1 MGKPF
6 WRSVEYFFTGNYSAD
21 NGNNDIVAIGFG
33 GEIHA
38 YGGDDHV
45 TVGSIG
51 ATVHTGSGNDTVVGG
66 SAYLRVEDSTG
77 HLSVKG
83 AAGYAD
89 INKSGD
95 GNVSFAGAA
104 GGVSIDHLGHH
115 GDVSYGGAAAYNSVK
130 RKGLSG
136 NVTFKGA
143 GGYNALWHETN
154 HGNLSFAGAGAGN
167 KLDRTWFDQY
177 QGSRGD
183 VSFDGAGAAN
193 SISSRV
199 ETGNITFRGAGADNH
214 LVRKGKV
221 GDITLQG
228 AGASNRIERTRQ
240 AEDVYQQTHGNI
252 RFEGVGGYN
261 SFYSDVAH
269 GDIHFSGGGAYNTI
283 TRKGSGSSF
292 DAQGMEYAKAE
303 DIVLTTAKMHGS
315 WIGSGTHAV
324 TAVKSEREPNTYLF
338 AIADGTY
345 TKINKV
351 RLSNDPKTGKLKYYS
366 EAWYKQGNHLSGLA
380 RSDVSSAGGFE
391 VNPINGGYT
400 LSNIAVEH
408 QQSLTVHAMEKDL
421 TEYEWVTYANGAL
434 IDAKDVVLSDAKM
447 GGHAISTDGT
457 KVDVQA
463 IKSNRKPNTYVYAK
477 VLGPYTKIVVVELAN
492 DAETGVLKY
501 QARSWY
507 KEGDHTANLANEDI
521 SSANGYHSMGKGGY
535 SLSALNYSVNAI
547 RSMSETVADID
558 EYTDQ
563 TLFKPATDSGES
575 SGDVHFSG
583 AGGGN
588 VIKSNVT
595 RGNVYFNGGGIANV
609 ILHSSQFGNT
619 EFNGGGAANVIVK
632 SGEEGDLTFR
642 GAGLANVLVHQSKQG
657 KMDVYAGGA
666 VNVLVRIGDGQYL
679 AHLLAYGNI
688 SVHKG
693 NGNSRVAM
701 LGGYN
706 THTQIGSG
714 HGLWLA
720 AGGFNVMTQVGNG
733 EVTSVLAGGANV
745 LTKVGE
751 GELTAGMLGG
761 ANVMTHISGDEQ
773 ASNTTAVALGGAN
786 ILTKKGKGDTLAVMG
801 GGANVLTHVGDG
813 STTGVMVGGANILTK
828 VGNGDTTGI
837 MLGVGNVLT
846 HVGDGQT
853 LGVMGAAGNIFT
865 KVGDGTSIAAMIGAG
880 NIFTHVGEGNAWA
893 LMGGL
898 GNVFTKV
905 GNGDALALMVAEANV
920 FTHIGD
926 GMSVALMLAKGNV
939 ATKVGNG
946 TTLAA
951 MVGNANI
958 FTHIGN
964 GSTFA
969 AMIGQANVMTKVGN
983 DLTAA
988 LMVGKANI
996 YTHVGDGTSLGLFA
1010 GEMNVMTKV
1019 GNGTTLAAMFGKAN
1033 IMTHVG
1039 DGLTGVLALGEANIV
1054 TKVGDDFMGVVAAA
1068 KANVVTHV
1076 GDATTAAVLAG
1087 KGNILTKVGE
1097 GTTVGLLISDI
1108 GNVMTHVGDG
1118 TTIGIAKG
1126 KANIV
1131 TKVGDG
1137 LGINVAWGQANV
1149 FTQVGDGDRYNFAK
1163 GEANILTKVG
1173 DGQEVSVVQGKANII
1188 THVGNGDDY
1197 TGAWGKANV
1206 ITKVGDGRNVV
1217 LAKGEANIVTQV
1229 GDGDSF
1235 NALWSKGN
1243 VVTKVGDGMQ
1253 VTAAKGKANITTTV
1267 GNGLSVTAA
1276 YGDANINTK
1285 VGNGVS
1291 VNVAWGKYNIN
1302 TKVGDGLNVAV
1313 MKGKANANIHIGDGL
1328 NINASYARNNVAI
1341 KVGNGDFY
1349 SLAVASSNTSSNKL
1363 SALFDN
1369 VKQTLLGV
1377 GGSQAINYLVQGDE
1391 ASTSGTQKGRGAIA
1405 TPEITK
1411 LDGFQM
1417 DAIEEVGSDLG
1428 DSLTGSVTKV
1438 DTPDLNEMD
1447 NDLNIDGA
1455 SDHAPNLIVNGDFEQ
1470 GDRGWQSTHGVE
1482 ASYSGSVYGVNG
1494 EGHGTRVTELDTHT
1508 NTSLYQDLTDLTEGE
1523 VIAVSFDFAKR
1534 AGLSNNEGIEVL
1546 WNGEVVFSSSG
1557 DASAWQQ
1564 KTLKL
1569 TAHAG
1574 SNRIE
1579 FKGTGHNDGLGYILD
1594 NVVAKSESS
1603 PQANAVSEHAKQ
1615 NQASQ
1620 NALSDKE
1627 RAEADRQ
1634 RLEQEKQKQ
1643 LDAVAGSQ
1651 SQLESTD
1658 QQAIENNGQAQRDAV
1673 KEESEAVT
1681 AELTTLAQGLDV
1693 LDGQATHTGKSG
1705 EQWRNDFAGG
1715 LLDGVQSQIDDAK
1728 QLASD
1733 KMAAA
1738 KQTQSDNNSKVKDSI
1753 AKSEAGVAKGE
1764 QNRAGAE
1771 QDIAEAKADAETR
1784 KADAVAKSHDAK
1796 QAESDAHSAANDA
1809 QSRGDRDAMN
1819 AENKANQ
1826 AQNDAQGAKQNE
1838 GDRPDRQGV
1847 AGSGLSGNAHRVEG
1861 AGETGSHVNTDSQTN
1876 ADGRFSDGLTE
1887 QELEALEGAT
1897 NAVNRLQ
1904 INAGIRSKNS
1914 GSTITSMFMEANADS
1929 IVVDTTASQDV
1940 VRKEV
1945 RISGVNLV
1953 GLGEASHDSAESLVA
1968 ARAEKVANL
1977 YRWLDTDNDVATD
1990 KYVPVPGFERVDA
2003 DVSDEVKQR
2012 MIQSMSGYIEHTDN
2026 QVPKDQAQALATLF
2040 VESTLDYDWDKRVE
2054 FLTKLE
2060 SYGYSFETPH
2070 AEKSIVS
2077 FWSGKNFKQYRDVLD
2092 NAQTDG
2098 KKVVYDIDVK
2108 GNAFAIDLNKHLM
2121 RWGGL
2126 FLDPDNAEQNQL
2138 KSSIDAATFSNTGF
2152 WSSVY
2157 ATGAQHDVYVIAE
2170 GGVRLG
2176 NYFWHVELP
2185 ALRQLQ
2191 REGLVGEI
2199 RLLDKPVSEYKDLPA
2214 DEIGRR
2220 LTDAGVGVKVR
2231 FDALSSARQAELL
2244 ADNPDDYRAD
2254 TLVELDVKLSAIDS
2268 MLRESL
2274 PFYSLRTERNLLVQE
2289 GDEGFEVRSWPG
2301 SDDKSKTILLDN
2313 PEDAAQQKA
2322 IERFILANFDNFEQM
2337 PDELFLVDNKVLSH
2351 HDGRT
2356 RILAQ
2361 KEDGAWTYN
2370 TNSELMSVTELLDAA
2385 HVSGKVRGESYQK
2398 VIDALAEYHAS
2409 TAEHAD
2415 YELESVEQLVNL
2427 RKKIEGYALGH
2438 PDSGRLEAM
2447 NSLLNQVNSRL
2458 EEVSVLAV
2466 SEQSIKAHDSFSRL
2480 YDQLDNAHLKQSKH
2494 LYLDGNGDFVT
2505 KGKGNLAKIDQLGG
2519 SDAVLEKVKASVNHE
2534 YGQAIADTIF
2544 AGLSAN
2550 ELAKDGKGIDITGLN
2565 RIHQALEQHM
2575 SPVSATMYIWKP
2587 SDHSALGHAA
2597 LQIGQ
2602 GRTQI
2607 DAQAAADFNKQNYV
2621 SWWPLGSKSSNIRNI
2636 FNVATEYQPDLKLR
2650 WSDFS
2655 QPAHQNDTLE
2665 HDMASEE
2672 NDGFGLNDGETK
2684 LKRFIEKLNAAKG
2697 IDAAYKDASEGY
2709 ASVLLGNPD
2718 MLVSTGIPAHVFQ
2731 PFVDQWNDTSYDMM
2745 DVANRFAQELQ
2756 KQAQASG
2763 DPALVAKRI
2772 DNVVRLFAE
2781 RALEEIEAFK
2791 ASQADEGRVFRIN
2804 LEGLDVAAMQ
2814 AEWNRLSHD
2823 PDARYQLLTKNC
2835 SSTVAKVLKA
2845 GGADKLIGHTWRPK
2859 FGVWTPTELFN
2870 FGQAL
2875 QEAQLEIAAKKQSH
2889 QVNDDLDALSGSE
2902 KHKDKVAIENDGTPP
2917 RDKVPLSPLT
2927 RFLNNE
2933 LYGERDA
2940 RRKIGDITQ
2949 TLLDH
2954 AVEKGESQKVT
2965 LKGEAGRL
2973 TGYYHQGTA
2982 SSDDETSTTSGKV
2995 VLFLHGSGS
3004 SAEEQASAIRSHYQK
3019 QGIDMLAVNLR
3030 GYGES
3035 DGGPSEK
3042 GLYQDARTMFNYLVN
3057 DKGIDP
3063 SNIILHGYSMG
3074 GPIAADLARY
3084 AAQNGQAVSGLLL
3097 DRPMPSMTK
3106 AITAHEVANPAG
3118 IVGTI
3123 AKAVNGQF
3131 SVEKNLKGLPQETP
3145 ILLLTDNEG
3154 LGEEGE
3160 KLRVKL
3166 SNSGF
3171 NVTGEQTFYGHEA
3184 SNRLMSQYT
3193 GQIVSDLLNT
3203 QHIKHNEAKLN
3214 LEPHGKNYESRDLI
3228 LKPISQPETVELG
3241 MPEVDQKV
3249 LADIAERENVI
3260 IGVRPVDEKSKS
3272 LIASKMYSSKGLFV
3286 KAKSSDWG
3294 PMSGFIPVDQSFAK
3308 ASARRDLETF
3318 NRHAEQSIQ
3327 SGNAVSADLY
3337 LNQVR
3342 VEELVSKYHSLTP
3355 LELDDQSGMYKTTAT
3370 NGDQSVPFFLNRV
3383 TVDGNE
3389 LWQVHYITNGELAPF
3404 KVIGDP
3410 VSKQPMTADY
3420 DLLTV
3425 MYSYGDLGPQDKVKQ
3440 PLTWQQ
3446 WKDSVTYEDLTPK
3459 YKELYSNE
3467 DLYNKKDGASLGNV
3481 SGRLKELK
3489 DRINVDLG
3497 RTNGLEMVHHGA
3509 DDANPYAVMAD
3520 NFPATFFVPKSLFA
3534 EDGLGEGKGSIQ
3546 TYFNVNE
3553 QGAVVIRNPQ
3563 EFSDFQQVTINASFR
3578 ASFNDKW
3585 NHGLDEPLFTTKR
3598 KLSHEFLNKRDQLL
3612 KKLSGGRLDAQDETL
3627 VALGNPDDVSG
3638 NKAIVAVDVSQIFT
3652 RQELKERANVFAKPI
3667 GASYQGILDQ
3677 LDLVHQT
3684 VSRDQIV
3691 ASFELN
3697 KKVNAYIAEHPTSG
3711 RNQALT
3717 QLKEQITSALF
3728 IGKMQVAQVDI
3739 DAIAQTRP
3747 ELAARIF
3754 MVAIEEANGEHRGLT
3769 DMMVRWANEDPY
3781 LAPKQGYKGE
3791 TPNDLGFDAKYHVD
3805 LGDHYADFKQ
3815 WLETSQSNGLLSKAT
3830 LDESTKTVH
3839 LGYSYQELQD
3849 LTGVES
3855 VQMAFYFLKEAAK
3868 KVDPIS
3874 GDSAEMILL
3883 KKFADKSYLSQLDS
3897 DRMDQIEGIYR
3908 SSHETDVDAWDR
3920 RYSGAGYDE
3929 LTNKLAGAT
3938 GVDEQLSVLLDDR
3951 KGLLIGEVHGSD
3963 VNGLRFVNE
3972 QMDALK
3978 KQGVT
3983 VIGLEHLRS
3992 DLAQPLIDR
4001 YLATGVMSSELSAML
4016 KTKHL
4021 DATLFENARANGM
4034 RIVALDANSS
4044 ARPNVQGTEHGLMY
4058 RAGAAN
4064 NIAVEVLQSLP
4075 DDEKFVAIYGK
4086 AHLQSHKGIEGFVP
4100 GITHRLDLPALR
4112 VSDSN
4117 QFRVEQDDMTL
4128 RVVYDDVANKP
4139 KLTFKDSLSGANTA
4153 IHNQNVNDWERVAVT
4168 PTADG
4173 GETRFDGQII
4183 VQMENDSV
4191 VANAAANLAGKH
4203 PESSVVVQLDSDGNY
4218 RVVYGDPSKLDGKLR
4233 WQLVGHG
4240 RDDSDSN
4247 NTHLSGYSAEDL
4259 AAKLANFQQSFS
4271 QAENINNTPDH
4282 ISIVGCS
4289 LVSDDKQKG
4298 FGHQFINAMDVN
4310 GLRVDVSA
4318 RSSEL
4323 AVDATGRKHTKD
4335 ENGDWIQKAETNK
4348 VSLSWNEQGEVIAK
4362 EERIRNGIAE
4372 GDIDL
4377 SRIGVSDVGEIARGA
4392 IGDNNDVFDAPEKRK
4407 VETETSSS
4415 AANNKLSYS
4424 GNIQV
4429 NVGDG
4434 EFTAVNWGT
4443 SNVGIKVG
4451 SGGFKSLAF
4460 GDNNVMVHI
4469 GNGESKHSVD
4479 MGGYQALEGAQM
4491 FIGNRNVSFNLGQ
4504 SNDLLVMMDKSI
4516 PTPPLVNP
4524 FDGAA
4529 RISGVLQSIATSG
4542 EDQDWL
4548 AAQEQQWTLSGAKKF
4563 VKDMSGLDQSSSV
4576 DYTCLVELDSHNE
4589 RSSRGLKHDTEAAL
4603 NKQYNQWLSGNSDS
4617 SAGKLSRADKL
4628 RQANEKLAFNF
4639 AVGGQG
4645 ADIQVTTGNWNFMFG
4660 DNIQSILDTNLGSLF
4675 GLMTQQFS
4683 ATGQAKTTFTY
4694 TPEDLP
4700 RQLKNKL
4707 LGQMAGI
4714 GAETT
4719 LADIFGVDYTTS
4731 GQIVSRNGEAVDGVA
4746 ILTEMLEVIGEFS
4759 GDQLQAFVDPAKLLD
4774 SLKSGID
4781 MGADGIQSFAETH
4794 GLKDKAPE
4802 EEENKSAVSVN
4813 GTSVNSAQGATA
4825 SDGNTE
4831 TAETQDRAFG
4841 FNSLNLPNLFATIFS
4856 QDKQKEMKSLVENLK
4871 ENLTAD
4877 LLNMKEKTFDFLR
4890 NSGHLQ
4896 GDGDINLSLGNYNF
4910 NWGGDGKDLGAYLG
4924 DNNNFWG
4931 GRGDDVF
4938 YATGTSNIFTGGEGS
4953 DMGVLMGR
4961 ENMMFGGD
4969 GNDTAVVAGRINH
4982 VFLGAGDDQS
4992 FVFGEGGEIDTG
5004 LGRDYVVTS
5013 GNFNR
5018 VDTGD
5023 GQDYSVTIGNNN
5035 QVELGAGNDFANVF
5049 GNYNRINASAGN
5061 DVVKLM
5067 GYHAV
5072 LNGGEGED
5080 HLIAAAISKFSQ
5092 FNGEEGRDLMV
5103 LGGYQNT
5110 FKGGTDVDSFVVS
5123 GDVIDNLVEDISS
5136 EDNIVF
5142 NGIDWQKLWFE
5153 RSGYDLKLSILRD
5166 PVSETDQAKFE
5177 HIGSVTFNDYFDG
5190 KRAQMIIAMGEKDA
5204 NGEREYTTLSESS
5217 IDALVQAMSG
5227 FDPQA
5232 GDNGFIDNLDSK
5244 SRVAISTAWADVVH
5258 KKGITV

>member
-21 NGNNDIVAIGFG
+21 DGNNSIVAIGFG

-51 ATVHTGSGNDTVVGG
+51 ATVYTGSGNDTVVGG
-66 SAYLRVEDSTG
+66 SAYLRVEDTTG

-104 GGVSIDHLGHH
+104 GGVSIDHLGNH
-115 GDVSYGGAAAYNSVK
+115 GDVSYGGAAAYNGIT

-154 HGNLSFAGAGAGN
+154 QGNLSFAGAGAGN
-167 KLDRTWFDQY
+167 KLDRTWFNRY

-183 VSFDGAGAAN
+183 VTFDGAGAAN

-240 AEDVYQQTHGNI
+240 AEDVYAQTRGNI

-261 SFYSDVAH
+261 SLYSDVAH
-269 GDIHFSGGGAYNTI
+269 GDIHFSGGGAYNSI

-303 DIVLTTAKMHGS
+303 EIVLTAAQMHGLS
-315 WIGSGTHAV
+315 IDNGNKFHAV

-351 RLSNDPKTGKLKYYS
+351 RLYNDPETGKLKYYS
-366 EAWYKQGNHLSGLA
+366 EAWFKRGNHLTDLA

-408 QQSLTVHAMEKDL
+408 QQSLTVHAVEKDL
-421 TEYEWVTYANGAL
+421 TEYEWVTYANGAQ
-434 IDAKDVVLSDAKM
+434 IDAKDIVLANAKI
-447 GGHAISTDGT
+447 GGYGISTDGT
-457 KVDVQA
+457 VFDVTPV
-463 IKSNRKPNTYVYAK
+463 KSNIKPNTYVYAK
-477 VLGPYTKIVVVELAN
+477 VLGPYTKIVVLELAN
-492 DAETGVLKY
+492 DPDTGELKY
-501 QARSWY
+501 KAFPWY
-507 KEGDHTANLANEDI
+507 KEGDHTANLADENF
-521 SSANGYHSMGKGGY
+521 SAENGYSAGYKGGY
-535 SLSALNYSVNAI
+535 SLSDLHYSVNAV
-547 RSMSETVADID
+547 RSTSETVADID

-575 SGDVHFSG
+575 SGDVHFNG

-609 ILHSSQFGNT
+609 ILHSSQFGHT

-666 VNVLVRIGDGQYL
+666 VNVLVRLGDGQYL

-693 NGNSRVAM
+693 NGNSRVVM

-714 HGLWLA
+714 NGLWLA
-720 AGGFNVMTQVGNG
+720 AGGFNVMTQVGKG
-733 EVTSVLAGGANV
+733 DVASVLAGGANV
-745 LTKVGE
+745 LTKVGD
-751 GELTAGMLGG
+751 GDLTAGMLGG
-761 ANVMTHISGDEQ
+761 ANVITHISGDNET
-773 ASNTTAVALGGAN
+773 SNTTAVALGGAN
-786 ILTKKGKGDTLAVMG
+786 ILTKKGKGNALAVMG

-813 STTGVMVGGANILTK
+813 TTTGVMVGGANILTK

-865 KVGDGTSIAAMIGAG
+865 KVGDGTSIAVMIGAG

-958 FTHIGN
+958 FTHVGS

-969 AMIGQANVMTKVGN
+969 AMIGQANIMTKVGD

-996 YTHVGDGTSLGLFA
+996 YTHVGDGTSLGIFA
-1010 GEMNVMTKV
+1010 GEVNVMTKV

-1126 KANIV
+1126 KANII

-1137 LGINVAWGQANV
+1137 LGVNVAWGQANV

-1163 GEANILTKVG
+1163 GEANVITKVG

-1206 ITKVGDGRNVV
+1206 ITKVGNGRNVV

-1243 VVTKVGDGMQ
+1243 IVTKVGDGMQ

-1267 GNGLSVTAA
+1267 GDGLSVTAA

-1285 VGNGVS
+1285 VGDGVS

-1328 NINASYARNNVAI
+1328 GINASYAQNNVAI
-1341 KVGNGDFY
+1341 KIGNGDFY

-1369 VKQTLLGV
+1369 IKQTVLGV

-1391 ASTSGTQKGRGAIA
+1391 ASSSGTQKGRGAIA

-1438 DTPDLNEMD
+1438 DTPDLNKMQNALD
-1447 NDLNIDGA
+1447 VDGS
-1455 SDHAPNLIVNGDFEQ
+1455 SDQTQAPNLIVNGDFEQ
-1470 GDRGWQSTHGVE
+1470 GDQGWKSTHGVE
-1482 ASYSGSVYGVNG
+1482 ASHSGNVYGVNG
-1494 EGHGTRVTELDTHT
+1494 EGHGARVTELDTYT

-1579 FKGTGHNDGLGYILD
+1579 FKGTGQNDGLGYILD

-1603 PQANAVSEHAKQ
+1603 QQANAVSEHATQ

-1658 QQAIENNGQAQRDAV
+1658 QKALENNGQAQRDAV

-1681 AELTTLAQGLDV
+1681 AELTKLAQGLDV
-1693 LDGQATHTGKSG
+1693 LDEQATHTGESG
-1705 EQWRNDFAGG
+1705 DQWRNDFAGG
-1715 LLDGVQSQIDDAK
+1715 LLDGVQRQLDDAK
-1728 QLASD
+1728 QLAND
-1733 KMAAA
+1733 KIAAA
-1738 KQTQSDNNSKVKDSI
+1738 KQTQSDNNSKVKESV

-1771 QDIAEAKADAETR
+1771 QDIADAKADAETR
-1784 KADAVAKSHDAK
+1784 KADAVAKSNDAK

-1826 AQNDAQGAKQNE
+1826 AQNDAKGTKQNE
-1838 GDRPDRQGV
+1838 GDRPDREGV
-1847 AGSGLSGNAHRVEG
+1847 TGSGLSGNAHRVEG
-1861 AGETGSHVNTDSQTN
+1861 AGETGSHVTNDSQTN
-1876 ADGRFSDGLTE
+1876 ADGRFSEGLSE
-1887 QELEALEGAT
+1887 QEQEALEGAT

-1904 INAGIRSKNS
+1904 INAGIRGKNS
-1914 GSTITSMFMEANADS
+1914 GSTTSSMFTETNSDS
-1929 IVVDTTASQDV
+1929 IVVPTTASQDV
-1940 VRKEV
+1940 VRKEI
-1945 RISGVNLV
+1945 RISGVNLE

-2026 QVPKDQAQALATLF
+2026 QVPKDQAEALATLF

-2060 SYGYSFETPH
+2060 SYGYSFEAPH

-2157 ATGAQHDVYVIAE
+2157 ATGAQDDVYVIAE

-2176 NYFWHVELP
+2176 NYFWNVELP

-2220 LTDAGVGVKVR
+2220 LTDAGVAVKVR
-2231 FDALSSARQAELL
+2231 FDALSHERQAELL
-2244 ADNPDDYRAD
+2244 ADNPDGYKAD

-2289 GDEGFEVRSWPG
+2289 GEEGFEVRSWPG
-2301 SDDKSKTILLDN
+2301 TDGKSKTILLDN
-2313 PEDAAQQKA
+2313 PEDAAQQKS

-2351 HDGRT
+2351 HNGRT

-2370 TNSELMSVTELLDAA
+2370 ANVELMSVNELLDAA
-2385 HVSGKVRGESYQK
+2385 HVNGKVRGESYQQ
-2398 VIDALAEYHAS
+2398 VIDALTEYHAS
-2409 TAEHAD
+2409 TVEHAD
-2415 YELESVEQLVNL
+2415 YELESVEKLLNL
-2427 RKKIEGYALGH
+2427 RKQIEGYVLGH
-2438 PDSGRLEAM
+2438 PDSGRVEAM

-2480 YDQLDNAHLKQSKH
+2480 YDQLDNANLKESKH

-2505 KGKGNLAKIDQLGG
+2505 KGKGNLATIDQLGG
-2519 SDAVLEKVKASVNHE
+2519 SDAVLEKVKAAVSHE
-2534 YGQAIADTIF
+2534 YGQAVADTIF

-2550 ELAKDGKGIDITGLN
+2550 ELAKDGKGIDIAGLN
-2565 RIHQALEQHM
+2565 KVHQAIEQHM

-2587 SDHSALGHAA
+2587 SDHSTLGHAA

-2602 GRTQI
+2602 GRTQLEG
-2607 DAQAAADFNKQNYV
+2607 QAAADFNKQNYV
-2621 SWWPLGSKSSNIRNI
+2621 SWWPLGSKSPNIRNI
-2636 FNVATEYQPDLKLR
+2636 FNVATEDQPDLKLR

-2655 QPAHQNDTLE
+2655 QPAHKNDTLE

-2684 LKRFIEKLNAAKG
+2684 LKRFVEKLNAAKG
-2697 IDAAYKDASEGY
+2697 IDASYKDASEGY

-2718 MLVSTGIPAHVFQ
+2718 MLASTGIPAHVFQ

-2745 DVANRFAQELQ
+2745 DVANRFAEELQ

-2763 DPALVAKRI
+2763 DPALVEKRI

-2814 AEWNRLSHD
+2814 AEWNRLSND

-2889 QVNDDLDALSGSE
+2889 QVTDVLDALSGNE
-2902 KHKDKVAIENDGTPP
+2902 KHKENVAIENDGTPP
-2917 RDKVPLSPLT
+2917 RDKESLSPLT

-2933 LYGERDA
+2933 LYGEKDA
-2940 RRKIGDITQ
+2940 RRKIGEITQ

-2954 AVEKGESQKVT
+2954 AVENGESQKVT

-2973 TGYYHQGTA
+2973 TGYYHQGAA
-2982 SSDDETSTTSGKV
+2982 SSEGETSATSGKV

-3004 SAEEQASAIRSHYQK
+3004 SAEEQASAIRNHYQK

-3063 SNIILHGYSMG
+3063 SNIIIHGYSMG

-3118 IVGTI
+3118 IVGAI

-3131 SVEKNLKGLPQETP
+3131 SVEKNLKGLPKETP

-3160 KLRVKL
+3160 KLRAKL
-3166 SNSGF
+3166 AIAGY

-3184 SNRLMSQYT
+3184 SNRLMGQYAD
-3193 GQIVSDLLNT
+3193 QIVSGLFNTEQAAVEAGEVLKGLEKDFKRYGDALKPDTSVPGKSKDIRTTKDFLNGYKNDHAKEIVDGFRSDMSIKQLVDLFVKGNWSAEQKGALAWEIESRALKVTFQNKSEKYNRLFREIASAGVVDAKATEQLAPQLMLLNLSNDGFGGRCDPLS
-3203 QHIKHNEAKLN
+3203 KLVLVAKQ
-3214 LEPHGKNYESRDLI
+3214 LENDG
-3228 LKPISQPETVELG
+3228 QV
-3241 MPEVDQKV
+3241 
-3249 LADIAERENVI
+3249 
-3260 IGVRPVDEKSKS
+3260 GVARQLLE
-3272 LIASKMYSSKGLFV
+3272 KMYSAAAVLSNPTLYSDTEKTNASKLLSSLAAIH
-3286 KAKSSDWG
+3286 AKN
-3294 PMSGFIPVDQSFAK
+3294 PMHDTSMKVWQEKLEGKQALTVNGVVEKITD
-3308 ASARRDLETF
+3308 ASANGKPVL
-3318 NRHAEQSIQ
+3318 
-3327 SGNAVSADLY
+3327 
-3337 LNQVR
+3337 
-3342 VEELVSKYHSLTP
+3342 
-3355 LELDDQSGMYKTTAT
+3355 LELDAPGHAMAAWAKGSGDDRVYGFYDPNAGIVEFSSAEKFGDYLTRFFGKSDLNMAQSYKLGKNDAGEAIFNRVVVMDGNTLASYKPTFGDKTTMQGILDLPVFDAT
-3370 NGDQSVPFFLNRV
+3370 PIKKPTGGVASDLEALGDK
-3383 TVDGNE
+3383 T
-3389 LWQVHYITNGELAPF
+3389 
-3404 KVIGDP
+3404 KV
-3410 VSKQPMTADY
+3410 V
-3420 DLLTV
+3420 
-3425 MYSYGDLGPQDKVKQ
+3425 
-3440 PLTWQQ
+3440 
-3446 WKDSVTYEDLTPK
+3446 
-3459 YKELYSNE
+3459 
-3467 DLYNKKDGASLGNV
+3467 
-3481 SGRLKELK
+3481 
-3489 DRINVDLG
+3489 VDL
-3497 RTNGLEMVHHGA
+3497 A
-3509 DDANPYAVMAD
+3509 
-3520 NFPATFFVPKSLFA
+3520 
-3534 EDGLGEGKGSIQ
+3534 
-3546 TYFNVNE
+3546 
-3553 QGAVVIRNPQ
+3553 
-3563 EFSDFQQVTINASFR
+3563 
-3578 ASFNDKW
+3578 
-3585 NHGLDEPLFTTKR
+3585 
-3598 KLSHEFLNKRDQLL
+3598 
-3612 KKLSGGRLDAQDETL
+3612 
-3627 VALGNPDDVSG
+3627 
-3638 NKAIVAVDVSQIFT
+3638 QIFT
-3652 RQELKERANVFAKPI
+3652 VQELKERAKVFAKPI

-3677 LDLVHQT
+3677 LDLVHQAKG
-3684 VSRDQIV
+3684 RDQIA

-3697 KKVNAYIAEHPTSG
+3697 KKINAYIAEHPTSG

-3717 QLKEQITSALF
+3717 QLKEQVTSALF
-3728 IGKMQVAQVDI
+3728 IGKMQTAQAGI

-3754 MVAIEEANGEHRGLT
+3754 MVAIEEANGKHVGLT

-3781 LAPKQGYKGE
+3781 LAPKHGYKGE
-3791 TPNDLGFDAKYHVD
+3791 TPSDLGFDAKYHVD
-3805 LGDHYADFKQ
+3805 LSEHYADFKQ

-3868 KVDPIS
+3868 KADPIS

-3883 KKFADKSYLSQLDS
+3883 KKFADQSYLSQLDS

-3920 RYSGAGYDE
+3920 RYSGKGYDE
-3929 LTNKLAGAT
+3929 LTNKLASAT

-4021 DATLFENARANGM
+4021 DVTLFENARANGM

-4064 NIAVEVLQSLP
+4064 NIAVEVLQNLP
-4075 DDEKFVAIYGK
+4075 DGEKFVAIYGK

-4100 GITHRLDLPALR
+4100 GITHRLDLPALK

-4117 QFRVEQDDMTL
+4117 QFTVEQDDVSL

-4139 KLTFKDSLSGANTA
+4139 KITFKDSLSGANTA
-4153 IHNQNVNDWERVAVT
+4153 LHNQNVNDWERVVVT

-4183 VQMENDSV
+4183 VQMENDA
-4191 VANAAANLAGKH
+4191 VAAKAAANLAGKH

-4240 RDDSDSN
+4240 RDDSESN
-4247 NTHLSGYSAEDL
+4247 NTRLSGYSADEL
-4259 AAKLANFQQSFS
+4259 AVKLAKFQQSFN
-4271 QAENINNTPDH
+4271 QAENVSSKPDH

-4298 FGHQFINAMDVN
+4298 FGHQFINAMDAN
-4310 GLRVDVSA
+4310 GLRLDVSV

-4323 AVDATGRKHTKD
+4323 AVDETGRKYTKD
-4335 ENGDWIQKAETNK
+4335 ANGNWVQKAESNK
-4348 VSLSWNEQGEVIAK
+4348 VSLSWNEQGDVVAK
-4362 EERIRNGIAE
+4362 DERIRNGIAE

-4377 SRIGVSDVGEIARGA
+4377 SRIGISDVDEPARGA
-4392 IGDNNDVFDAPEKRK
+4392 IGDNKDVFDAPEKRK
-4407 VETETSSS
+4407 AETETSSS
-4415 AANNKLSYS
+4415 SANNKLSYS

-4451 SGGFKSLAF
+4451 TGGFKSLAF
-4460 GDNNVMVHI
+4460 GDNNVMIHI
-4469 GNGESKHSVD
+4469 GNGESKHSFD
-4479 MGGYQALEGAQM
+4479 IGGYQALEGAQM
-4491 FIGNRNVSFNLGQ
+4491 FIGNRNVSFNKGR
-4504 SNDLLVMMDKSI
+4504 SNDLIVMMDKSI

-4542 EDQDWL
+4542 EGQDWL

-4576 DYTCLVELDSHNE
+4576 DYTSLVELDSQNE
-4589 RSSRGLKHDTEAAL
+4589 RSSRGLKHDAEAAL

-4617 SAGKLSRADKL
+4617 DTSKLSRADKL

-4707 LGQMAGI
+4707 LGQLAGV

-4719 LADIFGVDYTTS
+4719 LADIFGVDYTAS
-4731 GQIVSRNGEAVDGVA
+4731 GHIVSRNGEAVDGVA
-4746 ILTEMLEVIGEFS
+4746 ILKEMLEVIGEFS
-4759 GDQLQAFVDPAKLLD
+4759 GDQLQAFVDPTKLLN
-4774 SLKSGID
+4774 SLEAGIN
-4781 MGADGIQSFAETH
+4781 MGADGIKSFAETH
-4794 GLKDKAPE
+4794 GLKEKSPE
-4802 EEENKSAVSVN
+4802 EEEDNSSVSVN
-4813 GTSVNSAQGATA
+4813 GANVNSAQGATVADA
-4825 SDGNTE
+4825 STE
-4831 TAETQDRAFG
+4831 TAKTPDRAFG

-4938 YATGTSNIFTGGEGS
+4938 YATGTSNIFTGGEGN

-5004 LGRDYVVTS
+5004 SGRDYVVTS

-5023 GQDYSVTIGNNN
+5023 DQDYSVTIGNNN

-5092 FNGEEGRDLMV
+5092 FNGGEGRDLMV

-5123 GDVIDNLVEDISS
+5123 GDVIDNLVEDIRS

-5166 PVSETDQAKFE
+5166 PASDSDQAKFE
-5177 HIGSVTFNDYFDG
+5177 HIGSVTFSDYFNG
-5190 KRAQMIIAMGEKDA
+5190 NRAQVIIAMGEKDA
-5204 NGEREYTTLSESS
+5204 TGEREYTTLSESA

-5244 SRVAISTAWADVVH
+5244 SRVAITTAWADVVH

>member
-21 NGNNDIVAIGFG
+21 DGNNSIVAIGFG

-51 ATVHTGSGNDTVVGG
+51 ATVYTGSGNDTVVGG
-66 SAYLRVEDSTG
+66 SAYLRVEDTTG

-104 GGVSIDHLGHH
+104 GGVSIDHLGNH
-115 GDVSYGGAAAYNSVK
+115 GDVNYGGAAAYNGIT

-154 HGNLSFAGAGAGN
+154 QGNLSFAGAGAGN
-167 KLDRTWFDQY
+167 KLDRTWFNRY
-177 QGSRGD
+177 QDSRGD
-183 VSFDGAGAAN
+183 VTFDGAGAAN

-221 GDITLQG
+221 GDVTLQG

-240 AEDVYQQTHGNI
+240 AEDVYAQTRGNI

-261 SFYSDVAH
+261 SLYSDVAH

-303 DIVLTTAKMHGS
+303 EIVLTAAQMHGLS
-315 WIGSGTHAV
+315 IDNGNKFHAV

-351 RLSNDPKTGKLKYYS
+351 RLYNDPETGKLKYYS
-366 EAWYKQGNHLSGLA
+366 EAWFKRGNHLTDLA

-408 QQSLTVHAMEKDL
+408 QQSLTVHAVEKDL

-434 IDAKDVVLSDAKM
+434 IDAKDVALSEAKM
-447 GGHAISTDGT
+447 GGTAISTDGT
-457 KVDVQA
+457 TVDVQA
-463 IKSNRKPNTYVYAK
+463 VKSNRKPNTYVYAK

-492 DAETGVLKY
+492 DPKTGALKY

-507 KEGDHTANLANEDI
+507 KEGNHTADLANEDI

-535 SLSALNYSVNAI
+535 SLSDLHYSVNAV
-547 RSMSETVADID
+547 RSTSETVADID

-575 SGDVHFSG
+575 SGDVHFNG

-693 NGNSRVAM
+693 NGNSRVVM

-714 HGLWLA
+714 NGLWLA
-720 AGGFNVMTQVGNG
+720 AGGFNVMTQVGKG
-733 EVTSVLAGGANV
+733 DVASVLAGGANV
-745 LTKVGE
+745 LTKVGD
-751 GELTAGMLGG
+751 GDLTAGMLGG
-761 ANVMTHISGDEQ
+761 ANVITHISGDNET
-773 ASNTTAVALGGAN
+773 SNTTAVALGGAN
-786 ILTKKGKGDTLAVMG
+786 ILTKKGKGNALAVMG

-813 STTGVMVGGANILTK
+813 TTTGVMVGGANILTK

-865 KVGDGTSIAAMIGAG
+865 KVGDGTSIAVMIGAG

-958 FTHIGN
+958 FTHVGS

-969 AMIGQANVMTKVGN
+969 AMIGQANIMTKVGD

-996 YTHVGDGTSLGLFA
+996 YTHVGDGTSLGIFA
-1010 GEMNVMTKV
+1010 GEVNVMTKV

-1126 KANIV
+1126 KANII

-1137 LGINVAWGQANV
+1137 LGVNVAWGQANV

-1163 GEANILTKVG
+1163 GEANVITKVG

-1206 ITKVGDGRNVV
+1206 ITKVGNGRNVV

-1243 VVTKVGDGMQ
+1243 IVTKVGDGMQ

-1267 GNGLSVTAA
+1267 GDGLSVTAA

-1285 VGNGVS
+1285 VGDGVS

-1328 NINASYARNNVAI
+1328 GINASYAQNNVAI
-1341 KVGNGDFY
+1341 KIGNGDFY

-1369 VKQTLLGV
+1369 IKQTVLGV

-1391 ASTSGTQKGRGAIA
+1391 ASSSGTQKGRGAIA

-1438 DTPDLNEMD
+1438 DTPDLNKMQ
-1447 NDLNIDGA
+1447 NALNVDGS
-1455 SDHAPNLIVNGDFEQ
+1455 SDQTQAPNLIVNGDFEQ
-1470 GDRGWQSTHGVE
+1470 GDQGWKSTHGVE
-1482 ASYSGSVYGVNG
+1482 ASHSGNVYGVNG
-1494 EGHGTRVTELDTHT
+1494 EGHGARVTELDTYT

-1579 FKGTGHNDGLGYILD
+1579 FKGTGQNDGLGYILD

-1603 PQANAVSEHAKQ
+1603 QQANAVSEHATQ

-1627 RAEADRQ
+1627 RTEADRQ

-1651 SQLESTD
+1651 SQLDSTD
-1658 QQAIENNGQAQRDAV
+1658 QKALENNGQAQRDAV

-1681 AELTTLAQGLDV
+1681 AELTKLAQGLDV
-1693 LDGQATHTGKSG
+1693 LDGQATHTGESG
-1705 EQWRNDFAGG
+1705 DQWRNDFAGG
-1715 LLDGVQSQIDDAK
+1715 LLDGVQRQLDDAK
-1728 QLASD
+1728 QLAND
-1733 KMAAA
+1733 KIAAA
-1738 KQTQSDNNSKVKDSI
+1738 KQTQSDNNSKVKESV

-1771 QDIAEAKADAETR
+1771 QDIADAKADAETR
-1784 KADAVAKSHDAK
+1784 KADAVAKSNDAK

-1826 AQNDAQGAKQNE
+1826 AQNDAKGTKQNE
-1838 GDRPDRQGV
+1838 GDRPDREGV
-1847 AGSGLSGNAHRVEG
+1847 TGSGLSGNAHRVEG
-1861 AGETGSHVNTDSQTN
+1861 AGETGSHVTNDSQTN
-1876 ADGRFSDGLTE
+1876 ADGRFSEGLSE
-1887 QELEALEGAT
+1887 QEQEALEGAT

-1904 INAGIRSKNS
+1904 INAGIRGKNS
-1914 GSTITSMFMEANADS
+1914 GSTISSMFTETNSDS
-1929 IVVDTTASQDV
+1929 IVVPTAASQDV
-1940 VRKEV
+1940 VRKEI
-1945 RISGVNLV
+1945 RISGVNLE
-1953 GLGEASHDSAESLVA
+1953 GLGEASHDTAESLVS

-1977 YRWLDTDNDVATD
+1977 YRWLDTDNDAATD

-2003 DVSDEVKQR
+2003 DVSEEAKER
-2012 MIQSMSGYIEHTDN
+2012 MIQFVGGYIEHTDN

-2040 VESTLDYDWDKRVE
+2040 VEATLDYDWDKRVE

-2060 SYGYSFETPH
+2060 SYGYSFEAPH
-2070 AEKSIVS
+2070 GEKSIVS
-2077 FWSGKNFKQYRDVLD
+2077 FWSGRNFKEYRNVLD
-2092 NAQTDG
+2092 NAQADG

-2108 GNAFAIDLNKHLM
+2108 GNAFAIDLNKQLM
-2121 RWGGL
+2121 RWGGM

-2157 ATGAQHDVYVIAE
+2157 ATGAQNDVYVIAE
-2170 GGVRLG
+2170 GGMRLG
-2176 NYFWHVELP
+2176 NYFWNVELP

-2199 RLLDKPVSEYKDLPA
+2199 RLLDKPVSAYKDIPVE
-2214 DEIGRR
+2214 DIGRR
-2220 LTDAGVGVKVR
+2220 LTDAGVAVKVR
-2231 FDALSSARQAELL
+2231 FDALSHEKQADLL
-2244 ADNPDDYRAD
+2244 ADNPDGYKAD

-2289 GDEGFEVRSWPG
+2289 GEEGFEVRSWPG
-2301 SDDKSKTILLDN
+2301 TDGKSKTILLDN
-2313 PEDAAQQKA
+2313 PEDAAQQKS

-2370 TNSELMSVTELLDAA
+2370 ANVELMSVTELLDAA
-2385 HVSGKVRGESYQK
+2385 HVSGKVRGESYQQ
-2398 VIDALAEYHAS
+2398 VIDALTEYHAS

-2415 YELESVEQLVNL
+2415 YELTSVEKLLNL
-2427 RKKIEGYALGH
+2427 RKQVEGYVLGH
-2438 PDSGRLEAM
+2438 PDSGRVQAM
-2447 NSLLNQVNSRL
+2447 NALLNQVNSRL
-2458 EEVSVLAV
+2458 EAVSVLVV
-2466 SEQSIKAHDSFSRL
+2466 SEQSIKAHDSFSHL
-2480 YDQLDNAHLKQSKH
+2480 YDQLDNANLKESKH

-2505 KGKGNLAKIDQLGG
+2505 KGKGNLANIDKLGG
-2519 SDAVLEKVKASVNHE
+2519 SDAVLEKVKAAVSHE
-2534 YGQAIADTIF
+2534 YGQVVADTIF

-2550 ELAKDGKGIDITGLN
+2550 DLAKDGKGIDIAGLN
-2565 RIHQALEQHM
+2565 KVHQAIEQHM

-2602 GRTQI
+2602 GRTQLEG
-2607 DAQAAADFNKQNYV
+2607 QAAADFNKQNYV

-2636 FNVATEYQPDLKLR
+2636 FNVATEDQPDLKLR

-2684 LKRFIEKLNAAKG
+2684 LKRFVEKLNAAKG
-2697 IDAAYKDASEGY
+2697 IDASYKDASEGY

-2718 MLVSTGIPAHVFQ
+2718 MLASTGIPAHVFQ

-2745 DVANRFAQELQ
+2745 DVANRFAEELQ

-2763 DPALVAKRI
+2763 DPALVEKRI

-2814 AEWNRLSHD
+2814 AEWNRLSND

-2889 QVNDDLDALSGSE
+2889 QATDLLDALSGNE
-2902 KHKDKVAIENDGTPP
+2902 KHKENVAIENDGTPP
-2917 RDKVPLSPLT
+2917 RDKESLSPLT

-2933 LYGERDA
+2933 LYGEKDV

-2954 AVEKGESQKVT
+2954 AVENGESQKVT

-2973 TGYYHQGTA
+2973 TGYYHQGA
-2982 SSDDETSTTSGKV
+2982 APSEDETSATSGKV

-3004 SAEEQASAIRSHYQK
+3004 SAEEQASAIRNHYQK

-3063 SNIILHGYSMG
+3063 SNIIIHGYSMG

-3118 IVGTI
+3118 IVGAI

-3131 SVEKNLKGLPQETP
+3131 SVEKNLKGLPKETP

-3160 KLRVKL
+3160 KLRAKL
-3166 SNSGF
+3166 AIAGY

-3184 SNRLMSQYT
+3184 SNRLMGQYAD
-3193 GQIVSDLLNT
+3193 QIVSGLFNAEQAAVEAGEVLKGLEKDFKRYGDALKPDTSVPGKAKDIRTTKDFLNGYKNDHAKDIVDGFRSDMSIKQLVDLFVKGNWSAEQKGALAWEIESRALKVTFQNKSEKYNRLFREIASAGVVDAKATEQLAPQLMLLNLANDGFGGRCDPLS
-3203 QHIKHNEAKLN
+3203 KLVLVAKQ
-3214 LEPHGKNYESRDLI
+3214 LENDG
-3228 LKPISQPETVELG
+3228 QV
-3241 MPEVDQKV
+3241 
-3249 LADIAERENVI
+3249 
-3260 IGVRPVDEKSKS
+3260 GVARQLLE
-3272 LIASKMYSSKGLFV
+3272 KMYSAAAVLSNPTLYSDSEKANASKLLSSLAAIH
-3286 KAKSSDWG
+3286 AKN
-3294 PMSGFIPVDQSFAK
+3294 PMHDTSMKVWQEKLEGKQALTVNGVVEKITD
-3308 ASARRDLETF
+3308 ASANGKPVL
-3318 NRHAEQSIQ
+3318 
-3327 SGNAVSADLY
+3327 
-3337 LNQVR
+3337 
-3342 VEELVSKYHSLTP
+3342 
-3355 LELDDQSGMYKTTAT
+3355 LELDAPGHAMAAWAKGSGDDRVYGFYDPNAGIVEFSSAEKFGAYLTRFFGKSDLNMAQGYKLGKNAAGEAIFNRVVVMDGNTLASYKPTFGDKTTMQGILDLPVFDAT
-3370 NGDQSVPFFLNRV
+3370 PIKKPTGGVASDLEALGDK
-3383 TVDGNE
+3383 T
-3389 LWQVHYITNGELAPF
+3389 
-3404 KVIGDP
+3404 KV
-3410 VSKQPMTADY
+3410 V
-3420 DLLTV
+3420 
-3425 MYSYGDLGPQDKVKQ
+3425 
-3440 PLTWQQ
+3440 
-3446 WKDSVTYEDLTPK
+3446 
-3459 YKELYSNE
+3459 
-3467 DLYNKKDGASLGNV
+3467 
-3481 SGRLKELK
+3481 
-3489 DRINVDLG
+3489 VDL
-3497 RTNGLEMVHHGA
+3497 A
-3509 DDANPYAVMAD
+3509 
-3520 NFPATFFVPKSLFA
+3520 
-3534 EDGLGEGKGSIQ
+3534 
-3546 TYFNVNE
+3546 
-3553 QGAVVIRNPQ
+3553 
-3563 EFSDFQQVTINASFR
+3563 
-3578 ASFNDKW
+3578 
-3585 NHGLDEPLFTTKR
+3585 
-3598 KLSHEFLNKRDQLL
+3598 
-3612 KKLSGGRLDAQDETL
+3612 
-3627 VALGNPDDVSG
+3627 
-3638 NKAIVAVDVSQIFT
+3638 QIFT
-3652 RQELKERANVFAKPI
+3652 VQELKERAKVFAKPI

-3677 LDLVHQT
+3677 LDLVHQAKG
-3684 VSRDQIV
+3684 RDQIA

-3697 KKVNAYIAEHPTSG
+3697 KKINAYIAEHPTSG

-3717 QLKEQITSALF
+3717 QLKEQVTSALF
-3728 IGKMQVAQVDI
+3728 IGKMQIAQAGI

-3754 MVAIEEANGEHRGLT
+3754 MVAIEEANGKHVGLT

-3781 LAPKQGYKGE
+3781 LAPKHGYKGE
-3791 TPNDLGFDAKYHVD
+3791 TPSDLGFDAKYHVD
-3805 LGDHYADFKQ
+3805 LSEHYADFKQ

-3868 KVDPIS
+3868 KADPIS

-3883 KKFADKSYLSQLDS
+3883 KKFADQSYLSQLDS

-3920 RYSGAGYDE
+3920 RYSGKGYDE
-3929 LTNKLAGAT
+3929 LTNKLASAT

-4021 DATLFENARANGM
+4021 DVALFENARANGM

-4064 NIAVEVLQSLP
+4064 NIAVEVLQNLP
-4075 DDEKFVAIYGK
+4075 DGEKFVAIYGK

-4100 GITHRLDLPALR
+4100 GITHRLDLPALK

-4117 QFRVEQDDMTL
+4117 QFTVEQDDVSL

-4139 KLTFKDSLSGANTA
+4139 KITFKDSLSVANTA
-4153 IHNQNVNDWERVAVT
+4153 LHNQNVNDWERVVVT

-4183 VQMENDSV
+4183 VQMENDA
-4191 VANAAANLAGKH
+4191 VAAKAAANLAGKH

-4240 RDDSDSN
+4240 RDDSESN
-4247 NTHLSGYSAEDL
+4247 NTRLSGYSADEL
-4259 AAKLANFQQSFS
+4259 AVKLAKFQQSFN
-4271 QAENINNTPDH
+4271 QAENVSSKPDH

-4298 FGHQFINAMDVN
+4298 FGHQFINAMDAN
-4310 GLRVDVSA
+4310 GLRLDVSV

-4323 AVDATGRKHTKD
+4323 AVDETGRKHTKD
-4335 ENGDWIQKAETNK
+4335 ANGNWVQKAESNK
-4348 VSLSWNEQGEVIAK
+4348 VSLSWNEQGDVVAK
-4362 EERIRNGIAE
+4362 DERIHNGIAE

-4377 SRIGVSDVGEIARGA
+4377 SRIGISDVDEPARGA
-4392 IGDNNDVFDAPEKRK
+4392 IGDNKDVFDAPEKRK
-4407 VETETSSS
+4407 AETETSSS
-4415 AANNKLSYS
+4415 SANNKLSYS

-4451 SGGFKSLAF
+4451 TGGFKSLAF
-4460 GDNNVMVHI
+4460 GDNNVMIHI
-4469 GNGESKHSVD
+4469 GNGESKHSFD
-4479 MGGYQALEGAQM
+4479 IGGYQALEGAQM
-4491 FIGNRNVSFNLGQ
+4491 FIGNRNVSFNKGR
-4504 SNDLLVMMDKSI
+4504 SNDLIVMMDKSI

-4542 EDQDWL
+4542 EGKDWL

-4576 DYTCLVELDSHNE
+4576 DYTSLVELDSQNE
-4589 RSSRGLKHDTEAAL
+4589 RSSRGLKHDAEAAL
-4603 NKQYNQWLSGNSDS
+4603 NKQYNQWLSGNGNNDTS
-4617 SAGKLSRADKL
+4617 KLSRADKL

-4707 LGQMAGI
+4707 LGQLAGV

-4719 LADIFGVDYTTS
+4719 LADIFGVDYTAS
-4731 GQIVSRNGEAVDGVA
+4731 GHIVSRNGEAVDGVA
-4746 ILTEMLEVIGEFS
+4746 ILKEMLEVIGEFS

-4774 SLKSGID
+4774 SLKAGIKT
-4781 MGADGIQSFAETH
+4781 GADGIKSFAETH
-4794 GLKDKAPE
+4794 GLKEKAPE
-4802 EEENKSAVSVN
+4802 EEESKPSVSLN
-4813 GTSVNSAQGATA
+4813 GESLNSTQGATVA
-4825 SDGNTE
+4825 DGSTE
-4831 TAETQDRAFG
+4831 TTETPDRAFG

-4856 QDKQKEMKSLVENLK
+4856 QDKQKEMKSLVTNLK

-4938 YATGTSNIFTGGEGS
+4938 YATGTSNIFTGGEGN

-5004 LGRDYVVTS
+5004 SGRDYVVTS

-5023 GQDYSVTIGNNN
+5023 DQDYSVTIGNNN
-5035 QVELGAGNDFANVF
+5035 QVELGAGDDFANVF

-5092 FNGEEGRDLMV
+5092 FNGGEGRDLMV

-5123 GDVIDNLVEDISS
+5123 GDVIDNLVEDIRS

-5166 PVSETDQAKFE
+5166 PASDSDQAKFE
-5177 HIGSVTFNDYFDG
+5177 HIGSVTFSDYFNG
-5190 KRAQMIIAMGEKDA
+5190 NRAQVIIAMGEKDA
-5204 NGEREYTTLSESS
+5204 TGEREYTTLSESA

-5244 SRVAISTAWADVVH
+5244 SRVAITTAWADVVH

>member
-21 NGNNDIVAIGFG
+21 DGNNNIVAIGFG
-33 GEIHA
+33 GQIHA

-51 ATVHTGSGNDTVVGG
+51 ATVYTGSGNDTVVGG
-66 SAYLRVEDSTG
+66 SAYLKVEDSTG
-77 HLSVKG
+77 HLTVKG

-104 GGVSIDHLGHH
+104 GGVSIDHLGNH
-115 GDVSYGGAAAYNSVK
+115 GDVSYGGAAAYNGIT

-136 NVTFKGA
+136 NVTFAGA

-154 HGNLSFAGAGAGN
+154 QGNLSFTGAGAGN
-167 KLDRTWFDQY
+167 KLDRTWFNRY
-177 QGSRGD
+177 QGSHGD
-183 VSFDGAGAAN
+183 VTFDGAGAAN

-228 AGASNRIERTRQ
+228 AGASNRIERTHQ
-240 AEDVYQQTHGNI
+240 AEDVYTQTRGNI

-261 SFYSDVAH
+261 SLYSDVAH

-283 TRKGSGSSF
+283 IRKGSGNDF
-292 DAQGMEYAKAE
+292 AKEGMTNAKADE
-303 DIVLTTAKMHGS
+303 IVLTKAVMSGA
-315 WIGSGTHAV
+315 WIGQDHHV
-324 TAVKSEREPNTYLF
+324 TAVKSASEPNTYLF
-338 AIADGTY
+338 AFADSTY

-351 RLSNDPKTGKLKYYS
+351 QLRNDPQTGELKYYS
-366 EAWYKQGNHLSGLA
+366 TAWYKEGNHLSNLA
-380 RSDVSSAGGFE
+380 NQDISDNGGFTA
-391 VNPINGGYT
+391 VNINGAYT
-400 LSNIAVEH
+400 LSDLKVEH
-408 QQSLTVHAMEKDL
+408 QQSVTVHAVEKSL
-421 TEYEWVTYANGAL
+421 TEYEWVTYANGAV
-434 IDAKDVVLSDAKM
+434 IDAKEVSLSDAKM
-447 GGHAISTDGT
+447 GGHAIYADGT
-457 KVDVQA
+457 KVDVKA
-463 IKSNRKPNTYVYAK
+463 VKSNRQPNTYIYAK

-492 DAETGVLKY
+492 DPETGALKY

-507 KEGDHTANLANEDI
+507 KEGDHTANIANQDI
-521 SSANGYHSMGKGGY
+521 SSATGYNPMGKGGY
-535 SLSALNYSVNAI
+535 SLSDLHYSVNAV
-547 RSMSETVADID
+547 RSTSETVADIE

-563 TLFKPATDSGES
+563 TLFKPANDSGES
-575 SGDVHFSG
+575 SGDVRFNG

-595 RGNVYFNGGGIANV
+595 RGNVHFNGGGIANV

-642 GAGLANVLVHQSKQG
+642 GAGLANVLVHQSQQG

-666 VNVLVRIGDGQYL
+666 VNVLVRLGDGQYL

-688 SVHKG
+688 SVQKG
-693 NGNSRVAM
+693 SGDSRVVM

-714 HGLWLA
+714 NGLWLA
-720 AGGFNVMTQVGNG
+720 AGGFNVMTQVGKG
-733 EVTSVLAGGANV
+733 DVAAVLAGGANV
-745 LTKVGE
+745 LTKMGE
-751 GELTAGMLGG
+751 GELTSGMLGG
-761 ANVMTHISGDEQ
+761 ANVITHISNDDQ
-773 ASNTTAVALGGAN
+773 LSNTTAVALGGAN
-786 ILTKKGKGDTLAVMG
+786 ILTKKGKGNTLAVMG

-813 STTGVMVGGANILTK
+813 TTTGVMVGGANILTK

-865 KVGDGTSIAAMIGAG
+865 KVGDGTSIAVMIGAG

-958 FTHIGN
+958 FTHVGS

-969 AMIGQANVMTKVGN
+969 AMIGQANIMTKVGN

-996 YTHVGDGTSLGLFA
+996 MTHVGDGTSLGLFA
-1010 GEMNVMTKV
+1010 GEVNVMTKV

-1076 GDATTAAVLAG
+1076 GNATTAAVLAG

-1097 GTTVGLLISDI
+1097 GTTVGLLISDV

-1126 KANIV
+1126 KANLI

-1137 LGINVAWGQANV
+1137 LGVNVAWGQANV

-1163 GEANILTKVG
+1163 GEANLITKVG
-1173 DGQEVSVVQGKANII
+1173 DGQELSVVQGEANII

-1206 ITKVGDGRNVV
+1206 ITKVGHGQNVV

-1243 VVTKVGDGMQ
+1243 IVTKVGDGMQ
-1253 VTAAKGKANITTTV
+1253 VTAAKGQANITTTV

-1285 VGNGVS
+1285 VGDGVS

-1313 MKGKANANIHIGDGL
+1313 MKGKANANIHVGDGL
-1328 NINASYARNNVAI
+1328 NINASYAQNNVAI

-1369 VKQTLLGV
+1369 IKQTVLGV

-1391 ASTSGTQKGRGAIA
+1391 ASSSGTHKGRGAIE

-1417 DAIEEVGSDLG
+1417 DAIKEVGSDLG

-1438 DTPDLNEMD
+1438 DTPDLNKMQ
-1447 NDLNIDGA
+1447 
-1455 SDHAPNLIVNGDFEQ
+1455 HAINVDDSSVQVPNLIVNGDFEL
-1470 GDRGWQSTHGVE
+1470 GEHGWQSTHGVE
-1482 ASYSGSVYGVNG
+1482 ASYAGSVYGVEG
-1494 EGHGTRVTELDTHT
+1494 EGHGARVTELDTYT
-1508 NTSLYQDLTDLTEGE
+1508 NTSLYQDLANLAQGE

-1557 DASAWQQ
+1557 DESTWQQ

-1569 TAHAG
+1569 IAQAG

-1594 NVVAKSESS
+1594 NVVATSESS
-1603 PQANAVSEHAKQ
+1603 QQANAIREHATQ
-1615 NQASQ
+1615 NPAAQ

-1658 QQAIENNGQAQRDAV
+1658 QQALGNNGQAQRDAV
-1673 KEESEAVT
+1673 QEESEAIT
-1681 AELTTLAQGLDV
+1681 AELTKLAQGLDV
-1693 LDGQATHTGKSG
+1693 LDGQATHTGESG
-1705 EQWRNDFAGG
+1705 DQWRNEFASG
-1715 LLDGVQSQIDDAK
+1715 LLAGVQTQLDDAK
-1728 QLASD
+1728 QLAND
-1733 KMAAA
+1733 KIAEA
-1738 KQTQSDNNSKVKDSI
+1738 KQTHADNQNKVKDAV

-1771 QDIAEAKADAETR
+1771 QDIADAQADSEKR
-1784 KADAVAKSHDAK
+1784 KADSLAKGKDAQ
-1796 QAESDAHSAANDA
+1796 QAESDAHHAVNNA
-1809 QSRGDRDAMN
+1809 QSRGDRDVQL

-1826 AQNDAQGAKQNE
+1826 AQADAQGAKQNG

-1847 AGSGLSGNAHRVEG
+1847 TGSGLSGNAHSVEG
-1861 AGETGSHVNTDSQTN
+1861 AGETDSHINTDSQTN
-1876 ADGRFSDGLTE
+1876 ADGRFSEGLTE
-1887 QELEALEGAT
+1887 QEQEALEGAT

-1904 INAGIRSKNS
+1904 INAGIRAKNS
-1914 GSTITSMFMEANADS
+1914 VSSMTSMFSETNSKS
-1929 IVVDTTASQDV
+1929 IVVPTKVSPEP
-1940 VRKEV
+1940 VRQEVTRRDV
-1945 RISGVNLV
+1945 RISGVNL
-1953 GLGEASHDSAESLVA
+1953 ESLSAVQGNQPTGQLA
-1968 ARAEKVANL
+1968 SKS
-1977 YRWLDTDNDVATD
+1977 
-1990 KYVPVPGFERVDA
+1990 VPGFKSHFASTSIGIENELSGLVVVLPKNSAQTFGYVHDSQGNPLFMLTKDMNQGGYSNPVGINDIQGVNNWQTHTIELVTYPSEISDTAAVESRKEAMLWLAKEFTDHINQSNHQSLPHL
-2003 DVSDEVKQR
+2003 VSDDGR
-2012 MIQSMSGYIEHTDN
+2012 F
-2026 QVPKDQAQALATLF
+2026 TL
-2040 VESTLDYDWDKRVE
+2040 VISN
-2054 FLTKLE
+2054 
-2060 SYGYSFETPH
+2060 S
-2070 AEKSIVS
+2070 
-2077 FWSGKNFKQYRDVLD
+2077 
-2092 NAQTDG
+2092 
-2098 KKVVYDIDVK
+2098 
-2108 GNAFAIDLNKHLM
+2108 KHLIAA
-2121 RWGGL
+2121 GNGT
-2126 FLDPDNAEQNQL
+2126 
-2138 KSSIDAATFSNTGF
+2138 SIDAQGKTIGMTPSGQQATMAISAKEFGT
-2152 WSSVY
+2152 SSSS
-2157 ATGAQHDVYVIAE
+2157 
-2170 GGVRLG
+2170 
-2176 NYFWHVELP
+2176 
-2185 ALRQLQ
+2185 
-2191 REGLVGEI
+2191 EI
-2199 RLLDKPVSEYKDLPA
+2199 RLLESAPWYQAGLRDEFLANAKNTTLDDPATAQNVYAYLTSVYSKTADLAKEYGIYINDWDPASEGFSPNAQGLTDPKVKNAWSILPRTKPVRMLELLSAEDSRYVRQQIAEKLKGTYSESLAKNVFEYFQYGGEVAGHGINNATTGSVQQPEPA
-2214 DEIGRR
+2214 ILFEFRSVPSALSDFVPK
-2220 LTDAGVGVKVR
+2220 TASTVKVDVKALDHFDSASR
-2231 FDALSSARQAELL
+2231 NAIITEVNALVSGSEDFDAWYQEYRASKGQPPVKNPKSSASANHKAEWLMTQHAEQWAKITAPYTDNHETPTSTKL
-2244 ADNPDDYRAD
+2244 ASNDKE
-2254 TLVELDVKLSAIDS
+2254 ELHALGETSNLENNKQQENVASIINT
-2268 MLRESL
+2268 MLNDML
-2274 PFYSLRTERNLLVQE
+2274 PFYALRTERNLLVQE
-2289 GDEGFEVRSWPG
+2289 GDEGFEVRAWPG
-2301 SDDKSKTILLDN
+2301 TEDKSKTIILED
-2313 PEDAAQQKA
+2313 PEDAAQHKA

-2337 PDELFLVDNKVLSH
+2337 PDELFLVDNKVISH
-2351 HDGRT
+2351 HEGRT
-2356 RILAQ
+2356 HVLAQ
-2361 KEDGAWTYN
+2361 KVDGAWQYN
-2370 TNSELMSVTELLDAA
+2370 ATVELMSVTELLDAA
-2385 HVSGKVRGESYQK
+2385 NVTGKIRGESYQQ
-2398 VIDALAEYHAS
+2398 VIDALTDYHAS
-2409 TAEHAD
+2409 ITEHAD
-2415 YELESVEQLVNL
+2415 YEPESVEKLLNL
-2427 RKKIEGYALGH
+2427 RKKIEGYVLGH
-2438 PDSGRLEAM
+2438 PDSGRVEAM
-2447 NSLLNQVNSRL
+2447 NSLLNQVNTRL
-2458 EEVSVLAV
+2458 DEVSVLSVA
-2466 SEQSIKAHDSFSRL
+2466 EQTIQAQDSFSRL
-2480 YDQLDNAHLKQSKH
+2480 YDQLEAANLKESKH
-2494 LYLDGNGDFVT
+2494 LYLDQNGDFVT
-2505 KGKGNLAKIDQLGG
+2505 KGKGNLANIDLLG
-2519 SDAVLEKVKASVNHE
+2519 SREAVLEKVKLTVSNE
-2534 YGQAIADTIF
+2534 YGQTVADTIF
-2544 AGLSAN
+2544 AGLSAKD
-2550 ELAKDGKGIDITGLN
+2550 LAKDGKGIDIAGLN
-2565 RIHQALEQHM
+2565 KVHQAIEQHL
-2575 SPVSATMYIWKP
+2575 SPVSATLYIWKP

-2602 GRTQI
+2602 GRTQLEG
-2607 DAQAAADFNKQNYV
+2607 QAAADFNQQNYV
-2621 SWWPLGSKSSNIRNI
+2621 SWWPLGSKSSNISNI
-2636 FNVATEYQPDLKLR
+2636 LNVATKDQPDLKLR

-2665 HDMASEE
+2665 HDVASEE
-2672 NDGFGLNDGETK
+2672 NDGFGLHDGDIK

-2697 IDAAYKDASEGY
+2697 IDASFKEASEGY

-2718 MLVSTGIPAHVFQ
+2718 MLETTGIPAHVFQ
-2731 PFVDQWNDTSYDMM
+2731 PFVEQWNDTSYDMM
-2745 DVANRFAQELQ
+2745 DVANRFAQELRL
-2756 KQAQASG
+2756 QAQRSD
-2763 DPALVAKRI
+2763 DPELLEKRI
-2772 DNVVRLFAE
+2772 GNVIRQFAE
-2781 RALEEIEAFK
+2781 KALEEIETFK
-2791 ASQADEGRVFRIN
+2791 ASQADQGRVFRIN

-2814 AEWNRLSHD
+2814 AEWHRLSND

-2845 GGADKLIGHTWRPK
+2845 GGADKLIGHTWLPK

-2889 QVNDDLDALSGSE
+2889 QVTDVLDALSGNE
-2902 KHKDKVAIENDGTPP
+2902 KPKENVAIENDGTPP
-2917 RDKVPLSPLT
+2917 RDKESLSPLT

-2933 LYGERDA
+2933 LYGDKDA
-2940 RRKIGDITQ
+2940 RRKIGEITQ

-2954 AVEKGESQKVT
+2954 AVEKGESQKIT
-2965 LKGEAGRL
+2965 LQGEAGRL

-2982 SSDDETSTTSGKV
+2982 PSEGETSSPSGKV

-3004 SAEEQASAIRSHYQK
+3004 SAEEQASAIRNHYQK

-3063 SNIILHGYSMG
+3063 SNIIIHGYSMG

-3118 IVGTI
+3118 IVGAI
-3123 AKAVNGQF
+3123 AKVVNGQF
-3131 SVEKNLKGLPQETP
+3131 SVEKNLEGLPKETS

-3154 LGEEGE
+3154 LGNEGE
-3160 KLRVKL
+3160 KLRTKL
-3166 SNSGF
+3166 TASGY

-3184 SNRLMSQYT
+3184 SNRLMSQYAD
-3193 GQIVSDLLNT
+3193 QIVSGLSSSASVDEDLDQQGLDTTSTKDQGVSNKDDHL
-3203 QHIKHNEAKLN
+3203 QVVDSKEA
-3214 LEPHGKNYESRDLI
+3214 
-3228 LKPISQPETVELG
+3228 
-3241 MPEVDQKV
+3241 
-3249 LADIAERENVI
+3249 LADGKI
-3260 IGVRPVDEKSKS
+3260 
-3272 LIASKMYSSKGLFV
+3272 L
-3286 KAKSSDWG
+3286 
-3294 PMSGFIPVDQSFAK
+3294 
-3308 ASARRDLETF
+3308 
-3318 NRHAEQSIQ
+3318 H
-3327 SGNAVSADLY
+3327 
-3337 LNQVR
+3337 NQ
-3342 VEELVSKYHSLTP
+3342 
-3355 LELDDQSGMYKTTAT
+3355 
-3370 NGDQSVPFFLNRV
+3370 
-3383 TVDGNE
+3383 
-3389 LWQVHYITNGELAPF
+3389 
-3404 KVIGDP
+3404 
-3410 VSKQPMTADY
+3410 
-3420 DLLTV
+3420 
-3425 MYSYGDLGPQDKVKQ
+3425 
-3440 PLTWQQ
+3440 
-3446 WKDSVTYEDLTPK
+3446 
-3459 YKELYSNE
+3459 
-3467 DLYNKKDGASLGNV
+3467 
-3481 SGRLKELK
+3481 
-3489 DRINVDLG
+3489 
-3497 RTNGLEMVHHGA
+3497 
-3509 DDANPYAVMAD
+3509 
-3520 NFPATFFVPKSLFA
+3520 
-3534 EDGLGEGKGSIQ
+3534 
-3546 TYFNVNE
+3546 
-3553 QGAVVIRNPQ
+3553 
-3563 EFSDFQQVTINASFR
+3563 
-3578 ASFNDKW
+3578 
-3585 NHGLDEPLFTTKR
+3585 
-3598 KLSHEFLNKRDQLL
+3598 
-3612 KKLSGGRLDAQDETL
+3612 
-3627 VALGNPDDVSG
+3627 
-3638 NKAIVAVDVSQIFT
+3638 
-3652 RQELKERANVFAKPI
+3652 
-3667 GASYQGILDQ
+3667 
-3677 LDLVHQT
+3677 
-3684 VSRDQIV
+3684 
-3691 ASFELN
+3691 
-3697 KKVNAYIAEHPTSG
+3697 
-3711 RNQALT
+3711 
-3717 QLKEQITSALF
+3717 
-3728 IGKMQVAQVDI
+3728 
-3739 DAIAQTRP
+3739 
-3747 ELAARIF
+3747 
-3754 MVAIEEANGEHRGLT
+3754 
-3769 DMMVRWANEDPY
+3769 
-3781 LAPKQGYKGE
+3781 
-3791 TPNDLGFDAKYHVD
+3791 
-3805 LGDHYADFKQ
+3805 
-3815 WLETSQSNGLLSKAT
+3815 
-3830 LDESTKTVH
+3830 
-3839 LGYSYQELQD
+3839 
-3849 LTGVES
+3849 
-3855 VQMAFYFLKEAAK
+3855 
-3868 KVDPIS
+3868 
-3874 GDSAEMILL
+3874 
-3883 KKFADKSYLSQLDS
+3883 
-3897 DRMDQIEGIYR
+3897 
-3908 SSHETDVDAWDR
+3908 
-3920 RYSGAGYDE
+3920 
-3929 LTNKLAGAT
+3929 
-3938 GVDEQLSVLLDDR
+3938 
-3951 KGLLIGEVHGSD
+3951 D
-3963 VNGLRFVNE
+3963 VNGW
-3972 QMDALK
+3972 
-3978 KQGVT
+3978 G
-3983 VIGLEHLRS
+3983 
-3992 DLAQPLIDR
+3992 P
-4001 YLATGVMSSELSAML
+4001 
-4016 KTKHL
+4016 
-4021 DATLFENARANGM
+4021 
-4034 RIVALDANSS
+4034 
-4044 ARPNVQGTEHGLMY
+4044 
-4058 RAGAAN
+4058 
-4064 NIAVEVLQSLP
+4064 
-4075 DDEKFVAIYGK
+4075 
-4086 AHLQSHKGIEGFVP
+4086 
-4100 GITHRLDLPALR
+4100 IT
-4112 VSDSN
+4112 
-4117 QFRVEQDDMTL
+4117 
-4128 RVVYDDVANKP
+4128 
-4139 KLTFKDSLSGANTA
+4139 
-4153 IHNQNVNDWERVAVT
+4153 VT
-4168 PTADG
+4168 PTTDG

-4183 VQMENDSV
+4183 VQMENDDV
-4191 VANAAANLAGKH
+4191 VAKAAANLAGKH

-4240 RDDSDSN
+4240 RDHSESN
-4247 NTHLSGYSAEDL
+4247 NTRLSGYSADEL
-4259 AAKLANFQQSFS
+4259 AVKLAKFQQSFN
-4271 QAENINNTPDH
+4271 QAENINNKPDH

-4298 FGHQFINAMDVN
+4298 FGHQFINAMDAN
-4310 GLRVDVSA
+4310 GLRVDVSV

-4323 AVDATGRKHTKD
+4323 AVDEAGRKHTKD
-4335 ENGDWIQKAETNK
+4335 ANGDWVQKAENNK
-4348 VSLSWNEQGEVIAK
+4348 VSLSWDAQGEVVAK
-4362 EERIRNGIAE
+4362 DERIRNGIAE

-4377 SRIGVSDVGEIARGA
+4377 SRIGVSDVDEPARGA

-4407 VETETSSS
+4407 PETEVIANSSNS
-4415 AANNKLSYS
+4415 NQLSYS

-4429 NVGDG
+4429 NVGEG

-4451 SGGFKSLAF
+4451 TGGFKSLAF

-4469 GNGESKHSVD
+4469 GDGESKHSVD
-4479 MGGYQALEGAQM
+4479 IGGYQALEGAQM
-4491 FIGNRNVSFNLGQ
+4491 FLGNRNVSFNFGH
-4504 SNDLLVMMDKSI
+4504 SNDLILMMDKSI

-4542 EDQDWL
+4542 EGEDWL

-4576 DYTCLVELDSHNE
+4576 DYTTLVELDSQNE
-4589 RSSRGLKHDTEAAL
+4589 RDSRGLKHDAEATL
-4603 NKQYNQWLSGNSDS
+4603 NKQYNQWLSGNGNSGTS
-4617 SAGKLSRADKL
+4617 QLSRADKL

-4675 GLMTQQFS
+4675 GLMTQQFT

-4694 TPEDLP
+4694 TPQDLP

-4707 LGQMAGI
+4707 LGQLAGV

-4719 LADIFGVDYTTS
+4719 LADIFGVDYTAS
-4731 GQIVSRNGEAVDGVA
+4731 GQIVSRNGQAVDGVA
-4746 ILTEMLEVIGEFS
+4746 ILKEMLEVIGEFS

-4774 SLKSGID
+4774 SLKAGID
-4781 MGADGIQSFAETH
+4781 MGADGIKSFAETH
-4794 GLKDKAPE
+4794 GLKEKAPE
-4802 EEENKSAVSVN
+4802 EEKDNSSVSVN
-4813 GTSVNSAQGATA
+4813 GANVNSAQGATVA
-4825 SDGNTE
+4825 DGNTE

-4871 ENLTAD
+4871 QNLTAD

-4896 GDGDINLSLGNYNF
+4896 GDGDINISLGNYNF

-4938 YATGTSNIFTGGEGS
+4938 YATGTSNIFTGGEGH

-5004 LGRDYVVTS
+5004 SGRDYVVTS

-5023 GQDYSVTIGNNN
+5023 DQDYSVTIGNNN

-5049 GNYNRINASAGN
+5049 GNYNRINAGAGN

-5072 LNGGEGED
+5072 LNGGDGDD

-5092 FNGEEGRDLMV
+5092 FNGGEGRDLMV

-5123 GDVIDNLVEDISS
+5123 GDVIDNLVEDIRS

-5166 PVSETDQAKFE
+5166 PSNDSDQSKFE
-5177 HIGSVTFNDYFDG
+5177 HIGSVTFSDYFNG
-5190 KRAQMIIAMGEKDA
+5190 NRAQVVIGMSEKDLS
-5204 NGEREYTTLSESS
+5204 GEREYTMLSDSA

-5227 FDPQA
+5227 FEPQA
-5232 GDNGFIDNLDSK
+5232 GDNGFIDSLESK
-5244 SRVAISTAWADVVH
+5244 SQAAISMAWSDVVH
-5258 KKGITV
+5258 KKGLMV

>member
-21 NGNNDIVAIGFG
+21 DGNNNIVAIGFG
-33 GEIHA
+33 GQIHA

-51 ATVHTGSGNDTVVGG
+51 ATVYTGSGNDTVVGG
-66 SAYLRVEDSTG
+66 SAYLKVEDSTG
-77 HLSVKG
+77 HLTVKG

-104 GGVSIDHLGHH
+104 GGVSIDHLGNH
-115 GDVSYGGAAAYNSVK
+115 GDVSYGGAAAYNGIT

-136 NVTFKGA
+136 NVTFAGA

-154 HGNLSFAGAGAGN
+154 QGNLSFTGAGAGN
-167 KLDRTWFDQY
+167 KLDRTWFNRY
-177 QGSRGD
+177 QGSHGD
-183 VSFDGAGAAN
+183 VTFDGAGAAN

-228 AGASNRIERTRQ
+228 AGASNRIERTHQ
-240 AEDVYQQTHGNI
+240 AEDVYTQTRGNI

-261 SFYSDVAH
+261 SLYSDVAH

-283 TRKGSGSSF
+283 IRKGSGNDF
-292 DAQGMEYAKAE
+292 AKEGMTNAKADE
-303 DIVLTTAKMHGS
+303 IVLTKAVMSGA
-315 WIGSGTHAV
+315 WIGQDHHV
-324 TAVKSEREPNTYLF
+324 TAVKSASEPNTYLF
-338 AIADGTY
+338 AFADSTY

-351 RLSNDPKTGKLKYYS
+351 QLRNDPQTGELKYYS
-366 EAWYKQGNHLSGLA
+366 TAWYKEGNHLSNLA
-380 RSDVSSAGGFE
+380 NQDISDNGGFTA
-391 VNPINGGYT
+391 VNINGAYT
-400 LSNIAVEH
+400 LSDLKVEH
-408 QQSLTVHAMEKDL
+408 QQSVTVHAVEKSL
-421 TEYEWVTYANGAL
+421 TEYEWVTYANGAV
-434 IDAKDVVLSDAKM
+434 IDAKEVSLSDAKM
-447 GGHAISTDGT
+447 GGHAIYADGT
-457 KVDVQA
+457 KVDVKA
-463 IKSNRKPNTYVYAK
+463 VKSNRQPNTYIYAK

-492 DAETGVLKY
+492 DPETGALKY

-507 KEGDHTANLANEDI
+507 KEGDHTANIANQDI
-521 SSANGYHSMGKGGY
+521 SSATGYNPMGKGGY
-535 SLSALNYSVNAI
+535 SLSDLHYSVNAV
-547 RSMSETVADID
+547 RSTSETVADIE

-563 TLFKPATDSGES
+563 TLFKPANDSGES
-575 SGDVHFSG
+575 SGDVRFNG

-595 RGNVYFNGGGIANV
+595 RGNVHFNGGGIANV

-642 GAGLANVLVHQSKQG
+642 GAGLANVLVHQSQQG

-666 VNVLVRIGDGQYL
+666 VNVLVRLGDGQYL

-688 SVHKG
+688 SVQKG
-693 NGNSRVAM
+693 SGDSRVVM

-714 HGLWLA
+714 NGLWLA
-720 AGGFNVMTQVGNG
+720 AGGFNVMTQVGQG
-733 EVTSVLAGGANV
+733 DVAAVLAGGANV
-745 LTKVGE
+745 LTKMGE
-751 GELTAGMLGG
+751 GELTSGMLGG
-761 ANVMTHISGDEQ
+761 ANVITHISNDDQ
-773 ASNTTAVALGGAN
+773 LSNTTAVALGGAN
-786 ILTKKGKGDTLAVMG
+786 ILTKKGKGNTLAVMG

-813 STTGVMVGGANILTK
+813 TTTGVMVGGANILTK

-837 MLGVGNVLT
+837 LLGVGNVLT

-865 KVGDGTSIAAMIGAG
+865 KVGDGTSIAVMIGAG

-958 FTHIGN
+958 FTHIGH

-969 AMIGQANVMTKVGN
+969 AMIGQANIMTKVGN

-996 YTHVGDGTSLGLFA
+996 MTHVGDGTSLGLFA
-1010 GEMNVMTKV
+1010 GEVNVMTKV

-1097 GTTVGLLISDI
+1097 GTTVGLLISDV

-1126 KANIV
+1126 KANLI

-1137 LGINVAWGQANV
+1137 LGVNVAWGQANV

-1163 GEANILTKVG
+1163 GEANLITKVG
-1173 DGQEVSVVQGKANII
+1173 DGQEVSVVQGEANII

-1206 ITKVGDGRNVV
+1206 ITKVGHGQNVV

-1243 VVTKVGDGMQ
+1243 IVTKVGDGMQ
-1253 VTAAKGKANITTTV
+1253 VTAAKGQANITTTV
-1267 GNGLSVTAA
+1267 GNGLNVTAA

-1285 VGNGVS
+1285 VGDGVS

-1313 MKGKANANIHIGDGL
+1313 MKGKANANIHVGDGL
-1328 NINASYARNNVAI
+1328 NINASYAQNNVAI

-1369 VKQTLLGV
+1369 IKQTVLGV

-1391 ASTSGTQKGRGAIA
+1391 ASSSGTLKGRGAIA

-1417 DAIEEVGSDLG
+1417 DAIKEVGSDLG

-1438 DTPDLNEMD
+1438 DTPDFNKMQHALNVD
-1447 NDLNIDGA
+1447 DSSVQA
-1455 SDHAPNLIVNGDFEQ
+1455 SNLIVNGDFEQ
-1470 GDRGWQSTHGVE
+1470 GEHGWQSTHGVE
-1482 ASYSGSVYGVNG
+1482 ASYAGSVYGVEG
-1494 EGHGTRVTELDTHT
+1494 EGHGARVTELDTYT
-1508 NTSLYQDLTDLTEGE
+1508 NTSLYQDLANLAQGE

-1557 DASAWQQ
+1557 DESAWQQ

-1569 TAHAG
+1569 TAQAG

-1594 NVVAKSESS
+1594 NVVATSESS
-1603 PQANAVSEHAKQ
+1603 QQANAIREHATQ
-1615 NQASQ
+1615 NPAAQ

-1658 QQAIENNGQAQRDAV
+1658 QQALENNGQAQRDAV
-1673 KEESEAVT
+1673 QEESEAIT
-1681 AELTTLAQGLDV
+1681 AELTKLAQGLDV
-1693 LDGQATHTGKSG
+1693 LDSQATHTGESG
-1705 EQWRNDFAGG
+1705 DQWRNEFASG
-1715 LLDGVQSQIDDAK
+1715 LLAGVQTQLDDAK
-1728 QLASD
+1728 QLAND
-1733 KMAAA
+1733 KIAEA
-1738 KQTQSDNNSKVKDSI
+1738 KQTHADNQNKVKDAV

-1764 QNRAGAE
+1764 QNQAGAE
-1771 QDIAEAKADAETR
+1771 QDIADAQADAEKR
-1784 KADAVAKSHDAK
+1784 KANALAKGKDAQ
-1796 QAESDAHSAANDA
+1796 QAESDAHSAASDA
-1809 QSRGDRDAMN
+1809 QLRADRDATN

-1826 AQNDAQGAKQNE
+1826 AQNDAKATKQNE
-1838 GDRPDRQGV
+1838 GDRPDREGV
-1847 AGSGLSGNAHRVEG
+1847 AGSGLSGNAHSVEG
-1861 AGETGSHVNTDSQTN
+1861 AGETGSHVNTDGPTN
-1876 ADGRFSDGLTE
+1876 ADGRFSEGLSE
-1887 QELEALEGAT
+1887 QEQEALEGAT

-1904 INAGIRSKNS
+1904 INAGIRGKNS
-1914 GSTITSMFMEANADS
+1914 GSTITSMFTETNSDS
-1929 IVVDTTASQDV
+1929 IVVPTTASQDV
-1940 VRKEV
+1940 VRKEI
-1945 RISGVNLV
+1945 RISGVNLE

-2026 QVPKDQAQALATLF
+2026 KVPKDQAEALATLF

-2060 SYGYSFETPH
+2060 SYGYSFEAPH

-2157 ATGAQHDVYVIAE
+2157 ATGAQNDVYVIAE
-2170 GGVRLG
+2170 GGMRLG
-2176 NYFWHVELP
+2176 NYFWNVELP

-2214 DEIGRR
+2214 DQIGRR
-2220 LTDAGVGVKVR
+2220 LTDAGVAVKVR
-2231 FDALSSARQAELL
+2231 FDALSHERQAELL
-2244 ADNPDDYRAD
+2244 ADNPDGYKAD

-2289 GDEGFEVRSWPG
+2289 GEEGFEVRSWPG
-2301 SDDKSKTILLDN
+2301 IDGKSKTIILDD

-2337 PDELFLVDNKVLSH
+2337 PDKLFFVDNKVISH
-2351 HDGRT
+2351 HEGRT

-2361 KEDGAWTYN
+2361 KEEGTWKYRVKT
-2370 TNSELMSVTELLDAA
+2370 ELMSVSELFDAA
-2385 HVSGKVRGESYQK
+2385 NVNGKIRGDSYQK
-2398 VIDALAEYHAS
+2398 VVDALADYHTIPLLFKA
-2409 TAEHAD
+2409 AEDLGHDAIDYAD
-2415 YELESVEQLVNL
+2415 YNLESVEKLVNL
-2427 RKKIEGYALGH
+2427 RKQVEGYLLGH
-2438 PDSGRLEAM
+2438 PDSGRVEAM
-2447 NSLLNQVNSRL
+2447 NSLLNQVNTRL
-2458 EEVSVLAV
+2458 DEVSVLSVA
-2466 SEQSIKAHDSFSRL
+2466 EQTIQAQDSFSRL
-2480 YDQLDNAHLKQSKH
+2480 YDQLEAANLKESKH
-2494 LYLDGNGDFVT
+2494 LYLDQNGDFVT
-2505 KGKGNLAKIDQLGG
+2505 KGKGNLANIDLLG
-2519 SDAVLEKVKASVNHE
+2519 SREAVLEKVKSAVSNE
-2534 YGQAIADTIF
+2534 YGQTVADTIF
-2544 AGLSAN
+2544 AGLSAKD
-2550 ELAKDGKGIDITGLN
+2550 LAKDGKGIDIAGLN
-2565 RIHQALEQHM
+2565 KVHQAIEQHM

-2587 SDHSALGHAA
+2587 SDHSTLGHAA

-2602 GRTQI
+2602 GRTQLEG
-2607 DAQAAADFNKQNYV
+2607 QAAADFNQQNYV
-2621 SWWPLGSKSSNIRNI
+2621 SWWPLGSKSSNISNI
-2636 FNVATEYQPDLKLR
+2636 LNVATKDQPDLKLR

-2665 HDMASEE
+2665 HDVASEE
-2672 NDGFGLNDGETK
+2672 NDGFGLHDGDIK

-2697 IDAAYKDASEGY
+2697 IDASFKEASEGY

-2718 MLVSTGIPAHVFQ
+2718 MLETTGIPAHVFQ
-2731 PFVDQWNDTSYDMM
+2731 PFVEQWNDTSYDMM
-2745 DVANRFAQELQ
+2745 DVANRFAQELRL
-2756 KQAQASG
+2756 QAQRSD
-2763 DPALVAKRI
+2763 DPELLEKRI
-2772 DNVVRLFAE
+2772 GNVVRQFAE
-2781 RALEEIEAFK
+2781 RALEEIETFK
-2791 ASQADEGRVFRIN
+2791 ASQADQGRVFRIN

-2814 AEWNRLSHD
+2814 AEWHRLSND

-2845 GGADKLIGHTWRPK
+2845 GGADKLIGHTWLPK

-2889 QVNDDLDALSGSE
+2889 QVTDVLDALSGNE
-2902 KHKDKVAIENDGTPP
+2902 KPKENVAIENDGTPP
-2917 RDKVPLSPLT
+2917 RDKESLSPLT

-2933 LYGERDA
+2933 LYGDKEA
-2940 RRKIGDITQ
+2940 RRKIGEITQ

-2954 AVEKGESQKVT
+2954 AVEKGESQKIT
-2965 LKGEAGRL
+2965 LQGEAGRL

-2982 SSDDETSTTSGKV
+2982 PSEGETSSPSGKV

-3004 SAEEQASAIRSHYQK
+3004 SAEEQASAIRNHYQK

-3063 SNIILHGYSMG
+3063 SNIIIHGYSMG

-3084 AAQNGQAVSGLLL
+3084 AAQNSQAVSGLLL

-3118 IVGTI
+3118 IVGAI

-3131 SVEKNLKGLPQETP
+3131 SVEKNLEGLPKETS

-3154 LGEEGE
+3154 LGNEGE
-3160 KLRVKL
+3160 KLRTKL
-3166 SNSGF
+3166 TASGY
-3171 NVTGEQTFYGHEA
+3171 NVTGERTFYGHEA
-3184 SNRLMSQYT
+3184 SNRLMSQYAD
-3193 GQIVSDLLNT
+3193 QIVSRLSSSASVDEDLDQQGLDTTLTKDQGISNKNDHL
-3203 QHIKHNEAKLN
+3203 QVVDSKEA
-3214 LEPHGKNYESRDLI
+3214 
-3228 LKPISQPETVELG
+3228 
-3241 MPEVDQKV
+3241 
-3249 LADIAERENVI
+3249 LADGKI
-3260 IGVRPVDEKSKS
+3260 
-3272 LIASKMYSSKGLFV
+3272 L
-3286 KAKSSDWG
+3286 
-3294 PMSGFIPVDQSFAK
+3294 
-3308 ASARRDLETF
+3308 
-3318 NRHAEQSIQ
+3318 H
-3327 SGNAVSADLY
+3327 
-3337 LNQVR
+3337 NQ
-3342 VEELVSKYHSLTP
+3342 
-3355 LELDDQSGMYKTTAT
+3355 
-3370 NGDQSVPFFLNRV
+3370 
-3383 TVDGNE
+3383 
-3389 LWQVHYITNGELAPF
+3389 
-3404 KVIGDP
+3404 
-3410 VSKQPMTADY
+3410 
-3420 DLLTV
+3420 
-3425 MYSYGDLGPQDKVKQ
+3425 
-3440 PLTWQQ
+3440 
-3446 WKDSVTYEDLTPK
+3446 
-3459 YKELYSNE
+3459 
-3467 DLYNKKDGASLGNV
+3467 
-3481 SGRLKELK
+3481 
-3489 DRINVDLG
+3489 
-3497 RTNGLEMVHHGA
+3497 
-3509 DDANPYAVMAD
+3509 
-3520 NFPATFFVPKSLFA
+3520 
-3534 EDGLGEGKGSIQ
+3534 
-3546 TYFNVNE
+3546 
-3553 QGAVVIRNPQ
+3553 
-3563 EFSDFQQVTINASFR
+3563 
-3578 ASFNDKW
+3578 
-3585 NHGLDEPLFTTKR
+3585 
-3598 KLSHEFLNKRDQLL
+3598 
-3612 KKLSGGRLDAQDETL
+3612 
-3627 VALGNPDDVSG
+3627 
-3638 NKAIVAVDVSQIFT
+3638 
-3652 RQELKERANVFAKPI
+3652 
-3667 GASYQGILDQ
+3667 
-3677 LDLVHQT
+3677 
-3684 VSRDQIV
+3684 
-3691 ASFELN
+3691 
-3697 KKVNAYIAEHPTSG
+3697 
-3711 RNQALT
+3711 
-3717 QLKEQITSALF
+3717 
-3728 IGKMQVAQVDI
+3728 
-3739 DAIAQTRP
+3739 
-3747 ELAARIF
+3747 
-3754 MVAIEEANGEHRGLT
+3754 
-3769 DMMVRWANEDPY
+3769 
-3781 LAPKQGYKGE
+3781 
-3791 TPNDLGFDAKYHVD
+3791 
-3805 LGDHYADFKQ
+3805 
-3815 WLETSQSNGLLSKAT
+3815 
-3830 LDESTKTVH
+3830 
-3839 LGYSYQELQD
+3839 
-3849 LTGVES
+3849 
-3855 VQMAFYFLKEAAK
+3855 
-3868 KVDPIS
+3868 
-3874 GDSAEMILL
+3874 
-3883 KKFADKSYLSQLDS
+3883 
-3897 DRMDQIEGIYR
+3897 
-3908 SSHETDVDAWDR
+3908 
-3920 RYSGAGYDE
+3920 
-3929 LTNKLAGAT
+3929 
-3938 GVDEQLSVLLDDR
+3938 
-3951 KGLLIGEVHGSD
+3951 D
-3963 VNGLRFVNE
+3963 VNGW
-3972 QMDALK
+3972 
-3978 KQGVT
+3978 G
-3983 VIGLEHLRS
+3983 
-3992 DLAQPLIDR
+3992 P
-4001 YLATGVMSSELSAML
+4001 
-4016 KTKHL
+4016 
-4021 DATLFENARANGM
+4021 
-4034 RIVALDANSS
+4034 
-4044 ARPNVQGTEHGLMY
+4044 
-4058 RAGAAN
+4058 
-4064 NIAVEVLQSLP
+4064 
-4075 DDEKFVAIYGK
+4075 
-4086 AHLQSHKGIEGFVP
+4086 
-4100 GITHRLDLPALR
+4100 IT
-4112 VSDSN
+4112 
-4117 QFRVEQDDMTL
+4117 
-4128 RVVYDDVANKP
+4128 
-4139 KLTFKDSLSGANTA
+4139 
-4153 IHNQNVNDWERVAVT
+4153 VT
-4168 PTADG
+4168 PTIDG

-4183 VQMENDSV
+4183 VQMENDDV
-4191 VANAAANLAGKH
+4191 VSKAAANLAGKH

-4240 RDDSDSN
+4240 RDHSESN
-4247 NTHLSGYSAEDL
+4247 NTRLSGYSADEL
-4259 AAKLANFQQSFS
+4259 AVKLAKFQQSFN
-4271 QAENINNTPDH
+4271 QAENINNKPDH

-4298 FGHQFINAMDVN
+4298 FGHQFINAMDAN
-4310 GLRVDVSA
+4310 GLRVDVSV

-4323 AVDATGRKHTKD
+4323 AVDEAGRKHTKD
-4335 ENGDWIQKAETNK
+4335 ANGDWVQKAENNK
-4348 VSLSWNEQGEVIAK
+4348 VSLSWDAQGEVVAK
-4362 EERIRNGIAE
+4362 DERIRNGIAE

-4377 SRIGVSDVGEIARGA
+4377 SRIGVSDVDEPARGA
-4392 IGDNNDVFDAPEKRK
+4392 IGDNSDVFDAPEKRK
-4407 VETETSSS
+4407 PETEVIANSSS
-4415 AANNKLSYS
+4415 SNQLSYS

-4429 NVGDG
+4429 NVGEG

-4451 SGGFKSLAF
+4451 TGGFKSLAF

-4469 GNGESKHSVD
+4469 GDGESKHSVD
-4479 MGGYQALEGAQM
+4479 IGGYQALEGAQM
-4491 FIGNRNVSFNLGQ
+4491 FLGNRNVSFNFGH
-4504 SNDLLVMMDKSI
+4504 SNDLILMMDKSI

-4542 EDQDWL
+4542 EGEDWL

-4576 DYTCLVELDSHNE
+4576 DYTHLVQLNSQNE
-4589 RSSRGLKHDTEAAL
+4589 RDSRGMKHDAEATL
-4603 NKQYNQWLSGNSDS
+4603 NKQYNQWLSGNGNSGTS
-4617 SAGKLSRADKL
+4617 QLSRADKL

-4675 GLMTQQFS
+4675 GLMTQQFT

-4694 TPEDLP
+4694 TPQDLP

-4707 LGQMAGI
+4707 LGQLAGV

-4719 LADIFGVDYTTS
+4719 LADIFGVDYTAS
-4731 GQIVSRNGEAVDGVA
+4731 GQIVSRNGQAVDGVA
-4746 ILTEMLEVIGEFS
+4746 ILKEMLEVIGEFS
-4759 GDQLQAFVDPAKLLD
+4759 ADQLQAFVDPAKLLD
-4774 SLKSGID
+4774 SLKAGID
-4781 MGADGIQSFAETH
+4781 MGADGIKSFAETH
-4794 GLKDKAPE
+4794 GLKEKAPE
-4802 EEENKSAVSVN
+4802 EEKDNSSVSVN
-4813 GTSVNSAQGATA
+4813 GANVNSAQGATVA
-4825 SDGNTE
+4825 DGNTE

-4871 ENLTAD
+4871 QNLTAD

-4896 GDGDINLSLGNYNF
+4896 GDGDINISLGNYNF

-4938 YATGTSNIFTGGEGS
+4938 YATGTSNIFTGGEGN

-5004 LGRDYVVTS
+5004 SGRDYVVTS

-5023 GQDYSVTIGNNN
+5023 DQDYSVTIGNNN

-5049 GNYNRINASAGN
+5049 GNYNRINAGAGN

-5072 LNGGEGED
+5072 LNGGDGDD

-5092 FNGEEGRDLMV
+5092 FNGGEGRDLMV

-5123 GDVIDNLVEDISS
+5123 GDVIDNLVEDIRS

-5166 PVSETDQAKFE
+5166 PSNDSDQSKFE
-5177 HIGSVTFNDYFDG
+5177 HIGSVTFSDYFNG
-5190 KRAQMIIAMGEKDA
+5190 NRAQVVIGMSDKDLS
-5204 NGEREYTTLSESS
+5204 GEREYTMLSDSA

-5227 FDPQA
+5227 FEPQA
-5232 GDNGFIDNLDSK
+5232 GDNGFIDSLESK
-5244 SRVAISTAWADVVH
+5244 SQAAISMAWSDVVH
-5258 KKGITV
+5258 KKGLMV

>member
-21 NGNNDIVAIGFG
+21 DGNNNIVAIGFG
-33 GEIHA
+33 GQIHA

-51 ATVHTGSGNDTVVGG
+51 ATVYTGSGNDTVVGG
-66 SAYLRVEDSTG
+66 SAYLKVEDSTG
-77 HLSVKG
+77 HLTVKG

-104 GGVSIDHLGHH
+104 GGVSIDHLGNH
-115 GDVSYGGAAAYNSVK
+115 GDVSYGGAAAYNGIT

-136 NVTFKGA
+136 NVTFAGA

-154 HGNLSFAGAGAGN
+154 QGNLSFTGAGAGN
-167 KLDRTWFDQY
+167 KLDRTWFNRY
-177 QGSRGD
+177 QGSHGD
-183 VSFDGAGAAN
+183 VTFDGAGAAN

-228 AGASNRIERTRQ
+228 AGASNRIERTHQ
-240 AEDVYQQTHGNI
+240 AEDVYTQTCGNI

-261 SFYSDVAH
+261 SLYSDVAH

-283 TRKGSGSSF
+283 IRKGSGNDF
-292 DAQGMEYAKAE
+292 AKEGMTNAKADE
-303 DIVLTTAKMHGS
+303 IVLTKAVMSGS
-315 WIGSGTHAV
+315 WIGQDHHV
-324 TAVKSEREPNTYLF
+324 TAVKSASEPNTYLF
-338 AIADGTY
+338 AFADSTY

-351 RLSNDPKTGKLKYYS
+351 QLRNDPQTGELKYYS
-366 EAWYKQGNHLSGLA
+366 TAWYKEGNHLSNLA
-380 RSDVSSAGGFE
+380 NQDISDNGGFTA
-391 VNPINGGYT
+391 VNINGAYT
-400 LSNIAVEH
+400 LSDLKVEH
-408 QQSLTVHAMEKDL
+408 QQFVTVHAVEKSL
-421 TEYEWVTYANGAL
+421 TEYEWVTYANGAV
-434 IDAKDVVLSDAKM
+434 IDAKEVSLSDAKM
-447 GGHAISTDGT
+447 GGHAIYADGT
-457 KVDVQA
+457 KVDVKA
-463 IKSNRKPNTYVYAK
+463 VKSNRQPNTYIYAK

-492 DAETGVLKY
+492 DPETGALKY

-507 KEGDHTANLANEDI
+507 KEGDHTANIANQDI
-521 SSANGYHSMGKGGY
+521 SSATGYNPMGKGGY
-535 SLSALNYSVNAI
+535 SLSDLHYSVNAV
-547 RSMSETVADID
+547 RSTSETVADIE

-563 TLFKPATDSGES
+563 TLFKPANDSGES
-575 SGDVHFSG
+575 SGDVRFNG

-595 RGNVYFNGGGIANV
+595 RGNVHFNGGGIANV

-642 GAGLANVLVHQSKQG
+642 GAGLANVLVHQSQQG

-666 VNVLVRIGDGQYL
+666 VNVLVRLGDGQYL

-688 SVHKG
+688 SVQKG
-693 NGNSRVAM
+693 SGDSRVVM

-714 HGLWLA
+714 NGLWLA
-720 AGGFNVMTQVGNG
+720 AGGFNVMTQVGKG
-733 EVTSVLAGGANV
+733 DVAAVLAGGANV
-745 LTKVGE
+745 LTKMGE
-751 GELTAGMLGG
+751 GELTSGMLGG
-761 ANVMTHISGDEQ
+761 ANVITHISNDDQ
-773 ASNTTAVALGGAN
+773 LSNTTAVALGGAN
-786 ILTKKGKGDTLAVMG
+786 ILTKKGKGNTLAVMG

-813 STTGVMVGGANILTK
+813 TTTGVMVGGANILTK

-865 KVGDGTSIAAMIGAG
+865 KVGDGTSIAVMIGAG

-958 FTHIGN
+958 FTHIGH

-969 AMIGQANVMTKVGN
+969 AMIGQANIMTKVGN

-996 YTHVGDGTSLGLFA
+996 MTHVGDGTSLGLFA
-1010 GEMNVMTKV
+1010 GEVNVMTKV

-1097 GTTVGLLISDI
+1097 GTTVGLLISDV

-1126 KANIV
+1126 KANLI

-1137 LGINVAWGQANV
+1137 LGVNVAWGQANV

-1163 GEANILTKVG
+1163 GEANLITKVG
-1173 DGQEVSVVQGKANII
+1173 DGQEVSVVQGEANII

-1206 ITKVGDGRNVV
+1206 ITKVGNGQNVV

-1229 GDGDSF
+1229 GNGDSF

-1243 VVTKVGDGMQ
+1243 IVTKVGDGMQ
-1253 VTAAKGKANITTTV
+1253 VTAAKGQANITTTV

-1285 VGNGVS
+1285 VGDGVS

-1313 MKGKANANIHIGDGL
+1313 MKGKANANIHVGDGL
-1328 NINASYARNNVAI
+1328 NINASYAQNNVAI

-1369 VKQTLLGV
+1369 IKQTVLGV

-1391 ASTSGTQKGRGAIA
+1391 ASSSGTHKGRGAIA

-1417 DAIEEVGSDLG
+1417 DAIKEVGSDLG

-1438 DTPDLNEMD
+1438 DTPDLNKMQHA
-1447 NDLNIDGA
+1447 LNVDD
-1455 SDHAPNLIVNGDFEQ
+1455 SSVQAPNLIVNGDFEL
-1470 GDRGWQSTHGVE
+1470 GEHGWQSTHGVE
-1482 ASYSGSVYGVNG
+1482 ASYAGSVYGVEG
-1494 EGHGTRVTELDTHT
+1494 EGHGARVTELDTYT
-1508 NTSLYQDLTDLTEGE
+1508 NTSLYQDLANLAQGE

-1546 WNGEVVFSSSG
+1546 SNGEVVFSSSG
-1557 DASAWQQ
+1557 DESAWQQ

-1569 TAHAG
+1569 TAQAG

-1594 NVVAKSESS
+1594 NVVATSESS
-1603 PQANAVSEHAKQ
+1603 QQANAIREHATQ
-1615 NQASQ
+1615 NPAAQ

-1658 QQAIENNGQAQRDAV
+1658 QQALENNGQAQRDAV
-1673 KEESEAVT
+1673 QEESEAIT
-1681 AELTTLAQGLDV
+1681 AELTKLAQGLDV
-1693 LDGQATHTGKSG
+1693 LDSQATHTGESG
-1705 EQWRNDFAGG
+1705 DQWRNEFASG
-1715 LLDGVQSQIDDAK
+1715 LLAGVQTQLDDAK
-1728 QLASD
+1728 QLANG
-1733 KMAAA
+1733 KIAEA
-1738 KQTQSDNNSKVKDSI
+1738 KQTHADNQNKVKDAV

-1771 QDIAEAKADAETR
+1771 QDIADAQADAEKR
-1784 KADAVAKSHDAK
+1784 KADALAKGKDAQ
-1796 QAESDAHSAANDA
+1796 QAESDAHHAVNNA
-1809 QSRGDRDAMN
+1809 QSRGDRDVQL

-1826 AQNDAQGAKQNE
+1826 VQADAQGAKQNE

-1847 AGSGLSGNAHRVEG
+1847 TGSGLSGNAHSVEG
-1861 AGETGSHVNTDSQTN
+1861 AGETDSHVKTDSQTN
-1876 ADGRFSDGLTE
+1876 ADGRFSEGLTE
-1887 QELEALEGAT
+1887 QEQEALEGAT

-1904 INAGIRSKNS
+1904 INAGIRAKNS
-1914 GSTITSMFMEANADS
+1914 VSSMTSMFSETNSKS
-1929 IVVDTTASQDV
+1929 IVVPTKVSPEPDRQEVTRRD
-1940 VRKEV
+1940 V
-1945 RISGVNLV
+1945 RISGVNL
-1953 GLGEASHDSAESLVA
+1953 ESLSAVQGSQPTGQLA
-1968 ARAEKVANL
+1968 SKS
-1977 YRWLDTDNDVATD
+1977 
-1990 KYVPVPGFERVDA
+1990 VPGFKSHFASTSIGIENELSGLVVVLPKNSAQTFGYVHDSQGNPLFMLTKDMNQGGYSNPVGINDIQGVNNWQTHTIELVTYPSEISDTAAVESRKEAMLWLAKEFTDHINQSNHQSLPHL
-2003 DVSDEVKQR
+2003 VSDDGR
-2012 MIQSMSGYIEHTDN
+2012 F
-2026 QVPKDQAQALATLF
+2026 TL
-2040 VESTLDYDWDKRVE
+2040 VISN
-2054 FLTKLE
+2054 
-2060 SYGYSFETPH
+2060 S
-2070 AEKSIVS
+2070 
-2077 FWSGKNFKQYRDVLD
+2077 
-2092 NAQTDG
+2092 
-2098 KKVVYDIDVK
+2098 
-2108 GNAFAIDLNKHLM
+2108 KHLIAA
-2121 RWGGL
+2121 GNGT
-2126 FLDPDNAEQNQL
+2126 
-2138 KSSIDAATFSNTGF
+2138 SIDAQGKTIGMTPSGQQATMAISAKEFGTSSSSEVRLLESAPWYQAGLRDEFLANAKNTTLDDPATAQNVYAYLT
-2152 WSSVY
+2152 SVY
-2157 ATGAQHDVYVIAE
+2157 SKTADLAKEYGIYINDWDPASEGFSPNAQGLTDPKVKNAWSILPRTKPVRMLELLSAEDSRYVRQQIAE
-2170 GGVRLG
+2170 KLKGTYSESLAKNVFEYFQYGGEVAG
-2176 NYFWHVELP
+2176 HGINNATTGSVQQPEP
-2185 ALRQLQ
+2185 AILFEFRSVPSALSDF
-2191 REGLVGEI
+2191 VP
-2199 RLLDKPVSEYKDLPA
+2199 KTAS
-2214 DEIGRR
+2214 
-2220 LTDAGVGVKVR
+2220 TVKVDVKALDHFDSASR
-2231 FDALSSARQAELL
+2231 KAIITEVNALVSGSEDFDAWYQEYRASKGQPPVKNPKSSASANHKVEWLMTQHAEQWAKITAPYTDNHETLTSTKL
-2244 ADNPDDYRAD
+2244 ASNDKEELH
-2254 TLVELDVKLSAIDS
+2254 TLGGTSNLEHNKQQENVASIINT
-2268 MLRESL
+2268 MLNDML
-2274 PFYSLRTERNLLVQE
+2274 PFYALRTERNLLVQE
-2289 GDEGFEVRSWPG
+2289 GDEGFEVRAWPG
-2301 SDDKSKTILLDN
+2301 TEDKSKTIILED
-2313 PEDAAQQKA
+2313 PEDAAQHKA

-2337 PDELFLVDNKVLSH
+2337 PDELFLVDNKVISH
-2351 HDGRT
+2351 HEGRT
-2356 RILAQ
+2356 HVLAQ
-2361 KEDGAWTYN
+2361 KVDGAWQYN
-2370 TNSELMSVTELLDAA
+2370 ATVELMSVTELLDVAN
-2385 HVSGKVRGESYQK
+2385 VTGKIRGESYQQ
-2398 VIDALAEYHAS
+2398 VIDALTDYHAS
-2409 TAEHAD
+2409 ITEHAD
-2415 YELESVEQLVNL
+2415 YEPESVEKLLNL
-2427 RKKIEGYALGH
+2427 RKKIEGYVLGH
-2438 PDSGRLEAM
+2438 PDSGRVEAM
-2447 NSLLNQVNSRL
+2447 NSLLNQVNTRL
-2458 EEVSVLAV
+2458 DEVSLLSVA
-2466 SEQSIKAHDSFSRL
+2466 EQTIQAQDSFSRL
-2480 YDQLDNAHLKQSKH
+2480 YDQLEAANLKESKH
-2494 LYLDGNGDFVT
+2494 LYLDQNGDFVT
-2505 KGKGNLAKIDQLGG
+2505 KGKGNLANIDLLG
-2519 SDAVLEKVKASVNHE
+2519 SREAVLEKVKLTVSNE
-2534 YGQAIADTIF
+2534 YGQTVADTIF
-2544 AGLSAN
+2544 AGLSAKD
-2550 ELAKDGKGIDITGLN
+2550 LAKDGKGIDIAGLN
-2565 RIHQALEQHM
+2565 KVHQAIEQHL
-2575 SPVSATMYIWKP
+2575 SPVSATLYIWKP

-2602 GRTQI
+2602 GRTQLEG
-2607 DAQAAADFNKQNYV
+2607 QAAADFNQQNYV
-2621 SWWPLGSKSSNIRNI
+2621 SWWPLGSKSSNISNI
-2636 FNVATEYQPDLKLR
+2636 LNVATKDQPDLKLR

-2665 HDMASEE
+2665 HDVASEE
-2672 NDGFGLNDGETK
+2672 NDGFGLHDGDIK

-2697 IDAAYKDASEGY
+2697 IDASFKEASEGY

-2718 MLVSTGIPAHVFQ
+2718 MLETTGIPAHVFQ
-2731 PFVDQWNDTSYDMM
+2731 PFVEQWNDTSYDMM
-2745 DVANRFAQELQ
+2745 DVANRFAQELRL
-2756 KQAQASG
+2756 QAQRSD
-2763 DPALVAKRI
+2763 DPEMLEKRI
-2772 DNVVRLFAE
+2772 GNVVRQFAE
-2781 RALEEIEAFK
+2781 RALEEIETFK
-2791 ASQADEGRVFRIN
+2791 ASQADQGRVFRIN

-2814 AEWNRLSHD
+2814 AEWHRLSND

-2845 GGADKLIGHTWRPK
+2845 GGADKLIGHTWLPK

-2889 QVNDDLDALSGSE
+2889 QVTDVLDALSGNE
-2902 KHKDKVAIENDGTPP
+2902 KPKENVAIENDGTPP
-2917 RDKVPLSPLT
+2917 RDKESLSPLT

-2933 LYGERDA
+2933 LYGDKEA
-2940 RRKIGDITQ
+2940 RRKIGEITQ

-2954 AVEKGESQKVT
+2954 AVEKGESQKIT
-2965 LKGEAGRL
+2965 LQGEAGRL

-2982 SSDDETSTTSGKV
+2982 PSEGETSSPSGKV

-3004 SAEEQASAIRSHYQK
+3004 SAEEQASAIRNHYQK

-3063 SNIILHGYSMG
+3063 SNIIIHGYSMG

-3118 IVGTI
+3118 IVGAI

-3131 SVEKNLKGLPQETP
+3131 SVEKNLEGLPKETS

-3154 LGEEGE
+3154 LGNEGE
-3160 KLRVKL
+3160 KLRTKL
-3166 SNSGF
+3166 TASGY

-3184 SNRLMSQYT
+3184 SNRLMSQYAD
-3193 GQIVSDLLNT
+3193 QIVSGLSSSASVDEDLDQQGLDTTSTKDQGVSNKDDHL
-3203 QHIKHNEAKLN
+3203 QVVDSKEA
-3214 LEPHGKNYESRDLI
+3214 
-3228 LKPISQPETVELG
+3228 
-3241 MPEVDQKV
+3241 
-3249 LADIAERENVI
+3249 LADGKI
-3260 IGVRPVDEKSKS
+3260 
-3272 LIASKMYSSKGLFV
+3272 L
-3286 KAKSSDWG
+3286 
-3294 PMSGFIPVDQSFAK
+3294 
-3308 ASARRDLETF
+3308 
-3318 NRHAEQSIQ
+3318 H
-3327 SGNAVSADLY
+3327 
-3337 LNQVR
+3337 NQ
-3342 VEELVSKYHSLTP
+3342 
-3355 LELDDQSGMYKTTAT
+3355 
-3370 NGDQSVPFFLNRV
+3370 
-3383 TVDGNE
+3383 
-3389 LWQVHYITNGELAPF
+3389 
-3404 KVIGDP
+3404 
-3410 VSKQPMTADY
+3410 
-3420 DLLTV
+3420 
-3425 MYSYGDLGPQDKVKQ
+3425 
-3440 PLTWQQ
+3440 
-3446 WKDSVTYEDLTPK
+3446 
-3459 YKELYSNE
+3459 
-3467 DLYNKKDGASLGNV
+3467 
-3481 SGRLKELK
+3481 
-3489 DRINVDLG
+3489 
-3497 RTNGLEMVHHGA
+3497 
-3509 DDANPYAVMAD
+3509 
-3520 NFPATFFVPKSLFA
+3520 
-3534 EDGLGEGKGSIQ
+3534 
-3546 TYFNVNE
+3546 
-3553 QGAVVIRNPQ
+3553 
-3563 EFSDFQQVTINASFR
+3563 
-3578 ASFNDKW
+3578 
-3585 NHGLDEPLFTTKR
+3585 
-3598 KLSHEFLNKRDQLL
+3598 
-3612 KKLSGGRLDAQDETL
+3612 
-3627 VALGNPDDVSG
+3627 
-3638 NKAIVAVDVSQIFT
+3638 
-3652 RQELKERANVFAKPI
+3652 
-3667 GASYQGILDQ
+3667 
-3677 LDLVHQT
+3677 
-3684 VSRDQIV
+3684 
-3691 ASFELN
+3691 
-3697 KKVNAYIAEHPTSG
+3697 
-3711 RNQALT
+3711 
-3717 QLKEQITSALF
+3717 
-3728 IGKMQVAQVDI
+3728 
-3739 DAIAQTRP
+3739 
-3747 ELAARIF
+3747 
-3754 MVAIEEANGEHRGLT
+3754 
-3769 DMMVRWANEDPY
+3769 
-3781 LAPKQGYKGE
+3781 
-3791 TPNDLGFDAKYHVD
+3791 
-3805 LGDHYADFKQ
+3805 
-3815 WLETSQSNGLLSKAT
+3815 
-3830 LDESTKTVH
+3830 
-3839 LGYSYQELQD
+3839 
-3849 LTGVES
+3849 
-3855 VQMAFYFLKEAAK
+3855 
-3868 KVDPIS
+3868 
-3874 GDSAEMILL
+3874 
-3883 KKFADKSYLSQLDS
+3883 
-3897 DRMDQIEGIYR
+3897 
-3908 SSHETDVDAWDR
+3908 
-3920 RYSGAGYDE
+3920 
-3929 LTNKLAGAT
+3929 
-3938 GVDEQLSVLLDDR
+3938 
-3951 KGLLIGEVHGSD
+3951 D
-3963 VNGLRFVNE
+3963 VNGW
-3972 QMDALK
+3972 
-3978 KQGVT
+3978 G
-3983 VIGLEHLRS
+3983 
-3992 DLAQPLIDR
+3992 P
-4001 YLATGVMSSELSAML
+4001 
-4016 KTKHL
+4016 
-4021 DATLFENARANGM
+4021 
-4034 RIVALDANSS
+4034 
-4044 ARPNVQGTEHGLMY
+4044 
-4058 RAGAAN
+4058 
-4064 NIAVEVLQSLP
+4064 
-4075 DDEKFVAIYGK
+4075 
-4086 AHLQSHKGIEGFVP
+4086 
-4100 GITHRLDLPALR
+4100 IT
-4112 VSDSN
+4112 
-4117 QFRVEQDDMTL
+4117 
-4128 RVVYDDVANKP
+4128 
-4139 KLTFKDSLSGANTA
+4139 
-4153 IHNQNVNDWERVAVT
+4153 VT
-4168 PTADG
+4168 PTTDG

-4183 VQMENDSV
+4183 VQMENDDV
-4191 VANAAANLAGKH
+4191 VAKAAANLAGKH

-4240 RDDSDSN
+4240 RDHSESN
-4247 NTHLSGYSAEDL
+4247 NTRLSGYSADEL
-4259 AAKLANFQQSFS
+4259 AVKLAKFQQSFN
-4271 QAENINNTPDH
+4271 QAENINNKPDH

-4298 FGHQFINAMDVN
+4298 FGHQFINAMDAN
-4310 GLRVDVSA
+4310 GLRVDVSV

-4323 AVDATGRKHTKD
+4323 AIDEAGRKHTKD
-4335 ENGDWIQKAETNK
+4335 ANGDWVQKAENNK
-4348 VSLSWNEQGEVIAK
+4348 VSLSWDAQGEVVAK
-4362 EERIRNGIAE
+4362 DERIRNGIAE

-4377 SRIGVSDVGEIARGA
+4377 SRIGVSDVDEPARGA
-4392 IGDNNDVFDAPEKRK
+4392 IGDNSDVFDAPEKRK
-4407 VETETSSS
+4407 PETEVIANSSNS
-4415 AANNKLSYS
+4415 NQLSYS

-4429 NVGDG
+4429 NVGEG

-4451 SGGFKSLAF
+4451 TGGFKSLAF

-4469 GNGESKHSVD
+4469 GDGESKHSVD
-4479 MGGYQALEGAQM
+4479 IGGYQALEGAQM
-4491 FIGNRNVSFNLGQ
+4491 YLGNRNVSFSFGH
-4504 SNDLLVMMDKSI
+4504 SNDLILMMDKSI

-4542 EDQDWL
+4542 EGEDWL

-4576 DYTCLVELDSHNE
+4576 DYTHLVQLNSQNE
-4589 RSSRGLKHDTEAAL
+4589 RDSRGLKHDAEATL
-4603 NKQYNQWLSGNSDS
+4603 NKQYNQWLSGNGNSGTS
-4617 SAGKLSRADKL
+4617 QLSRADKL

-4645 ADIQVTTGNWNFMFG
+4645 ADIQVTTGNWNFIFG

-4675 GLMTQQFS
+4675 GLMTQQFT

-4694 TPEDLP
+4694 TPQDLP

-4707 LGQMAGI
+4707 LGQLAGV

-4719 LADIFGVDYTTS
+4719 LADIFGVDYTAS
-4731 GQIVSRNGEAVDGVA
+4731 GQIVSRNGQAVDGVA
-4746 ILTEMLEVIGEFS
+4746 ILKEMLEVIGEFS

-4774 SLKSGID
+4774 SLKAGID
-4781 MGADGIQSFAETH
+4781 MGADGIKSFAETH
-4794 GLKDKAPE
+4794 GLKEKAPE
-4802 EEENKSAVSVN
+4802 EEKDNSSVSVN
-4813 GTSVNSAQGATA
+4813 GTNVNSAQGATMA
-4825 SDGNTE
+4825 DGNTE
-4831 TAETQDRAFG
+4831 TAETQDRALG

-4871 ENLTAD
+4871 QNLTAD

-4896 GDGDINLSLGNYNF
+4896 GDGDINISLGNYNF

-4938 YATGTSNIFTGGEGS
+4938 YATGTSNIFTGGEGH

-5004 LGRDYVVTS
+5004 SGRDYVVTS

-5023 GQDYSVTIGNNN
+5023 DQDYSVTIGNNN

-5049 GNYNRINASAGN
+5049 GNYNRINAGADN

-5072 LNGGEGED
+5072 LNGGDGDD

-5092 FNGEEGRDLMV
+5092 FNGGEGRDLMV

-5123 GDVIDNLVEDISS
+5123 GDVIDNLVEDIRS

-5166 PVSETDQAKFE
+5166 PSNDSDQSKFE
-5177 HIGSVTFNDYFDG
+5177 HIGSVTFSDYFNG
-5190 KRAQMIIAMGEKDA
+5190 NRAQVVIGMSEKDLS
-5204 NGEREYTTLSESS
+5204 GEREYTMLSDSA

-5227 FDPQA
+5227 FEPQA
-5232 GDNGFIDNLDSK
+5232 GDNGFIDSLESK
-5244 SRVAISTAWADVVH
+5244 SQAAISMAWSDVVH
-5258 KKGITV
+5258 KKGLMV

>member
-21 NGNNDIVAIGFG
+21 DGNNNIVAIGFG
-33 GEIHA
+33 GQIHA

-51 ATVHTGSGNDTVVGG
+51 ATVYTGSGNDTVVGG
-66 SAYLRVEDSTG
+66 SAYLKVEDSTG
-77 HLSVKG
+77 HLTVKG

-104 GGVSIDHLGHH
+104 GGVSIDHLGNH
-115 GDVSYGGAAAYNSVK
+115 GDVNYGGAAAYNGIT

-136 NVTFKGA
+136 NITFAGA
-143 GGYNALWHETN
+143 GGYNTLWHETN
-154 HGNLSFAGAGAGN
+154 QGNLSFTGAGAGN
-167 KLDRTWFDQY
+167 KLDRTWFNRY
-177 QGSRGD
+177 QGSHGD
-183 VSFDGAGAAN
+183 VTFDGAGAAN

-228 AGASNRIERTRQ
+228 AGASNRIERTHQ
-240 AEDVYQQTHGNI
+240 AEDVYTQTRGNI

-261 SFYSDVAH
+261 SLYSDVAH
-269 GDIHFSGGGAYNTI
+269 GDIYFSGGGAYNTI
-283 TRKGSGSSF
+283 IRKGSGNDF
-292 DAQGMEYAKAE
+292 AKEGMTNAKADE
-303 DIVLTTAKMHGS
+303 IVLTKAVMSGS
-315 WIGSGTHAV
+315 WIGQDHHV
-324 TAVKSEREPNTYLF
+324 TAVKSASEPNTYLF
-338 AIADGTY
+338 AFADSTY

-351 RLSNDPKTGKLKYYS
+351 QLRNDPQTGELKYYS
-366 EAWYKQGNHLSGLA
+366 TAWYKEGNHLSNLA
-380 RSDVSSAGGFE
+380 NQDISDNGGFTA
-391 VNPINGGYT
+391 VNINGAYT
-400 LSNIAVEH
+400 LSDLKVEH
-408 QQSLTVHAMEKDL
+408 QQSVTVHAVEKSL
-421 TEYEWVTYANGAL
+421 TEYEWVTYANGAV
-434 IDAKDVVLSDAKM
+434 IDAKEVSLSDAKM
-447 GGHAISTDGT
+447 GGHAIYADGT
-457 KVDVQA
+457 KVDVKA
-463 IKSNRKPNTYVYAK
+463 VKSNRQPNTYIYAK

-492 DAETGVLKY
+492 DPETGALKY

-507 KEGDHTANLANEDI
+507 KEGDHTANIANQDI
-521 SSANGYHSMGKGGY
+521 SSATGYNPMGKGGY
-535 SLSALNYSVNAI
+535 SLSDLHYSVNAV
-547 RSMSETVADID
+547 RSTSETVADIE

-563 TLFKPATDSGES
+563 TLFKPANDSGES
-575 SGDVHFSG
+575 SGDVRFNG

-595 RGNVYFNGGGIANV
+595 RGNVHFNGGGIANV

-642 GAGLANVLVHQSKQG
+642 GAGLANVLVHQSQQG

-666 VNVLVRIGDGQYL
+666 VNVLVRLGDGQYL

-688 SVHKG
+688 SVQKG
-693 NGNSRVAM
+693 SGDSRVVM

-714 HGLWLA
+714 NGLWLA
-720 AGGFNVMTQVGNG
+720 AGGFNVMTQVGKG
-733 EVTSVLAGGANV
+733 DVAAVLAGGANV
-745 LTKVGE
+745 LTKMGE
-751 GELTAGMLGG
+751 GELTSGMLGG
-761 ANVMTHISGDEQ
+761 ANVITHISNDDQ
-773 ASNTTAVALGGAN
+773 LSNTTAVALGGAN
-786 ILTKKGKGDTLAVMG
+786 ILSKKGKGNTLAVMG

-813 STTGVMVGGANILTK
+813 TTTGVMVGGANILTK

-837 MLGVGNVLT
+837 LLGVGNVLT
-846 HVGDGQT
+846 HVGDDQT

-865 KVGDGTSIAAMIGAG
+865 KVGDGTSIAVMIGAG

-958 FTHIGN
+958 FTHIGH

-969 AMIGQANVMTKVGN
+969 AMIGQANIMTKVGN

-996 YTHVGDGTSLGLFA
+996 MTHVGDGTSLGLFA
-1010 GEMNVMTKV
+1010 GEVNVMTKV
-1019 GNGTTLAAMFGKAN
+1019 GNGSTLAAMFGKAN

-1097 GTTVGLLISDI
+1097 GTTVGLLISDV

-1126 KANIV
+1126 KANLI

-1137 LGINVAWGQANV
+1137 LGVNVAWGQANV

-1163 GEANILTKVG
+1163 GEANLITKVG
-1173 DGQEVSVVQGKANII
+1173 DGQEVSVVQGEANII

-1206 ITKVGDGRNVV
+1206 ITKVGHGQNVV

-1243 VVTKVGDGMQ
+1243 IVTKVGDGMQ
-1253 VTAAKGKANITTTV
+1253 VTAAKGQANITTTV
-1267 GNGLSVTAA
+1267 GNGLNVTAA

-1285 VGNGVS
+1285 VGDGVS

-1313 MKGKANANIHIGDGL
+1313 MKGKANANIHVGDGL
-1328 NINASYARNNVAI
+1328 NINASYAQNNVAI

-1369 VKQTLLGV
+1369 IKQTVLGV

-1391 ASTSGTQKGRGAIA
+1391 ASSSGTHKGRGAIA

-1417 DAIEEVGSDLG
+1417 DAIKEVGSDLG

-1438 DTPDLNEMD
+1438 DTPDLNKMQHA
-1447 NDLNIDGA
+1447 LNVDD
-1455 SDHAPNLIVNGDFEQ
+1455 SSVQAPNLIVNGDFEL
-1470 GDRGWQSTHGVE
+1470 GEHGWQSTHGVE
-1482 ASYSGSVYGVNG
+1482 ASYAGSVYGVEG
-1494 EGHGTRVTELDTHT
+1494 EGHGARVTELDTYT
-1508 NTSLYQDLTDLTEGE
+1508 NTSLYQDLANLAQGE

-1557 DASAWQQ
+1557 DESAWQQ

-1569 TAHAG
+1569 TAQAG

-1594 NVVAKSESS
+1594 NVVATSESS
-1603 PQANAVSEHAKQ
+1603 QQANAIREHATQ
-1615 NQASQ
+1615 NPAAQ

-1658 QQAIENNGQAQRDAV
+1658 QQALGNNGQAQRDAV
-1673 KEESEAVT
+1673 QEESEAIT
-1681 AELTTLAQGLDV
+1681 AELTKLAQGLDV
-1693 LDGQATHTGKSG
+1693 LDGQATHTGESG
-1705 EQWRNDFAGG
+1705 DQWRNEFASG
-1715 LLDGVQSQIDDAK
+1715 LLAGVQTQLDDAK
-1728 QLASD
+1728 QLAND
-1733 KMAAA
+1733 KIAEA
-1738 KQTQSDNNSKVKDSI
+1738 KQTHADNQNKVKDAV

-1771 QDIAEAKADAETR
+1771 QDIADAQADAEKR
-1784 KADAVAKSHDAK
+1784 KADALAKGKDAQ
-1796 QAESDAHSAANDA
+1796 QAESDAHHAVNNA
-1809 QSRGDRDAMN
+1809 QSRGDRDVQV

-1826 AQNDAQGAKQNE
+1826 AQADAQGAKQNE

-1847 AGSGLSGNAHRVEG
+1847 TGSGLSGNAHSVEG
-1861 AGETGSHVNTDSQTN
+1861 AGETDSHVNTDSQTN
-1876 ADGRFSDGLTE
+1876 ADGRFSEGLTE
-1887 QELEALEGAT
+1887 QEQEALEGAT

-1904 INAGIRSKNS
+1904 INAGIRAKNS
-1914 GSTITSMFMEANADS
+1914 VSSMTSMFSETNSKS
-1929 IVVDTTASQDV
+1929 IVVPTKVSPEPERQEVTRRD
-1940 VRKEV
+1940 V
-1945 RISGVNLV
+1945 RISGVNL
-1953 GLGEASHDSAESLVA
+1953 ESLSAVQGSQPTGQLA
-1968 ARAEKVANL
+1968 SKS
-1977 YRWLDTDNDVATD
+1977 
-1990 KYVPVPGFERVDA
+1990 VPGFKSHFASTSIGIENELSGLVVVLPKNSAQTFGYVHDSQGNPLFMLTKDMSQGGYSNPVGINDIQGVNNWQTHTIELVTYPSEISDKAAIESRKEAMLWLAKEFTDHINQSNHQSLPHL
-2003 DVSDEVKQR
+2003 VSDDGR
-2012 MIQSMSGYIEHTDN
+2012 F
-2026 QVPKDQAQALATLF
+2026 TL
-2040 VESTLDYDWDKRVE
+2040 VISN
-2054 FLTKLE
+2054 
-2060 SYGYSFETPH
+2060 S
-2070 AEKSIVS
+2070 
-2077 FWSGKNFKQYRDVLD
+2077 
-2092 NAQTDG
+2092 
-2098 KKVVYDIDVK
+2098 
-2108 GNAFAIDLNKHLM
+2108 KHLIAA
-2121 RWGGL
+2121 GNGT
-2126 FLDPDNAEQNQL
+2126 
-2138 KSSIDAATFSNTGF
+2138 SIDAQGKTIGMTPSGQQATMAISAKEFGTSSSPEVRLLESAPWYQAGLRDEFLANAKNTTLDDPATAQNVYAYLT
-2152 WSSVY
+2152 SVY
-2157 ATGAQHDVYVIAE
+2157 SKTADLAKEYGIYINDWDPASEGFSPNAQGLTDPKVKNAWSILPRTKPVRMLELLSAEDSRYVRQQIAE
-2170 GGVRLG
+2170 KLKGTYSESLAKNVFEYFQYGGEVAG
-2176 NYFWHVELP
+2176 HGINNATTGSVQQPEP
-2185 ALRQLQ
+2185 AILFEFRSVPSALSDF
-2191 REGLVGEI
+2191 VP
-2199 RLLDKPVSEYKDLPA
+2199 KTAS
-2214 DEIGRR
+2214 
-2220 LTDAGVGVKVR
+2220 TVKVDVKALDHFDSASR
-2231 FDALSSARQAELL
+2231 KAIITEVNALVSGSEDFDAWYQEYRASKGQPPVKNPKSSASANHKAEWLMTQHAEQWAKITAPYTDNHETLTSTKL
-2244 ADNPDDYRAD
+2244 ASNDKE
-2254 TLVELDVKLSAIDS
+2254 ELHALGETSNLENNKQQENVASIINT
-2268 MLRESL
+2268 MLNDML
-2274 PFYSLRTERNLLVQE
+2274 PFYALRTERNLLVQE
-2289 GDEGFEVRSWPG
+2289 GDEGFEVRAWPG
-2301 SDDKSKTILLDN
+2301 TEDKSKTIILED
-2313 PEDAAQQKA
+2313 PEDAAQHKA

-2337 PDELFLVDNKVLSH
+2337 PDELFLVDNKVISH
-2351 HDGRT
+2351 HEGRT
-2356 RILAQ
+2356 HVLAQ
-2361 KEDGAWTYN
+2361 KVDGAWQYN
-2370 TNSELMSVTELLDAA
+2370 ATVELMSVTELLDAA
-2385 HVSGKVRGESYQK
+2385 NVTGKIRGESYQQ
-2398 VIDALAEYHAS
+2398 VIDALTDYHAS
-2409 TAEHAD
+2409 ITEHAD
-2415 YELESVEQLVNL
+2415 YEPESVEKLLNL
-2427 RKKIEGYALGH
+2427 RKKIEGYVLGH
-2438 PDSGRLEAM
+2438 PDSGRVEAM
-2447 NSLLNQVNSRL
+2447 NSLLNQVNTRL
-2458 EEVSVLAV
+2458 DEVSLLSVA
-2466 SEQSIKAHDSFSRL
+2466 EQTIQAQDSFSRL
-2480 YDQLDNAHLKQSKH
+2480 YDQLEAANLKESKH
-2494 LYLDGNGDFVT
+2494 LYLDQNGDFVT
-2505 KGKGNLAKIDQLGG
+2505 KGKGNLANIDLLG
-2519 SDAVLEKVKASVNHE
+2519 SREAVLEKVKLTVSNE
-2534 YGQAIADTIF
+2534 YGQTVADTIF
-2544 AGLSAN
+2544 AGLSAKD
-2550 ELAKDGKGIDITGLN
+2550 LAKDGKGIDIAGLN
-2565 RIHQALEQHM
+2565 KVHQAIEQHL
-2575 SPVSATMYIWKP
+2575 SPVSATLYIWKP

-2602 GRTQI
+2602 GRTQLEG
-2607 DAQAAADFNKQNYV
+2607 QAAADFNQQNYV
-2621 SWWPLGSKSSNIRNI
+2621 SWWPLGSKSSNISNI
-2636 FNVATEYQPDLKLR
+2636 LNVATKDQPDLKLR

-2665 HDMASEE
+2665 HDVASEE
-2672 NDGFGLNDGETK
+2672 NDGFGLHDGDIK

-2697 IDAAYKDASEGY
+2697 IDASFKEASEGY

-2718 MLVSTGIPAHVFQ
+2718 MLETTGIPAHVFQ
-2731 PFVDQWNDTSYDMM
+2731 PFVEQWNDTSYDMM
-2745 DVANRFAQELQ
+2745 DVANRFAQELRL
-2756 KQAQASG
+2756 QAQRSD
-2763 DPALVAKRI
+2763 DPELLEKRI
-2772 DNVVRLFAE
+2772 GNVVRQFAE
-2781 RALEEIEAFK
+2781 RALEEIETFK
-2791 ASQADEGRVFRIN
+2791 ASQADQGRVFRIN

-2814 AEWNRLSHD
+2814 AEWHRLSND

-2845 GGADKLIGHTWRPK
+2845 GGADKLIGHTWLPK

-2889 QVNDDLDALSGSE
+2889 QVTDVLDALSGNE
-2902 KHKDKVAIENDGTPP
+2902 KPKENVAIENDGTPP
-2917 RDKVPLSPLT
+2917 RDKESLSPLT

-2933 LYGERDA
+2933 LYGDKEA
-2940 RRKIGDITQ
+2940 RRKIGEITQ

-2954 AVEKGESQKVT
+2954 AVEKGESQKIT
-2965 LKGEAGRL
+2965 LQGEAGRL

-2982 SSDDETSTTSGKV
+2982 PSEGETSSPSGKV

-3004 SAEEQASAIRSHYQK
+3004 SAEEQASAIRNHYQK

-3063 SNIILHGYSMG
+3063 SNIIIHGYSMG

-3118 IVGTI
+3118 IVGAI

-3131 SVEKNLKGLPQETP
+3131 SVEKNLEGLPKETS

-3154 LGEEGE
+3154 LGNEGE
-3160 KLRVKL
+3160 KLRTKL
-3166 SNSGF
+3166 TASGY

-3184 SNRLMSQYT
+3184 SNRLMSQYAD
-3193 GQIVSDLLNT
+3193 QIVSGFSSSASVDEDLDQQGLDTTSTKDQGISNKNDHL
-3203 QHIKHNEAKLN
+3203 QVVDSKEA
-3214 LEPHGKNYESRDLI
+3214 
-3228 LKPISQPETVELG
+3228 
-3241 MPEVDQKV
+3241 
-3249 LADIAERENVI
+3249 LADGKILHNQDVN
-3260 IGVRPVDEKSKS
+3260 S
-3272 LIASKMYSSKGLFV
+3272 
-3286 KAKSSDWG
+3286 WG
-3294 PMSGFIPVDQSFAK
+3294 P
-3308 ASARRDLETF
+3308 
-3318 NRHAEQSIQ
+3318 
-3327 SGNAVSADLY
+3327 
-3337 LNQVR
+3337 
-3342 VEELVSKYHSLTP
+3342 
-3355 LELDDQSGMYKTTAT
+3355 
-3370 NGDQSVPFFLNRV
+3370 
-3383 TVDGNE
+3383 
-3389 LWQVHYITNGELAPF
+3389 IT
-3404 KVIGDP
+3404 
-3410 VSKQPMTADY
+3410 
-3420 DLLTV
+3420 
-3425 MYSYGDLGPQDKVKQ
+3425 
-3440 PLTWQQ
+3440 
-3446 WKDSVTYEDLTPK
+3446 
-3459 YKELYSNE
+3459 
-3467 DLYNKKDGASLGNV
+3467 
-3481 SGRLKELK
+3481 
-3489 DRINVDLG
+3489 
-3497 RTNGLEMVHHGA
+3497 
-3509 DDANPYAVMAD
+3509 
-3520 NFPATFFVPKSLFA
+3520 
-3534 EDGLGEGKGSIQ
+3534 
-3546 TYFNVNE
+3546 
-3553 QGAVVIRNPQ
+3553 
-3563 EFSDFQQVTINASFR
+3563 
-3578 ASFNDKW
+3578 
-3585 NHGLDEPLFTTKR
+3585 
-3598 KLSHEFLNKRDQLL
+3598 
-3612 KKLSGGRLDAQDETL
+3612 
-3627 VALGNPDDVSG
+3627 
-3638 NKAIVAVDVSQIFT
+3638 
-3652 RQELKERANVFAKPI
+3652 
-3667 GASYQGILDQ
+3667 
-3677 LDLVHQT
+3677 
-3684 VSRDQIV
+3684 
-3691 ASFELN
+3691 
-3697 KKVNAYIAEHPTSG
+3697 
-3711 RNQALT
+3711 
-3717 QLKEQITSALF
+3717 
-3728 IGKMQVAQVDI
+3728 
-3739 DAIAQTRP
+3739 
-3747 ELAARIF
+3747 
-3754 MVAIEEANGEHRGLT
+3754 
-3769 DMMVRWANEDPY
+3769 
-3781 LAPKQGYKGE
+3781 
-3791 TPNDLGFDAKYHVD
+3791 
-3805 LGDHYADFKQ
+3805 
-3815 WLETSQSNGLLSKAT
+3815 
-3830 LDESTKTVH
+3830 
-3839 LGYSYQELQD
+3839 
-3849 LTGVES
+3849 
-3855 VQMAFYFLKEAAK
+3855 
-3868 KVDPIS
+3868 
-3874 GDSAEMILL
+3874 
-3883 KKFADKSYLSQLDS
+3883 
-3897 DRMDQIEGIYR
+3897 
-3908 SSHETDVDAWDR
+3908 
-3920 RYSGAGYDE
+3920 
-3929 LTNKLAGAT
+3929 
-3938 GVDEQLSVLLDDR
+3938 
-3951 KGLLIGEVHGSD
+3951 
-3963 VNGLRFVNE
+3963 
-3972 QMDALK
+3972 
-3978 KQGVT
+3978 
-3983 VIGLEHLRS
+3983 
-3992 DLAQPLIDR
+3992 
-4001 YLATGVMSSELSAML
+4001 
-4016 KTKHL
+4016 
-4021 DATLFENARANGM
+4021 
-4034 RIVALDANSS
+4034 
-4044 ARPNVQGTEHGLMY
+4044 
-4058 RAGAAN
+4058 
-4064 NIAVEVLQSLP
+4064 
-4075 DDEKFVAIYGK
+4075 
-4086 AHLQSHKGIEGFVP
+4086 
-4100 GITHRLDLPALR
+4100 
-4112 VSDSN
+4112 
-4117 QFRVEQDDMTL
+4117 
-4128 RVVYDDVANKP
+4128 
-4139 KLTFKDSLSGANTA
+4139 
-4153 IHNQNVNDWERVAVT
+4153 VT
-4168 PTADG
+4168 PTTDG

-4183 VQMENDSV
+4183 VQMENDDV
-4191 VANAAANLAGKH
+4191 VAKAAANLAGKH

-4240 RDDSDSN
+4240 RDHSESN
-4247 NTHLSGYSAEDL
+4247 NTRLSGYSADEL
-4259 AAKLANFQQSFS
+4259 AVKLAKFQQSFN
-4271 QAENINNTPDH
+4271 QAENINNKPDH

-4298 FGHQFINAMDVN
+4298 FGHQFINAMDAN
-4310 GLRVDVSA
+4310 GLRVDVSV

-4323 AVDATGRKHTKD
+4323 AVDEAGRKHTKD
-4335 ENGDWIQKAETNK
+4335 ANGDWVQKAENNK
-4348 VSLSWNEQGEVIAK
+4348 VSLSWDAQGEVVAK
-4362 EERIRNGIAE
+4362 DERIRNGIAE

-4377 SRIGVSDVGEIARGA
+4377 SRIGVSDVDEPARGA
-4392 IGDNNDVFDAPEKRK
+4392 IGDNSDVFDAPEKRK
-4407 VETETSSS
+4407 PETEVIANSSS
-4415 AANNKLSYS
+4415 SNQLSYS

-4429 NVGDG
+4429 NVGEG

-4451 SGGFKSLAF
+4451 TGGFKSLAF

-4469 GNGESKHSVD
+4469 GDGESKHSVD
-4479 MGGYQALEGAQM
+4479 IGGYQALEGAQM
-4491 FIGNRNVSFNLGQ
+4491 FLGNRNVSFNFGH
-4504 SNDLLVMMDKSI
+4504 SNDLILMMDKSI

-4529 RISGVLQSIATSG
+4529 RISGVLQGIATSG
-4542 EDQDWL
+4542 EGEDWL

-4576 DYTCLVELDSHNE
+4576 DYTTLVELDSQNE
-4589 RSSRGLKHDTEAAL
+4589 RDSRGLKHDAEATL
-4603 NKQYNQWLSGNSDS
+4603 NKQYNQWLSGNGNSGTS
-4617 SAGKLSRADKL
+4617 QLSRADKL

-4675 GLMTQQFS
+4675 GLMTQQFT

-4694 TPEDLP
+4694 TPQDLP

-4707 LGQMAGI
+4707 LGQLAGV

-4719 LADIFGVDYTTS
+4719 LADIFGVDYTAS
-4731 GQIVSRNGEAVDGVA
+4731 GQIVSRNGQAVDGVA
-4746 ILTEMLEVIGEFS
+4746 ILKEMLEVIGEFS

-4774 SLKSGID
+4774 SLKAGID
-4781 MGADGIQSFAETH
+4781 IGADGIKSFAETH
-4794 GLKDKAPE
+4794 GLKEKAPE
-4802 EEENKSAVSVN
+4802 EEKENSSVSVN
-4813 GTSVNSAQGATA
+4813 GENVNSAQGATVA
-4825 SDGNTE
+4825 DGSTE
-4831 TAETQDRAFG
+4831 TAETPDRAFG

-4896 GDGDINLSLGNYNF
+4896 GDGDINISLGNYNF

-4938 YATGTSNIFTGGEGS
+4938 YATGTSNIFTGGEGN

-5004 LGRDYVVTS
+5004 SGRDYVVTS

-5023 GQDYSVTIGNNN
+5023 DQDYSVTIGNNN

-5092 FNGEEGRDLMV
+5092 FNGGEGRDLMV

-5123 GDVIDNLVEDISS
+5123 GDVIDNLVEDIRS

-5153 RSGYDLKLSILRD
+5153 RSGYDLRLSILRD
-5166 PVSETDQAKFE
+5166 PSNDSDQSKFE
-5177 HIGSVTFNDYFDG
+5177 HIGSVTFSDYFNG
-5190 KRAQMIIAMGEKDA
+5190 NRAQVVIGMSEKDLS
-5204 NGEREYTTLSESS
+5204 GEREYTMLSDSA

-5227 FDPQA
+5227 FEPQA
-5232 GDNGFIDNLDSK
+5232 GDNGFIDSLESK
-5244 SRVAISTAWADVVH
+5244 SQAAISMAWSDVVH
-5258 KKGITV
+5258 KKGLMV

>member
-21 NGNNDIVAIGFG
+21 DGNNNIVAIGFG
-33 GEIHA
+33 GQIHA

-51 ATVHTGSGNDTVVGG
+51 ATVYTGSGNDTVVGG
-66 SAYLRVEDSTG
+66 SAYLKVEDSTG
-77 HLSVKG
+77 HLTVKG

-104 GGVSIDHLGHH
+104 GGVSIDHLGNH
-115 GDVSYGGAAAYNSVK
+115 GDVNYGGAAAYNGIT

-136 NVTFKGA
+136 NVTFAGA
-143 GGYNALWHETN
+143 GGYNTLWHETN
-154 HGNLSFAGAGAGN
+154 QGNLSFTGAGAGN
-167 KLDRTWFDQY
+167 KLDRTWFNRY
-177 QGSRGD
+177 QGSHGD
-183 VSFDGAGAAN
+183 VTFDGAGAAN

-228 AGASNRIERTRQ
+228 AGASNRIERTHQ
-240 AEDVYQQTHGNI
+240 AEDVYTQTRGNI

-261 SFYSDVAH
+261 SLYSDVAH
-269 GDIHFSGGGAYNTI
+269 GDIYFSGGGAYNTI
-283 TRKGSGSSF
+283 IRKGSGNDF
-292 DAQGMEYAKAE
+292 AKEGMTNAKADE
-303 DIVLTTAKMHGS
+303 IVLTKAVMSGS
-315 WIGSGTHAV
+315 WIGQDHHV
-324 TAVKSEREPNTYLF
+324 TAVKSASEPNTYLF
-338 AIADGTY
+338 AFADSTY

-351 RLSNDPKTGKLKYYS
+351 QLRNDPQTGELKYYS
-366 EAWYKQGNHLSGLA
+366 TAWYKEGNHLSNLA
-380 RSDVSSAGGFE
+380 NQDISDNGGFTA
-391 VNPINGGYT
+391 VNINGAYT
-400 LSNIAVEH
+400 LSDLKVEH
-408 QQSLTVHAMEKDL
+408 QQSVTVHAVEKSL
-421 TEYEWVTYANGAL
+421 TEYEWVTYANGAV
-434 IDAKDVVLSDAKM
+434 IDAKEVSLSDAKM
-447 GGHAISTDGT
+447 GGHAIYADGT
-457 KVDVQA
+457 KVDVKA
-463 IKSNRKPNTYVYAK
+463 VKSNRQPNTYIYAK

-492 DAETGVLKY
+492 DPETGALKY

-507 KEGDHTANLANEDI
+507 KEGDHTANIANQDI
-521 SSANGYHSMGKGGY
+521 SSATGYNPMGKGGY
-535 SLSALNYSVNAI
+535 SLSDLHYSVNAV
-547 RSMSETVADID
+547 RSTSETVADIE

-563 TLFKPATDSGES
+563 TLFKPANDSGES
-575 SGDVHFSG
+575 SGDVRFNG

-595 RGNVYFNGGGIANV
+595 RGNVHFNGGGIANV

-642 GAGLANVLVHQSKQG
+642 GAGLANVLVHQSQQG

-666 VNVLVRIGDGQYL
+666 VNVLVRLGDGQYL

-688 SVHKG
+688 SVQKG
-693 NGNSRVAM
+693 SGDSRVVM

-714 HGLWLA
+714 NGLWLA
-720 AGGFNVMTQVGNG
+720 AGGFNVMTQVGKG
-733 EVTSVLAGGANV
+733 DVAAVLAGGANV
-745 LTKVGE
+745 LTKMGE
-751 GELTAGMLGG
+751 GELTSGMLGG
-761 ANVMTHISGDEQ
+761 ANVITHISNDDQ
-773 ASNTTAVALGGAN
+773 LSNTTAVALGGAN
-786 ILTKKGKGDTLAVMG
+786 ILSKKGKGNTLAVMG

-813 STTGVMVGGANILTK
+813 TTTGVMVGGANILTK

-837 MLGVGNVLT
+837 LLGVGNVLT
-846 HVGDGQT
+846 HVGDDQT

-865 KVGDGTSIAAMIGAG
+865 KVGDGTSIAVMIGAG

-958 FTHIGN
+958 FTHIGH

-969 AMIGQANVMTKVGN
+969 AMIGQANIMTKVGN

-996 YTHVGDGTSLGLFA
+996 MTHVGDGTSLGLFA
-1010 GEMNVMTKV
+1010 GEVNVMTKV
-1019 GNGTTLAAMFGKAN
+1019 GNGSTLAAMFGKAN

-1097 GTTVGLLISDI
+1097 GTTVGLLISDV

-1126 KANIV
+1126 KANLI

-1137 LGINVAWGQANV
+1137 LGVNVAWGQANV

-1163 GEANILTKVG
+1163 GEANLITKVG
-1173 DGQEVSVVQGKANII
+1173 DGQEVSVVQGEANII

-1206 ITKVGDGRNVV
+1206 ITKVGHGQNVV

-1243 VVTKVGDGMQ
+1243 IVTKVGDGMQ
-1253 VTAAKGKANITTTV
+1253 VTAAKGQANITTTV
-1267 GNGLSVTAA
+1267 GNGLNVTAA

-1285 VGNGVS
+1285 VGDGVS

-1313 MKGKANANIHIGDGL
+1313 MKGKANANIHVGDGL
-1328 NINASYARNNVAI
+1328 NINASYAQNNVAI

-1369 VKQTLLGV
+1369 IKQTVLGV

-1391 ASTSGTQKGRGAIA
+1391 ASSSGTHKGRGAIA

-1417 DAIEEVGSDLG
+1417 DAIKEVGSDLG

-1438 DTPDLNEMD
+1438 DTPDLNKMQHA
-1447 NDLNIDGA
+1447 LNVDD
-1455 SDHAPNLIVNGDFEQ
+1455 SSVQAPNLIVNGDFEL
-1470 GDRGWQSTHGVE
+1470 GEHGWQSTHGVE
-1482 ASYSGSVYGVNG
+1482 ASYAGSVYGVEG
-1494 EGHGTRVTELDTHT
+1494 EGHGARVTELDTYT
-1508 NTSLYQDLTDLTEGE
+1508 NTSLYQDLANLAQGE

-1557 DASAWQQ
+1557 DESAWQQ

-1569 TAHAG
+1569 TAQAG

-1594 NVVAKSESS
+1594 NVVATSESS
-1603 PQANAVSEHAKQ
+1603 QQANAIREHATQ
-1615 NQASQ
+1615 NPAAQ

-1658 QQAIENNGQAQRDAV
+1658 QQALGNNGQAQRDAV
-1673 KEESEAVT
+1673 QEESEAIT
-1681 AELTTLAQGLDV
+1681 AELTKLAQGLDV
-1693 LDGQATHTGKSG
+1693 LDGQATHTGESG
-1705 EQWRNDFAGG
+1705 DQWRNEFASG
-1715 LLDGVQSQIDDAK
+1715 LLAGVQTQLDDAK
-1728 QLASD
+1728 QLAND
-1733 KMAAA
+1733 KIAEA
-1738 KQTQSDNNSKVKDSI
+1738 KQTHADNQNKVKDAV

-1771 QDIAEAKADAETR
+1771 QDIADAQADAEKR
-1784 KADAVAKSHDAK
+1784 KADALAKGKDAQ
-1796 QAESDAHSAANDA
+1796 QAESDAHHAVNNA
-1809 QSRGDRDAMN
+1809 QSRGDRDVQV

-1826 AQNDAQGAKQNE
+1826 AQADAQGAKQNE

-1847 AGSGLSGNAHRVEG
+1847 TGSGLSGNAHSVEG
-1861 AGETGSHVNTDSQTN
+1861 AGETDSHVNTDSQTN
-1876 ADGRFSDGLTE
+1876 ADGRFSEGLTE
-1887 QELEALEGAT
+1887 QEQEALEGAT

-1904 INAGIRSKNS
+1904 INAGIRAKNS
-1914 GSTITSMFMEANADS
+1914 VSSMTSMFSETNSKS
-1929 IVVDTTASQDV
+1929 IVVPTKVSPEPERQEVTRRD
-1940 VRKEV
+1940 V
-1945 RISGVNLV
+1945 RISGVNL
-1953 GLGEASHDSAESLVA
+1953 ESLSAVQGSQPTGQLA
-1968 ARAEKVANL
+1968 SKS
-1977 YRWLDTDNDVATD
+1977 
-1990 KYVPVPGFERVDA
+1990 VPGFKSHFASTSIGIENELSGLVVVLPKNSAQTFGYVHDSQGNPLFMLTKDMSQGGYSNPVGINDIQGVNNWQTHTIELVTYPSEISDKAAIESRKEAMLWLAKEFTDHINQSNHQSLPHL
-2003 DVSDEVKQR
+2003 VSDDGR
-2012 MIQSMSGYIEHTDN
+2012 F
-2026 QVPKDQAQALATLF
+2026 TL
-2040 VESTLDYDWDKRVE
+2040 VISN
-2054 FLTKLE
+2054 
-2060 SYGYSFETPH
+2060 S
-2070 AEKSIVS
+2070 
-2077 FWSGKNFKQYRDVLD
+2077 
-2092 NAQTDG
+2092 
-2098 KKVVYDIDVK
+2098 
-2108 GNAFAIDLNKHLM
+2108 KHLIAA
-2121 RWGGL
+2121 GNGT
-2126 FLDPDNAEQNQL
+2126 
-2138 KSSIDAATFSNTGF
+2138 SIDAQGKTIGMTPSGQQATMAISAKEFGTSSSPEVRLLESAPWYQAGLRDEFLANAKNTTLDDPATAQNVYAYLT
-2152 WSSVY
+2152 SVY
-2157 ATGAQHDVYVIAE
+2157 SKTADLAKEYGIYINDWDPASEGFSPNAQGLTDPKVKNAWSILPRTKPVRMLELLSAEDSRYVRQQIAE
-2170 GGVRLG
+2170 KLKGTYSESLAKNVFEYFQYGGEVAG
-2176 NYFWHVELP
+2176 HGINNATTGSVQQPEP
-2185 ALRQLQ
+2185 AILFEFRSVPSALSDF
-2191 REGLVGEI
+2191 VP
-2199 RLLDKPVSEYKDLPA
+2199 KTAS
-2214 DEIGRR
+2214 
-2220 LTDAGVGVKVR
+2220 TVKVDVKALDHFDSASR
-2231 FDALSSARQAELL
+2231 KAIITEVNALVSGSEDFDAWYQEYRASKGQPPVKNPKSSASANHKAEWLMTQHAEQWAKITAPYTDNHETLTSTKL
-2244 ADNPDDYRAD
+2244 ASNDKE
-2254 TLVELDVKLSAIDS
+2254 ELHALGETSNLENNKQQENVASIINT
-2268 MLRESL
+2268 MLNDML
-2274 PFYSLRTERNLLVQE
+2274 PFYALRTERNLLVQE
-2289 GDEGFEVRSWPG
+2289 GDEGFEVRAWPG
-2301 SDDKSKTILLDN
+2301 TEDKSKTIILED
-2313 PEDAAQQKA
+2313 PEDAAQHKA

-2337 PDELFLVDNKVLSH
+2337 PDELFLVDNKVISH
-2351 HDGRT
+2351 HEGRT
-2356 RILAQ
+2356 HVLAQ
-2361 KEDGAWTYN
+2361 KVDGAWQYN
-2370 TNSELMSVTELLDAA
+2370 ATVELMSVTELLDAA
-2385 HVSGKVRGESYQK
+2385 NVTGKIRGESYQQ
-2398 VIDALAEYHAS
+2398 VIDALTDYHAS
-2409 TAEHAD
+2409 ITEHAD
-2415 YELESVEQLVNL
+2415 YEPESVEKLLNL
-2427 RKKIEGYALGH
+2427 RKKIEGYVLGH
-2438 PDSGRLEAM
+2438 PDSGRVEAM
-2447 NSLLNQVNSRL
+2447 NSLLNQVNTRL
-2458 EEVSVLAV
+2458 GEVSLLSVA
-2466 SEQSIKAHDSFSRL
+2466 EQTIQAQDSFSRL
-2480 YDQLDNAHLKQSKH
+2480 YDQLEAANLKESKH
-2494 LYLDGNGDFVT
+2494 LYLDQNGDFVT
-2505 KGKGNLAKIDQLGG
+2505 KGKGNLANIDLLG
-2519 SDAVLEKVKASVNHE
+2519 SREAVLEKVKLTVSNE
-2534 YGQAIADTIF
+2534 YGQTVADTIF
-2544 AGLSAN
+2544 AGLSAKD
-2550 ELAKDGKGIDITGLN
+2550 LAKDGKGIDIEGLN
-2565 RIHQALEQHM
+2565 KVHQAIEQHL
-2575 SPVSATMYIWKP
+2575 SPVSATLYIWKP

-2602 GRTQI
+2602 GRTQLEG
-2607 DAQAAADFNKQNYV
+2607 QAAADFNQQNYV
-2621 SWWPLGSKSSNIRNI
+2621 SWWPLGSKSSNISNI
-2636 FNVATEYQPDLKLR
+2636 LNVATKDQPDLKLR

-2665 HDMASEE
+2665 HDVASEE
-2672 NDGFGLNDGETK
+2672 NDGFGLHDGDIK

-2697 IDAAYKDASEGY
+2697 IDASFKEASEGY

-2718 MLVSTGIPAHVFQ
+2718 MLETTGIPAHVFQ
-2731 PFVDQWNDTSYDMM
+2731 PFVEQWNDTSYDMM
-2745 DVANRFAQELQ
+2745 DVANRFAQELRL
-2756 KQAQASG
+2756 QAQRSD
-2763 DPALVAKRI
+2763 DPELLEKRI
-2772 DNVVRLFAE
+2772 GNVVRQFAE
-2781 RALEEIEAFK
+2781 RALEEIETFK
-2791 ASQADEGRVFRIN
+2791 ASQADQGRVFRIN

-2814 AEWNRLSHD
+2814 AEWHRLSND

-2845 GGADKLIGHTWRPK
+2845 GGADKLIGHTWLPK

-2889 QVNDDLDALSGSE
+2889 QVTDVLDALSGNE
-2902 KHKDKVAIENDGTPP
+2902 KPKENVAIENDGTPP
-2917 RDKVPLSPLT
+2917 RDKESLSPLT

-2933 LYGERDA
+2933 LYGDKEA
-2940 RRKIGDITQ
+2940 RRKIGEITQ

-2954 AVEKGESQKVT
+2954 AVEKGESQKIT
-2965 LKGEAGRL
+2965 LQGEAGRL

-2982 SSDDETSTTSGKV
+2982 PSEGETSSPSGKV

-3004 SAEEQASAIRSHYQK
+3004 SAEEQASAIRNHYQK

-3063 SNIILHGYSMG
+3063 SNIIIHGYSMG

-3118 IVGTI
+3118 IVGAI

-3131 SVEKNLKGLPQETP
+3131 SVEKNLEGLPKETS

-3154 LGEEGE
+3154 LGNEGE
-3160 KLRVKL
+3160 KLRTILTV
-3166 SNSGF
+3166 SGY

-3184 SNRLMSQYT
+3184 SNRLMSQYAD
-3193 GQIVSDLLNT
+3193 QIVSGLSSSASVDEDLDQQGLDTTSTKDQGVSNKDDHL
-3203 QHIKHNEAKLN
+3203 QVVDSKEA
-3214 LEPHGKNYESRDLI
+3214 
-3228 LKPISQPETVELG
+3228 
-3241 MPEVDQKV
+3241 
-3249 LADIAERENVI
+3249 LADGKI
-3260 IGVRPVDEKSKS
+3260 
-3272 LIASKMYSSKGLFV
+3272 L
-3286 KAKSSDWG
+3286 
-3294 PMSGFIPVDQSFAK
+3294 
-3308 ASARRDLETF
+3308 
-3318 NRHAEQSIQ
+3318 H
-3327 SGNAVSADLY
+3327 
-3337 LNQVR
+3337 NQ
-3342 VEELVSKYHSLTP
+3342 
-3355 LELDDQSGMYKTTAT
+3355 
-3370 NGDQSVPFFLNRV
+3370 
-3383 TVDGNE
+3383 
-3389 LWQVHYITNGELAPF
+3389 
-3404 KVIGDP
+3404 
-3410 VSKQPMTADY
+3410 
-3420 DLLTV
+3420 
-3425 MYSYGDLGPQDKVKQ
+3425 
-3440 PLTWQQ
+3440 
-3446 WKDSVTYEDLTPK
+3446 
-3459 YKELYSNE
+3459 
-3467 DLYNKKDGASLGNV
+3467 
-3481 SGRLKELK
+3481 
-3489 DRINVDLG
+3489 
-3497 RTNGLEMVHHGA
+3497 
-3509 DDANPYAVMAD
+3509 
-3520 NFPATFFVPKSLFA
+3520 
-3534 EDGLGEGKGSIQ
+3534 
-3546 TYFNVNE
+3546 
-3553 QGAVVIRNPQ
+3553 
-3563 EFSDFQQVTINASFR
+3563 
-3578 ASFNDKW
+3578 
-3585 NHGLDEPLFTTKR
+3585 
-3598 KLSHEFLNKRDQLL
+3598 
-3612 KKLSGGRLDAQDETL
+3612 
-3627 VALGNPDDVSG
+3627 
-3638 NKAIVAVDVSQIFT
+3638 
-3652 RQELKERANVFAKPI
+3652 
-3667 GASYQGILDQ
+3667 
-3677 LDLVHQT
+3677 
-3684 VSRDQIV
+3684 
-3691 ASFELN
+3691 
-3697 KKVNAYIAEHPTSG
+3697 
-3711 RNQALT
+3711 
-3717 QLKEQITSALF
+3717 
-3728 IGKMQVAQVDI
+3728 
-3739 DAIAQTRP
+3739 
-3747 ELAARIF
+3747 
-3754 MVAIEEANGEHRGLT
+3754 
-3769 DMMVRWANEDPY
+3769 
-3781 LAPKQGYKGE
+3781 
-3791 TPNDLGFDAKYHVD
+3791 
-3805 LGDHYADFKQ
+3805 
-3815 WLETSQSNGLLSKAT
+3815 
-3830 LDESTKTVH
+3830 
-3839 LGYSYQELQD
+3839 
-3849 LTGVES
+3849 
-3855 VQMAFYFLKEAAK
+3855 
-3868 KVDPIS
+3868 
-3874 GDSAEMILL
+3874 
-3883 KKFADKSYLSQLDS
+3883 
-3897 DRMDQIEGIYR
+3897 
-3908 SSHETDVDAWDR
+3908 
-3920 RYSGAGYDE
+3920 
-3929 LTNKLAGAT
+3929 
-3938 GVDEQLSVLLDDR
+3938 
-3951 KGLLIGEVHGSD
+3951 D
-3963 VNGLRFVNE
+3963 VNGW
-3972 QMDALK
+3972 
-3978 KQGVT
+3978 G
-3983 VIGLEHLRS
+3983 
-3992 DLAQPLIDR
+3992 P
-4001 YLATGVMSSELSAML
+4001 
-4016 KTKHL
+4016 
-4021 DATLFENARANGM
+4021 
-4034 RIVALDANSS
+4034 
-4044 ARPNVQGTEHGLMY
+4044 
-4058 RAGAAN
+4058 
-4064 NIAVEVLQSLP
+4064 
-4075 DDEKFVAIYGK
+4075 
-4086 AHLQSHKGIEGFVP
+4086 
-4100 GITHRLDLPALR
+4100 IT
-4112 VSDSN
+4112 
-4117 QFRVEQDDMTL
+4117 
-4128 RVVYDDVANKP
+4128 
-4139 KLTFKDSLSGANTA
+4139 
-4153 IHNQNVNDWERVAVT
+4153 VT
-4168 PTADG
+4168 PTTDG

-4183 VQMENDSV
+4183 VQMENDDV
-4191 VANAAANLAGKH
+4191 VAKAAANLAGKH

-4240 RDDSDSN
+4240 RDHSESN
-4247 NTHLSGYSAEDL
+4247 NTRLSGYSADEL
-4259 AAKLANFQQSFS
+4259 AVKLAKFQQSFN
-4271 QAENINNTPDH
+4271 QAENINNKPDH

-4298 FGHQFINAMDVN
+4298 FGHQFINAMDAN
-4310 GLRVDVSA
+4310 GLRVDVSV

-4323 AVDATGRKHTKD
+4323 AIDEAGRKHTKD
-4335 ENGDWIQKAETNK
+4335 ANGDWVQKAENNK
-4348 VSLSWNEQGEVIAK
+4348 VSLSWDAQGEVVAK
-4362 EERIRNGIAE
+4362 DERIRNGIAE

-4377 SRIGVSDVGEIARGA
+4377 SRIGVSDVDEPARGA
-4392 IGDNNDVFDAPEKRK
+4392 IGDNSDVFDAPEKRK
-4407 VETETSSS
+4407 PETEVIANSSS
-4415 AANNKLSYS
+4415 SNQLSYS

-4429 NVGDG
+4429 NVGEG

-4451 SGGFKSLAF
+4451 TGGFKSLAF

-4469 GNGESKHSVD
+4469 GDGESKHSVD
-4479 MGGYQALEGAQM
+4479 IGGYQALEGAQM
-4491 FIGNRNVSFNLGQ
+4491 FLGNRNVSFNFGH
-4504 SNDLLVMMDKSI
+4504 SNDLILMMDKSI

-4529 RISGVLQSIATSG
+4529 RISGVLQGIAMSG
-4542 EDQDWL
+4542 EGEDWL

-4576 DYTCLVELDSHNE
+4576 DYTTLVELDSQNE
-4589 RSSRGLKHDTEAAL
+4589 RDSRGLKHDAEATL
-4603 NKQYNQWLSGNSDS
+4603 NKQYNQWLSGNGNSGTS
-4617 SAGKLSRADKL
+4617 QLSRADKL

-4675 GLMTQQFS
+4675 GLMTQQFT

-4694 TPEDLP
+4694 TPQDLP

-4707 LGQMAGI
+4707 LGQLAGV

-4719 LADIFGVDYTTS
+4719 LADIFGVDYTAS
-4731 GQIVSRNGEAVDGVA
+4731 GQIVSRNGQAVDGVA
-4746 ILTEMLEVIGEFS
+4746 ILKEMLEVIGEFS

-4774 SLKSGID
+4774 SLKAGID
-4781 MGADGIQSFAETH
+4781 MGADGIKSFAETH
-4794 GLKDKAPE
+4794 GLKEKAPE
-4802 EEENKSAVSVN
+4802 EEKENSSVSVN
-4813 GTSVNSAQGATA
+4813 GENVNSAQGATVA
-4825 SDGNTE
+4825 DGSTE
-4831 TAETQDRAFG
+4831 TAETPDRAFG

-4896 GDGDINLSLGNYNF
+4896 GDGDINISLGNYNF

-4938 YATGTSNIFTGGEGS
+4938 YATGTSNIFTGGEGN

-5004 LGRDYVVTS
+5004 SGRDYVVTS

-5023 GQDYSVTIGNNN
+5023 DQDYSVTIGNNN

-5092 FNGEEGRDLMV
+5092 FNGGEGRDLMV

-5123 GDVIDNLVEDISS
+5123 GDVIDNLVEDIRS

-5153 RSGYDLKLSILRD
+5153 RSGYDLRLSILRD
-5166 PVSETDQAKFE
+5166 PSNDSDQSKFE
-5177 HIGSVTFNDYFDG
+5177 HIGSVTFSDYFNG
-5190 KRAQMIIAMGEKDA
+5190 NRAQVVIGMSEKDLS
-5204 NGEREYTTLSESS
+5204 GEREYTMLSDSA

-5227 FDPQA
+5227 FEPQA
-5232 GDNGFIDNLDSK
+5232 GDNGFIDSLESK
-5244 SRVAISTAWADVVH
+5244 SQAAISMAWSDVVH
-5258 KKGITV
+5258 KKGLMV

>member
-1 MGKPF
+1 MVFYLIPKRRVWLMGKPF

-21 NGNNDIVAIGFG
+21 DGNNNIVAIGFG
-33 GEIHA
+33 GQIHA

-51 ATVHTGSGNDTVVGG
+51 ATVYTGSGNDTVVGG
-66 SAYLRVEDSTG
+66 SAYLKVEDSTG
-77 HLSVKG
+77 HLTVKG

-104 GGVSIDHLGHH
+104 GGVSIDHLGNH
-115 GDVSYGGAAAYNSVK
+115 GDVSYGGAAAYNGIT

-136 NVTFKGA
+136 NVTFAGA

-154 HGNLSFAGAGAGN
+154 QGNLSFTGAGAGN
-167 KLDRTWFDQY
+167 KLDRTWSNRY
-177 QGSRGD
+177 QGSHGD
-183 VSFDGAGAAN
+183 VTFDGAGAAN

-228 AGASNRIERTRQ
+228 AGASNRIERTHQ
-240 AEDVYQQTHGNI
+240 AEDVYTQTRGNI

-261 SFYSDVAH
+261 SLYSDVAH

-283 TRKGSGSSF
+283 IRKGSGNDF
-292 DAQGMEYAKAE
+292 AKEGMTNAKADE
-303 DIVLTTAKMHGS
+303 IVLTKAVMSGS
-315 WIGSGTHAV
+315 WIGQDHHV
-324 TAVKSEREPNTYLF
+324 TAVKSASEPNTYLF
-338 AIADGTY
+338 AFADSTY

-351 RLSNDPKTGKLKYYS
+351 QLRNDPQTGELKYYS
-366 EAWYKQGNHLSGLA
+366 TAWYKEGNHLSNLA
-380 RSDVSSAGGFE
+380 NQDISDNGGFTA
-391 VNPINGGYT
+391 VNINGAYT
-400 LSNIAVEH
+400 LSDLKVEH
-408 QQSLTVHAMEKDL
+408 QQSVTVHAVEKSL
-421 TEYEWVTYANGAL
+421 TEYEWVTYANGAV
-434 IDAKDVVLSDAKM
+434 IDAKEVSLSDAKM
-447 GGHAISTDGT
+447 GGHAIYADGT
-457 KVDVQA
+457 KVDVKA
-463 IKSNRKPNTYVYAK
+463 VKSNRQPNTYIYAK

-492 DAETGVLKY
+492 DPETGALKY

-507 KEGDHTANLANEDI
+507 REGDHTANIANQDI
-521 SSANGYHSMGKGGY
+521 SSATGYNPMGKGGY
-535 SLSALNYSVNAI
+535 SLSDLHYSVNAV
-547 RSMSETVADID
+547 RSTSETVADIE

-563 TLFKPATDSGES
+563 TLFKPANDSGES
-575 SGDVHFSG
+575 SGDVRFNG

-595 RGNVYFNGGGIANV
+595 RGNVHFNGGGIANV

-642 GAGLANVLVHQSKQG
+642 GAGLANVLVHQSQQG

-666 VNVLVRIGDGQYL
+666 VNVLVRLGDGQYL

-688 SVHKG
+688 SVQKG
-693 NGNSRVAM
+693 SGDSRVVM

-714 HGLWLA
+714 NGLWLA
-720 AGGFNVMTQVGNG
+720 AGGFNVMTQVGKG
-733 EVTSVLAGGANV
+733 DVAAVLAGGANV
-745 LTKVGE
+745 LTKMGE
-751 GELTAGMLGG
+751 GELTSGMLGG
-761 ANVMTHISGDEQ
+761 ANVITHISGDNET
-773 ASNTTAVALGGAN
+773 SNTTAVALGGAN
-786 ILTKKGKGDTLAVMG
+786 ILTKKGKGNTLAVMG

-813 STTGVMVGGANILTK
+813 TTTGVMVGGANILTK

-865 KVGDGTSIAAMIGAG
+865 KVGDGTSIAVMIGAG

-958 FTHIGN
+958 FTHIGH

-969 AMIGQANVMTKVGN
+969 AMIGQANIMTKVGN

-996 YTHVGDGTSLGLFA
+996 MTHVGDGTSLGLFA
-1010 GEMNVMTKV
+1010 GEVNVMTKV

-1097 GTTVGLLISDI
+1097 GTTVGLLISDV

-1126 KANIV
+1126 KANLI

-1137 LGINVAWGQANV
+1137 LGVNVAWGQANV

-1163 GEANILTKVG
+1163 GEANLITKVG
-1173 DGQEVSVVQGKANII
+1173 DGQEVSVVQGEANII

-1206 ITKVGDGRNVV
+1206 ITKVGHGQNVV

-1243 VVTKVGDGMQ
+1243 IVTKVGDGMQ
-1253 VTAAKGKANITTTV
+1253 VTAAKGQANITTTV
-1267 GNGLSVTAA
+1267 GNGLNVTAA

-1285 VGNGVS
+1285 VGDGVS

-1313 MKGKANANIHIGDGL
+1313 MKGKANANIHVGDGL
-1328 NINASYARNNVAI
+1328 NINASYAQNNVAI

-1369 VKQTLLGV
+1369 IKQTVLGV

-1391 ASTSGTQKGRGAIA
+1391 ASSSGTHKGRGAIA

-1417 DAIEEVGSDLG
+1417 DAIKEVGSDLG

-1438 DTPDLNEMD
+1438 DTPDLNKMQHAINVD
-1447 NDLNIDGA
+1447 D
-1455 SDHAPNLIVNGDFEQ
+1455 SSVQAPNLIVNGDFEL
-1470 GDRGWQSTHGVE
+1470 GEHGWQSTHGVE
-1482 ASYSGSVYGVNG
+1482 ASYAGSVYGVEG
-1494 EGHGTRVTELDTHT
+1494 EGHGARVTELDTYT
-1508 NTSLYQDLTDLTEGE
+1508 NTSLYQDLANLAQGE

-1569 TAHAG
+1569 TAYAG

-1594 NVVAKSESS
+1594 NVVATSESS
-1603 PQANAVSEHAKQ
+1603 QQANAIREHATQ
-1615 NQASQ
+1615 NPAAQ

-1658 QQAIENNGQAQRDAV
+1658 QQALENNGQAQRDAV
-1673 KEESEAVT
+1673 QEESEAIT
-1681 AELTTLAQGLDV
+1681 AELTKLAQGLDV
-1693 LDGQATHTGKSG
+1693 LDSQATHTGESG
-1705 EQWRNDFAGG
+1705 DQWRNEFASG
-1715 LLDGVQSQIDDAK
+1715 LLAGVQIQLDDAK
-1728 QLASD
+1728 QLANG
-1733 KMAAA
+1733 KIAEA
-1738 KQTQSDNNSKVKDSI
+1738 KQTHADNQNKVKDAV

-1771 QDIAEAKADAETR
+1771 QDIADAQADAEKR
-1784 KADAVAKSHDAK
+1784 KADALAKGKDAQ
-1796 QAESDAHSAANDA
+1796 QAESDAHHAINNA
-1809 QSRGDRDAMN
+1809 QSRGDRDVEL

-1826 AQNDAQGAKQNE
+1826 AQADAQGAKQNE

-1847 AGSGLSGNAHRVEG
+1847 TGSGLSGNAHSVEG
-1861 AGETGSHVNTDSQTN
+1861 AGETDSHVNTDSQTN
-1876 ADGRFSDGLTE
+1876 ADGRFSEGLTE
-1887 QELEALEGAT
+1887 QEQEALEGAT

-1904 INAGIRSKNS
+1904 INAGIRAKNS
-1914 GSTITSMFMEANADS
+1914 VSSMTSMFSETNSKS
-1929 IVVDTTASQDV
+1929 IVVPTKVSPEPERQEVTRRD
-1940 VRKEV
+1940 V
-1945 RISGVNLV
+1945 RISGVNL
-1953 GLGEASHDSAESLVA
+1953 ESLSAVQGSQPTGQLA
-1968 ARAEKVANL
+1968 SKS
-1977 YRWLDTDNDVATD
+1977 
-1990 KYVPVPGFERVDA
+1990 VPGFKSHFASTSIGIENELSGLVVVLPKNSAQTFGYVHDSQGNPLFMLTKDMNQGGYGNPVGINDIQGVNNWQTHTIELVTYPSEISDTAAVESRKEAMLWLAKEFTDHINQSNHQSLPHL
-2003 DVSDEVKQR
+2003 VSDDGR
-2012 MIQSMSGYIEHTDN
+2012 F
-2026 QVPKDQAQALATLF
+2026 TL
-2040 VESTLDYDWDKRVE
+2040 VISN
-2054 FLTKLE
+2054 
-2060 SYGYSFETPH
+2060 S
-2070 AEKSIVS
+2070 
-2077 FWSGKNFKQYRDVLD
+2077 
-2092 NAQTDG
+2092 
-2098 KKVVYDIDVK
+2098 
-2108 GNAFAIDLNKHLM
+2108 KHLIAA
-2121 RWGGL
+2121 GNGT
-2126 FLDPDNAEQNQL
+2126 
-2138 KSSIDAATFSNTGF
+2138 SIDAQGKTIGMTPSGQQATMAISAKEFGTSSSPEVRLLESAPWYQAGLRDEFLANAKNTTLDDPATAQNVYAYLT
-2152 WSSVY
+2152 SVY
-2157 ATGAQHDVYVIAE
+2157 SKTADLAKEYGIYINDWDPASEGFSPNAQGLTDPKVKNAWSILPRTKPVRMLELLSAEDSRYVRQQIAE
-2170 GGVRLG
+2170 KLKGTYSESLAKNVFEYFQYGGEVAG
-2176 NYFWHVELP
+2176 HGINNATTGSVQQPEP
-2185 ALRQLQ
+2185 AILFEFRSVPSALSDF
-2191 REGLVGEI
+2191 VP
-2199 RLLDKPVSEYKDLPA
+2199 KTAS
-2214 DEIGRR
+2214 
-2220 LTDAGVGVKVR
+2220 TVKVDVKALDHFDSASR
-2231 FDALSSARQAELL
+2231 KAIITEVNALVSGSEDFDAWYQEYRASKGQPPVKNPKSSASANHKAEWLMTQHAEQWAKITAPYTDNHETLTSTKL
-2244 ADNPDDYRAD
+2244 ASNDKE
-2254 TLVELDVKLSAIDS
+2254 ELHALGETSNLEHNKQQENVASIINT
-2268 MLRESL
+2268 MLNDML
-2274 PFYSLRTERNLLVQE
+2274 PFYALRTERNLLVQE
-2289 GDEGFEVRSWPG
+2289 GDEGFEVRAWPG
-2301 SDDKSKTILLDN
+2301 TEDKSKTIILEN
-2313 PEDAAQQKA
+2313 PEDAAQHKA

-2337 PDELFLVDNKVLSH
+2337 PDELFLVDNKVISH
-2351 HDGRT
+2351 HEGRT
-2356 RILAQ
+2356 HVLAQ
-2361 KEDGAWTYN
+2361 KVDGAWQYN
-2370 TNSELMSVTELLDAA
+2370 ATVELMSVTELLDAA
-2385 HVSGKVRGESYQK
+2385 NVTGKIRGESYQQ
-2398 VIDALAEYHAS
+2398 VIDALTDYHARI
-2409 TAEHAD
+2409 TEYAD
-2415 YELESVEQLVNL
+2415 YEPESVEKLLNL
-2427 RKKIEGYALGH
+2427 RKKIEGYVLGH
-2438 PDSGRLEAM
+2438 PDSGRVEAM
-2447 NSLLNQVNSRL
+2447 NSLLNQVNTRL
-2458 EEVSVLAV
+2458 DEVSLLSVA
-2466 SEQSIKAHDSFSRL
+2466 EQTIQAQDSFSRL
-2480 YDQLDNAHLKQSKH
+2480 YDQLEAANLKESKH
-2494 LYLDGNGDFVT
+2494 LYLDQNGDFVT
-2505 KGKGNLAKIDQLGG
+2505 KGKGNLANIDLLG
-2519 SDAVLEKVKASVNHE
+2519 SREAVLEKVKLTVSNE
-2534 YGQAIADTIF
+2534 YGQTVADTIF
-2544 AGLSAN
+2544 AGLSAKD
-2550 ELAKDGKGIDITGLN
+2550 LAKDGKGIDIAGLN
-2565 RIHQALEQHM
+2565 KVHQAIEQHL
-2575 SPVSATMYIWKP
+2575 SPVSATLYIWKP

-2602 GRTQI
+2602 GRTQLEG
-2607 DAQAAADFNKQNYV
+2607 QAAADFNQQNYV
-2621 SWWPLGSKSSNIRNI
+2621 SWWPLGSKSSNISNI
-2636 FNVATEYQPDLKLR
+2636 LNVATKDQPDLKLR

-2665 HDMASEE
+2665 HDVASEE
-2672 NDGFGLNDGETK
+2672 NDGFGLHDGDIK

-2697 IDAAYKDASEGY
+2697 IDASFKEASEGY

-2718 MLVSTGIPAHVFQ
+2718 MLETTGIPAHVFQ
-2731 PFVDQWNDTSYDMM
+2731 PFVEQWNDTSYDMM
-2745 DVANRFAQELQ
+2745 DVANRFAQELRL
-2756 KQAQASG
+2756 QAQRSD
-2763 DPALVAKRI
+2763 DPELLEKRI
-2772 DNVVRLFAE
+2772 GNVVRQFAE
-2781 RALEEIEAFK
+2781 RALEEIETFK
-2791 ASQADEGRVFRIN
+2791 ASQADQGRVFRIN

-2814 AEWNRLSHD
+2814 AEWHRLSND

-2845 GGADKLIGHTWRPK
+2845 GGADKLIGHTWLPK

-2889 QVNDDLDALSGSE
+2889 QVTDVLDALSGNE
-2902 KHKDKVAIENDGTPP
+2902 KPKENVAIENDGTPP
-2917 RDKVPLSPLT
+2917 RDKESLSPLT

-2933 LYGERDA
+2933 LYGNKEA
-2940 RRKIGDITQ
+2940 RRKIGEITQ

-2954 AVEKGESQKVT
+2954 AVEKGESQKIT
-2965 LKGEAGRL
+2965 LQGEAGRL

-2982 SSDDETSTTSGKV
+2982 PSEGETSSPSGKV

-3004 SAEEQASAIRSHYQK
+3004 SAEEQASAIRNHYQK

-3063 SNIILHGYSMG
+3063 SNIIIHGYSMG

-3118 IVGTI
+3118 IVGAI

-3131 SVEKNLKGLPQETP
+3131 SVEKNLEGLPKETS

-3154 LGEEGE
+3154 LGNEGE
-3160 KLRVKL
+3160 KLRTKL
-3166 SNSGF
+3166 TASGY

-3184 SNRLMSQYT
+3184 SNRLMSQYAD
-3193 GQIVSDLLNT
+3193 QIVSGLSSSASVDEDLDQQGLDTTSTKDQGISNKNDHL
-3203 QHIKHNEAKLN
+3203 QVVDSKEA
-3214 LEPHGKNYESRDLI
+3214 
-3228 LKPISQPETVELG
+3228 
-3241 MPEVDQKV
+3241 
-3249 LADIAERENVI
+3249 LADRKILHNQDVN
-3260 IGVRPVDEKSKS
+3260 S
-3272 LIASKMYSSKGLFV
+3272 
-3286 KAKSSDWG
+3286 WG
-3294 PMSGFIPVDQSFAK
+3294 P
-3308 ASARRDLETF
+3308 
-3318 NRHAEQSIQ
+3318 
-3327 SGNAVSADLY
+3327 
-3337 LNQVR
+3337 
-3342 VEELVSKYHSLTP
+3342 
-3355 LELDDQSGMYKTTAT
+3355 
-3370 NGDQSVPFFLNRV
+3370 
-3383 TVDGNE
+3383 
-3389 LWQVHYITNGELAPF
+3389 IT
-3404 KVIGDP
+3404 
-3410 VSKQPMTADY
+3410 
-3420 DLLTV
+3420 
-3425 MYSYGDLGPQDKVKQ
+3425 
-3440 PLTWQQ
+3440 
-3446 WKDSVTYEDLTPK
+3446 
-3459 YKELYSNE
+3459 
-3467 DLYNKKDGASLGNV
+3467 
-3481 SGRLKELK
+3481 
-3489 DRINVDLG
+3489 
-3497 RTNGLEMVHHGA
+3497 
-3509 DDANPYAVMAD
+3509 
-3520 NFPATFFVPKSLFA
+3520 
-3534 EDGLGEGKGSIQ
+3534 
-3546 TYFNVNE
+3546 
-3553 QGAVVIRNPQ
+3553 
-3563 EFSDFQQVTINASFR
+3563 
-3578 ASFNDKW
+3578 
-3585 NHGLDEPLFTTKR
+3585 
-3598 KLSHEFLNKRDQLL
+3598 
-3612 KKLSGGRLDAQDETL
+3612 
-3627 VALGNPDDVSG
+3627 
-3638 NKAIVAVDVSQIFT
+3638 
-3652 RQELKERANVFAKPI
+3652 
-3667 GASYQGILDQ
+3667 
-3677 LDLVHQT
+3677 
-3684 VSRDQIV
+3684 
-3691 ASFELN
+3691 
-3697 KKVNAYIAEHPTSG
+3697 
-3711 RNQALT
+3711 
-3717 QLKEQITSALF
+3717 
-3728 IGKMQVAQVDI
+3728 
-3739 DAIAQTRP
+3739 
-3747 ELAARIF
+3747 
-3754 MVAIEEANGEHRGLT
+3754 
-3769 DMMVRWANEDPY
+3769 
-3781 LAPKQGYKGE
+3781 
-3791 TPNDLGFDAKYHVD
+3791 
-3805 LGDHYADFKQ
+3805 
-3815 WLETSQSNGLLSKAT
+3815 
-3830 LDESTKTVH
+3830 
-3839 LGYSYQELQD
+3839 
-3849 LTGVES
+3849 
-3855 VQMAFYFLKEAAK
+3855 
-3868 KVDPIS
+3868 
-3874 GDSAEMILL
+3874 
-3883 KKFADKSYLSQLDS
+3883 
-3897 DRMDQIEGIYR
+3897 
-3908 SSHETDVDAWDR
+3908 
-3920 RYSGAGYDE
+3920 
-3929 LTNKLAGAT
+3929 
-3938 GVDEQLSVLLDDR
+3938 
-3951 KGLLIGEVHGSD
+3951 
-3963 VNGLRFVNE
+3963 
-3972 QMDALK
+3972 
-3978 KQGVT
+3978 
-3983 VIGLEHLRS
+3983 
-3992 DLAQPLIDR
+3992 
-4001 YLATGVMSSELSAML
+4001 
-4016 KTKHL
+4016 
-4021 DATLFENARANGM
+4021 
-4034 RIVALDANSS
+4034 
-4044 ARPNVQGTEHGLMY
+4044 
-4058 RAGAAN
+4058 
-4064 NIAVEVLQSLP
+4064 
-4075 DDEKFVAIYGK
+4075 
-4086 AHLQSHKGIEGFVP
+4086 
-4100 GITHRLDLPALR
+4100 
-4112 VSDSN
+4112 
-4117 QFRVEQDDMTL
+4117 
-4128 RVVYDDVANKP
+4128 
-4139 KLTFKDSLSGANTA
+4139 
-4153 IHNQNVNDWERVAVT
+4153 VT
-4168 PTADG
+4168 PTTDG

-4183 VQMENDSV
+4183 VQMENDDV
-4191 VANAAANLAGKH
+4191 VAKAAANLAGKH

-4240 RDDSDSN
+4240 RDHSESN
-4247 NTHLSGYSAEDL
+4247 NTRLSGYSADEL
-4259 AAKLANFQQSFS
+4259 AVKLAKFQQSFN
-4271 QAENINNTPDH
+4271 QAENINNKPDH

-4298 FGHQFINAMDVN
+4298 FGHQFINAMDAN
-4310 GLRVDVSA
+4310 GLRVDVSV

-4323 AVDATGRKHTKD
+4323 AVDEAGRKHTKD
-4335 ENGDWIQKAETNK
+4335 ANGDWVQKAENNK
-4348 VSLSWNEQGEVIAK
+4348 VSLSWDAQGEVVAK
-4362 EERIRNGIAE
+4362 DERIRNGIAE

-4377 SRIGVSDVGEIARGA
+4377 SRIGVNNVDEPARGA

-4407 VETETSSS
+4407 PETEVIANSSS
-4415 AANNKLSYS
+4415 SNQFSYS

-4429 NVGDG
+4429 NVGEG

-4451 SGGFKSLAF
+4451 TGGFKSLAF

-4469 GNGESKHSVD
+4469 GDGESKHSVD
-4479 MGGYQALEGAQM
+4479 IGGYQALEGAQM
-4491 FIGNRNVSFNLGQ
+4491 FLGNRNVSFNFGH
-4504 SNDLLVMMDKSI
+4504 SNDLILMMDKSI

-4529 RISGVLQSIATSG
+4529 RISGVLQGIATSG
-4542 EDQDWL
+4542 EGEDWL

-4576 DYTCLVELDSHNE
+4576 DYTTLVELDSQNE
-4589 RSSRGLKHDTEAAL
+4589 RDSRGLKHDAEATL
-4603 NKQYNQWLSGNSDS
+4603 NKQYNQWLSGNGNSGTS
-4617 SAGKLSRADKL
+4617 QLSRADKL

-4675 GLMTQQFS
+4675 GLMTQQFT

-4694 TPEDLP
+4694 TPQDLP

-4707 LGQMAGI
+4707 LGQLAGV

-4719 LADIFGVDYTTS
+4719 LADIFGVDYTAS
-4731 GQIVSRNGEAVDGVA
+4731 GQIVSRNGQAVDGVA
-4746 ILTEMLEVIGEFS
+4746 ILKEMLEVIGEFS

-4774 SLKSGID
+4774 SLKAGID
-4781 MGADGIQSFAETH
+4781 MGADGIKSFAETH
-4794 GLKDKAPE
+4794 GLKEKAPE
-4802 EEENKSAVSVN
+4802 EEKDNSSVSVN
-4813 GTSVNSAQGATA
+4813 GANVNSAQGATMA
-4825 SDGNTE
+4825 DGNTE
-4831 TAETQDRAFG
+4831 TAETQDRALG

-4871 ENLTAD
+4871 QNLTAD

-4896 GDGDINLSLGNYNF
+4896 GDGDINISLGNYNF

-4938 YATGTSNIFTGGEGS
+4938 YATGTSNIFTGGEGH

-5004 LGRDYVVTS
+5004 SGRDYVVTS

-5023 GQDYSVTIGNNN
+5023 DQDYSVTIGNNN
-5035 QVELGAGNDFANVF
+5035 QVELGAGNDFANIF
-5049 GNYNRINASAGN
+5049 GNYNRINAGAGN

-5072 LNGGEGED
+5072 LNGGDGDD

-5092 FNGEEGRDLMV
+5092 FNGGEGRDLMV

-5123 GDVIDNLVEDISS
+5123 GDVIDNLVEDIRS

-5166 PVSETDQAKFE
+5166 PSNDSDQSKFE
-5177 HIGSVTFNDYFDG
+5177 HIGSVTFSDYFNG
-5190 KRAQMIIAMGEKDA
+5190 NRAQVVIGMSEKDLS
-5204 NGEREYTTLSESS
+5204 GEREYTMLSDSA

-5227 FDPQA
+5227 FEPQA
-5232 GDNGFIDNLDSK
+5232 GDNGFIDSLESK
-5244 SRVAISTAWADVVH
+5244 SQAAISMAWSDVVH
-5258 KKGITV
+5258 KKGLMV

>member
-21 NGNNDIVAIGFG
+21 DGNNNIVAIGFG
-33 GEIHA
+33 GQIHA

-51 ATVHTGSGNDTVVGG
+51 ATVYTGSGNDTVVGG
-66 SAYLRVEDSTG
+66 SAYLKVEDSTG
-77 HLSVKG
+77 HLTVKG

-104 GGVSIDHLGHH
+104 GGVSIDHLGNH
-115 GDVSYGGAAAYNSVK
+115 GDVSYGGAAAYNGIT

-136 NVTFKGA
+136 NVTFAGA

-154 HGNLSFAGAGAGN
+154 QGNLSFTGAGAGN
-167 KLDRTWFDQY
+167 KLDRTWFNRY
-177 QGSRGD
+177 QGSHGD
-183 VSFDGAGAAN
+183 VTFDGAGAAN

-228 AGASNRIERTRQ
+228 AGASNRIERTHQ
-240 AEDVYQQTHGNI
+240 AEDVYTQTRGNI

-261 SFYSDVAH
+261 SLYSDVAH

-283 TRKGSGSSF
+283 IRKGSGNDF
-292 DAQGMEYAKAE
+292 AKEGMTNAKADE
-303 DIVLTTAKMHGS
+303 IVLTKAVMSGS
-315 WIGSGTHAV
+315 WIGQDHHV
-324 TAVKSEREPNTYLF
+324 TAVKSASEPNTYLF
-338 AIADGTY
+338 AFADSTY
-345 TKINKV
+345 TKTNKV
-351 RLSNDPKTGKLKYYS
+351 QLRNDPQTGELKYYS
-366 EAWYKQGNHLSGLA
+366 TAWYKEGNHLSNLA
-380 RSDVSSAGGFE
+380 NQDISDNGGFTA
-391 VNPINGGYT
+391 VNINGAYT
-400 LSNIAVEH
+400 LSDLKVEH
-408 QQSLTVHAMEKDL
+408 QQSVTVHVVEKSL
-421 TEYEWVTYANGAL
+421 TEYEWVTYANGAV
-434 IDAKDVVLSDAKM
+434 IDAKEVSLSDAKM
-447 GGHAISTDGT
+447 GGHAIYADGT
-457 KVDVQA
+457 KVDVKA
-463 IKSNRKPNTYVYAK
+463 VKSNRQPNTYIYAK

-492 DAETGVLKY
+492 DPETGALKY

-507 KEGDHTANLANEDI
+507 KEGDHTANIANQDI
-521 SSANGYHSMGKGGY
+521 SSATGYNPMGKGGY
-535 SLSALNYSVNAI
+535 SLSDLHYSVNAV
-547 RSMSETVADID
+547 RSTSETVADIE

-563 TLFKPATDSGES
+563 TLFKPANDSGES
-575 SGDVHFSG
+575 SGDVRFNG

-595 RGNVYFNGGGIANV
+595 RGNVHFNGGGIANV
-609 ILHSSQFGNT
+609 ILHSSQFGHT

-642 GAGLANVLVHQSKQG
+642 GAGLANVLVHQSQQG

-666 VNVLVRIGDGQYL
+666 VNVLVRLGDGQYL

-688 SVHKG
+688 SVQKG
-693 NGNSRVAM
+693 SGDSRVVM

-714 HGLWLA
+714 NGLWLA
-720 AGGFNVMTQVGNG
+720 AGGFNVMTQVGQG
-733 EVTSVLAGGANV
+733 DVAAVLAGGANV
-745 LTKVGE
+745 LTKMGE
-751 GELTAGMLGG
+751 GELTSGLLGG
-761 ANVMTHISGDEQ
+761 ANVITHISNDDQ
-773 ASNTTAVALGGAN
+773 LSNTTAVALGGAN
-786 ILTKKGKGDTLAVMG
+786 ILTKKGKGNTLAVMG

-813 STTGVMVGGANILTK
+813 TTTGVMVGGANILTK

-865 KVGDGTSIAAMIGAG
+865 KVGDGASIAVMIGAG

-951 MVGNANI
+951 MVGNVNI
-958 FTHIGN
+958 FTHIGH

-969 AMIGQANVMTKVGN
+969 AMIGQANIMTKVGN

-996 YTHVGDGTSLGLFA
+996 MTHVGDGTSLGLFA
-1010 GEMNVMTKV
+1010 GEVNVMTKV

-1097 GTTVGLLISDI
+1097 GTTVGLLISDV

-1126 KANIV
+1126 KANLI

-1137 LGINVAWGQANV
+1137 LGVNVAWGQANV
-1149 FTQVGDGDRYNFAK
+1149 LTQVGDGDRYNFAK
-1163 GEANILTKVG
+1163 GEANLITKVG
-1173 DGQEVSVVQGKANII
+1173 DGQEVSVVQGEANII

-1206 ITKVGDGRNVV
+1206 ITKVGNGQNVV

-1229 GDGDSF
+1229 GNGDSF

-1243 VVTKVGDGMQ
+1243 IVTKVGDGMQ
-1253 VTAAKGKANITTTV
+1253 VTAAKGQANITTTV

-1285 VGNGVS
+1285 VGDGVS

-1313 MKGKANANIHIGDGL
+1313 MKGKANANIHVGDGL
-1328 NINASYARNNVAI
+1328 NINASYAQNNVAI

-1369 VKQTLLGV
+1369 IKQTVLGV

-1391 ASTSGTQKGRGAIA
+1391 ASSSGTHKGRGAIA

-1417 DAIEEVGSDLG
+1417 DAIKEVSSDLG

-1438 DTPDLNEMD
+1438 DTPDLNKMQHA
-1447 NDLNIDGA
+1447 LNVDD
-1455 SDHAPNLIVNGDFEQ
+1455 SSVQAPNLIVNGDFEL
-1470 GDRGWQSTHGVE
+1470 GEHGWQSTHGVE
-1482 ASYSGSVYGVNG
+1482 ASYAGSVYGVEG
-1494 EGHGTRVTELDTHT
+1494 EGHGARVTELDTYT
-1508 NTSLYQDLTDLTEGE
+1508 NTSLYQDLANLAQGE

-1557 DASAWQQ
+1557 DASAWKQ

-1569 TAHAG
+1569 TAQAG

-1594 NVVAKSESS
+1594 NVVATSESS
-1603 PQANAVSEHAKQ
+1603 QQANAIREHATQ
-1615 NQASQ
+1615 NPATQ

-1658 QQAIENNGQAQRDAV
+1658 QQALENNGQAQRDAV
-1673 KEESEAVT
+1673 QEESEAIT
-1681 AELTTLAQGLDV
+1681 AELTKLAQGLDV
-1693 LDGQATHTGKSG
+1693 LDSQATHTGESG
-1705 EQWRNDFAGG
+1705 DQWRNEFASG
-1715 LLDGVQSQIDDAK
+1715 LLAGVQTQLDDAK
-1728 QLASD
+1728 QLANG
-1733 KMAAA
+1733 KIAEA
-1738 KQTQSDNNSKVKDSI
+1738 KQTHADNQNKVKDAV

-1771 QDIAEAKADAETR
+1771 QDIADAQADAEKR
-1784 KADAVAKSHDAK
+1784 KTDALAKGKDAQ
-1796 QAESDAHSAANDA
+1796 QAESDAHHAVNNA
-1809 QSRGDRDAMN
+1809 QSRGDRDVQL

-1826 AQNDAQGAKQNE
+1826 AQADAQGAKQNE

-1847 AGSGLSGNAHRVEG
+1847 TGSGLSGNAHSVEG
-1861 AGETGSHVNTDSQTN
+1861 AGETDSHVKTDSQTN
-1876 ADGRFSDGLTE
+1876 ADGRFSEGLTE
-1887 QELEALEGAT
+1887 QEQEALEGAT

-1904 INAGIRSKNS
+1904 INAGIRAKNS
-1914 GSTITSMFMEANADS
+1914 GSTITTMFTEANTDS
-1929 IVVDTTASQDV
+1929 IVVPTTTPQDV
-1940 VRKEV
+1940 VRKEI
-1945 RISGVNLV
+1945 RISGVNLE
-1953 GLGEASHDSAESLVA
+1953 GLGEASHDSAVSLVA

-1977 YRWLDTDNDVATD
+1977 YRWLDSDHPRATEQ
-1990 KYVPVPGFERVDA
+1990 YIPVPGFERVDVN
-2003 DVSDEVKQR
+2003 VSDETKQR
-2012 MIQSMSGYIEHTDN
+2012 LTQFVSGYIEHTDN

-2040 VESTLDYDWDKRVE
+2040 VEATLNYDWDKRVE

-2060 SYGYSFETPH
+2060 SYGYSFEAPH
-2070 AEKSIVS
+2070 GENSLVS
-2077 FWSGKNFKQYRDVLD
+2077 FWSGRNFKEYRNVLD
-2092 NAQTDG
+2092 NAQPDG
-2098 KKVVYDIDVK
+2098 KKVVYDIDVQ
-2108 GNAFAIDLNKHLM
+2108 GNAFAIKLNKQLM
-2121 RWGGL
+2121 RWGDM
-2126 FLDPDNAEQNQL
+2126 FLDLDNADQNHLQ
-2138 KSSIDAATFSNTGF
+2138 SSIEAAAYSNTGF

-2157 ATGAQHDVYVIAE
+2157 ATGAKDDVYVIAE
-2170 GGVRLG
+2170 GGMRLG
-2176 NYFWHVELP
+2176 NYFWNVELP
-2185 ALRQLQ
+2185 LLRQLQ

-2199 RLLDKPVSEYKDLPA
+2199 RLLDKPVSEYKDVPVN
-2214 DEIGRR
+2214 EIGHK

-2231 FDALSSARQAELL
+2231 FDALSAAQQAELL
-2244 ADNPDDYRAD
+2244 AINPKGYKAD
-2254 TLVELDVKLSAIDS
+2254 SLVELDVKLSAIDS
-2268 MLRESL
+2268 MLRDAL

-2289 GDEGFEVRSWPG
+2289 GDEGFEVRAWPG
-2301 SDDKSKTILLDN
+2301 TEDKSKTIILED
-2313 PEDAAQQKA
+2313 PEDAAQHKA

-2337 PDELFLVDNKVLSH
+2337 PDELFLVDNKVISH
-2351 HDGRT
+2351 HEGRT
-2356 RILAQ
+2356 HVLAQ
-2361 KEDGAWTYN
+2361 KVDGAWQYN
-2370 TNSELMSVTELLDAA
+2370 ATVELMSVNELLDAA
-2385 HVSGKVRGESYQK
+2385 NVTGKIRGESYQQ
-2398 VIDALAEYHAS
+2398 VIDALTDYHAS
-2409 TAEHAD
+2409 ITEHAD
-2415 YELESVEQLVNL
+2415 YEPESVEKLLNL
-2427 RKKIEGYALGH
+2427 RKKIEGYVLGH
-2438 PDSGRLEAM
+2438 PDSGRVEAM
-2447 NSLLNQVNSRL
+2447 NSLLNQVNTRL
-2458 EEVSVLAV
+2458 DEVSLLSVA
-2466 SEQSIKAHDSFSRL
+2466 EQTIQAQDSFSRL
-2480 YDQLDNAHLKQSKH
+2480 YDQLEAANLKESKH
-2494 LYLDGNGDFVT
+2494 LYLDQNGDFVT
-2505 KGKGNLAKIDQLGG
+2505 KGKGNLANIDLLG
-2519 SDAVLEKVKASVNHE
+2519 SREAVLEKVKSAVSNE
-2534 YGQAIADTIF
+2534 YGQTVADTIF
-2544 AGLSAN
+2544 AGLSAKD
-2550 ELAKDGKGIDITGLN
+2550 LAKDGKGIDIAGLN
-2565 RIHQALEQHM
+2565 KVHQAIEQHL
-2575 SPVSATMYIWKP
+2575 SPVSATLYIWKP

-2602 GRTQI
+2602 GRTQLEG
-2607 DAQAAADFNKQNYV
+2607 QAAADFNQQNYV
-2621 SWWPLGSKSSNIRNI
+2621 SWWPLGSKSSNISNI
-2636 FNVATEYQPDLKLR
+2636 LNVATKDQPDLKLR

-2665 HDMASEE
+2665 HDVASEE
-2672 NDGFGLNDGETK
+2672 NDGFGLHDGDIK

-2697 IDAAYKDASEGY
+2697 IDASFKEASEGY

-2718 MLVSTGIPAHVFQ
+2718 MLETTGIPAHVFQ
-2731 PFVDQWNDTSYDMM
+2731 PFVEQWNDTSYDMM
-2745 DVANRFAQELQ
+2745 EVANRFAQELRL
-2756 KQAQASG
+2756 QAQRSD
-2763 DPALVAKRI
+2763 DPELLEKRI
-2772 DNVVRLFAE
+2772 GNVVRQFAE
-2781 RALEEIEAFK
+2781 RALEEIETFK
-2791 ASQADEGRVFRIN
+2791 ASQADQGRVFRIN

-2814 AEWNRLSHD
+2814 AEWHRLSND

-2845 GGADKLIGHTWRPK
+2845 GGADKLIGHTWLPK

-2889 QVNDDLDALSGSE
+2889 QVTDVLDALSGNE
-2902 KHKDKVAIENDGTPP
+2902 KPKENVAIENDGTPP
-2917 RDKVPLSPLT
+2917 RDKESLSPLT

-2933 LYGERDA
+2933 LYGDKEA
-2940 RRKIGDITQ
+2940 RRKIGEITQ

-2954 AVEKGESQKVT
+2954 AVEKGESQKIT
-2965 LKGEAGRL
+2965 LQGEAGRL

-2982 SSDDETSTTSGKV
+2982 PREGETSTTSGKV

-3004 SAEEQASAIRSHYQK
+3004 SAEEQASAIRNHYQK

-3063 SNIILHGYSMG
+3063 SNIIIHGYSMG

-3118 IVGTI
+3118 IVGAI

-3131 SVEKNLKGLPQETP
+3131 SVEKNLEGLPKETS

-3154 LGEEGE
+3154 LGNEGE
-3160 KLRVKL
+3160 KLRTKL
-3166 SNSGF
+3166 TASGY

-3184 SNRLMSQYT
+3184 SNRLMSQYAD
-3193 GQIVSDLLNT
+3193 QIVSGLSSSASVDEDLDQQGLDTTSTKDQGISNKNDHL
-3203 QHIKHNEAKLN
+3203 QVVDSKEA
-3214 LEPHGKNYESRDLI
+3214 
-3228 LKPISQPETVELG
+3228 
-3241 MPEVDQKV
+3241 
-3249 LADIAERENVI
+3249 LADGKILHNQDVN
-3260 IGVRPVDEKSKS
+3260 S
-3272 LIASKMYSSKGLFV
+3272 
-3286 KAKSSDWG
+3286 WG
-3294 PMSGFIPVDQSFAK
+3294 P
-3308 ASARRDLETF
+3308 
-3318 NRHAEQSIQ
+3318 
-3327 SGNAVSADLY
+3327 
-3337 LNQVR
+3337 
-3342 VEELVSKYHSLTP
+3342 
-3355 LELDDQSGMYKTTAT
+3355 
-3370 NGDQSVPFFLNRV
+3370 
-3383 TVDGNE
+3383 
-3389 LWQVHYITNGELAPF
+3389 IT
-3404 KVIGDP
+3404 
-3410 VSKQPMTADY
+3410 
-3420 DLLTV
+3420 
-3425 MYSYGDLGPQDKVKQ
+3425 
-3440 PLTWQQ
+3440 
-3446 WKDSVTYEDLTPK
+3446 
-3459 YKELYSNE
+3459 
-3467 DLYNKKDGASLGNV
+3467 
-3481 SGRLKELK
+3481 
-3489 DRINVDLG
+3489 
-3497 RTNGLEMVHHGA
+3497 
-3509 DDANPYAVMAD
+3509 
-3520 NFPATFFVPKSLFA
+3520 
-3534 EDGLGEGKGSIQ
+3534 
-3546 TYFNVNE
+3546 
-3553 QGAVVIRNPQ
+3553 
-3563 EFSDFQQVTINASFR
+3563 
-3578 ASFNDKW
+3578 
-3585 NHGLDEPLFTTKR
+3585 
-3598 KLSHEFLNKRDQLL
+3598 
-3612 KKLSGGRLDAQDETL
+3612 
-3627 VALGNPDDVSG
+3627 
-3638 NKAIVAVDVSQIFT
+3638 
-3652 RQELKERANVFAKPI
+3652 
-3667 GASYQGILDQ
+3667 
-3677 LDLVHQT
+3677 
-3684 VSRDQIV
+3684 
-3691 ASFELN
+3691 
-3697 KKVNAYIAEHPTSG
+3697 
-3711 RNQALT
+3711 
-3717 QLKEQITSALF
+3717 
-3728 IGKMQVAQVDI
+3728 
-3739 DAIAQTRP
+3739 
-3747 ELAARIF
+3747 
-3754 MVAIEEANGEHRGLT
+3754 
-3769 DMMVRWANEDPY
+3769 
-3781 LAPKQGYKGE
+3781 
-3791 TPNDLGFDAKYHVD
+3791 
-3805 LGDHYADFKQ
+3805 
-3815 WLETSQSNGLLSKAT
+3815 
-3830 LDESTKTVH
+3830 
-3839 LGYSYQELQD
+3839 
-3849 LTGVES
+3849 
-3855 VQMAFYFLKEAAK
+3855 
-3868 KVDPIS
+3868 
-3874 GDSAEMILL
+3874 
-3883 KKFADKSYLSQLDS
+3883 
-3897 DRMDQIEGIYR
+3897 
-3908 SSHETDVDAWDR
+3908 
-3920 RYSGAGYDE
+3920 
-3929 LTNKLAGAT
+3929 
-3938 GVDEQLSVLLDDR
+3938 
-3951 KGLLIGEVHGSD
+3951 
-3963 VNGLRFVNE
+3963 
-3972 QMDALK
+3972 
-3978 KQGVT
+3978 
-3983 VIGLEHLRS
+3983 
-3992 DLAQPLIDR
+3992 
-4001 YLATGVMSSELSAML
+4001 
-4016 KTKHL
+4016 
-4021 DATLFENARANGM
+4021 
-4034 RIVALDANSS
+4034 
-4044 ARPNVQGTEHGLMY
+4044 
-4058 RAGAAN
+4058 
-4064 NIAVEVLQSLP
+4064 
-4075 DDEKFVAIYGK
+4075 
-4086 AHLQSHKGIEGFVP
+4086 
-4100 GITHRLDLPALR
+4100 
-4112 VSDSN
+4112 
-4117 QFRVEQDDMTL
+4117 
-4128 RVVYDDVANKP
+4128 
-4139 KLTFKDSLSGANTA
+4139 
-4153 IHNQNVNDWERVAVT
+4153 VT
-4168 PTADG
+4168 PTTDG

-4183 VQMENDSV
+4183 VQMENDDV
-4191 VANAAANLAGKH
+4191 VAKAAANLAGKH

-4240 RDDSDSN
+4240 RDHSESN
-4247 NTHLSGYSAEDL
+4247 NTRLSGYSADEL
-4259 AAKLANFQQSFS
+4259 AVKLAKFQQSFN
-4271 QAENINNTPDH
+4271 QAENINNKPDH

-4298 FGHQFINAMDVN
+4298 FGHQFINAMDAN
-4310 GLRVDVSA
+4310 GLRVDISV

-4323 AVDATGRKHTKD
+4323 AVDEAGRKHTKD
-4335 ENGDWIQKAETNK
+4335 ANGDWVQKAENNK
-4348 VSLSWNEQGEVIAK
+4348 VSLSWDAQGEVVAK
-4362 EERIRNGIAE
+4362 DEPIRNGIAE

-4377 SRIGVSDVGEIARGA
+4377 SRIGVSDVDEPARGA

-4407 VETETSSS
+4407 PETEVIANSSNS
-4415 AANNKLSYS
+4415 NQLSYS

-4429 NVGDG
+4429 NVGEG

-4451 SGGFKSLAF
+4451 TGGFKSLAF

-4469 GNGESKHSVD
+4469 GDGESKHSVD
-4479 MGGYQALEGAQM
+4479 IGGYQALEGAQM
-4491 FIGNRNVSFNLGQ
+4491 FLGNRNVSFNFGH
-4504 SNDLLVMMDKSI
+4504 SNDLILMMDKSI

-4529 RISGVLQSIATSG
+4529 RISGVLQGIAMSG
-4542 EDQDWL
+4542 DGEDWL

-4576 DYTCLVELDSHNE
+4576 DYTTLVELDSQNE
-4589 RSSRGLKHDTEAAL
+4589 RDSRGLKHDAEATL
-4603 NKQYNQWLSGNSDS
+4603 NKQYNQWLSGNGNSGTS
-4617 SAGKLSRADKL
+4617 QLSRADKL

-4675 GLMTQQFS
+4675 GLMTQQFT

-4694 TPEDLP
+4694 TPQDLP

-4707 LGQMAGI
+4707 LGQLAGV

-4719 LADIFGVDYTTS
+4719 LADIFGVDYTAS
-4731 GQIVSRNGEAVDGVA
+4731 GQIVSRNGQAVDGVA
-4746 ILTEMLEVIGEFS
+4746 ILKEMLEVIGEFS
-4759 GDQLQAFVDPAKLLD
+4759 GDQLQAFVEPAKLLD
-4774 SLKSGID
+4774 SLKAGID
-4781 MGADGIQSFAETH
+4781 MGADGIKSFAETH
-4794 GLKDKAPE
+4794 GLKEKAPE
-4802 EEENKSAVSVN
+4802 EEKDNSSVSVN
-4813 GTSVNSAQGATA
+4813 GANVNSAQGATVA
-4825 SDGNTE
+4825 DGNTE

-4841 FNSLNLPNLFATIFS
+4841 FNSLNLPNVFATIFS

-4871 ENLTAD
+4871 QNLTAD

-4890 NSGHLQ
+4890 NNGHLQ
-4896 GDGDINLSLGNYNF
+4896 GDGDINISLGNYNF

-4938 YATGTSNIFTGGEGS
+4938 YATGTSNIFTGGEGN

-5004 LGRDYVVTS
+5004 SGRDYVVTS

-5023 GQDYSVTIGNNN
+5023 DQDYSVTIGNNN

-5049 GNYNRINASAGN
+5049 GNHNRINAGAGN

-5072 LNGGEGED
+5072 LNGGDGDD

-5092 FNGEEGRDLMV
+5092 FNGGEGRDLMV

-5123 GDVIDNLVEDISS
+5123 GDVIDNLVEDIRS

-5166 PVSETDQAKFE
+5166 PSNDSDQSKFE
-5177 HIGSVTFNDYFDG
+5177 HIGSVTFSDYFNG
-5190 KRAQMIIAMGEKDA
+5190 NRAQVVIGMSEKDLS
-5204 NGEREYTTLSESS
+5204 GEREYTMLSDSA

-5227 FDPQA
+5227 FEPQA
-5232 GDNGFIDNLDSK
+5232 GDNGFIDSLESK
-5244 SRVAISTAWADVVH
+5244 SQAAISMAWSDVVH
-5258 KKGITV
+5258 KKGLMV

>member
-21 NGNNDIVAIGFG
+21 DGNNNIVAIGFG
-33 GEIHA
+33 GQIHA

-51 ATVHTGSGNDTVVGG
+51 ATVYTGSGNDTVVGG
-66 SAYLRVEDSTG
+66 SAYLKVEDSTG
-77 HLSVKG
+77 HLTVKG

-104 GGVSIDHLGHH
+104 GGVSIDHLGNH
-115 GDVSYGGAAAYNSVK
+115 GDVSYGGAAAYNGIT

-136 NVTFKGA
+136 NVTFAGA

-154 HGNLSFAGAGAGN
+154 QGNLSFTGAGVGN
-167 KLDRTWFDQY
+167 KLDRTWFNRY
-177 QGSRGD
+177 QGSHGD
-183 VSFDGAGAAN
+183 VTFDGAGAAN

-228 AGASNRIERTRQ
+228 AGASNRIERTHQ
-240 AEDVYQQTHGNI
+240 AEDVYTQTRGNI

-261 SFYSDVAH
+261 SLYSDVAH
-269 GDIHFSGGGAYNTI
+269 GDIYFSGGGAYNTI
-283 TRKGSGSSF
+283 IRKGSGNDF
-292 DAQGMEYAKAE
+292 AKEGMTNAKADE
-303 DIVLTTAKMHGS
+303 IVLTKAVMSGS
-315 WIGSGTHAV
+315 WIGQDHHV
-324 TAVKSEREPNTYLF
+324 TAVKSASEPNTYLF
-338 AIADGTY
+338 AFADSTY

-351 RLSNDPKTGKLKYYS
+351 QLRNDPPTGELKYYS
-366 EAWYKQGNHLSGLA
+366 TAWYKEGNHLSNLA
-380 RSDVSSAGGFE
+380 NQDISDNGGFTA
-391 VNPINGGYT
+391 VNINGAYT
-400 LSNIAVEH
+400 LSDLKVEY
-408 QQSLTVHAMEKDL
+408 QQSVTVHAVEKSL
-421 TEYEWVTYANGAL
+421 TEYEWVTYANGAV
-434 IDAKDVVLSDAKM
+434 IDAKEVSLSDAKM
-447 GGHAISTDGT
+447 GGHAIYADGT
-457 KVDVQA
+457 KVDVKA
-463 IKSNRKPNTYVYAK
+463 VKSNRQPNTYIYAK

-492 DAETGVLKY
+492 DPETGALKY

-507 KEGDHTANLANEDI
+507 KEGDHTANIANQDI
-521 SSANGYHSMGKGGY
+521 SSATGYNPMGKGGY
-535 SLSALNYSVNAI
+535 SLSDLHYSVNAV
-547 RSMSETVADID
+547 RSTSETVADIE

-563 TLFKPATDSGES
+563 TLFKPANDSGES
-575 SGDVHFSG
+575 SGDVRFNG

-595 RGNVYFNGGGIANV
+595 RGNVHFNGGGIANV

-642 GAGLANVLVHQSKQG
+642 GAGLANVLVHQSQQG

-666 VNVLVRIGDGQYL
+666 VNVLVRLGDGQYL

-688 SVHKG
+688 SVQKG
-693 NGNSRVAM
+693 SGDSRVVM

-714 HGLWLA
+714 NGLWLA
-720 AGGFNVMTQVGNG
+720 AGGFNVMTQVGKG
-733 EVTSVLAGGANV
+733 DVAAVLAGGANV
-745 LTKVGE
+745 LTKMGE
-751 GELTAGMLGG
+751 GELTSGMLGG
-761 ANVMTHISGDEQ
+761 ANVITHISNDDQ
-773 ASNTTAVALGGAN
+773 LSNTTAVALGGAN
-786 ILTKKGKGDTLAVMG
+786 ILTKKGKGNTLAVMG

-813 STTGVMVGGANILTK
+813 TTTGVMVGGANILTK

-865 KVGDGTSIAAMIGAG
+865 KVGDGTSIAVMIGAG

-951 MVGNANI
+951 MVGNVNI
-958 FTHIGN
+958 FTHIGH

-969 AMIGQANVMTKVGN
+969 AMIGQANIMTKVGN

-988 LMVGKANI
+988 LMV
-996 YTHVGDGTSLGLFA
+996 
-1010 GEMNVMTKV
+1010 
-1019 GNGTTLAAMFGKAN
+1019 GKAN

-1097 GTTVGLLISDI
+1097 GTTVGLLISDV

-1126 KANIV
+1126 KANLI

-1137 LGINVAWGQANV
+1137 LGVNVAWGQANV

-1163 GEANILTKVG
+1163 GEANLITKVG
-1173 DGQEVSVVQGKANII
+1173 DGQEVSVVQGEANII

-1206 ITKVGDGRNVV
+1206 ITKVGNGQNVV

-1229 GDGDSF
+1229 GNGDSF

-1243 VVTKVGDGMQ
+1243 IVTKVGDGMQ
-1253 VTAAKGKANITTTV
+1253 VTAAKGQANITTTV

-1285 VGNGVS
+1285 VGDGVS

-1313 MKGKANANIHIGDGL
+1313 MKGKANANIHVGDGL
-1328 NINASYARNNVAI
+1328 NINASYAQNNVAI

-1349 SLAVASSNTSSNKL
+1349 SLAVASSNTSSNRL

-1369 VKQTLLGV
+1369 IKQTVLGV

-1391 ASTSGTQKGRGAIA
+1391 ASSSGTHKGRGAIA

-1417 DAIEEVGSDLG
+1417 DAIKEVGSDLG

-1438 DTPDLNEMD
+1438 DTPDLNKMQHA
-1447 NDLNIDGA
+1447 LNVDD
-1455 SDHAPNLIVNGDFEQ
+1455 SFVQAPNLIVNGDFEL
-1470 GDRGWQSTHGVE
+1470 GEHGWQSTHGVE
-1482 ASYSGSVYGVNG
+1482 ASYAGSVYGVEG
-1494 EGHGTRVTELDTHT
+1494 EGHGARVTELDTYT
-1508 NTSLYQDLTDLTEGE
+1508 NTSLYQDLANLAQGE

-1557 DASAWQQ
+1557 DESAWQQ

-1569 TAHAG
+1569 TAQAG

-1594 NVVAKSESS
+1594 NVVATSESS
-1603 PQANAVSEHAKQ
+1603 QQANAIREHATQ
-1615 NQASQ
+1615 NPAAQ

-1658 QQAIENNGQAQRDAV
+1658 QQALENNGQAQRDAV
-1673 KEESEAVT
+1673 QEESEAIT
-1681 AELTTLAQGLDV
+1681 AELTKLAQGLDV
-1693 LDGQATHTGKSG
+1693 LDGQATHTGESG
-1705 EQWRNDFAGG
+1705 DQWRNEFASG
-1715 LLDGVQSQIDDAK
+1715 LLAGVQTQLDDAK
-1728 QLASD
+1728 QLAND
-1733 KMAAA
+1733 KIAEA
-1738 KQTQSDNNSKVKDSI
+1738 KQTHADNQNKVKDAV

-1771 QDIAEAKADAETR
+1771 QDIADAQADAEKR
-1784 KADAVAKSHDAK
+1784 KADALAKGKDAQ
-1796 QAESDAHSAANDA
+1796 QAESDAHHAVNNA
-1809 QSRGDRDAMN
+1809 QSRGDRDVQL

-1826 AQNDAQGAKQNE
+1826 AQADAQGAKQNE

-1847 AGSGLSGNAHRVEG
+1847 TGSGLSGNAHSVEG
-1861 AGETGSHVNTDSQTN
+1861 AGETDSHVNTDSQTN
-1876 ADGRFSDGLTE
+1876 ADGRFSEGLTE
-1887 QELEALEGAT
+1887 QEQEALEGAT

-1904 INAGIRSKNS
+1904 INAGIRAKNS
-1914 GSTITSMFMEANADS
+1914 VSSMTSMFSETNSKS
-1929 IVVDTTASQDV
+1929 IVVPTKVSPEP
-1940 VRKEV
+1940 VRQEVTRRDV
-1945 RISGVNLV
+1945 RISGVNL
-1953 GLGEASHDSAESLVA
+1953 ESLSAVQGNQPTGQLA
-1968 ARAEKVANL
+1968 SKS
-1977 YRWLDTDNDVATD
+1977 
-1990 KYVPVPGFERVDA
+1990 VPGFKSHFASTSIGIENELSGLVVVLPKNSAQTFGYVHDSQGNPLFMLTKDMNQGGYSNPVGINDIQGVNNWQTHTIELVTYPSEISDTAAVESRKEAMLWLAKEFTDHINQSNHQSLPHL
-2003 DVSDEVKQR
+2003 VSDDGR
-2012 MIQSMSGYIEHTDN
+2012 F
-2026 QVPKDQAQALATLF
+2026 TL
-2040 VESTLDYDWDKRVE
+2040 VISN
-2054 FLTKLE
+2054 
-2060 SYGYSFETPH
+2060 S
-2070 AEKSIVS
+2070 
-2077 FWSGKNFKQYRDVLD
+2077 
-2092 NAQTDG
+2092 
-2098 KKVVYDIDVK
+2098 
-2108 GNAFAIDLNKHLM
+2108 KHLIAA
-2121 RWGGL
+2121 GNGT
-2126 FLDPDNAEQNQL
+2126 
-2138 KSSIDAATFSNTGF
+2138 SIDAQGKTIGMTPSGQQATMAISAKEFGT
-2152 WSSVY
+2152 SSSS
-2157 ATGAQHDVYVIAE
+2157 
-2170 GGVRLG
+2170 
-2176 NYFWHVELP
+2176 
-2185 ALRQLQ
+2185 
-2191 REGLVGEI
+2191 EI
-2199 RLLDKPVSEYKDLPA
+2199 RLLESAPWYQAGLRDEFLANAKNTTLDDPATAQNVYAYLTSVYSKTADLAKEYGIYINDWDPASEGFSPNAQGLTDPKVKNAWSILPRTKPVRMLELLSAEDSRYVRQQIAEKLKGTYSESLAKNVFEYFQYGGEVAGHGINNATTGSVQQPEPA
-2214 DEIGRR
+2214 ILFEFRSVPSALSDFVPK
-2220 LTDAGVGVKVR
+2220 TASTVKVDVKALDHFDSASR
-2231 FDALSSARQAELL
+2231 KAIITEVNALVSGSEDFDAWYQEYRASKGQPPVKNPKSSASANHKAEWLMTQHAEQWAKITAPYTDNHGTLTSTKL
-2244 ADNPDDYRAD
+2244 ASNDKE
-2254 TLVELDVKLSAIDS
+2254 ELHALGETSNLENNKQQENVASIINT
-2268 MLRESL
+2268 MLNDML
-2274 PFYSLRTERNLLVQE
+2274 PFYALRTERNLLVQE
-2289 GDEGFEVRSWPG
+2289 GDEGFEVRAWPG
-2301 SDDKSKTILLDN
+2301 TEDKSKTIILED
-2313 PEDAAQQKA
+2313 PEDAAQHKA

-2337 PDELFLVDNKVLSH
+2337 PDELFLVDNKVISH
-2351 HDGRT
+2351 HEGRT
-2356 RILAQ
+2356 HVLAQ
-2361 KEDGAWTYN
+2361 KVDGAWQYN
-2370 TNSELMSVTELLDAA
+2370 ATVELMSVSELLDAA
-2385 HVSGKVRGESYQK
+2385 NVTGKIRGESYQQ
-2398 VIDALAEYHAS
+2398 VIDALTDYHAS
-2409 TAEHAD
+2409 ITEHAD
-2415 YELESVEQLVNL
+2415 YEPESVEKLLNL
-2427 RKKIEGYALGH
+2427 RKKIEGYVLGH
-2438 PDSGRLEAM
+2438 PDSGRVEAM
-2447 NSLLNQVNSRL
+2447 NSLLNQVNTRL
-2458 EEVSVLAV
+2458 DEVSLLSVA
-2466 SEQSIKAHDSFSRL
+2466 EQTIQAQDSFSRL
-2480 YDQLDNAHLKQSKH
+2480 YDQLEAANLKESKH
-2494 LYLDGNGDFVT
+2494 LYLDQNGDFVT
-2505 KGKGNLAKIDQLGG
+2505 KGKGNLANIDLLG
-2519 SDAVLEKVKASVNHE
+2519 SREAVLEKVKLTVSNE
-2534 YGQAIADTIF
+2534 YGQTVADTIF
-2544 AGLSAN
+2544 AGLSAKD
-2550 ELAKDGKGIDITGLN
+2550 LAKDGKGIDIAGLN
-2565 RIHQALEQHM
+2565 KVHQAIEQHL
-2575 SPVSATMYIWKP
+2575 SPVSATLYIWKP

-2602 GRTQI
+2602 GRTQLEG
-2607 DAQAAADFNKQNYV
+2607 QAAADFNQQNYV
-2621 SWWPLGSKSSNIRNI
+2621 SWWPLGSKSSNISNI
-2636 FNVATEYQPDLKLR
+2636 LNVATKDQPDLKLR

-2665 HDMASEE
+2665 HDVASEE
-2672 NDGFGLNDGETK
+2672 NDGFGLHDGDIK

-2697 IDAAYKDASEGY
+2697 IDASFKEASEGY

-2718 MLVSTGIPAHVFQ
+2718 MLETTGIPAHVFQ
-2731 PFVDQWNDTSYDMM
+2731 PFVEQWNDTSYDMM
-2745 DVANRFAQELQ
+2745 DVANRFAQELRL
-2756 KQAQASG
+2756 QAQRSD
-2763 DPALVAKRI
+2763 DPELLEKRI
-2772 DNVVRLFAE
+2772 GNVVRQFAE
-2781 RALEEIEAFK
+2781 RALEEIETFK
-2791 ASQADEGRVFRIN
+2791 ASQADQGRVFRIN

-2814 AEWNRLSHD
+2814 AEWHRLSND
-2823 PDARYQLLTKNC
+2823 PYARYQLLTKNC

-2845 GGADKLIGHTWRPK
+2845 GGADKLIGHTWLPK

-2889 QVNDDLDALSGSE
+2889 QVTDVLDALSGNE
-2902 KHKDKVAIENDGTPP
+2902 KPKENVAIENDGTPP
-2917 RDKVPLSPLT
+2917 RDKESLSPLT

-2933 LYGERDA
+2933 LYGDKEA
-2940 RRKIGDITQ
+2940 RRKIGEITQ

-2954 AVEKGESQKVT
+2954 AVEKGESQKIT
-2965 LKGEAGRL
+2965 LQGEAGRL

-2982 SSDDETSTTSGKV
+2982 PSEGETSSPSGKV
-2995 VLFLHGSGS
+2995 VLFLHGSCS
-3004 SAEEQASAIRSHYQK
+3004 SAEEQASAIRNHYQK

-3063 SNIILHGYSMG
+3063 SNIIIHGYSMG

-3118 IVGTI
+3118 IVGAI

-3131 SVEKNLKGLPQETP
+3131 SVEKNLEGLPKETS

-3154 LGEEGE
+3154 LGNEGE
-3160 KLRVKL
+3160 KLRTKL
-3166 SNSGF
+3166 TASGY
-3171 NVTGEQTFYGHEA
+3171 NVTGEQAFYGHEA
-3184 SNRLMSQYT
+3184 SNRLMSQYAD
-3193 GQIVSDLLNT
+3193 QIVSGLSSSASVDEDLDQQGLDTTSTKDQGVSNKDDHL
-3203 QHIKHNEAKLN
+3203 QVVDSKEA
-3214 LEPHGKNYESRDLI
+3214 
-3228 LKPISQPETVELG
+3228 
-3241 MPEVDQKV
+3241 
-3249 LADIAERENVI
+3249 LADGKI
-3260 IGVRPVDEKSKS
+3260 
-3272 LIASKMYSSKGLFV
+3272 L
-3286 KAKSSDWG
+3286 
-3294 PMSGFIPVDQSFAK
+3294 
-3308 ASARRDLETF
+3308 
-3318 NRHAEQSIQ
+3318 H
-3327 SGNAVSADLY
+3327 
-3337 LNQVR
+3337 NQ
-3342 VEELVSKYHSLTP
+3342 
-3355 LELDDQSGMYKTTAT
+3355 
-3370 NGDQSVPFFLNRV
+3370 
-3383 TVDGNE
+3383 
-3389 LWQVHYITNGELAPF
+3389 
-3404 KVIGDP
+3404 
-3410 VSKQPMTADY
+3410 
-3420 DLLTV
+3420 
-3425 MYSYGDLGPQDKVKQ
+3425 
-3440 PLTWQQ
+3440 
-3446 WKDSVTYEDLTPK
+3446 
-3459 YKELYSNE
+3459 
-3467 DLYNKKDGASLGNV
+3467 
-3481 SGRLKELK
+3481 
-3489 DRINVDLG
+3489 
-3497 RTNGLEMVHHGA
+3497 
-3509 DDANPYAVMAD
+3509 
-3520 NFPATFFVPKSLFA
+3520 
-3534 EDGLGEGKGSIQ
+3534 
-3546 TYFNVNE
+3546 
-3553 QGAVVIRNPQ
+3553 
-3563 EFSDFQQVTINASFR
+3563 
-3578 ASFNDKW
+3578 
-3585 NHGLDEPLFTTKR
+3585 
-3598 KLSHEFLNKRDQLL
+3598 
-3612 KKLSGGRLDAQDETL
+3612 
-3627 VALGNPDDVSG
+3627 
-3638 NKAIVAVDVSQIFT
+3638 
-3652 RQELKERANVFAKPI
+3652 
-3667 GASYQGILDQ
+3667 
-3677 LDLVHQT
+3677 
-3684 VSRDQIV
+3684 
-3691 ASFELN
+3691 
-3697 KKVNAYIAEHPTSG
+3697 
-3711 RNQALT
+3711 
-3717 QLKEQITSALF
+3717 
-3728 IGKMQVAQVDI
+3728 
-3739 DAIAQTRP
+3739 
-3747 ELAARIF
+3747 
-3754 MVAIEEANGEHRGLT
+3754 
-3769 DMMVRWANEDPY
+3769 
-3781 LAPKQGYKGE
+3781 
-3791 TPNDLGFDAKYHVD
+3791 
-3805 LGDHYADFKQ
+3805 
-3815 WLETSQSNGLLSKAT
+3815 
-3830 LDESTKTVH
+3830 
-3839 LGYSYQELQD
+3839 
-3849 LTGVES
+3849 
-3855 VQMAFYFLKEAAK
+3855 
-3868 KVDPIS
+3868 
-3874 GDSAEMILL
+3874 
-3883 KKFADKSYLSQLDS
+3883 
-3897 DRMDQIEGIYR
+3897 
-3908 SSHETDVDAWDR
+3908 
-3920 RYSGAGYDE
+3920 
-3929 LTNKLAGAT
+3929 
-3938 GVDEQLSVLLDDR
+3938 
-3951 KGLLIGEVHGSD
+3951 D
-3963 VNGLRFVNE
+3963 VNGW
-3972 QMDALK
+3972 
-3978 KQGVT
+3978 G
-3983 VIGLEHLRS
+3983 
-3992 DLAQPLIDR
+3992 P
-4001 YLATGVMSSELSAML
+4001 
-4016 KTKHL
+4016 
-4021 DATLFENARANGM
+4021 
-4034 RIVALDANSS
+4034 
-4044 ARPNVQGTEHGLMY
+4044 
-4058 RAGAAN
+4058 
-4064 NIAVEVLQSLP
+4064 
-4075 DDEKFVAIYGK
+4075 
-4086 AHLQSHKGIEGFVP
+4086 
-4100 GITHRLDLPALR
+4100 IT
-4112 VSDSN
+4112 
-4117 QFRVEQDDMTL
+4117 
-4128 RVVYDDVANKP
+4128 
-4139 KLTFKDSLSGANTA
+4139 
-4153 IHNQNVNDWERVAVT
+4153 VT
-4168 PTADG
+4168 PTTDG

-4183 VQMENDSV
+4183 VQMENDDV
-4191 VANAAANLAGKH
+4191 VAKAAANLAGKH

-4240 RDDSDSN
+4240 RDDSESN
-4247 NTHLSGYSAEDL
+4247 NTRLSGYSADEL
-4259 AAKLANFQQSFS
+4259 AVKLAKFQQSFN
-4271 QAENINNTPDH
+4271 QAENINNKPDH

-4298 FGHQFINAMDVN
+4298 FGHQFINAMDAN
-4310 GLRVDVSA
+4310 GLRVDVSV

-4323 AVDATGRKHTKD
+4323 AVDEAGRKHTKD
-4335 ENGDWIQKAETNK
+4335 ANGDWVQKAENNK
-4348 VSLSWNEQGEVIAK
+4348 VSLSWDAQGEVVAK
-4362 EERIRNGIAE
+4362 DERIRNGIAE

-4377 SRIGVSDVGEIARGA
+4377 SRIGVSDVDEPARGA
-4392 IGDNNDVFDAPEKRK
+4392 IGDNSNVFDAPEKRK
-4407 VETETSSS
+4407 PETEVIANSSS
-4415 AANNKLSYS
+4415 SNQLSYS

-4429 NVGDG
+4429 NVGEG

-4451 SGGFKSLAF
+4451 TGGFKSLAF

-4469 GNGESKHSVD
+4469 GDGESKHSVD
-4479 MGGYQALEGAQM
+4479 IGGYQALEGAQM
-4491 FIGNRNVSFNLGQ
+4491 FLGNRNVSFNFGH
-4504 SNDLLVMMDKSI
+4504 SNDLILMMDKSI

-4529 RISGVLQSIATSG
+4529 RISGVLQGIAMSG
-4542 EDQDWL
+4542 EGEDWL

-4576 DYTCLVELDSHNE
+4576 DYTTLVELDSQNE
-4589 RSSRGLKHDTEAAL
+4589 RDSRGLKHDVEATL
-4603 NKQYNQWLSGNSDS
+4603 NKQYNQWLSGNGNSGTS
-4617 SAGKLSRADKL
+4617 QLSRADKL

-4675 GLMTQQFS
+4675 GLMTQQFT

-4694 TPEDLP
+4694 TPQDLP

-4707 LGQMAGI
+4707 LGQLAGV

-4719 LADIFGVDYTTS
+4719 LADIFGVDYTAS
-4731 GQIVSRNGEAVDGVA
+4731 GQIVSRNGQAVDGVV
-4746 ILTEMLEVIGEFS
+4746 ILKEMLEVIGEFS

-4774 SLKSGID
+4774 SLKAGID
-4781 MGADGIQSFAETH
+4781 MGADGIKSFAETH
-4794 GLKDKAPE
+4794 GLKEKAPE
-4802 EEENKSAVSVN
+4802 EEKDNSSVSVN
-4813 GTSVNSAQGATA
+4813 GANVNSAQGATMT
-4825 SDGNTE
+4825 DGNTE
-4831 TAETQDRAFG
+4831 TAETQDRALG

-4871 ENLTAD
+4871 QNLTAD

-4896 GDGDINLSLGNYNF
+4896 GDGDINISLGNYNF

-4938 YATGTSNIFTGGEGS
+4938 YATGTSNIFTGGEGH

-5004 LGRDYVVTS
+5004 SGRDYVVTS

-5023 GQDYSVTIGNNN
+5023 DQDYSVTIGNNN

-5049 GNYNRINASAGN
+5049 GNYNRINADAGN

-5072 LNGGEGED
+5072 LNGGDGDD
-5080 HLIAAAISKFSQ
+5080 HLIATAISKFSQ
-5092 FNGEEGRDLMV
+5092 FNGGEGRDLMV

-5123 GDVIDNLVEDISS
+5123 GDVIDNLVEDIRS

-5166 PVSETDQAKFE
+5166 PSNDSDQSKFE
-5177 HIGSVTFNDYFDG
+5177 HIGSVTFSDYFNG
-5190 KRAQMIIAMGEKDA
+5190 NRAQVVIGMSDKDLS
-5204 NGEREYTTLSESS
+5204 GEREYTMLSDSA

-5227 FDPQA
+5227 FEPQA
-5232 GDNGFIDNLDSK
+5232 GDNGFIDSLESK
-5244 SRVAISTAWADVVH
+5244 SQAAISMAWSDVVH
-5258 KKGITV
+5258 KKGLMV

>member
-21 NGNNDIVAIGFG
+21 DGNNNIVAIGFG
-33 GEIHA
+33 GQIHA

-51 ATVHTGSGNDTVVGG
+51 ATVYTGSGNDTVVGG
-66 SAYLRVEDSTG
+66 SAYLKVEDSTG
-77 HLSVKG
+77 HLTVKG

-104 GGVSIDHLGHH
+104 GGVSIDHLGNH
-115 GDVSYGGAAAYNSVK
+115 GDISYGGAAAYNGIT

-154 HGNLSFAGAGAGN
+154 QGNLSFAGAGAGN
-167 KLDRTWFDQY
+167 KLDRTWFNRY
-177 QGSRGD
+177 QDSRGD
-183 VSFDGAGAAN
+183 VTFDGAGAAN

-221 GDITLQG
+221 GDVTLQG

-240 AEDVYQQTHGNI
+240 AEDVYAQTRGNI

-261 SFYSDVAH
+261 SLYSDVAH

-303 DIVLTTAKMHGS
+303 EIVLTAAQMHGLS
-315 WIGSGTHAV
+315 IDNGNKLHAV

-351 RLSNDPKTGKLKYYS
+351 RLYNDPETGKLKYYS
-366 EAWYKQGNHLSGLA
+366 EAWFKRGNHLTDLA

-408 QQSLTVHAMEKDL
+408 QQSLTVHAVEKDL

-434 IDAKDVVLSDAKM
+434 IDAKDVALSEAKM
-447 GGHAISTDGT
+447 GGTAISTDGT
-457 KVDVQA
+457 TVDVQA
-463 IKSNRKPNTYVYAK
+463 VKSNRKPNTYVYAK

-492 DAETGVLKY
+492 DPKTGALKY

-507 KEGDHTANLANEDI
+507 KEGNHTADLANEDI

-535 SLSALNYSVNAI
+535 SLSDLHYSVNAV
-547 RSMSETVADID
+547 RSTSETVADID

-575 SGDVHFSG
+575 SGDVHFNG

-693 NGNSRVAM
+693 NGNSRVVM

-714 HGLWLA
+714 NGLWLA
-720 AGGFNVMTQVGNG
+720 AGGFNVMTQVGKG
-733 EVTSVLAGGANV
+733 DVASVLAGGANV
-745 LTKVGE
+745 LTKVGD
-751 GELTAGMLGG
+751 GDLTAGMLGG
-761 ANVMTHISGDEQ
+761 ANVITHISGDNET
-773 ASNTTAVALGGAN
+773 SNTTAVALGGAN
-786 ILTKKGKGDTLAVMG
+786 ILTKKGKGNALAVMG

-813 STTGVMVGGANILTK
+813 TTTGVMVGGANILTK

-865 KVGDGTSIAAMIGAG
+865 KVGDGTSIAVMIGAG

-958 FTHIGN
+958 FTHVGS

-969 AMIGQANVMTKVGN
+969 AMIGQANIMTKVGN

-996 YTHVGDGTSLGLFA
+996 MTHVGDGTSLGLFA
-1010 GEMNVMTKV
+1010 GEVNVMTKV

-1126 KANIV
+1126 KANII

-1137 LGINVAWGQANV
+1137 LGVNVAWGQANV

-1163 GEANILTKVG
+1163 GEANLITKVG

-1206 ITKVGDGRNVV
+1206 ITKVGNGRNVV

-1229 GDGDSF
+1229 GDGDCF

-1243 VVTKVGDGMQ
+1243 IVTKVGDGMQ

-1267 GNGLSVTAA
+1267 GDGLSVTAA

-1285 VGNGVS
+1285 IGDGVS

-1328 NINASYARNNVAI
+1328 GINASYAQNNVAI
-1341 KVGNGDFY
+1341 KIGNGDFY

-1369 VKQTLLGV
+1369 IKQTVLGV

-1391 ASTSGTQKGRGAIA
+1391 ASSSGTQKGRGAIA

-1438 DTPDLNEMD
+1438 DTPDLNKMQ
-1447 NDLNIDGA
+1447 NALNVDGS
-1455 SDHAPNLIVNGDFEQ
+1455 SDQTQAPNLIVNGDFEQ
-1470 GDRGWQSTHGVE
+1470 GDQGWKSTHGVE
-1482 ASYSGSVYGVNG
+1482 ASYSGNVYGVNG
-1494 EGHGTRVTELDTHT
+1494 EGHGARVTELDTYT

-1579 FKGTGHNDGLGYILD
+1579 FKGTGQNDGLGYILD

-1603 PQANAVSEHAKQ
+1603 QQANAVSEHATQ

-1658 QQAIENNGQAQRDAV
+1658 QKALENNGQAQRDAV

-1681 AELTTLAQGLDV
+1681 AELTKLAQGLDV
-1693 LDGQATHTGKSG
+1693 LDGQATHTGESG
-1705 EQWRNDFAGG
+1705 DQWRNDFAGG
-1715 LLDGVQSQIDDAK
+1715 LLDGVQRQLDDAK
-1728 QLASD
+1728 QLAND
-1733 KMAAA
+1733 KIAEA
-1738 KQTQSDNNSKVKDSI
+1738 KQTHADNQNKVKDAV

-1771 QDIAEAKADAETR
+1771 QDIADAQADAEKR
-1784 KADAVAKSHDAK
+1784 KADALAKGKDAQ
-1796 QAESDAHSAANDA
+1796 QAESDAHHAVNNA
-1809 QSRGDRDAMN
+1809 QSRGDRDVEL

-1826 AQNDAQGAKQNE
+1826 AQADAQGAKQNE
-1838 GDRPDRQGV
+1838 GYRPDRQGV
-1847 AGSGLSGNAHRVEG
+1847 TGSGLSGNAHRVEG
-1861 AGETGSHVNTDSQTN
+1861 AGETGSHVTNDSQTN
-1876 ADGRFSDGLTE
+1876 ADGRFSEGLSE
-1887 QELEALEGAT
+1887 QEQEALEGAT

-1904 INAGIRSKNS
+1904 INAGIRAKNS
-1914 GSTITSMFMEANADS
+1914 VSSMTSMFSETNSES
-1929 IVVDTTASQDV
+1929 IVVPTKVSPEPDRQEVTRRD
-1940 VRKEV
+1940 V
-1945 RISGVNLV
+1945 RISGVNL
-1953 GLGEASHDSAESLVA
+1953 ESLSAVKGSQPTGQLA
-1968 ARAEKVANL
+1968 SKS
-1977 YRWLDTDNDVATD
+1977 
-1990 KYVPVPGFERVDA
+1990 VPGFKSHFASTSIGIENELSGLVVVLPKNSAQTFGYVHDSQGNPLFMLTKDMNQGGYSNPVGINDIQGVNNWQTHTIELVTYPSEISDTAAVESRKEAMLWLAKEFTDHINQSNHQSLPHL
-2003 DVSDEVKQR
+2003 VSDDGR
-2012 MIQSMSGYIEHTDN
+2012 F
-2026 QVPKDQAQALATLF
+2026 TL
-2040 VESTLDYDWDKRVE
+2040 VISN
-2054 FLTKLE
+2054 
-2060 SYGYSFETPH
+2060 S
-2070 AEKSIVS
+2070 
-2077 FWSGKNFKQYRDVLD
+2077 
-2092 NAQTDG
+2092 
-2098 KKVVYDIDVK
+2098 
-2108 GNAFAIDLNKHLM
+2108 KHLIAA
-2121 RWGGL
+2121 GNGT
-2126 FLDPDNAEQNQL
+2126 
-2138 KSSIDAATFSNTGF
+2138 SIDAQGKTIGMTPSGQQATMAISAKEFGTSSSSEVRLLESAPWYQAGLRDEFLANAKNTTLDDPATAQNVYAYLT
-2152 WSSVY
+2152 SVY
-2157 ATGAQHDVYVIAE
+2157 SKTADLAKEYGIYINDWDPASEGFSPNAQGLTDPKVKNAWSILPRTKPVRMLELLSAEDSRYVRQQIAE
-2170 GGVRLG
+2170 KLKGTYSESLAKNVFEYFQYGGEVAG
-2176 NYFWHVELP
+2176 HGINNATTGSMQQPEP
-2185 ALRQLQ
+2185 AILFEFRSVPSALSDFVPKTASTVKVDVKALDHFDSSS
-2191 REGLVGEI
+2191 RKAIITEVNGLVS
-2199 RLLDKPVSEYKDLPA
+2199 VSEDFNAWYQEYRASKGQPP
-2214 DEIGRR
+2214 
-2220 LTDAGVGVKVR
+2220 VKNPK
-2231 FDALSSARQAELL
+2231 SSASANHKAEWLMTQHAEQWAKITAPYTDNHETLTSTKL
-2244 ADNPDDYRAD
+2244 ASNDKE
-2254 TLVELDVKLSAIDS
+2254 ELHALDETSNLEHNKQQENVSSIINT
-2268 MLRESL
+2268 MLNDML

-2289 GDEGFEVRSWPG
+2289 GDEGFEVRAWPG
-2301 SDDKSKTILLDN
+2301 TEDKSKTIILED
-2313 PEDAAQQKA
+2313 PEDAAQHKA

-2337 PDELFLVDNKVLSH
+2337 PDELFLVDNKVISH
-2351 HDGRT
+2351 HEGRT
-2356 RILAQ
+2356 HVLAQ
-2361 KEDGAWTYN
+2361 KVDGAWQYN
-2370 TNSELMSVTELLDAA
+2370 AKVELMSVTELLDAA
-2385 HVSGKVRGESYQK
+2385 NVTGKIRGESYQQ
-2398 VIDALAEYHAS
+2398 VIDALTDYHAS
-2409 TAEHAD
+2409 ITEHAD
-2415 YELESVEQLVNL
+2415 YEPESVEKLLNL
-2427 RKKIEGYALGH
+2427 RKKIEGYVLGH
-2438 PDSGRLEAM
+2438 PDSGRVEAM
-2447 NSLLNQVNSRL
+2447 NSLLNQVNTRL
-2458 EEVSVLAV
+2458 DEVSLLSVA
-2466 SEQSIKAHDSFSRL
+2466 EQTIQAQDSFSRL
-2480 YDQLDNAHLKQSKH
+2480 YDQLEAANLKESKH
-2494 LYLDGNGDFVT
+2494 LYLDQNGDFVT
-2505 KGKGNLAKIDQLGG
+2505 KGKGNLANIDLLG
-2519 SDAVLEKVKASVNHE
+2519 SREAVLEKVKLTVSNE
-2534 YGQAIADTIF
+2534 YGQTVADTIF
-2544 AGLSAN
+2544 AGLSAKD
-2550 ELAKDGKGIDITGLN
+2550 LAKDGKGIDIAGLN
-2565 RIHQALEQHM
+2565 KVHQAIEQHL
-2575 SPVSATMYIWKP
+2575 SPVSATLYIWKP

-2602 GRTQI
+2602 GRTQLEG
-2607 DAQAAADFNKQNYV
+2607 QAAADFNQQNYV
-2621 SWWPLGSKSSNIRNI
+2621 SWWPLGSKSSNISNI
-2636 FNVATEYQPDLKLR
+2636 LNVATKDQPDLKLR

-2665 HDMASEE
+2665 HDVASEE
-2672 NDGFGLNDGETK
+2672 NDGFGLHDGDIK

-2697 IDAAYKDASEGY
+2697 IDASFKEASEGY

-2718 MLVSTGIPAHVFQ
+2718 MLETTGIPAHVFQ
-2731 PFVDQWNDTSYDMM
+2731 PFVEQWNDTSYDMM
-2745 DVANRFAQELQ
+2745 DVANRFAQELRL
-2756 KQAQASG
+2756 QAQRSD
-2763 DPALVAKRI
+2763 DPELLEKRI
-2772 DNVVRLFAE
+2772 GNVVRQFAE
-2781 RALEEIEAFK
+2781 RALEEIETFK
-2791 ASQADEGRVFRIN
+2791 ASQADQGRVFRIN

-2814 AEWNRLSHD
+2814 AEWHRLSND

-2845 GGADKLIGHTWRPK
+2845 GGADKLIGHTWLPK

-2889 QVNDDLDALSGSE
+2889 QVTDVLDALSGNE
-2902 KHKDKVAIENDGTPP
+2902 KPKENVAIENDGTPP
-2917 RDKVPLSPLT
+2917 RDKESLSPLT

-2933 LYGERDA
+2933 LYGDKEA
-2940 RRKIGDITQ
+2940 RRKIGEITQ

-2954 AVEKGESQKVT
+2954 AVEKGESQKIT
-2965 LKGEAGRL
+2965 LQGEAGRL
-2973 TGYYHQGTA
+2973 TGYYHQGTVPREG
-2982 SSDDETSTTSGKV
+2982 ETSTTSGKV

-3004 SAEEQASAIRSHYQK
+3004 SAEEQASAIRNHYQK

-3063 SNIILHGYSMG
+3063 SNIIIHGYSMG

-3118 IVGTI
+3118 IVGAI

-3131 SVEKNLKGLPQETP
+3131 SVEKNLEGLPKETS

-3154 LGEEGE
+3154 LGNEGE
-3160 KLRVKL
+3160 KLRTKL
-3166 SNSGF
+3166 TASGY

-3184 SNRLMSQYT
+3184 SNRLMSQYAD
-3193 GQIVSDLLNT
+3193 QIVSGLSSSASVDEDLDQQGLDTTSTKDQGISNKNDHL
-3203 QHIKHNEAKLN
+3203 QVVDSKEA
-3214 LEPHGKNYESRDLI
+3214 
-3228 LKPISQPETVELG
+3228 
-3241 MPEVDQKV
+3241 
-3249 LADIAERENVI
+3249 LADGKILHNQDVN
-3260 IGVRPVDEKSKS
+3260 S
-3272 LIASKMYSSKGLFV
+3272 
-3286 KAKSSDWG
+3286 WG
-3294 PMSGFIPVDQSFAK
+3294 P
-3308 ASARRDLETF
+3308 
-3318 NRHAEQSIQ
+3318 
-3327 SGNAVSADLY
+3327 
-3337 LNQVR
+3337 
-3342 VEELVSKYHSLTP
+3342 
-3355 LELDDQSGMYKTTAT
+3355 
-3370 NGDQSVPFFLNRV
+3370 
-3383 TVDGNE
+3383 
-3389 LWQVHYITNGELAPF
+3389 IT
-3404 KVIGDP
+3404 
-3410 VSKQPMTADY
+3410 
-3420 DLLTV
+3420 
-3425 MYSYGDLGPQDKVKQ
+3425 
-3440 PLTWQQ
+3440 
-3446 WKDSVTYEDLTPK
+3446 
-3459 YKELYSNE
+3459 
-3467 DLYNKKDGASLGNV
+3467 
-3481 SGRLKELK
+3481 
-3489 DRINVDLG
+3489 
-3497 RTNGLEMVHHGA
+3497 
-3509 DDANPYAVMAD
+3509 
-3520 NFPATFFVPKSLFA
+3520 
-3534 EDGLGEGKGSIQ
+3534 
-3546 TYFNVNE
+3546 
-3553 QGAVVIRNPQ
+3553 
-3563 EFSDFQQVTINASFR
+3563 
-3578 ASFNDKW
+3578 
-3585 NHGLDEPLFTTKR
+3585 
-3598 KLSHEFLNKRDQLL
+3598 
-3612 KKLSGGRLDAQDETL
+3612 
-3627 VALGNPDDVSG
+3627 
-3638 NKAIVAVDVSQIFT
+3638 
-3652 RQELKERANVFAKPI
+3652 
-3667 GASYQGILDQ
+3667 
-3677 LDLVHQT
+3677 
-3684 VSRDQIV
+3684 
-3691 ASFELN
+3691 
-3697 KKVNAYIAEHPTSG
+3697 
-3711 RNQALT
+3711 
-3717 QLKEQITSALF
+3717 
-3728 IGKMQVAQVDI
+3728 
-3739 DAIAQTRP
+3739 
-3747 ELAARIF
+3747 
-3754 MVAIEEANGEHRGLT
+3754 
-3769 DMMVRWANEDPY
+3769 
-3781 LAPKQGYKGE
+3781 
-3791 TPNDLGFDAKYHVD
+3791 
-3805 LGDHYADFKQ
+3805 
-3815 WLETSQSNGLLSKAT
+3815 
-3830 LDESTKTVH
+3830 
-3839 LGYSYQELQD
+3839 
-3849 LTGVES
+3849 
-3855 VQMAFYFLKEAAK
+3855 
-3868 KVDPIS
+3868 
-3874 GDSAEMILL
+3874 
-3883 KKFADKSYLSQLDS
+3883 
-3897 DRMDQIEGIYR
+3897 
-3908 SSHETDVDAWDR
+3908 
-3920 RYSGAGYDE
+3920 
-3929 LTNKLAGAT
+3929 
-3938 GVDEQLSVLLDDR
+3938 
-3951 KGLLIGEVHGSD
+3951 
-3963 VNGLRFVNE
+3963 
-3972 QMDALK
+3972 
-3978 KQGVT
+3978 
-3983 VIGLEHLRS
+3983 
-3992 DLAQPLIDR
+3992 
-4001 YLATGVMSSELSAML
+4001 
-4016 KTKHL
+4016 
-4021 DATLFENARANGM
+4021 
-4034 RIVALDANSS
+4034 
-4044 ARPNVQGTEHGLMY
+4044 
-4058 RAGAAN
+4058 
-4064 NIAVEVLQSLP
+4064 
-4075 DDEKFVAIYGK
+4075 
-4086 AHLQSHKGIEGFVP
+4086 
-4100 GITHRLDLPALR
+4100 
-4112 VSDSN
+4112 
-4117 QFRVEQDDMTL
+4117 
-4128 RVVYDDVANKP
+4128 
-4139 KLTFKDSLSGANTA
+4139 
-4153 IHNQNVNDWERVAVT
+4153 VT
-4168 PTADG
+4168 PTTDG

-4183 VQMENDSV
+4183 VQMENDDV
-4191 VANAAANLAGKH
+4191 VAKAAANLAGKH

-4218 RVVYGDPSKLDGKLR
+4218 RVVYGDPSKLDGELR

-4240 RDDSDSN
+4240 RDHSESN
-4247 NTHLSGYSAEDL
+4247 NTHLSGYSADEL
-4259 AAKLANFQQSFS
+4259 AVKLAKFQQSFN
-4271 QAENINNTPDH
+4271 QAENINNKPDH

-4298 FGHQFINAMDVN
+4298 FGHQFINAMDAN
-4310 GLRVDVSA
+4310 GLRVDVSV

-4323 AVDATGRKHTKD
+4323 AVDEAGRKHTKD
-4335 ENGDWIQKAETNK
+4335 ANGDWVQKAENNK
-4348 VSLSWNEQGEVIAK
+4348 VSLSWDAQGEVVAK
-4362 EERIRNGIAE
+4362 DEPIRNGIAE

-4377 SRIGVSDVGEIARGA
+4377 SRIGVSDVDEPARGA

-4407 VETETSSS
+4407 PETEVIANSSNS
-4415 AANNKLSYS
+4415 NQLSYS

-4429 NVGDG
+4429 NVGEG

-4451 SGGFKSLAF
+4451 TGGFKSLAF

-4469 GNGESKHSVD
+4469 GDGESKHSVD
-4479 MGGYQALEGAQM
+4479 IGGYQALEGAQM
-4491 FIGNRNVSFNLGQ
+4491 FLGNRNVSFNFGH
-4504 SNDLLVMMDKSI
+4504 SNDLILMMDKSI

-4529 RISGVLQSIATSG
+4529 RISGVLQGIAMSG
-4542 EDQDWL
+4542 DGEDWL

-4576 DYTCLVELDSHNE
+4576 DYTTLVELDSQNE
-4589 RSSRGLKHDTEAAL
+4589 RDSRGLKHDAEVTL
-4603 NKQYNQWLSGNSDS
+4603 NKQYNQWLSGNGNSGTS
-4617 SAGKLSRADKL
+4617 QLSRADKL

-4675 GLMTQQFS
+4675 GLMTQQFT

-4694 TPEDLP
+4694 TPQDLP

-4707 LGQMAGI
+4707 LGQLAGV

-4719 LADIFGVDYTTS
+4719 LADIFGVDYTAS
-4731 GQIVSRNGEAVDGVA
+4731 GQIVSRNGQAVDGVA
-4746 ILTEMLEVIGEFS
+4746 ILKEMLEVIGEFS

-4774 SLKSGID
+4774 SLKAGID
-4781 MGADGIQSFAETH
+4781 MGADGIKSFAETH
-4794 GLKDKAPE
+4794 GLKEKAPE
-4802 EEENKSAVSVN
+4802 EEKDNSSVSVN
-4813 GTSVNSAQGATA
+4813 GANVNSAQGATMA
-4825 SDGNTE
+4825 DGNTE
-4831 TAETQDRAFG
+4831 TAETQDRALG

-4871 ENLTAD
+4871 QNLTAD

-4896 GDGDINLSLGNYNF
+4896 GDGDINISLGNYNF

-4938 YATGTSNIFTGGEGS
+4938 YATGTSNIFTGGEGH

-5004 LGRDYVVTS
+5004 SGRDYVVTS

-5023 GQDYSVTIGNNN
+5023 DQDYSVTIGNNN
-5035 QVELGAGNDFANVF
+5035 QVELGAGNDFANIF
-5049 GNYNRINASAGN
+5049 GNYNRINAGAGN

-5072 LNGGEGED
+5072 LNGGDGDD

-5092 FNGEEGRDLMV
+5092 FNGGEGRDLMV

-5123 GDVIDNLVEDISS
+5123 GDVIDNLVEDIRS

-5166 PVSETDQAKFE
+5166 PSNDSDQSKFE
-5177 HIGSVTFNDYFDG
+5177 HIGSVTFSDYFNG
-5190 KRAQMIIAMGEKDA
+5190 NRAQVVIGMSEKDLS
-5204 NGEREYTTLSESS
+5204 GEREYTMLSDSA
-5217 IDALVQAMSG
+5217 IDALIQAMSG
-5227 FDPQA
+5227 FEPQA
-5232 GDNGFIDNLDSK
+5232 GDNGFIDSLESK
-5244 SRVAISTAWADVVH
+5244 SQAAISMAWSDVVH
-5258 KKGITV
+5258 KKGLMV

>member
-21 NGNNDIVAIGFG
+21 DGNNNIVAIGFG
-33 GEIHA
+33 GQIHA

-51 ATVHTGSGNDTVVGG
+51 ATVYTGSGNDTVVGG
-66 SAYLRVEDSTG
+66 SAYLKVEDSTG
-77 HLSVKG
+77 HLTVKG

-104 GGVSIDHLGHH
+104 GGVSIDHLGNH
-115 GDVSYGGAAAYNSVK
+115 GDVSYGGAAAYNGIT
-130 RKGLSG
+130 RKGLNG
-136 NVTFKGA
+136 NVTFAGA

-154 HGNLSFAGAGAGN
+154 QGNLSFTGAGVGN
-167 KLDRTWFDQY
+167 KLDRTWFNRY
-177 QGSRGD
+177 QGSHGD
-183 VSFDGAGAAN
+183 VTFDGAGAAN

-228 AGASNRIERTRQ
+228 AGASNRIERTHQ
-240 AEDVYQQTHGNI
+240 AEDVYTQTRGNI

-261 SFYSDVAH
+261 SLYSDVAH

-283 TRKGSGSSF
+283 IRKGSGNDF
-292 DAQGMEYAKAE
+292 AKEGMTNAKADE
-303 DIVLTTAKMHGS
+303 IVLTKAVMSGS
-315 WIGSGTHAV
+315 WIGQDHHV
-324 TAVKSEREPNTYLF
+324 TAVKSASEPNTYLF
-338 AIADGTY
+338 AFADSTY

-351 RLSNDPKTGKLKYYS
+351 QLCNDPQTGELKYYS
-366 EAWYKQGNHLSGLA
+366 TAWYKEGNHLSNLA
-380 RSDVSSAGGFE
+380 NQDISDNGGFTA
-391 VNPINGGYT
+391 VNINGAYT
-400 LSNIAVEH
+400 LSDLKVEH
-408 QQSLTVHAMEKDL
+408 QQSVTVHAVEKSL
-421 TEYEWVTYANGAL
+421 TEYEWVTYANGAV
-434 IDAKDVVLSDAKM
+434 IDAKEVSLSDAKM
-447 GGHAISTDGT
+447 GGHAIYADGT
-457 KVDVQA
+457 KVDVKA
-463 IKSNRKPNTYVYAK
+463 VKSNRQPNTYIYAK

-492 DAETGVLKY
+492 DPETGALKY

-507 KEGDHTANLANEDI
+507 KEGDHTANIANQDI
-521 SSANGYHSMGKGGY
+521 SSATGYNPMGKGGY
-535 SLSALNYSVNAI
+535 SLSDLHYSVNAV
-547 RSMSETVADID
+547 RSTSETVADIE

-563 TLFKPATDSGES
+563 TLFKPANDSGES
-575 SGDVHFSG
+575 SGDVRFNG

-595 RGNVYFNGGGIANV
+595 RGNVHFNGGGIANV

-642 GAGLANVLVHQSKQG
+642 GAGLANVLVHQSQQG

-666 VNVLVRIGDGQYL
+666 VNVLVRLGDGQYL

-688 SVHKG
+688 SVQKG
-693 NGNSRVAM
+693 SGDSRVVM

-714 HGLWLA
+714 NGLWLA
-720 AGGFNVMTQVGNG
+720 AGGFNVMTQVGKG
-733 EVTSVLAGGANV
+733 DVAAVLAGGANV
-745 LTKVGE
+745 LTKMGE
-751 GELTAGMLGG
+751 GELTSGMLGG
-761 ANVMTHISGDEQ
+761 ANVITQISNDDQ
-773 ASNTTAVALGGAN
+773 LSNTTAVALGGAN
-786 ILTKKGKGDTLAVMG
+786 ILTKKGKGNTLAVMG

-813 STTGVMVGGANILTK
+813 TTTGVMVGGANILTK

-837 MLGVGNVLT
+837 LLGVGNVLT

-865 KVGDGTSIAAMIGAG
+865 KVGDGTSIAVMIGAG

-958 FTHIGN
+958 FTHVGS

-969 AMIGQANVMTKVGN
+969 AMIGQANIMTKVGN

-996 YTHVGDGTSLGLFA
+996 MTHVGDGTSLGLFA
-1010 GEMNVMTKV
+1010 GEVNVMTKV

-1054 TKVGDDFMGVVAAA
+1054 TKVGDGFMGVVVAA

-1076 GDATTAAVLAG
+1076 GNATTAAVLAG

-1097 GTTVGLLISDI
+1097 GTTVGLLISDV

-1126 KANIV
+1126 KANLI

-1137 LGINVAWGQANV
+1137 LGVNVAWGQANV

-1163 GEANILTKVG
+1163 GEANLITKVG
-1173 DGQEVSVVQGKANII
+1173 DGQEVSVVQGEANII

-1197 TGAWGKANV
+1197 TGAWCKANV
-1206 ITKVGDGRNVV
+1206 ITKVGHGQNVV

-1243 VVTKVGDGMQ
+1243 IVTKVGDGMQ
-1253 VTAAKGKANITTTV
+1253 VTAAKGQANITTTV
-1267 GNGLSVTAA
+1267 GNGLNVTAA

-1285 VGNGVS
+1285 VGDGVS

-1313 MKGKANANIHIGDGL
+1313 MKGKANANIHVGDGL
-1328 NINASYARNNVAI
+1328 NINASYAQNNVAI

-1369 VKQTLLGV
+1369 IKQTVLGV

-1391 ASTSGTQKGRGAIA
+1391 ASSSGTHKGRGAIA

-1417 DAIEEVGSDLG
+1417 DAIKEVGSDLG

-1438 DTPDLNEMD
+1438 DTPDLNKMQHA
-1447 NDLNIDGA
+1447 LNVDD
-1455 SDHAPNLIVNGDFEQ
+1455 SSVQAPNLIVNGDFEL
-1470 GDRGWQSTHGVE
+1470 GEHGWQSTHGVE
-1482 ASYSGSVYGVNG
+1482 ASYAGSVYGVEG
-1494 EGHGTRVTELDTHT
+1494 EGHGARVTELDTYT
-1508 NTSLYQDLTDLTEGE
+1508 NTSLYQDLANLAQGE

-1557 DASAWQQ
+1557 DESAWQQ

-1569 TAHAG
+1569 TAQAG

-1594 NVVAKSESS
+1594 NVVATSESS
-1603 PQANAVSEHAKQ
+1603 QQANAIREHATQ
-1615 NQASQ
+1615 NPAAQ

-1658 QQAIENNGQAQRDAV
+1658 QQALGNNGQAQRDAV
-1673 KEESEAVT
+1673 QEESEAIT
-1681 AELTTLAQGLDV
+1681 AELTKLAQGLDV
-1693 LDGQATHTGKSG
+1693 LDGQATHTGESG
-1705 EQWRNDFAGG
+1705 DQWRNEFASG
-1715 LLDGVQSQIDDAK
+1715 LLAGVQTQLDDAK
-1728 QLASD
+1728 QLAND
-1733 KMAAA
+1733 KIAEA
-1738 KQTQSDNNSKVKDSI
+1738 KQTHADNQNKVKDAV

-1771 QDIAEAKADAETR
+1771 QDIADAQADAEKR
-1784 KADAVAKSHDAK
+1784 KADALAKGKDAQ
-1796 QAESDAHSAANDA
+1796 QAESDAHHAVNNA
-1809 QSRGDRDAMN
+1809 QSRGDRDVQV

-1826 AQNDAQGAKQNE
+1826 AQADAQGAKQNE

-1847 AGSGLSGNAHRVEG
+1847 TGSGLSGNAHSVESS
-1861 AGETGSHVNTDSQTN
+1861 GETDSHINTDSQTN
-1876 ADGRFSDGLTE
+1876 ADGRFSEGLTE
-1887 QELEALEGAT
+1887 QEQEALEGAT

-1904 INAGIRSKNS
+1904 INAGIRGKNS
-1914 GSTITSMFMEANADS
+1914 VSTITSMFTEANTDS
-1929 IVVDTTASQDV
+1929 IVVPTTTSQDV
-1940 VRKEV
+1940 VRKEI
-1945 RISGVNLV
+1945 RISGVNLE
-1953 GLGEASHDSAESLVA
+1953 GLGEASHDSAASLVA

-1977 YRWLDTDNDVATD
+1977 YRWLDSDHPRATEQ
-1990 KYVPVPGFERVDA
+1990 YIPVPGFERVDVN
-2003 DVSDEVKQR
+2003 VSDETKQR
-2012 MIQSMSGYIEHTDN
+2012 LTQFVSGYIEHTDN

-2040 VESTLDYDWDKRVE
+2040 VEATLNYDWDKRVE

-2060 SYGYSFETPH
+2060 SYGYSFEAPH
-2070 AEKSIVS
+2070 GENSLVS
-2077 FWSGKNFKQYRDVLD
+2077 FWSGRNFKEYRNVLD
-2092 NAQTDG
+2092 NAQPDG
-2098 KKVVYDIDVK
+2098 KKVVYDIDVQ
-2108 GNAFAIDLNKHLM
+2108 GNAFALKLNKQLM
-2121 RWGGL
+2121 RWGDM
-2126 FLDPDNAEQNQL
+2126 FLDLDNAAQNHLQ
-2138 KSSIDAATFSNTGF
+2138 SSIEAAAYSNTGF

-2157 ATGAQHDVYVIAE
+2157 ATGAKDDVYVIAE
-2170 GGVRLG
+2170 GGMRLG
-2176 NYFWHVELP
+2176 NYFWNVELP
-2185 ALRQLQ
+2185 LLRQLQ

-2199 RLLDKPVSEYKDLPA
+2199 RLLDKPVSEYKDVPVN
-2214 DEIGRR
+2214 EIGHK

-2231 FDALSSARQAELL
+2231 FDALSAEQQAELL
-2244 ADNPDDYRAD
+2244 AINPKGYKAD
-2254 TLVELDVKLSAIDS
+2254 SLVELDVKLSAIDS
-2268 MLRESL
+2268 MLRDAL

-2289 GDEGFEVRSWPG
+2289 GDEGFKVRAWPG
-2301 SDDKSKTILLDN
+2301 NDDKSKTIVLDN
-2313 PEDAAQQKA
+2313 PEDATQQKT
-2322 IERFILANFDNFEQM
+2322 IERFILANFQNFEQM
-2337 PDELFLVDNKVLSH
+2337 PDELFLVDNKVISH
-2351 HDGRT
+2351 DKGITHV
-2356 RILAQ
+2356 LAQ
-2361 KEDGAWTYN
+2361 KVDGVWLYN
-2370 TNSELMSVTELLDAA
+2370 AKVELMSVTELLDAA
-2385 HVSGKVRGESYQK
+2385 NVTGKIRGESYQQ
-2398 VIDALAEYHAS
+2398 VINALAEYHS
-2409 TAEHAD
+2409 SVTEFSD
-2415 YELESVEQLVNL
+2415 YEQESIEKLLSL
-2427 RKKIEGYALGH
+2427 RKKIEGYVLGH
-2438 PDSGRLEAM
+2438 PDSGRIAAM
-2447 NSLLNQVNSRL
+2447 NSLLNQVNTRL

-2466 SEQSIKAHDSFSRL
+2466 SEPNIKAQDSFSRL
-2480 YDQLDNAHLKQSKH
+2480 YDQLETANLKGTKH
-2494 LYLDGNGDFVT
+2494 LYLDQNGEFVT
-2505 KGKGNLAKIDQLGG
+2505 KGKGHLANIDLLA
-2519 SDAVLEKVKASVNHE
+2519 SRKAVLEKVKLTVSNE
-2534 YGQAIADTIF
+2534 YGQTVADTVF
-2544 AGLSAN
+2544 AGLSAKD
-2550 ELAKDGKGIDITGLN
+2550 LAKDGKGIDIAGLKKVHLA
-2565 RIHQALEQHM
+2565 IEQHL
-2575 SPVSATMYIWKP
+2575 SPVSATLFLWKP

-2602 GRTQI
+2602 GRTQLEG
-2607 DAQAAADFNKQNYV
+2607 QAAADFNQQNYV
-2621 SWWPLGSKSSNIRNI
+2621 SWWPLGSKSSNIGNI
-2636 FNVATEYQPDLKLR
+2636 LNVTTKDQPDLKLR
-2650 WSDFS
+2650 WKDFS
-2655 QPAHQNDTLE
+2655 QPAAHGESLAF
-2665 HDMASEE
+2665 DMQTEE
-2672 NDGFGLNDGETK
+2672 NDDFGLKSAEDK
-2684 LKRFIEKLNAAKG
+2684 LKDFIKQLASASGVDKKF
-2697 IDAAYKDASEGY
+2697 KDISQAFTMM
-2709 ASVLLGNPD
+2709 ALMNPD
-2718 MLVSTGIPAHVFQ
+2718 ILESANIPEHISK
-2731 PFVDQWNDTSYDMM
+2731 PFVDQWNDTSYDMQ
-2745 DVANRFAQELQ
+2745 DVAQRFAKELQEQAKVAANSEQMEQQISEVVRRFAQDELDKIQ
-2756 KQAQASG
+2756 T
-2763 DPALVAKRI
+2763 
-2772 DNVVRLFAE
+2772 
-2781 RALEEIEAFK
+2781 FK
-2791 ASQADEGRVFRIN
+2791 ETQADQGRVFRIN

-2814 AEWNRLSHD
+2814 AEWHHLSND
-2823 PDARYQLLTKNC
+2823 SDARYQLLTKNC
-2835 SSTVAKVLKA
+2835 SSMVAKVLKA
-2845 GGADKLIGHTWRPK
+2845 GGADKLIGHTWLPK

-2889 QVNDDLDALSGSE
+2889 QVTDVLDALSG
-2902 KHKDKVAIENDGTPP
+2902 N
-2917 RDKVPLSPLT
+2917 
-2927 RFLNNE
+2927 
-2933 LYGERDA
+2933 
-2940 RRKIGDITQ
+2940 
-2949 TLLDH
+2949 
-2954 AVEKGESQKVT
+2954 
-2965 LKGEAGRL
+2965 
-2973 TGYYHQGTA
+2973 
-2982 SSDDETSTTSGKV
+2982 
-2995 VLFLHGSGS
+2995 
-3004 SAEEQASAIRSHYQK
+3004 
-3019 QGIDMLAVNLR
+3019 
-3030 GYGES
+3030 
-3035 DGGPSEK
+3035 
-3042 GLYQDARTMFNYLVN
+3042 
-3057 DKGIDP
+3057 
-3063 SNIILHGYSMG
+3063 
-3074 GPIAADLARY
+3074 
-3084 AAQNGQAVSGLLL
+3084 
-3097 DRPMPSMTK
+3097 
-3106 AITAHEVANPAG
+3106 
-3118 IVGTI
+3118 
-3123 AKAVNGQF
+3123 
-3131 SVEKNLKGLPQETP
+3131 
-3145 ILLLTDNEG
+3145 
-3154 LGEEGE
+3154 
-3160 KLRVKL
+3160 
-3166 SNSGF
+3166 
-3171 NVTGEQTFYGHEA
+3171 
-3184 SNRLMSQYT
+3184 
-3193 GQIVSDLLNT
+3193 
-3203 QHIKHNEAKLN
+3203 
-3214 LEPHGKNYESRDLI
+3214 
-3228 LKPISQPETVELG
+3228 
-3241 MPEVDQKV
+3241 
-3249 LADIAERENVI
+3249 
-3260 IGVRPVDEKSKS
+3260 
-3272 LIASKMYSSKGLFV
+3272 
-3286 KAKSSDWG
+3286 KAK
-3294 PMSGFIPVDQSFAK
+3294 
-3308 ASARRDLETF
+3308 
-3318 NRHAEQSIQ
+3318 
-3327 SGNAVSADLY
+3327 
-3337 LNQVR
+3337 
-3342 VEELVSKYHSLTP
+3342 
-3355 LELDDQSGMYKTTAT
+3355 
-3370 NGDQSVPFFLNRV
+3370 
-3383 TVDGNE
+3383 
-3389 LWQVHYITNGELAPF
+3389 
-3404 KVIGDP
+3404 
-3410 VSKQPMTADY
+3410 
-3420 DLLTV
+3420 
-3425 MYSYGDLGPQDKVKQ
+3425 
-3440 PLTWQQ
+3440 
-3446 WKDSVTYEDLTPK
+3446 
-3459 YKELYSNE
+3459 
-3467 DLYNKKDGASLGNV
+3467 
-3481 SGRLKELK
+3481 
-3489 DRINVDLG
+3489 
-3497 RTNGLEMVHHGA
+3497 
-3509 DDANPYAVMAD
+3509 
-3520 NFPATFFVPKSLFA
+3520 
-3534 EDGLGEGKGSIQ
+3534 
-3546 TYFNVNE
+3546 
-3553 QGAVVIRNPQ
+3553 
-3563 EFSDFQQVTINASFR
+3563 
-3578 ASFNDKW
+3578 
-3585 NHGLDEPLFTTKR
+3585 
-3598 KLSHEFLNKRDQLL
+3598 
-3612 KKLSGGRLDAQDETL
+3612 
-3627 VALGNPDDVSG
+3627 
-3638 NKAIVAVDVSQIFT
+3638 VAVDLAQIFT
-3652 RQELKERANVFAKPI
+3652 VQELKERAKVFAKPI

-3677 LDLVHQT
+3677 LDLVHQAKG
-3684 VSRDQIV
+3684 RDQIV

-3697 KKVNAYIAEHPTSG
+3697 KKINAYIAEHPTSG

-3717 QLKEQITSALF
+3717 QLKEQVTSALF
-3728 IGKMQVAQVDI
+3728 IGKMQVAQAGI

-3747 ELAARIF
+3747 ELATRIF
-3754 MVAIEEANGEHRGLT
+3754 MVAIEEANGKHVGLT
-3769 DMMVRWANEDPY
+3769 DMMLRWINEDPY
-3781 LAPKQGYKGE
+3781 LAPKHGYKGE
-3791 TPNDLGFDAKYHVD
+3791 MPSDLGFDAKYHVD
-3805 LGDHYADFKQ
+3805 LGEHYADFKK

-3839 LGYSYQELQD
+3839 FGYSYQELQD
-3849 LTGVES
+3849 LTGAES

-3868 KVDPIS
+3868 KADPIS

-3883 KKFADKSYLSQLDS
+3883 KKFADQNYLSQLDS

-3920 RYSGAGYDE
+3920 RYSGKGYDE
-3929 LTNKLAGAT
+3929 LTNMLASAT

-3972 QMDALK
+3972 QMEALK

-4021 DATLFENARANGM
+4021 DVTLFENARVNGM

-4064 NIAVEVLQSLP
+4064 NIAVEVLQNLP
-4075 DDEKFVAIYGK
+4075 DGEKFVAIYGK

-4100 GITHRLDLPALR
+4100 GITHRLDLPALK

-4117 QFRVEQDDMTL
+4117 QFTVEQDDVSL

-4139 KLTFKDSLSGANTA
+4139 KITFKGSLSGANTA
-4153 IHNQNVNDWERVAVT
+4153 LHNQNVNDWERVVVT
-4168 PTADG
+4168 PIADG

-4183 VQMENDSV
+4183 VQMENDDV
-4191 VANAAANLAGKH
+4191 VAKAAANLAGKH

-4240 RDDSDSN
+4240 RDHSESN
-4247 NTHLSGYSAEDL
+4247 NTRLSGYSADEL
-4259 AAKLANFQQSFS
+4259 AVKLAKFQQSFN
-4271 QAENINNTPDH
+4271 QAENINNKPDH

-4298 FGHQFINAMDVN
+4298 FGHQFINAMDAN
-4310 GLRVDVSA
+4310 GLRVDVSV

-4323 AVDATGRKHTKD
+4323 AVDEAGRKHTKD
-4335 ENGDWIQKAETNK
+4335 ANGDWVQKAENNK
-4348 VSLSWNEQGEVIAK
+4348 VSLSWDAQGEVVAK
-4362 EERIRNGIAE
+4362 DEPIRNGIAE

-4377 SRIGVSDVGEIARGA
+4377 SRIGVSDVDEPARGA

-4407 VETETSSS
+4407 PETEVIANSSNS
-4415 AANNKLSYS
+4415 NQLSYS

-4429 NVGDG
+4429 NVGEG

-4451 SGGFKSLAF
+4451 AGGFKSLAF

-4469 GNGESKHSVD
+4469 GDGESKHSVD
-4479 MGGYQALEGAQM
+4479 IGGYQALEGAQM
-4491 FIGNRNVSFNLGQ
+4491 FLGNRNVSFNFGH
-4504 SNDLLVMMDKSI
+4504 SNDLILMMDKSI

-4542 EDQDWL
+4542 EGEDWL

-4576 DYTCLVELDSHNE
+4576 DYTTLVELDSQNE
-4589 RSSRGLKHDTEAAL
+4589 RDSRGLKHDAEATL
-4603 NKQYNQWLSGNSDS
+4603 NKQYNQWLSGNGNS
-4617 SAGKLSRADKL
+4617 GMGQLSRADKL

-4675 GLMTQQFS
+4675 GLMTQQFT

-4694 TPEDLP
+4694 TPQDLP

-4707 LGQMAGI
+4707 LGQLAGV

-4719 LADIFGVDYTTS
+4719 LADIFGVDYTAS
-4731 GQIVSRNGEAVDGVA
+4731 GQIVSRNGQAVDGVA
-4746 ILTEMLEVIGEFS
+4746 ILKEMLEVIGEFS

-4774 SLKSGID
+4774 SLKAGID
-4781 MGADGIQSFAETH
+4781 MGADGIKSFAETH
-4794 GLKDKAPE
+4794 GLKEKAPE
-4802 EEENKSAVSVN
+4802 EEKDNSSVSVN
-4813 GTSVNSAQGATA
+4813 GANVNSAQGATVA
-4825 SDGNTE
+4825 DGNTE

-4871 ENLTAD
+4871 QNLTDD

-4896 GDGDINLSLGNYNF
+4896 GDGDINISLGNYNF

-4938 YATGTSNIFTGGEGS
+4938 YATGTSNIFTGGEGN

-5004 LGRDYVVTS
+5004 SGRDYVVTS

-5023 GQDYSVTIGNNN
+5023 DQDYSVTIGNNN

-5049 GNYNRINASAGN
+5049 GNYNRINAGAGN

-5072 LNGGEGED
+5072 LNGGDGDD
-5080 HLIAAAISKFSQ
+5080 HLIAEAISKFSQ
-5092 FNGEEGRDLMV
+5092 FNGGEGRDLMV

-5123 GDVIDNLVEDISS
+5123 GDVIDNLVEDIRS

-5166 PVSETDQAKFE
+5166 PSNDSDQSKFE
-5177 HIGSVTFNDYFDG
+5177 HIGSVTFSDYFNG
-5190 KRAQMIIAMGEKDA
+5190 NRAQVVIGMSEKDLS
-5204 NGEREYTTLSESS
+5204 GEREYTMLSDSA

-5227 FDPQA
+5227 FEPQA
-5232 GDNGFIDNLDSK
+5232 GDNGFIDSLESK
-5244 SRVAISTAWADVVH
+5244 SQAAISMAWSDVVH
-5258 KKGITV
+5258 KKGLMV

>member
-21 NGNNDIVAIGFG
+21 DGNNSIVAIGFG

-51 ATVHTGSGNDTVVGG
+51 ATVYTGSGNDTVVGG
-66 SAYLRVEDSTG
+66 SAYLRVEDTTG

-104 GGVSIDHLGHH
+104 GGVSIDHLGNH
-115 GDVSYGGAAAYNSVK
+115 GDVNYGGAAAYNGIT

-154 HGNLSFAGAGAGN
+154 QGNLSFAGAGAGN
-167 KLDRTWFDQY
+167 KLDRTWFNRY
-177 QGSRGD
+177 QDSRGD
-183 VSFDGAGAAN
+183 VTFDGAGAAN

-221 GDITLQG
+221 GDVTLQG

-240 AEDVYQQTHGNI
+240 AEDVYAQTRGNI

-261 SFYSDVAH
+261 SLYSDVAH

-283 TRKGSGSSF
+283 IRKGSGNDF
-292 DAQGMEYAKAE
+292 AKEVMTNAKADE
-303 DIVLTTAKMHGS
+303 IVLTKAVMSGS
-315 WIGSGTHAV
+315 WIGQDHHV
-324 TAVKSEREPNTYLF
+324 TAVKSASEPNTYLF
-338 AIADGTY
+338 AFADSTY

-351 RLSNDPKTGKLKYYS
+351 QLRNDPQTGELKYYS
-366 EAWYKQGNHLSGLA
+366 TAWYKEGNHLSNLA
-380 RSDVSSAGGFE
+380 NQDISDNGGFTA
-391 VNPINGGYT
+391 VNINGAYT
-400 LSNIAVEH
+400 LSDLKVEH
-408 QQSLTVHAMEKDL
+408 QQSLTVHAVEKDL

-434 IDAKDVVLSDAKM
+434 IDAKDVALSEAKM
-447 GGHAISTDGT
+447 GGTAISTDGT
-457 KVDVQA
+457 TVDVQA
-463 IKSNRKPNTYVYAK
+463 VKSNRKPNTYVYAK

-492 DAETGVLKY
+492 DPKTGALKY

-507 KEGDHTANLANEDI
+507 KEGNHTADLANEDI

-535 SLSALNYSVNAI
+535 SLSDLHYSVNAV
-547 RSMSETVADID
+547 RSTSETVADID

-575 SGDVHFSG
+575 SGDVHFNG

-609 ILHSSQFGNT
+609 ILHSSQFGHT

-693 NGNSRVAM
+693 NGNSRVVM

-714 HGLWLA
+714 NGLWLA
-720 AGGFNVMTQVGNG
+720 AGGFNVMTQVGKG
-733 EVTSVLAGGANV
+733 DVASVLAGGANV
-745 LTKVGE
+745 LTKVGD
-751 GELTAGMLGG
+751 GDLTAGMLGG
-761 ANVMTHISGDEQ
+761 ANVITHISGDNET
-773 ASNTTAVALGGAN
+773 SNTTAVALGGAN
-786 ILTKKGKGDTLAVMG
+786 ILTKKGKGNALAVMG

-813 STTGVMVGGANILTK
+813 TTTGVMVGGANILTK

-865 KVGDGTSIAAMIGAG
+865 KVGDGTSIAVMIGAG

-958 FTHIGN
+958 FTHVGS

-969 AMIGQANVMTKVGN
+969 AMIGQANIMTKVGD

-996 YTHVGDGTSLGLFA
+996 YTHVGDGTSLGIFA
-1010 GEMNVMTKV
+1010 GEVNVMTKV

-1126 KANIV
+1126 KANII

-1137 LGINVAWGQANV
+1137 LGVNVAWGQANV

-1163 GEANILTKVG
+1163 GEANVITKVG

-1206 ITKVGDGRNVV
+1206 ITKVGNGRNVV

-1243 VVTKVGDGMQ
+1243 IVTKVGDGMQ

-1267 GNGLSVTAA
+1267 GDGLSVTAA

-1285 VGNGVS
+1285 VGDGVS

-1328 NINASYARNNVAI
+1328 GINASYAQNNVAI
-1341 KVGNGDFY
+1341 KIGNGDFY

-1369 VKQTLLGV
+1369 IKQTVLGV

-1391 ASTSGTQKGRGAIA
+1391 ASSSGTQKGRGAIA

-1438 DTPDLNEMD
+1438 DTPDLNKMQ
-1447 NDLNIDGA
+1447 NALNVDGS
-1455 SDHAPNLIVNGDFEQ
+1455 SDQTQATNLIVNGDFEQ
-1470 GDRGWQSTHGVE
+1470 GDQGWKSTHGVE
-1482 ASYSGSVYGVNG
+1482 ASYSGNVYGVNG
-1494 EGHGTRVTELDTHT
+1494 EGHGARVTELDTYT

-1579 FKGTGHNDGLGYILD
+1579 FKGTGQNDGLGYILD

-1603 PQANAVSEHAKQ
+1603 QQANAVSEHATQ

-1658 QQAIENNGQAQRDAV
+1658 QQALGNNGQAQRDAV

-1681 AELTTLAQGLDV
+1681 AEFTKLAQGLDV
-1693 LDGQATHTGKSG
+1693 LDGQATHTGESG
-1705 EQWRNDFAGG
+1705 DQWRNDFAGG
-1715 LLDGVQSQIDDAK
+1715 LLDGVQRQLDDAK
-1728 QLASD
+1728 QLAND
-1733 KMAAA
+1733 KIAEA
-1738 KQTQSDNNSKVKDSI
+1738 KQTHADNQNKVKDAV

-1771 QDIAEAKADAETR
+1771 QDIADAQADAEKR
-1784 KADAVAKSHDAK
+1784 KADALAKGKDAQ
-1796 QAESDAHSAANDA
+1796 QAESDAHHAVNNA
-1809 QSRGDRDAMN
+1809 QSRGDRDVEL

-1826 AQNDAQGAKQNE
+1826 AQADAQGAKQNE

-1847 AGSGLSGNAHRVEG
+1847 TGSGLSGNAHRVEG
-1861 AGETGSHVNTDSQTN
+1861 AGETGSHVTNDSQTN
-1876 ADGRFSDGLTE
+1876 ADGRFSEGLSE
-1887 QELEALEGAT
+1887 QEQEALEGAT

-1904 INAGIRSKNS
+1904 INAGIRGKNS
-1914 GSTITSMFMEANADS
+1914 GSTISSMFTETNTDS
-1929 IVVDTTASQDV
+1929 IVVPTAASQDV
-1940 VRKEV
+1940 VRKEI
-1945 RISGVNLV
+1945 RISGVNLE
-1953 GLGEASHDSAESLVA
+1953 GLGEASHDTAESLVS

-1977 YRWLDTDNDVATD
+1977 YRWLDTDNDAATD

-2003 DVSDEVKQR
+2003 DVSDEAKER
-2012 MIQSMSGYIEHTDN
+2012 MIQFVGGYIEHTDN

-2040 VESTLDYDWDKRVE
+2040 VEATLDYDWDKRVE

-2060 SYGYSFETPH
+2060 SYGYSFEAPH
-2070 AEKSIVS
+2070 GEKSIVS
-2077 FWSGKNFKQYRDVLD
+2077 FWSGRNFKEYRNVLD
-2092 NAQTDG
+2092 NAQADG

-2108 GNAFAIDLNKHLM
+2108 GNAFAIDLNKQLM
-2121 RWGGL
+2121 RWGGM

-2157 ATGAQHDVYVIAE
+2157 ATGAQNDVYVIAE
-2170 GGVRLG
+2170 GGMRLG
-2176 NYFWHVELP
+2176 NYFWNVELP

-2199 RLLDKPVSEYKDLPA
+2199 RLLDKPVSAYKDIPVE
-2214 DEIGRR
+2214 DIGRR
-2220 LTDAGVGVKVR
+2220 LTDAGVAVKVR
-2231 FDALSSARQAELL
+2231 FDALSHEKQADLL
-2244 ADNPDDYRAD
+2244 ADNPDGYKAD

-2289 GDEGFEVRSWPG
+2289 GEEGFEVRSWPG
-2301 SDDKSKTILLDN
+2301 TDGKSKTILLDN
-2313 PEDAAQQKA
+2313 PEDAAQQKS

-2356 RILAQ
+2356 RILAL

-2370 TNSELMSVTELLDAA
+2370 ANVELMSVTELLDAA
-2385 HVSGKVRGESYQK
+2385 HVSGKVRGESYQQ
-2398 VIDALAEYHAS
+2398 VIDALTEYHAS

-2415 YELESVEQLVNL
+2415 YELTSVEKLLNL
-2427 RKKIEGYALGH
+2427 RKQVEGYVLGH
-2438 PDSGRLEAM
+2438 PDSGRVQAM
-2447 NSLLNQVNSRL
+2447 NALLNQVNSRL
-2458 EEVSVLAV
+2458 EAVSVLVV
-2466 SEQSIKAHDSFSRL
+2466 SEQSIKAHDSFSHL
-2480 YDQLDNAHLKQSKH
+2480 YDQLDNANLKESKH

-2505 KGKGNLAKIDQLGG
+2505 KGKGNLANIDKLGG
-2519 SDAVLEKVKASVNHE
+2519 SDAVLEKVKAAVSHE
-2534 YGQAIADTIF
+2534 YGQVVADTIF

-2550 ELAKDGKGIDITGLN
+2550 DLAKDGKGIDIAGLN
-2565 RIHQALEQHM
+2565 KVHQAIEQHM

-2602 GRTQI
+2602 GRTQLEG
-2607 DAQAAADFNKQNYV
+2607 QAAADFNKQNYV

-2636 FNVATEYQPDLKLR
+2636 FNVATEDQPDLKLR

-2672 NDGFGLNDGETK
+2672 NDGFGLKDGETK

-2697 IDAAYKDASEGY
+2697 IDASYKDASEGY

-2718 MLVSTGIPAHVFQ
+2718 MLASTGIPAHVFQ

-2745 DVANRFAQELQ
+2745 DVANRFAEELQ

-2763 DPALVAKRI
+2763 DPALVEKRI

-2781 RALEEIEAFK
+2781 RAIEEIEAFK

-2814 AEWNRLSHD
+2814 AEWNRLSND

-2889 QVNDDLDALSGSE
+2889 QVTDVLDALSGNE
-2902 KHKDKVAIENDGTPP
+2902 KHKENVAIENDGTPP
-2917 RDKVPLSPLT
+2917 RDKESLSPLT

-2933 LYGERDA
+2933 LYGEKDA

-2954 AVEKGESQKVT
+2954 AVENGESQKVT

-2973 TGYYHQGTA
+2973 TGYYHQGAA
-2982 SSDDETSTTSGKV
+2982 SSEGETSATSGKV

-3004 SAEEQASAIRSHYQK
+3004 SAEEQASAIRNHYQK

-3063 SNIILHGYSMG
+3063 SNIIIHGYSMG

-3118 IVGTI
+3118 IVGAI

-3131 SVEKNLKGLPQETP
+3131 SVEKNLKGLPKETP

-3160 KLRVKL
+3160 KLRAKL
-3166 SNSGF
+3166 AIAGY

-3184 SNRLMSQYT
+3184 SNRLMGQYT
-3193 GQIVSDLLNT
+3193 DQIVSGLFNAEQAAVEAGEVLKGLEKDFKRYGDALKPDTSVPGKAKDIRTTKDFLNGYKNDHAKEIVDGFRSDMNIKQLVDLFVKGNWSAEQKGALAWEIESRALKVTFQNKSEKYNRLFREIASAGVVDAKATEQLAPQLMLLNLANDGFGGRCDPLS
-3203 QHIKHNEAKLN
+3203 KLVLVAKQ
-3214 LEPHGKNYESRDLI
+3214 LENDG
-3228 LKPISQPETVELG
+3228 QV
-3241 MPEVDQKV
+3241 
-3249 LADIAERENVI
+3249 
-3260 IGVRPVDEKSKS
+3260 GVARQLLE
-3272 LIASKMYSSKGLFV
+3272 KMYSAAAVLSNPTLYSDSEKANASKLLSSLAAIH
-3286 KAKSSDWG
+3286 AKN
-3294 PMSGFIPVDQSFAK
+3294 PMHDTSMKVWQEKLEGKQALTVNGVVEKITD
-3308 ASARRDLETF
+3308 ASANGKPVL
-3318 NRHAEQSIQ
+3318 
-3327 SGNAVSADLY
+3327 
-3337 LNQVR
+3337 
-3342 VEELVSKYHSLTP
+3342 
-3355 LELDDQSGMYKTTAT
+3355 LELDAPGHAMAAWAKGSGDDRVYGFYDPNAGIVEFSSAEKFGDYLTRFFGKSDLNMAQGYKLGKNAAGEAIFNRVVVMDGNTLASYKPTFGDKTT
-3370 NGDQSVPFFLNRV
+3370 
-3383 TVDGNE
+3383 
-3389 LWQVHYITNGELAPF
+3389 
-3404 KVIGDP
+3404 
-3410 VSKQPMTADY
+3410 M
-3420 DLLTV
+3420 
-3425 MYSYGDLGPQDKVKQ
+3425 
-3440 PLTWQQ
+3440 
-3446 WKDSVTYEDLTPK
+3446 
-3459 YKELYSNE
+3459 
-3467 DLYNKKDGASLGNV
+3467 
-3481 SGRLKELK
+3481 
-3489 DRINVDLG
+3489 
-3497 RTNGLEMVHHGA
+3497 
-3509 DDANPYAVMAD
+3509 
-3520 NFPATFFVPKSLFA
+3520 
-3534 EDGLGEGKGSIQ
+3534 
-3546 TYFNVNE
+3546 
-3553 QGAVVIRNPQ
+3553 
-3563 EFSDFQQVTINASFR
+3563 
-3578 ASFNDKW
+3578 
-3585 NHGLDEPLFTTKR
+3585 
-3598 KLSHEFLNKRDQLL
+3598 
-3612 KKLSGGRLDAQDETL
+3612 
-3627 VALGNPDDVSG
+3627 
-3638 NKAIVAVDVSQIFT
+3638 
-3652 RQELKERANVFAKPI
+3652 
-3667 GASYQGILDQ
+3667 QGILD
-3677 LDLVHQT
+3677 LPV
-3684 VSRDQIV
+3684 
-3691 ASFELN
+3691 
-3697 KKVNAYIAEHPTSG
+3697 
-3711 RNQALT
+3711 
-3717 QLKEQITSALF
+3717 
-3728 IGKMQVAQVDI
+3728 
-3739 DAIAQTRP
+3739 
-3747 ELAARIF
+3747 
-3754 MVAIEEANGEHRGLT
+3754 
-3769 DMMVRWANEDPY
+3769 
-3781 LAPKQGYKGE
+3781 
-3791 TPNDLGFDAKYHVD
+3791 FDATPIKKPGTSDVD
-3805 LGDHYADFKQ
+3805 GNAKIVDV
-3815 WLETSQSNGLLSKAT
+3815 T
-3830 LDESTKTVH
+3830 
-3839 LGYSYQELQD
+3839 
-3849 LTGVES
+3849 
-3855 VQMAFYFLKEAAK
+3855 KEALADGK
-3868 KVDPIS
+3868 
-3874 GDSAEMILL
+3874 IL
-3883 KKFADKSYLSQLDS
+3883 
-3897 DRMDQIEGIYR
+3897 
-3908 SSHETDVDAWDR
+3908 
-3920 RYSGAGYDE
+3920 
-3929 LTNKLAGAT
+3929 
-3938 GVDEQLSVLLDDR
+3938 
-3951 KGLLIGEVHGSD
+3951 
-3963 VNGLRFVNE
+3963 
-3972 QMDALK
+3972 
-3978 KQGVT
+3978 
-3983 VIGLEHLRS
+3983 
-3992 DLAQPLIDR
+3992 
-4001 YLATGVMSSELSAML
+4001 
-4016 KTKHL
+4016 
-4021 DATLFENARANGM
+4021 
-4034 RIVALDANSS
+4034 
-4044 ARPNVQGTEHGLMY
+4044 
-4058 RAGAAN
+4058 
-4064 NIAVEVLQSLP
+4064 
-4075 DDEKFVAIYGK
+4075 
-4086 AHLQSHKGIEGFVP
+4086 
-4100 GITHRLDLPALR
+4100 
-4112 VSDSN
+4112 
-4117 QFRVEQDDMTL
+4117 
-4128 RVVYDDVANKP
+4128 
-4139 KLTFKDSLSGANTA
+4139 
-4153 IHNQNVNDWERVAVT
+4153 HNQNVNDWERVVVT

-4183 VQMENDSV
+4183 VQMENDA
-4191 VANAAANLAGKH
+4191 VAAKAAANLAGKH

-4240 RDDSDSN
+4240 RDHSESN
-4247 NTHLSGYSAEDL
+4247 NTRLSGYSADEL
-4259 AAKLANFQQSFS
+4259 AVKLASFQQMFN
-4271 QAENINNTPDH
+4271 QAEKISSKPDH

-4298 FGHQFINAMDVN
+4298 FGHQFINAMDAN
-4310 GLRVDVSA
+4310 GLRVDVSV
-4318 RSSEL
+4318 RSAKVYINEM
-4323 AVDATGRKHTKD
+4323 GRKLYFDGKD
-4335 ENGDWIQKAETNK
+4335 SWVNKAINSK
-4348 VSLSWNEQGEVIAK
+4348 VLLSWNEQGDVVAK
-4362 EERIRNGIAE
+4362 DERIRNGIAE

-4377 SRIGVSDVGEIARGA
+4377 SRIGISDVDEPARGA
-4392 IGDNNDVFDAPEKRK
+4392 IGDNKDVFDAPEKRK
-4407 VETETSSS
+4407 AETETSSS
-4415 AANNKLSYS
+4415 SANNKLSYS

-4451 SGGFKSLAF
+4451 TGGFKSLAF
-4460 GDNNVMVHI
+4460 GDNNVMIHI
-4469 GNGESKHSVD
+4469 GNGESKHSFD
-4479 MGGYQALEGAQM
+4479 IGGYQELEGAQM
-4491 FIGNRNVSFNLGQ
+4491 FIGNRNVSFNKGR
-4504 SNDLLVMMDKSI
+4504 SNDLIVMMDKSI

-4542 EDQDWL
+4542 EGKDWL

-4576 DYTCLVELDSHNE
+4576 DYTSLVELDSQNE
-4589 RSSRGLKHDTEAAL
+4589 RSSRGLKHDAEAAL
-4603 NKQYNQWLSGNSDS
+4603 NKQYNQWLSGNGNNDTS
-4617 SAGKLSRADKL
+4617 KLSRADKL

-4707 LGQMAGI
+4707 LGQLAGV

-4719 LADIFGVDYTTS
+4719 LADIFGVDYTAS
-4731 GQIVSRNGEAVDGVA
+4731 GHIVSRNGEAVDGVA
-4746 ILTEMLEVIGEFS
+4746 ILKEMLEVIGEFS
-4759 GDQLQAFVDPAKLLD
+4759 GDQLQAFVDPTKLVN
-4774 SLKSGID
+4774 SLEAGIN
-4781 MGADGIQSFAETH
+4781 MGADGIKSFAETH
-4794 GLKDKAPE
+4794 GLKEKAPE
-4802 EEENKSAVSVN
+4802 EEESKPSVSLN
-4813 GTSVNSAQGATA
+4813 GETLNSTQGATVA
-4825 SDGNTE
+4825 DGSTE
-4831 TAETQDRAFG
+4831 TTETPDRAFG
-4841 FNSLNLPNLFATIFS
+4841 FNSLNLPNLFAAIFS
-4856 QDKQKEMKSLVENLK
+4856 QDKQKEMKSLVANLK

-4938 YATGTSNIFTGGEGS
+4938 YATGTSNIFTGGEGN

-5004 LGRDYVVTS
+5004 SGRDYVVTS

-5023 GQDYSVTIGNNN
+5023 DQDYSVTIGNNN
-5035 QVELGAGNDFANVF
+5035 QVELGAGDDFANVF

-5092 FNGEEGRDLMV
+5092 FNGGEGRDLMV

-5123 GDVIDNLVEDISS
+5123 GDVIDNLVEDIRS

-5166 PVSETDQAKFE
+5166 PASDSDQAKFE
-5177 HIGSVTFNDYFDG
+5177 HIGSVTFSDYFNG
-5190 KRAQMIIAMGEKDA
+5190 NRAQVIIAMGEKDA
-5204 NGEREYTTLSESS
+5204 TGEREYTTLSESA
-5217 IDALVQAMSG
+5217 IDALVKAMSG

-5244 SRVAISTAWADVVH
+5244 SRVAITTAWADVVH

>member
-21 NGNNDIVAIGFG
+21 DGNNNIVAIGFG
-33 GEIHA
+33 GQIHA

-51 ATVHTGSGNDTVVGG
+51 ATVYTGSGNDTVVGG
-66 SAYLRVEDSTG
+66 SAYLKVEDSTG
-77 HLSVKG
+77 HLIVKG

-104 GGVSIDHLGHH
+104 GGVSIDHLGNH
-115 GDVSYGGAAAYNSVK
+115 GDVSYGGAAAYNGIT

-136 NVTFKGA
+136 NVTFAGA

-154 HGNLSFAGAGAGN
+154 QGNLSFTGAGAGN
-167 KLDRTWFDQY
+167 KLDRTWSNRY
-177 QGSRGD
+177 QGSHGD
-183 VSFDGAGAAN
+183 VTFDGAGAAN

-228 AGASNRIERTRQ
+228 AGASNRIERTHQ
-240 AEDVYQQTHGNI
+240 AEDVYTQTRGNI

-261 SFYSDVAH
+261 SLYSDVAH

-283 TRKGSGSSF
+283 IRKGSGNDF
-292 DAQGMEYAKAE
+292 AKEGMTNAKADE
-303 DIVLTTAKMHGS
+303 IVLTKAVMSGS
-315 WIGSGTHAV
+315 WIGQDHHV
-324 TAVKSEREPNTYLF
+324 TAVKSASEPNTYLF
-338 AIADGTY
+338 AFADSTY

-351 RLSNDPKTGKLKYYS
+351 QLRNDPQTGELKYYS
-366 EAWYKQGNHLSGLA
+366 TAWYKEGNHLSNLA
-380 RSDVSSAGGFE
+380 NQDISDNGGFTA
-391 VNPINGGYT
+391 VNINGAYT
-400 LSNIAVEH
+400 LSDLKVEH
-408 QQSLTVHAMEKDL
+408 QQSVTVHAVEKSL
-421 TEYEWVTYANGAL
+421 TEYEWVTYANGAV
-434 IDAKDVVLSDAKM
+434 IDAKEVSLSDAKM
-447 GGHAISTDGT
+447 GGHAIYADGT
-457 KVDVQA
+457 KVDVKA
-463 IKSNRKPNTYVYAK
+463 VKSNRQPNTYIYAK

-492 DAETGVLKY
+492 DPETGALKY

-507 KEGDHTANLANEDI
+507 KEGDHTANIANQDI
-521 SSANGYHSMGKGGY
+521 SSATGYNPMGKGGY
-535 SLSALNYSVNAI
+535 SLSDLHYSVNAV
-547 RSMSETVADID
+547 RSTSETVADIE

-563 TLFKPATDSGES
+563 TLFKPANDSGES
-575 SGDVHFSG
+575 SGDVRFNG

-595 RGNVYFNGGGIANV
+595 RGNVHFNGGGIANV

-642 GAGLANVLVHQSKQG
+642 GAGLANVLVHQSQQG

-666 VNVLVRIGDGQYL
+666 VNVLVRLGDGQYL

-688 SVHKG
+688 SVQKG
-693 NGNSRVAM
+693 SGDSRVVM

-714 HGLWLA
+714 NGLWLA
-720 AGGFNVMTQVGNG
+720 AGGFNVMTQVGKG
-733 EVTSVLAGGANV
+733 DVAAVLAGGANV
-745 LTKVGE
+745 LTKMGE
-751 GELTAGMLGG
+751 GELTSGMLGG
-761 ANVMTHISGDEQ
+761 ANVITHISNDDQ
-773 ASNTTAVALGGAN
+773 LSNTTAVALGGAN
-786 ILTKKGKGDTLAVMG
+786 ILTKKGKGNTLAVMG

-813 STTGVMVGGANILTK
+813 TTTGVMVGGANILTK

-865 KVGDGTSIAAMIGAG
+865 KVGDGTSIAVMIGAG

-926 GMSVALMLAKGNV
+926 GMSVALMLAKGNI

-958 FTHIGN
+958 FTHIGH

-969 AMIGQANVMTKVGN
+969 AMIGQANIMTKVGN

-996 YTHVGDGTSLGLFA
+996 MTHVGDGTSLGLFA
-1010 GEMNVMTKV
+1010 GEVNVMTKV

-1097 GTTVGLLISDI
+1097 GTTVGLLISDV

-1126 KANIV
+1126 KANLI

-1137 LGINVAWGQANV
+1137 LGVNVAWGQANV

-1163 GEANILTKVG
+1163 GEANLITKVG
-1173 DGQEVSVVQGKANII
+1173 DGQEVSVVQGQANII

-1206 ITKVGDGRNVV
+1206 ITRVGHGQNVV

-1243 VVTKVGDGMQ
+1243 IVTKVGDGMQ
-1253 VTAAKGKANITTTV
+1253 VTAAKGQANITTTV
-1267 GNGLSVTAA
+1267 GNGLNVTAA

-1285 VGNGVS
+1285 VGDGVS

-1313 MKGKANANIHIGDGL
+1313 MKGKANANIHVGDGL
-1328 NINASYARNNVAI
+1328 NINASYAQNNVAI

-1349 SLAVASSNTSSNKL
+1349 SLAVASSNTGSNKL

-1369 VKQTLLGV
+1369 IKQTVLGV

-1391 ASTSGTQKGRGAIA
+1391 ASSSGTHKGRGAIA

-1417 DAIEEVGSDLG
+1417 DAIKEVGSDLG

-1438 DTPDLNEMD
+1438 DTPDLNKMQHA
-1447 NDLNIDGA
+1447 LNVDD
-1455 SDHAPNLIVNGDFEQ
+1455 SSVQAPNLIVNGDFEL
-1470 GDRGWQSTHGVE
+1470 DEHGWQSTHGVE
-1482 ASYSGSVYGVNG
+1482 ASYAGSVYGVEG
-1494 EGHGTRVTELDTHT
+1494 EGHGARVTELDTYT
-1508 NTSLYQDLTDLTEGE
+1508 NTSLYQDLANLAQGE

-1557 DASAWQQ
+1557 DESAWQQ

-1569 TAHAG
+1569 TAQAG

-1594 NVVAKSESS
+1594 NVVATSESS
-1603 PQANAVSEHAKQ
+1603 QQANAIREHATQ
-1615 NQASQ
+1615 NPAAQ

-1658 QQAIENNGQAQRDAV
+1658 QQALGNNGQAQRDAV
-1673 KEESEAVT
+1673 HEESEAIT
-1681 AELTTLAQGLDV
+1681 AELTKLAQGLDV
-1693 LDGQATHTGKSG
+1693 LDGQATHTGESG
-1705 EQWRNDFAGG
+1705 DQWRNEFASG
-1715 LLDGVQSQIDDAK
+1715 LLAGVQTQLDDAK
-1728 QLASD
+1728 QLAND
-1733 KMAAA
+1733 KIAEA
-1738 KQTQSDNNSKVKDSI
+1738 KQTHADNQNKVKDAV

-1771 QDIAEAKADAETR
+1771 QDIADAQADAEKR
-1784 KADAVAKSHDAK
+1784 KADALAKGKDAQ
-1796 QAESDAHSAANDA
+1796 QAESDAHHAVNNA
-1809 QSRGDRDAMN
+1809 QSRGDRDVQL

-1826 AQNDAQGAKQNE
+1826 AQADAQGAKQNE

-1847 AGSGLSGNAHRVEG
+1847 TGSGLSGNAHSVEG
-1861 AGETGSHVNTDSQTN
+1861 AGETDSHVKTDSQTN
-1876 ADGRFSDGLTE
+1876 ADGRFSEGLTE
-1887 QELEALEGAT
+1887 QEQEALEGAT

-1904 INAGIRSKNS
+1904 INAGIRAKNS
-1914 GSTITSMFMEANADS
+1914 VSTITTMFTEANTDS
-1929 IVVDTTASQDV
+1929 IVVPTTTPQDV
-1940 VRKEV
+1940 VRKEI
-1945 RISGVNLV
+1945 RISGVNLE
-1953 GLGEASHDSAESLVA
+1953 GLGEASHDSAVSLVA

-1977 YRWLDTDNDVATD
+1977 YRWLDSDHPRATEQ
-1990 KYVPVPGFERVDA
+1990 YIPVPGFERVDVN
-2003 DVSDEVKQR
+2003 VSDETKQR
-2012 MIQSMSGYIEHTDN
+2012 LTQFVSGYIEHTDN

-2040 VESTLDYDWDKRVE
+2040 VEATLNYDWDKRVE

-2060 SYGYSFETPH
+2060 SYGYSFEAPH
-2070 AEKSIVS
+2070 GENNLVS
-2077 FWSGKNFKQYRDVLD
+2077 FWSGRNFKEYRNVLD
-2092 NAQTDG
+2092 NAQPDG
-2098 KKVVYDIDVK
+2098 KKVVYDIDVQ
-2108 GNAFAIDLNKHLM
+2108 GNAFAIKLNKQLM
-2121 RWGGL
+2121 RWGDM
-2126 FLDPDNAEQNQL
+2126 FLDLENADQNHLQ
-2138 KSSIDAATFSNTGF
+2138 SSIEAAAYSNTGF

-2157 ATGAQHDVYVIAE
+2157 ATGAKDDVYVIAE
-2170 GGVRLG
+2170 GGMRLG
-2176 NYFWHVELP
+2176 NYFWNVELP
-2185 ALRQLQ
+2185 LLRQLQ

-2199 RLLDKPVSEYKDLPA
+2199 RLLDKPVSEYKDVPVN
-2214 DEIGRR
+2214 EIGHK

-2231 FDALSSARQAELL
+2231 FDALSAAQQAELL
-2244 ADNPDDYRAD
+2244 AINPKGYKAD
-2254 TLVELDVKLSAIDS
+2254 SLVELDVKLSAIDS
-2268 MLRESL
+2268 MLRDAL

-2289 GDEGFEVRSWPG
+2289 GDEGFKVRAWPG
-2301 SDDKSKTILLDN
+2301 SDGKSKTIVLDN
-2313 PEDAAQQKA
+2313 PEDATQQKT
-2322 IERFILANFDNFEQM
+2322 IERFILANFQNFEQM
-2337 PDELFLVDNKVLSH
+2337 PDELFLVDNKVISH
-2351 HDGRT
+2351 DKGITH
-2356 RILAQ
+2356 ILAQ
-2361 KEDGAWTYN
+2361 KVDGAWLYN
-2370 TNSELMSVTELLDAA
+2370 AKVDLMSVTELLDAA
-2385 HVSGKVRGESYQK
+2385 NVTGKIRGESYQQ
-2398 VIDALAEYHAS
+2398 VIDALSEYHS
-2409 TAEHAD
+2409 SVTELSD
-2415 YELESVEQLVNL
+2415 YEQESIEKLLSL
-2427 RKKIEGYALGH
+2427 RKKIEGYVLGH
-2438 PDSGRLEAM
+2438 PDSGRIAAM
-2447 NSLLNQVNSRL
+2447 NSLLNQVNTRL

-2466 SEQSIKAHDSFSRL
+2466 SEPNIKAQDSFSRL
-2480 YDQLDNAHLKQSKH
+2480 YDQLETANLKGTKH
-2494 LYLDGNGDFVT
+2494 LYLDQNGEFVT
-2505 KGKGNLAKIDQLGG
+2505 KGKGHLANIDLLG
-2519 SDAVLEKVKASVNHE
+2519 SREAVLEKVKLTVSNE
-2534 YGQAIADTIF
+2534 YGQTVADTIF
-2544 AGLSAN
+2544 AGLSAKD
-2550 ELAKDGKGIDITGLN
+2550 LAKDGKGIDIAGLKKVHLA
-2565 RIHQALEQHM
+2565 IEQHL
-2575 SPVSATMYIWKP
+2575 SPVSATLFLWKP

-2597 LQIGQ
+2597 LQISQ
-2602 GRTQI
+2602 GRTQLEG
-2607 DAQAAADFNKQNYV
+2607 QAAADFNQQNYV
-2621 SWWPLGSKSSNIRNI
+2621 SWWPLGSKSSNISNI
-2636 FNVATEYQPDLKLR
+2636 LNVATKDQPDLKLR
-2650 WSDFS
+2650 WKDFS
-2655 QPAHQNDTLE
+2655 QPAAHGESLAF
-2665 HDMASEE
+2665 DMQTEE
-2672 NDGFGLNDGETK
+2672 NDDFGLKSAEDK
-2684 LKRFIEKLNAAKG
+2684 LKDFIKQLASASGVDKKF
-2697 IDAAYKDASEGY
+2697 KDISQAFTMM
-2709 ASVLLGNPD
+2709 ALMNPD
-2718 MLVSTGIPAHVFQ
+2718 ILESANIPEHISK
-2731 PFVDQWNDTSYDMM
+2731 PFIDQWNDTSYDMQ
-2745 DVANRFAQELQ
+2745 DVAQRFAKELQEQAKVAANSEQMEQQISEVVRRFAQDELDKIQ
-2756 KQAQASG
+2756 T
-2763 DPALVAKRI
+2763 
-2772 DNVVRLFAE
+2772 
-2781 RALEEIEAFK
+2781 FK
-2791 ASQADEGRVFRIN
+2791 ETQADQGRVFRIN

-2814 AEWNRLSHD
+2814 AEWHRLSND

-2845 GGADKLIGHTWRPK
+2845 GGADKLIGHTWLPK

-2889 QVNDDLDALSGSE
+2889 QVTDVLDALSG
-2902 KHKDKVAIENDGTPP
+2902 N
-2917 RDKVPLSPLT
+2917 
-2927 RFLNNE
+2927 
-2933 LYGERDA
+2933 
-2940 RRKIGDITQ
+2940 
-2949 TLLDH
+2949 
-2954 AVEKGESQKVT
+2954 
-2965 LKGEAGRL
+2965 
-2973 TGYYHQGTA
+2973 
-2982 SSDDETSTTSGKV
+2982 
-2995 VLFLHGSGS
+2995 
-3004 SAEEQASAIRSHYQK
+3004 
-3019 QGIDMLAVNLR
+3019 
-3030 GYGES
+3030 
-3035 DGGPSEK
+3035 
-3042 GLYQDARTMFNYLVN
+3042 
-3057 DKGIDP
+3057 
-3063 SNIILHGYSMG
+3063 
-3074 GPIAADLARY
+3074 
-3084 AAQNGQAVSGLLL
+3084 
-3097 DRPMPSMTK
+3097 
-3106 AITAHEVANPAG
+3106 
-3118 IVGTI
+3118 
-3123 AKAVNGQF
+3123 
-3131 SVEKNLKGLPQETP
+3131 
-3145 ILLLTDNEG
+3145 
-3154 LGEEGE
+3154 
-3160 KLRVKL
+3160 
-3166 SNSGF
+3166 
-3171 NVTGEQTFYGHEA
+3171 
-3184 SNRLMSQYT
+3184 
-3193 GQIVSDLLNT
+3193 
-3203 QHIKHNEAKLN
+3203 
-3214 LEPHGKNYESRDLI
+3214 
-3228 LKPISQPETVELG
+3228 
-3241 MPEVDQKV
+3241 
-3249 LADIAERENVI
+3249 
-3260 IGVRPVDEKSKS
+3260 
-3272 LIASKMYSSKGLFV
+3272 
-3286 KAKSSDWG
+3286 KAK
-3294 PMSGFIPVDQSFAK
+3294 
-3308 ASARRDLETF
+3308 
-3318 NRHAEQSIQ
+3318 
-3327 SGNAVSADLY
+3327 
-3337 LNQVR
+3337 
-3342 VEELVSKYHSLTP
+3342 
-3355 LELDDQSGMYKTTAT
+3355 
-3370 NGDQSVPFFLNRV
+3370 
-3383 TVDGNE
+3383 
-3389 LWQVHYITNGELAPF
+3389 
-3404 KVIGDP
+3404 
-3410 VSKQPMTADY
+3410 
-3420 DLLTV
+3420 
-3425 MYSYGDLGPQDKVKQ
+3425 
-3440 PLTWQQ
+3440 
-3446 WKDSVTYEDLTPK
+3446 
-3459 YKELYSNE
+3459 
-3467 DLYNKKDGASLGNV
+3467 
-3481 SGRLKELK
+3481 
-3489 DRINVDLG
+3489 
-3497 RTNGLEMVHHGA
+3497 
-3509 DDANPYAVMAD
+3509 
-3520 NFPATFFVPKSLFA
+3520 
-3534 EDGLGEGKGSIQ
+3534 
-3546 TYFNVNE
+3546 
-3553 QGAVVIRNPQ
+3553 
-3563 EFSDFQQVTINASFR
+3563 
-3578 ASFNDKW
+3578 
-3585 NHGLDEPLFTTKR
+3585 
-3598 KLSHEFLNKRDQLL
+3598 
-3612 KKLSGGRLDAQDETL
+3612 
-3627 VALGNPDDVSG
+3627 
-3638 NKAIVAVDVSQIFT
+3638 VAVDLAQIFT
-3652 RQELKERANVFAKPI
+3652 VQELKERAKVFAKPI

-3677 LDLVHQT
+3677 LDLVHQAKG
-3684 VSRDQIV
+3684 RYQIA

-3697 KKVNAYIAEHPTSG
+3697 KKINDYIAEHPTSG

-3717 QLKEQITSALF
+3717 QLKEQVTSALF
-3728 IGKMQVAQVDI
+3728 IGKMQVAQAGI

-3747 ELAARIF
+3747 ELATRIF
-3754 MVAIEEANGEHRGLT
+3754 MVAIEEANGKHVGLT
-3769 DMMVRWANEDPY
+3769 DMMLRWANEDPY
-3781 LAPKQGYKGE
+3781 LAPKHGYKGE
-3791 TPNDLGFDAKYHVD
+3791 MPSDLGFDAKYHVD
-3805 LGDHYADFKQ
+3805 LGEHYADFKQ

-3849 LTGVES
+3849 LTGAES

-3868 KVDPIS
+3868 KADPIS

-3883 KKFADKSYLSQLDS
+3883 KKFADQNYLSQLDS

-3920 RYSGAGYDE
+3920 RYSGKGYDE
-3929 LTNKLAGAT
+3929 LTNMLASAT

-3972 QMDALK
+3972 QMEALK

-4021 DATLFENARANGM
+4021 DVTLFENARVNGM

-4064 NIAVEVLQSLP
+4064 NIAVEVLQNLP
-4075 DDEKFVAIYGK
+4075 DGEKFVAIYGK

-4100 GITHRLDLPALR
+4100 GITHRLDLPALK

-4117 QFRVEQDDMTL
+4117 QFTVEQDDVSL

-4139 KLTFKDSLSGANTA
+4139 KITFKGSLSGANTA
-4153 IHNQNVNDWERVAVT
+4153 LHNQNVNDWERVVVT
-4168 PTADG
+4168 PIADG

-4183 VQMENDSV
+4183 VQMENDPV
-4191 VANAAANLAGKH
+4191 VAKAAANLAGKH
-4203 PESSVVVQLDSDGNY
+4203 AESSVVVQLDSDGNY

-4240 RDDSDSN
+4240 RDHSESN
-4247 NTHLSGYSAEDL
+4247 NTRLSGYSADEL
-4259 AAKLANFQQSFS
+4259 AVKLAKFQQSFN
-4271 QAENINNTPDH
+4271 QAENINNKPDH

-4298 FGHQFINAMDVN
+4298 FGHQFINAIDAN
-4310 GLRVDVSA
+4310 GLRVDVSV

-4323 AVDATGRKHTKD
+4323 AVDEAGRKHTKD
-4335 ENGDWIQKAETNK
+4335 ANGDWVQKAENNK
-4348 VSLSWNEQGEVIAK
+4348 VSLSWDAQGEVVAK
-4362 EERIRNGIAE
+4362 DEPIRNGIAE

-4377 SRIGVSDVGEIARGA
+4377 SRIGVNNVDEPARGA
-4392 IGDNNDVFDAPEKRK
+4392 IGDNSDVFDAPEKRK
-4407 VETETSSS
+4407 PETEVIANSSS
-4415 AANNKLSYS
+4415 SNQLSYS

-4429 NVGDG
+4429 NVGEG

-4451 SGGFKSLAF
+4451 TGGFKSLAF

-4469 GNGESKHSVD
+4469 GDGESKHSVD
-4479 MGGYQALEGAQM
+4479 IGGYQALEGAQM
-4491 FIGNRNVSFNLGQ
+4491 FLGNRNVSFNFGH
-4504 SNDLLVMMDKSI
+4504 SNDLILMMDKSI

-4529 RISGVLQSIATSG
+4529 RISGVLQGIAMSG
-4542 EDQDWL
+4542 EGEDWL

-4576 DYTCLVELDSHNE
+4576 DYTTLVELDSQNE
-4589 RSSRGLKHDTEAAL
+4589 RDSRGLKHDAEATL
-4603 NKQYNQWLSGNSDS
+4603 NKQYNQWLSGNGNSGTS
-4617 SAGKLSRADKL
+4617 QLSRADKL

-4675 GLMTQQFS
+4675 GLMTQQFT

-4694 TPEDLP
+4694 TPQDLP

-4707 LGQMAGI
+4707 LGQLAGV

-4719 LADIFGVDYTTS
+4719 LADIFGVDYTAS
-4731 GQIVSRNGEAVDGVA
+4731 GQIVSRNGQAVDGVA
-4746 ILTEMLEVIGEFS
+4746 ILKEMLEVIGEFS

-4774 SLKSGID
+4774 SLKAGID
-4781 MGADGIQSFAETH
+4781 MGADGIKSFAETH
-4794 GLKDKAPE
+4794 GLKEKAPE
-4802 EEENKSAVSVN
+4802 EEKDNSSVSVN
-4813 GTSVNSAQGATA
+4813 GANVNSAQGATVA
-4825 SDGNTE
+4825 DGNTE

-4841 FNSLNLPNLFATIFS
+4841 FNSLNLPNVFATIFS

-4871 ENLTAD
+4871 QNLTAD

-4896 GDGDINLSLGNYNF
+4896 GDGDINISLGNYNF

-4938 YATGTSNIFTGGEGS
+4938 YATGTSNIFTGGEGN

-5004 LGRDYVVTS
+5004 SGRDYVVTS

-5023 GQDYSVTIGNNN
+5023 DQDYSVTIGNNN

-5049 GNYNRINASAGN
+5049 GNYNRINAGAGN

-5072 LNGGEGED
+5072 LNGGDGDD

-5092 FNGEEGRDLMV
+5092 FNGGEGRDLMV

-5123 GDVIDNLVEDISS
+5123 GDVIDNLVEDIRS

-5166 PVSETDQAKFE
+5166 PSNDSDQSKFE
-5177 HIGSVTFNDYFDG
+5177 HIGSVTFSDYFNG
-5190 KRAQMIIAMGEKDA
+5190 NRAQVVIGMSEKDLS
-5204 NGEREYTTLSESS
+5204 GEREYTMLSDSA

-5227 FDPQA
+5227 FEPQA
-5232 GDNGFIDNLDSK
+5232 GDNGFIDSLESK
-5244 SRVAISTAWADVVH
+5244 SQAAISMAWSDVVH
-5258 KKGITV
+5258 KKGLMV

>member
-21 NGNNDIVAIGFG
+21 DGNNNIVAIGFG
-33 GEIHA
+33 GQIHA

-51 ATVHTGSGNDTVVGG
+51 ATVYTGSGNDTVVGG
-66 SAYLRVEDSTG
+66 SAYLKVEDSTG
-77 HLSVKG
+77 HLIVKG

-104 GGVSIDHLGHH
+104 
-115 GDVSYGGAAAYNSVK
+115 AYNGIT

-136 NVTFKGA
+136 NVTFAGA
-143 GGYNALWHETN
+143 GGYNALLHETN
-154 HGNLSFAGAGAGN
+154 QGNLSFTGAGAGN
-167 KLDRTWFDQY
+167 KLDRTWSNRY
-177 QGSRGD
+177 QGSHGD
-183 VSFDGAGAAN
+183 VTFDGAGAAN

-228 AGASNRIERTRQ
+228 AGASNRIERTHQ
-240 AEDVYQQTHGNI
+240 AEDVYTQTRGNI

-261 SFYSDVAH
+261 SLYSDVAH

-283 TRKGSGSSF
+283 IRKGSGNDF
-292 DAQGMEYAKAE
+292 AKEGMTNAKADE
-303 DIVLTTAKMHGS
+303 IVLTKAVMSGS
-315 WIGSGTHAV
+315 WIGQDHHV
-324 TAVKSEREPNTYLF
+324 TAVKSASEPNTYLF
-338 AIADGTY
+338 AFADSTY

-351 RLSNDPKTGKLKYYS
+351 QLRNDPQTGELKYYS
-366 EAWYKQGNHLSGLA
+366 TAWYKEGNHLSNLA
-380 RSDVSSAGGFE
+380 NQDISDNGGFTA
-391 VNPINGGYT
+391 VNINGAYT
-400 LSNIAVEH
+400 LSDLKVEH
-408 QQSLTVHAMEKDL
+408 QQSVTVHAVEKSL
-421 TEYEWVTYANGAL
+421 TEYEWVTYANGAV
-434 IDAKDVVLSDAKM
+434 IDAKEVSLSDAKM
-447 GGHAISTDGT
+447 GGHAIYADGT
-457 KVDVQA
+457 KVDVKA
-463 IKSNRKPNTYVYAK
+463 VKSNRQPNTYIYAK

-492 DAETGVLKY
+492 DPETGALKY

-507 KEGDHTANLANEDI
+507 KEGDHTANIANQDI
-521 SSANGYHSMGKGGY
+521 SSATGYNPMGKGGY
-535 SLSALNYSVNAI
+535 SLSDLHYSVNAV
-547 RSMSETVADID
+547 RSTSETVADIE

-563 TLFKPATDSGES
+563 TLFKPANDSGES
-575 SGDVHFSG
+575 SGDVRFNG

-595 RGNVYFNGGGIANV
+595 RGNVHFNGGGIANV

-642 GAGLANVLVHQSKQG
+642 GAGLANVLVHQSQQG

-666 VNVLVRIGDGQYL
+666 VNVLVRLGDGQYL

-688 SVHKG
+688 SVQKG
-693 NGNSRVAM
+693 SGDSRVVM

-714 HGLWLA
+714 NGLWLA
-720 AGGFNVMTQVGNG
+720 AGGFNVMTQVGKG
-733 EVTSVLAGGANV
+733 DVAAVLAGGANV
-745 LTKVGE
+745 LTKMGE
-751 GELTAGMLGG
+751 GELTSGMLGG
-761 ANVMTHISGDEQ
+761 ANVITHISNDDQ
-773 ASNTTAVALGGAN
+773 LSNTTAVALGGAN
-786 ILTKKGKGDTLAVMG
+786 ILTKKGKGNTLAVMG
-801 GGANVLTHVGDG
+801 GGANVLTHVGD
-813 STTGVMVGGANILTK
+813 STTTGVMVGGANILTK

-853 LGVMGAAGNIFT
+853 LGVMGAVGNIFT
-865 KVGDGTSIAAMIGAG
+865 KVGDGTSIAVMIGAG

-958 FTHIGN
+958 FTHIGH

-969 AMIGQANVMTKVGN
+969 AMIGQANIMTKVGN
-983 DLTAA
+983 DHTAA

-996 YTHVGDGTSLGLFA
+996 MTHVGDGTSLGLFA
-1010 GEMNVMTKV
+1010 GEVNVMTKV

-1033 IMTHVG
+1033 IMTHIG

-1097 GTTVGLLISDI
+1097 GTTVGLLISDV

-1126 KANIV
+1126 KANLI

-1137 LGINVAWGQANV
+1137 LGVNVAWGQANV

-1163 GEANILTKVG
+1163 GEANLITKVG
-1173 DGQEVSVVQGKANII
+1173 DGQEVSVVQGEANII

-1206 ITKVGDGRNVV
+1206 ITKVGHGQNVV

-1243 VVTKVGDGMQ
+1243 IVTKVGDGMQ
-1253 VTAAKGKANITTTV
+1253 VTAAKGQANITTTV
-1267 GNGLSVTAA
+1267 GNGLNVTAA

-1285 VGNGVS
+1285 VGDGVS

-1313 MKGKANANIHIGDGL
+1313 MKGKANANIHVGDGL
-1328 NINASYARNNVAI
+1328 NINASYAQNNVAI

-1369 VKQTLLGV
+1369 IKQTVLGV

-1391 ASTSGTQKGRGAIA
+1391 ASSSGTHKGRGAIA

-1417 DAIEEVGSDLG
+1417 DAIKEVGSDLG

-1438 DTPDLNEMD
+1438 DTPDLNKMQHAINVD
-1447 NDLNIDGA
+1447 D
-1455 SDHAPNLIVNGDFEQ
+1455 SSVQAPNLIVNGDFEL
-1470 GDRGWQSTHGVE
+1470 GEHGWQSTHGVE
-1482 ASYSGSVYGVNG
+1482 ASYAGSVYGVEG
-1494 EGHGTRVTELDTHT
+1494 EGHGARVTELDTYT
-1508 NTSLYQDLTDLTEGE
+1508 NTSLYQDLANLAQGE

-1557 DASAWQQ
+1557 DESAWQQ

-1569 TAHAG
+1569 TAQAG

-1594 NVVAKSESS
+1594 NVVATSESS
-1603 PQANAVSEHAKQ
+1603 QQANAIREHATQ
-1615 NQASQ
+1615 NPAAQ

-1658 QQAIENNGQAQRDAV
+1658 QQALENNGQAQRDAV
-1673 KEESEAVT
+1673 QEESEAIT
-1681 AELTTLAQGLDV
+1681 AELTKLAQGLDV
-1693 LDGQATHTGKSG
+1693 LDSQATHTGESG
-1705 EQWRNDFAGG
+1705 DQWRNEFASG
-1715 LLDGVQSQIDDAK
+1715 LLAGVQTQLDDAK
-1728 QLASD
+1728 QLANE
-1733 KMAAA
+1733 KIAEA
-1738 KQTQSDNNSKVKDSI
+1738 KQKHADNQNKVKDAV

-1771 QDIAEAKADAETR
+1771 QDIADAQADAEKR
-1784 KADAVAKSHDAK
+1784 KADALAKGKDAQ
-1796 QAESDAHSAANDA
+1796 QAESDAHHAVNNA
-1809 QSRGDRDAMN
+1809 QSRGDRDVQV

-1826 AQNDAQGAKQNE
+1826 AQADAQGAKQNE

-1847 AGSGLSGNAHRVEG
+1847 TGSGLSGNAHSVEG
-1861 AGETGSHVNTDSQTN
+1861 AGETDSHVKTDSQTN
-1876 ADGRFSDGLTE
+1876 ADGRFSEGLTE
-1887 QELEALEGAT
+1887 QEQEALEGAT

-1904 INAGIRSKNS
+1904 INAGIRAKNS
-1914 GSTITSMFMEANADS
+1914 VSTITTMFTEANTDS
-1929 IVVDTTASQDV
+1929 IVVPTTTPQDV
-1940 VRKEV
+1940 VRKEI
-1945 RISGVNLV
+1945 RISGVNLE
-1953 GLGEASHDSAESLVA
+1953 GLGEASHDSAVSLVA

-1977 YRWLDTDNDVATD
+1977 YRWLDSDHPRAAEQ
-1990 KYVPVPGFERVDA
+1990 YIPVPGFERVDVN
-2003 DVSDEVKQR
+2003 VSDETKQR
-2012 MIQSMSGYIEHTDN
+2012 LTQFVSGYIEHTDN

-2040 VESTLDYDWDKRVE
+2040 VEATLNYDWDKRVE

-2060 SYGYSFETPH
+2060 SYGYSFEAPH
-2070 AEKSIVS
+2070 GENSLVS
-2077 FWSGKNFKQYRDVLD
+2077 FWSGRNFKEYRNVLD
-2092 NAQTDG
+2092 NAQPDG
-2098 KKVVYDIDVK
+2098 KKVVYDIDVQ
-2108 GNAFAIDLNKHLM
+2108 GNAFAIKLNKQLM
-2121 RWGGL
+2121 RWGDM
-2126 FLDPDNAEQNQL
+2126 FLDLENADQNHLQ
-2138 KSSIDAATFSNTGF
+2138 SSIEAAAYSNTGF

-2157 ATGAQHDVYVIAE
+2157 ATGAKDDVYVIAE
-2170 GGVRLG
+2170 GGIRLG
-2176 NYFWHVELP
+2176 NYFWNVELP
-2185 ALRQLQ
+2185 LLRQLQ

-2199 RLLDKPVSEYKDLPA
+2199 RLLDKPVSEYKDVPVN
-2214 DEIGRR
+2214 EIGHK

-2231 FDALSSARQAELL
+2231 FDALSAAQQAELL
-2244 ADNPDDYRAD
+2244 AINPKGYKAD
-2254 TLVELDVKLSAIDS
+2254 SLVELDVKLSAIDS
-2268 MLRESL
+2268 MLRDAL

-2289 GDEGFEVRSWPG
+2289 GDEGFKVRAWPG
-2301 SDDKSKTILLDN
+2301 SDGKSKTIVLDN
-2313 PEDAAQQKA
+2313 PEDATQQKT
-2322 IERFILANFDNFEQM
+2322 IERFILANFQNFEQM
-2337 PDELFLVDNKVLSH
+2337 PDELFLVDNKVISH
-2351 HDGRT
+2351 DKGITH
-2356 RILAQ
+2356 ILAQ
-2361 KEDGAWTYN
+2361 KVDGAWLYN
-2370 TNSELMSVTELLDAA
+2370 AKVDLMSVTELLDAA
-2385 HVSGKVRGESYQK
+2385 NVTGKIRGESYQQ
-2398 VIDALAEYHAS
+2398 VIDALSEYHS
-2409 TAEHAD
+2409 SVTEFSD
-2415 YELESVEQLVNL
+2415 YEQESIEKLLSL
-2427 RKKIEGYALGH
+2427 RKKIEGYVLGH
-2438 PDSGRLEAM
+2438 PDSGRIAAM
-2447 NSLLNQVNSRL
+2447 NSLLNQVNTRL

-2466 SEQSIKAHDSFSRL
+2466 SEPNIKAQDSFSRL
-2480 YDQLDNAHLKQSKH
+2480 YDQLETANLKGTKH
-2494 LYLDGNGDFVT
+2494 LYLDQNGEFVT
-2505 KGKGNLAKIDQLGG
+2505 KGKGHLANIDLLG
-2519 SDAVLEKVKASVNHE
+2519 SREAVLEKVKLTVSNE
-2534 YGQAIADTIF
+2534 YGQTVADTVF
-2544 AGLSAN
+2544 AGLSAKD
-2550 ELAKDGKGIDITGLN
+2550 LAKDGKGIDIAGLKKVHLA
-2565 RIHQALEQHM
+2565 IEQHL
-2575 SPVSATMYIWKP
+2575 SPVSATLFLWKP

-2597 LQIGQ
+2597 LQISQ
-2602 GRTQI
+2602 GRTQLEG
-2607 DAQAAADFNKQNYV
+2607 QAAADFNQQNYV
-2621 SWWPLGSKSSNIRNI
+2621 SWWPLGSKSSNISNI
-2636 FNVATEYQPDLKLR
+2636 LNVATKDQPDLKLR
-2650 WSDFS
+2650 WKDFS
-2655 QPAHQNDTLE
+2655 QPAAHGESLAF
-2665 HDMASEE
+2665 DMQTEE
-2672 NDGFGLNDGETK
+2672 NDDFGLKSAEDK
-2684 LKRFIEKLNAAKG
+2684 LKDFIKQLASASGVDKKF
-2697 IDAAYKDASEGY
+2697 KDISQAFTMM
-2709 ASVLLGNPD
+2709 ALMNPD
-2718 MLVSTGIPAHVFQ
+2718 ILESANIPEHISK
-2731 PFVDQWNDTSYDMM
+2731 PFVDQWNDTSYDMQ
-2745 DVANRFAQELQ
+2745 DVAQRFAKELQEQAKVAANSEQMEQQISEVVRRFAQDELDKIQ
-2756 KQAQASG
+2756 T
-2763 DPALVAKRI
+2763 
-2772 DNVVRLFAE
+2772 
-2781 RALEEIEAFK
+2781 FK
-2791 ASQADEGRVFRIN
+2791 ETQADQGRVFRIN

-2814 AEWNRLSHD
+2814 AEWHRLSND

-2845 GGADKLIGHTWRPK
+2845 GGADKLIGHTWLPK

-2889 QVNDDLDALSGSE
+2889 QVTDVLDALSG
-2902 KHKDKVAIENDGTPP
+2902 N
-2917 RDKVPLSPLT
+2917 
-2927 RFLNNE
+2927 
-2933 LYGERDA
+2933 
-2940 RRKIGDITQ
+2940 
-2949 TLLDH
+2949 
-2954 AVEKGESQKVT
+2954 
-2965 LKGEAGRL
+2965 
-2973 TGYYHQGTA
+2973 
-2982 SSDDETSTTSGKV
+2982 
-2995 VLFLHGSGS
+2995 
-3004 SAEEQASAIRSHYQK
+3004 
-3019 QGIDMLAVNLR
+3019 
-3030 GYGES
+3030 
-3035 DGGPSEK
+3035 
-3042 GLYQDARTMFNYLVN
+3042 
-3057 DKGIDP
+3057 
-3063 SNIILHGYSMG
+3063 
-3074 GPIAADLARY
+3074 
-3084 AAQNGQAVSGLLL
+3084 
-3097 DRPMPSMTK
+3097 
-3106 AITAHEVANPAG
+3106 
-3118 IVGTI
+3118 
-3123 AKAVNGQF
+3123 
-3131 SVEKNLKGLPQETP
+3131 
-3145 ILLLTDNEG
+3145 
-3154 LGEEGE
+3154 
-3160 KLRVKL
+3160 
-3166 SNSGF
+3166 
-3171 NVTGEQTFYGHEA
+3171 
-3184 SNRLMSQYT
+3184 
-3193 GQIVSDLLNT
+3193 
-3203 QHIKHNEAKLN
+3203 
-3214 LEPHGKNYESRDLI
+3214 
-3228 LKPISQPETVELG
+3228 
-3241 MPEVDQKV
+3241 
-3249 LADIAERENVI
+3249 
-3260 IGVRPVDEKSKS
+3260 
-3272 LIASKMYSSKGLFV
+3272 
-3286 KAKSSDWG
+3286 KAK
-3294 PMSGFIPVDQSFAK
+3294 
-3308 ASARRDLETF
+3308 
-3318 NRHAEQSIQ
+3318 
-3327 SGNAVSADLY
+3327 
-3337 LNQVR
+3337 
-3342 VEELVSKYHSLTP
+3342 
-3355 LELDDQSGMYKTTAT
+3355 
-3370 NGDQSVPFFLNRV
+3370 
-3383 TVDGNE
+3383 
-3389 LWQVHYITNGELAPF
+3389 
-3404 KVIGDP
+3404 
-3410 VSKQPMTADY
+3410 
-3420 DLLTV
+3420 
-3425 MYSYGDLGPQDKVKQ
+3425 
-3440 PLTWQQ
+3440 
-3446 WKDSVTYEDLTPK
+3446 
-3459 YKELYSNE
+3459 
-3467 DLYNKKDGASLGNV
+3467 
-3481 SGRLKELK
+3481 
-3489 DRINVDLG
+3489 
-3497 RTNGLEMVHHGA
+3497 
-3509 DDANPYAVMAD
+3509 
-3520 NFPATFFVPKSLFA
+3520 
-3534 EDGLGEGKGSIQ
+3534 
-3546 TYFNVNE
+3546 
-3553 QGAVVIRNPQ
+3553 
-3563 EFSDFQQVTINASFR
+3563 
-3578 ASFNDKW
+3578 
-3585 NHGLDEPLFTTKR
+3585 
-3598 KLSHEFLNKRDQLL
+3598 
-3612 KKLSGGRLDAQDETL
+3612 
-3627 VALGNPDDVSG
+3627 
-3638 NKAIVAVDVSQIFT
+3638 VAVDLAQIFT
-3652 RQELKERANVFAKPI
+3652 VQELKERAKVFAKPI

-3677 LDLVHQT
+3677 LDLVHQAKG
-3684 VSRDQIV
+3684 RYQIA

-3697 KKVNAYIAEHPTSG
+3697 KKINDYIAEHPTSG

-3717 QLKEQITSALF
+3717 QLKEQVTSALF
-3728 IGKMQVAQVDI
+3728 IGKMQVAQAGI

-3747 ELAARIF
+3747 ELATRIF
-3754 MVAIEEANGEHRGLT
+3754 MVAIEEANGKHVGLT
-3769 DMMVRWANEDPY
+3769 DMMLRWANEDPY
-3781 LAPKQGYKGE
+3781 LAPKHGYKGE
-3791 TPNDLGFDAKYHVD
+3791 MPSDLGFDAKYHVD
-3805 LGDHYADFKQ
+3805 LGEHYADFRQ

-3849 LTGVES
+3849 LTGAES

-3868 KVDPIS
+3868 KADPIS

-3883 KKFADKSYLSQLDS
+3883 KKFADQNYLSQLDS

-3920 RYSGAGYDE
+3920 RYSGKGYDE
-3929 LTNKLAGAT
+3929 LTNMLASAT

-3972 QMDALK
+3972 QMEALK

-4021 DATLFENARANGM
+4021 DVTLFENARVNGM

-4064 NIAVEVLQSLP
+4064 NIAVEVLQNLP
-4075 DDEKFVAIYGK
+4075 DGEKFVAIYGK

-4100 GITHRLDLPALR
+4100 GITHRLDLPALK

-4117 QFRVEQDDMTL
+4117 QFTVEQDDVSL

-4139 KLTFKDSLSGANTA
+4139 KITFKGSLSGANTA
-4153 IHNQNVNDWERVAVT
+4153 LHNQNVNDWERVVVT
-4168 PTADG
+4168 PIADG

-4183 VQMENDSV
+4183 VQMENDPV
-4191 VANAAANLAGKH
+4191 VAKAAANLAGKH
-4203 PESSVVVQLDSDGNY
+4203 AESSVVVQLDSDGNY

-4240 RDDSDSN
+4240 RDHSESN
-4247 NTHLSGYSAEDL
+4247 NTRLSGYSADEL
-4259 AAKLANFQQSFS
+4259 AVKLAKFQQSFN
-4271 QAENINNTPDH
+4271 QAENINNKPDH

-4298 FGHQFINAMDVN
+4298 FGHQFINAMDAN
-4310 GLRVDVSA
+4310 GLRVDVSV

-4323 AVDATGRKHTKD
+4323 AVDEAGRKHTKD
-4335 ENGDWIQKAETNK
+4335 ANGDWVQKAENNK
-4348 VSLSWNEQGEVIAK
+4348 VSLSWDAQGEVVAK
-4362 EERIRNGIAE
+4362 DEPIRNGIAE

-4377 SRIGVSDVGEIARGA
+4377 SRIGVNNVDEPARGA
-4392 IGDNNDVFDAPEKRK
+4392 IGDNSDVFDAPEKRK
-4407 VETETSSS
+4407 PETEVIANSSS
-4415 AANNKLSYS
+4415 SNQLSYS

-4429 NVGDG
+4429 NVGEG

-4451 SGGFKSLAF
+4451 TGGFKSLAF

-4469 GNGESKHSVD
+4469 GDGESKHSVD
-4479 MGGYQALEGAQM
+4479 IGGYQALEGAQM
-4491 FIGNRNVSFNLGQ
+4491 FLGNRNVSFNFGH
-4504 SNDLLVMMDKSI
+4504 SNDLILMMDKSI

-4524 FDGAA
+4524 FDGAT
-4529 RISGVLQSIATSG
+4529 RISGVLQGIAMSG
-4542 EDQDWL
+4542 EGEDWL

-4576 DYTCLVELDSHNE
+4576 DYTTLVELDSQNE
-4589 RSSRGLKHDTEAAL
+4589 RDSRGLKHDAEATL
-4603 NKQYNQWLSGNSDS
+4603 NKQYNQWLSGNGNSGTS
-4617 SAGKLSRADKL
+4617 QLSRADKL

-4675 GLMTQQFS
+4675 GLMTQQFT

-4694 TPEDLP
+4694 TPQDLP

-4707 LGQMAGI
+4707 LGQLAGV

-4719 LADIFGVDYTTS
+4719 LADIFGVDYTAS
-4731 GQIVSRNGEAVDGVA
+4731 GQIVSRNGQAVDGVA
-4746 ILTEMLEVIGEFS
+4746 ILKEMLEVIGEFS

-4774 SLKSGID
+4774 SLKAGID
-4781 MGADGIQSFAETH
+4781 MGADGIKSFAETH
-4794 GLKDKAPE
+4794 GLKEKAPE
-4802 EEENKSAVSVN
+4802 EEKDNSSVSVN
-4813 GTSVNSAQGATA
+4813 GANVNSAQGATVA
-4825 SDGNTE
+4825 DGNTE

-4871 ENLTAD
+4871 QNLTAD

-4896 GDGDINLSLGNYNF
+4896 GDGDINISLGNYNF

-4938 YATGTSNIFTGGEGS
+4938 YATGTSNIFTGGEGN

-5004 LGRDYVVTS
+5004 SGRDYVVTS

-5023 GQDYSVTIGNNN
+5023 DQDYSVTIGNNN

-5049 GNYNRINASAGN
+5049 GNYNRINAGAGN

-5072 LNGGEGED
+5072 LNGGDGDD

-5092 FNGEEGRDLMV
+5092 FNGGEGRDLMV

-5123 GDVIDNLVEDISS
+5123 GDVIDNLVEDIRS

-5166 PVSETDQAKFE
+5166 PSNDSDQSKFE
-5177 HIGSVTFNDYFDG
+5177 HIGSVTFSDYFNG
-5190 KRAQMIIAMGEKDA
+5190 NRAQVVIGMSEKDLS
-5204 NGEREYTTLSESS
+5204 GEREYTMLSDSA

-5227 FDPQA
+5227 FEPQA
-5232 GDNGFIDNLDSK
+5232 GDNGFIDSLESK
-5244 SRVAISTAWADVVH
+5244 SQAAISMAWSDVVH
-5258 KKGITV
+5258 KKGLMV

>member
-21 NGNNDIVAIGFG
+21 DGNNNIVAIGFG
-33 GEIHA
+33 GQIHA

-51 ATVHTGSGNDTVVGG
+51 ATVYTGSGNDTVVGG
-66 SAYLRVEDSTG
+66 SAYLKVEDSTG
-77 HLSVKG
+77 HLTVKG

-104 GGVSIDHLGHH
+104 GGVSIDHLGNH
-115 GDVSYGGAAAYNSVK
+115 GDVSYGGAAAYNGIT

-136 NVTFKGA
+136 NVTFAGA

-154 HGNLSFAGAGAGN
+154 QGNLSFTGAGAGN
-167 KLDRTWFDQY
+167 KLDRTWFNRY
-177 QGSRGD
+177 QGSHGD
-183 VSFDGAGAAN
+183 VTFDGAGAAN

-228 AGASNRIERTRQ
+228 AGASNRIERTHQ
-240 AEDVYQQTHGNI
+240 AEDVYTQTRGNI

-261 SFYSDVAH
+261 SLYSDVAH

-283 TRKGSGSSF
+283 IRKGSGNDF
-292 DAQGMEYAKAE
+292 AKEGMTNAKADE
-303 DIVLTTAKMHGS
+303 IVLTKAVMSGS
-315 WIGSGTHAV
+315 WIGQDHHV
-324 TAVKSEREPNTYLF
+324 TAVKSASEPNTYLF
-338 AIADGTY
+338 AFADSTY

-351 RLSNDPKTGKLKYYS
+351 QLRNDPQTGELKYYS
-366 EAWYKQGNHLSGLA
+366 TAWYKEGNHLSNLA
-380 RSDVSSAGGFE
+380 NQDISDNGGFTA
-391 VNPINGGYT
+391 VNINGAYT
-400 LSNIAVEH
+400 LSDLKVEH
-408 QQSLTVHAMEKDL
+408 QQSVTVHAVEKSL
-421 TEYEWVTYANGAL
+421 TEYEWVTYANGAV
-434 IDAKDVVLSDAKM
+434 IDAKEVSLSDAKM
-447 GGHAISTDGT
+447 GGHAIYADGT
-457 KVDVQA
+457 KVDVKA
-463 IKSNRKPNTYVYAK
+463 VKSNRQPNTYIYAK

-492 DAETGVLKY
+492 DPETGALKY

-507 KEGDHTANLANEDI
+507 KEGDHTANIANQDI
-521 SSANGYHSMGKGGY
+521 SSATGYNPMGKGGY
-535 SLSALNYSVNAI
+535 SLSDLHYSVNAV
-547 RSMSETVADID
+547 RSTSETVADIE

-563 TLFKPATDSGES
+563 TLFKPANDSGES
-575 SGDVHFSG
+575 SGDVRFNG

-595 RGNVYFNGGGIANV
+595 RGNVHFNGGGIANV

-642 GAGLANVLVHQSKQG
+642 GAGLANVLVHQSQQG

-666 VNVLVRIGDGQYL
+666 VNVLVRLGDGQYL

-688 SVHKG
+688 SVQKG
-693 NGNSRVAM
+693 SGDSRVVM

-714 HGLWLA
+714 NGLWLA
-720 AGGFNVMTQVGNG
+720 AGGFNVMTQVGKG
-733 EVTSVLAGGANV
+733 DVAAVLAGGANV
-745 LTKVGE
+745 LTKMGE
-751 GELTAGMLGG
+751 GELTSGMLGG
-761 ANVMTHISGDEQ
+761 ANVITHISNDDQ
-773 ASNTTAVALGGAN
+773 LSNTTAVALGGAN
-786 ILTKKGKGDTLAVMG
+786 ILTKKGKGNTLAVMG

-813 STTGVMVGGANILTK
+813 TTTGVMVGGANILTK

-865 KVGDGTSIAAMIGAG
+865 KVGDGTSIAVMIGAG

-951 MVGNANI
+951 MVGNVNI
-958 FTHIGN
+958 FTHIGH

-969 AMIGQANVMTKVGN
+969 AMIGQANIMTKVGN

-996 YTHVGDGTSLGLFA
+996 MTHVGDGTSLGLFA
-1010 GEMNVMTKV
+1010 GEVNVMTKV

-1097 GTTVGLLISDI
+1097 GTTVGLLISDV

-1126 KANIV
+1126 KANLI

-1137 LGINVAWGQANV
+1137 LGVNVAWGQANV

-1163 GEANILTKVG
+1163 GEANLITKVG
-1173 DGQEVSVVQGKANII
+1173 DGQELSVVQGEANII

-1206 ITKVGDGRNVV
+1206 ITKVGHGQNVV

-1243 VVTKVGDGMQ
+1243 IVTKVGDGMQ
-1253 VTAAKGKANITTTV
+1253 VTAAKGQANITTTV
-1267 GNGLSVTAA
+1267 GNGLNVTAA

-1285 VGNGVS
+1285 VGDGVS

-1313 MKGKANANIHIGDGL
+1313 MKGKANANIHVGDGL
-1328 NINASYARNNVAI
+1328 NINASYAQNNVAI

-1369 VKQTLLGV
+1369 IKQTVLGV

-1391 ASTSGTQKGRGAIA
+1391 ASSSGTHKGRGAIA

-1417 DAIEEVGSDLG
+1417 DAIKEVGSDLG

-1438 DTPDLNEMD
+1438 DTPDLNKMQHA
-1447 NDLNIDGA
+1447 LNVDD
-1455 SDHAPNLIVNGDFEQ
+1455 SSVQAPNLIVNGDFEL
-1470 GDRGWQSTHGVE
+1470 GEHGWQSTHGVE
-1482 ASYSGSVYGVNG
+1482 ASYAGSVYGVEG
-1494 EGHGTRVTELDTHT
+1494 EGHGARVTELDTYT
-1508 NTSLYQDLTDLTEGE
+1508 NTSLYQDLANLAQGE

-1557 DASAWQQ
+1557 DESAWQQ

-1569 TAHAG
+1569 TAQAG

-1594 NVVAKSESS
+1594 NVVATSESS
-1603 PQANAVSEHAKQ
+1603 QQANAIREHATQ
-1615 NQASQ
+1615 NPTAQ

-1658 QQAIENNGQAQRDAV
+1658 QQALENNGQAQRDAV
-1673 KEESEAVT
+1673 QEESEAIT
-1681 AELTTLAQGLDV
+1681 AELTKLAQGLDV
-1693 LDGQATHTGKSG
+1693 LDGQATHTGESG
-1705 EQWRNDFAGG
+1705 DQWRNEFASG
-1715 LLDGVQSQIDDAK
+1715 LLAGVQIQLDDAK
-1728 QLASD
+1728 QLANG
-1733 KMAAA
+1733 KIAEA
-1738 KQTQSDNNSKVKDSI
+1738 KQTHADNQNKVKDAV

-1771 QDIAEAKADAETR
+1771 QDIADAQADAEKR
-1784 KADAVAKSHDAK
+1784 KADALAKGKDAQ
-1796 QAESDAHSAANDA
+1796 QAESDAHHAVNNA
-1809 QSRGDRDAMN
+1809 QSRGDRDVQV

-1826 AQNDAQGAKQNE
+1826 AQADAQGAKQNE

-1847 AGSGLSGNAHRVEG
+1847 TGSGLSGNAHSVEG
-1861 AGETGSHVNTDSQTN
+1861 AGETDSHVNTDSQTN
-1876 ADGRFSDGLTE
+1876 ADGRFSEGLTE
-1887 QELEALEGAT
+1887 QEQEALEGAT

-1904 INAGIRSKNS
+1904 INAGIRAKNS
-1914 GSTITSMFMEANADS
+1914 VSTITTMFTEANTDS
-1929 IVVDTTASQDV
+1929 IVVPTTKPQDV
-1940 VRKEV
+1940 VRKEI
-1945 RISGVNLV
+1945 RISGMNLE
-1953 GLGEASHDSAESLVA
+1953 GLGEASHDSAVSLVA

-1977 YRWLDTDNDVATD
+1977 YRWLDSDHPRATEQ
-1990 KYVPVPGFERVDA
+1990 YIPVPGFERVDVN
-2003 DVSDEVKQR
+2003 VSDETKQR
-2012 MIQSMSGYIEHTDN
+2012 LTQFVSGYIEHTDN

-2040 VESTLDYDWDKRVE
+2040 VEATLNYDWDKRVE

-2060 SYGYSFETPH
+2060 SYGYSFEAPH
-2070 AEKSIVS
+2070 GENSLVS
-2077 FWSGKNFKQYRDVLD
+2077 FWSGRNFKEYRNVLD
-2092 NAQTDG
+2092 NAQPDG
-2098 KKVVYDIDVK
+2098 KKVVYDIDVQ
-2108 GNAFAIDLNKHLM
+2108 GNAFAIKLNKQLM
-2121 RWGGL
+2121 RWGDM
-2126 FLDPDNAEQNQL
+2126 FLDLENADQNHLQ
-2138 KSSIDAATFSNTGF
+2138 SSIEAAAYSNTGF

-2157 ATGAQHDVYVIAE
+2157 ATGAKDDVYVIAE
-2170 GGVRLG
+2170 GGMRLG
-2176 NYFWHVELP
+2176 NYFWNVELP
-2185 ALRQLQ
+2185 LLRQLQ

-2199 RLLDKPVSEYKDLPA
+2199 RLLDKPISEYKDVPVN
-2214 DEIGRR
+2214 EIGHK

-2231 FDALSSARQAELL
+2231 FDALSAAQQAELL
-2244 ADNPDDYRAD
+2244 AINPKGYKAD
-2254 TLVELDVKLSAIDS
+2254 SLVELDVKLSAIDS
-2268 MLRESL
+2268 MLRDAL

-2289 GDEGFEVRSWPG
+2289 GDEGFKVRAWPG
-2301 SDDKSKTILLDN
+2301 SDGKSKTIVLDN
-2313 PEDAAQQKA
+2313 PEDATQQKT
-2322 IERFILANFDNFEQM
+2322 IERFILANFQNFEQM
-2337 PDELFLVDNKVLSH
+2337 PDELFLVDNKVISH
-2351 HDGRT
+2351 DKGITH
-2356 RILAQ
+2356 ILAQ
-2361 KEDGAWTYN
+2361 KVDGTWLYN
-2370 TNSELMSVTELLDAA
+2370 AKVDLMSVTELLDAA
-2385 HVSGKVRGESYQK
+2385 NVTGKIRGESYQQ
-2398 VIDALAEYHAS
+2398 VIDALSEYHS
-2409 TAEHAD
+2409 SVTEFSD
-2415 YELESVEQLVNL
+2415 YEQESIEKLLSL
-2427 RKKIEGYALGH
+2427 RKKIEGYVLGH
-2438 PDSGRLEAM
+2438 PDSGRIAAM
-2447 NSLLNQVNSRL
+2447 NSLLNQVNTRL

-2466 SEQSIKAHDSFSRL
+2466 SEPNIKAQDSFSRL
-2480 YDQLDNAHLKQSKH
+2480 YDQLETANLKGTKH
-2494 LYLDGNGDFVT
+2494 LYLDQNGEFVT
-2505 KGKGNLAKIDQLGG
+2505 KGKGHLANIDLLG
-2519 SDAVLEKVKASVNHE
+2519 SREAVLEKVKLTVSNE
-2534 YGQAIADTIF
+2534 YGQTVADTIF
-2544 AGLSAN
+2544 AGLSAKD
-2550 ELAKDGKGIDITGLN
+2550 LAKDGKGIDIAGLN
-2565 RIHQALEQHM
+2565 KVHQAIEQHL
-2575 SPVSATMYIWKP
+2575 SPVSATLYIWKP

-2602 GRTQI
+2602 GRNQI
-2607 DAQAAADFNKQNYV
+2607 NTDQALAYNQSNYV
-2621 SWWPLGSKSSNIRNI
+2621 SWWPMGSKSSSLNRL
-2636 FNVATEYQPDLKLR
+2636 FDVSSEAMPDLKLR
-2650 WSDFS
+2650 WKDFS
-2655 QPAHQNDTLE
+2655 QPAAQGESLAF
-2665 HDMASEE
+2665 DMQSEE
-2672 NDGFGLNDGETK
+2672 NDDFGLKSAEDK
-2684 LKRFIEKLNAAKG
+2684 LKDFIKQVASASGVDEKF
-2697 IDAAYKDASEGY
+2697 KDISQAFTMM
-2709 ASVLLGNPD
+2709 ALMNPD
-2718 MLVSTGIPAHVFQ
+2718 ILESANIPEHISK
-2731 PFVDQWNDTSYDMM
+2731 PFVDQWNDTSYDMQ
-2745 DVANRFAQELQ
+2745 DVAQRFAKELQEQAKVAVNSEQMEQQISEVVRRFAQDELDKIQ
-2756 KQAQASG
+2756 T
-2763 DPALVAKRI
+2763 
-2772 DNVVRLFAE
+2772 
-2781 RALEEIEAFK
+2781 FK
-2791 ASQADEGRVFRIN
+2791 ETQADQGRVFRIN

-2814 AEWNRLSHD
+2814 AEWHRLSND

-2845 GGADKLIGHTWRPK
+2845 GGADKLIGHTWLPK

-2889 QVNDDLDALSGSE
+2889 QVTDVLDALSGNE
-2902 KHKDKVAIENDGTPP
+2902 KPKENVAIENDGTPP
-2917 RDKVPLSPLT
+2917 RDKESLSPLT

-2933 LYGERDA
+2933 LYGDKEA
-2940 RRKIGDITQ
+2940 RRKIGEITQ

-2954 AVEKGESQKVT
+2954 AVEKGESQKIT
-2965 LKGEAGRL
+2965 LQGEAGRL

-2982 SSDDETSTTSGKV
+2982 PREGETSTPSGKV

-3004 SAEEQASAIRSHYQK
+3004 SAEEQASAIRNHYQK

-3063 SNIILHGYSMG
+3063 SNIIIHGYSMG
-3074 GPIAADLARY
+3074 GPIAADLARF

-3118 IVGTI
+3118 IVGAI

-3131 SVEKNLKGLPQETP
+3131 SVEKNLEGLPKETS

-3154 LGEEGE
+3154 LGNEGE
-3160 KLRVKL
+3160 KLRTKL
-3166 SNSGF
+3166 TASGY

-3184 SNRLMSQYT
+3184 SNRLMSQYAD
-3193 GQIVSDLLNT
+3193 QIVSGLSSSASVDEDLDQQGLDTTSTKDQGISNKNDHL
-3203 QHIKHNEAKLN
+3203 QVVDSKEA
-3214 LEPHGKNYESRDLI
+3214 
-3228 LKPISQPETVELG
+3228 
-3241 MPEVDQKV
+3241 
-3249 LADIAERENVI
+3249 LADGKI
-3260 IGVRPVDEKSKS
+3260 
-3272 LIASKMYSSKGLFV
+3272 L
-3286 KAKSSDWG
+3286 
-3294 PMSGFIPVDQSFAK
+3294 
-3308 ASARRDLETF
+3308 
-3318 NRHAEQSIQ
+3318 H
-3327 SGNAVSADLY
+3327 
-3337 LNQVR
+3337 NQ
-3342 VEELVSKYHSLTP
+3342 
-3355 LELDDQSGMYKTTAT
+3355 
-3370 NGDQSVPFFLNRV
+3370 
-3383 TVDGNE
+3383 
-3389 LWQVHYITNGELAPF
+3389 
-3404 KVIGDP
+3404 
-3410 VSKQPMTADY
+3410 
-3420 DLLTV
+3420 
-3425 MYSYGDLGPQDKVKQ
+3425 
-3440 PLTWQQ
+3440 
-3446 WKDSVTYEDLTPK
+3446 
-3459 YKELYSNE
+3459 
-3467 DLYNKKDGASLGNV
+3467 
-3481 SGRLKELK
+3481 
-3489 DRINVDLG
+3489 
-3497 RTNGLEMVHHGA
+3497 
-3509 DDANPYAVMAD
+3509 
-3520 NFPATFFVPKSLFA
+3520 
-3534 EDGLGEGKGSIQ
+3534 
-3546 TYFNVNE
+3546 
-3553 QGAVVIRNPQ
+3553 
-3563 EFSDFQQVTINASFR
+3563 
-3578 ASFNDKW
+3578 
-3585 NHGLDEPLFTTKR
+3585 
-3598 KLSHEFLNKRDQLL
+3598 
-3612 KKLSGGRLDAQDETL
+3612 
-3627 VALGNPDDVSG
+3627 
-3638 NKAIVAVDVSQIFT
+3638 
-3652 RQELKERANVFAKPI
+3652 
-3667 GASYQGILDQ
+3667 
-3677 LDLVHQT
+3677 
-3684 VSRDQIV
+3684 
-3691 ASFELN
+3691 
-3697 KKVNAYIAEHPTSG
+3697 
-3711 RNQALT
+3711 
-3717 QLKEQITSALF
+3717 
-3728 IGKMQVAQVDI
+3728 
-3739 DAIAQTRP
+3739 
-3747 ELAARIF
+3747 
-3754 MVAIEEANGEHRGLT
+3754 
-3769 DMMVRWANEDPY
+3769 
-3781 LAPKQGYKGE
+3781 
-3791 TPNDLGFDAKYHVD
+3791 
-3805 LGDHYADFKQ
+3805 
-3815 WLETSQSNGLLSKAT
+3815 
-3830 LDESTKTVH
+3830 
-3839 LGYSYQELQD
+3839 
-3849 LTGVES
+3849 
-3855 VQMAFYFLKEAAK
+3855 
-3868 KVDPIS
+3868 
-3874 GDSAEMILL
+3874 
-3883 KKFADKSYLSQLDS
+3883 
-3897 DRMDQIEGIYR
+3897 
-3908 SSHETDVDAWDR
+3908 
-3920 RYSGAGYDE
+3920 
-3929 LTNKLAGAT
+3929 
-3938 GVDEQLSVLLDDR
+3938 
-3951 KGLLIGEVHGSD
+3951 D
-3963 VNGLRFVNE
+3963 VNGW
-3972 QMDALK
+3972 
-3978 KQGVT
+3978 G
-3983 VIGLEHLRS
+3983 
-3992 DLAQPLIDR
+3992 P
-4001 YLATGVMSSELSAML
+4001 
-4016 KTKHL
+4016 
-4021 DATLFENARANGM
+4021 
-4034 RIVALDANSS
+4034 
-4044 ARPNVQGTEHGLMY
+4044 
-4058 RAGAAN
+4058 
-4064 NIAVEVLQSLP
+4064 
-4075 DDEKFVAIYGK
+4075 
-4086 AHLQSHKGIEGFVP
+4086 
-4100 GITHRLDLPALR
+4100 IT
-4112 VSDSN
+4112 
-4117 QFRVEQDDMTL
+4117 
-4128 RVVYDDVANKP
+4128 
-4139 KLTFKDSLSGANTA
+4139 
-4153 IHNQNVNDWERVAVT
+4153 VT
-4168 PTADG
+4168 PTTDG

-4183 VQMENDSV
+4183 VQMENDDV
-4191 VANAAANLAGKH
+4191 VAKAAANLAGKH

-4218 RVVYGDPSKLDGKLR
+4218 RLVYGDPSKLDGKLR

-4240 RDDSDSN
+4240 RDHSESN
-4247 NTHLSGYSAEDL
+4247 NTRLSGYSADEL
-4259 AAKLANFQQSFS
+4259 AVKLAKFQQSFN
-4271 QAENINNTPDH
+4271 QAENINNKPDH

-4298 FGHQFINAMDVN
+4298 FGHQFINAMDAN
-4310 GLRVDVSA
+4310 GLRVDVSV

-4323 AVDATGRKHTKD
+4323 AVDEAGRKHTKD
-4335 ENGDWIQKAETNK
+4335 ANGDWVQKAENNK
-4348 VSLSWNEQGEVIAK
+4348 VSLSWDAQGEVVAK
-4362 EERIRNGIAE
+4362 DEPIRNGIAE

-4377 SRIGVSDVGEIARGA
+4377 SRIGVSDVDAPARGA

-4407 VETETSSS
+4407 PETEFIANSSNS
-4415 AANNKLSYS
+4415 NQLSYS

-4429 NVGDG
+4429 NVGEG

-4451 SGGFKSLAF
+4451 TGGFKSLAF

-4469 GNGESKHSVD
+4469 GDGESKHSVD
-4479 MGGYQALEGAQM
+4479 IGGYQSLEGAQM
-4491 FIGNRNVSFNLGQ
+4491 FLGNRNVSFNFGH
-4504 SNDLLVMMDKSI
+4504 SNDLILMMDKSI

-4529 RISGVLQSIATSG
+4529 RISGVLQGIAMSG
-4542 EDQDWL
+4542 DGEDWL

-4576 DYTCLVELDSHNE
+4576 DYTTLVELDSQNE
-4589 RSSRGLKHDTEAAL
+4589 RDSRGLKHDAEATL
-4603 NKQYNQWLSGNSDS
+4603 NKQYNQWLSGNGNSGTS
-4617 SAGKLSRADKL
+4617 QLSRADKL

-4675 GLMTQQFS
+4675 GLMTQQFT

-4694 TPEDLP
+4694 TPQDLP

-4707 LGQMAGI
+4707 LGQLAGV

-4719 LADIFGVDYTTS
+4719 LADIFGVDYTAS
-4731 GQIVSRNGEAVDGVA
+4731 GQIVSRNGQAVDGVA
-4746 ILTEMLEVIGEFS
+4746 ILKEMLEVIGEFS

-4774 SLKSGID
+4774 SLKAGID
-4781 MGADGIQSFAETH
+4781 MGADGIKSFAETH
-4794 GLKDKAPE
+4794 GLKEKAPE
-4802 EEENKSAVSVN
+4802 EEKDNSSVSVN
-4813 GTSVNSAQGATA
+4813 GANVNSAQGATVA
-4825 SDGNTE
+4825 DGNTE

-4841 FNSLNLPNLFATIFS
+4841 FNSLNLPNVFATIFS

-4871 ENLTAD
+4871 QNLTAD

-4890 NSGHLQ
+4890 NNGHLQ
-4896 GDGDINLSLGNYNF
+4896 GDGDINISLGNYNF

-4938 YATGTSNIFTGGEGS
+4938 YATGTSNIFTGGEGN

-5004 LGRDYVVTS
+5004 SGRDYVVTS

-5023 GQDYSVTIGNNN
+5023 DQDYSVTIGNNN
-5035 QVELGAGNDFANVF
+5035 QVELGAGNDFANIF
-5049 GNYNRINASAGN
+5049 GNYNRINAGAGN

-5072 LNGGEGED
+5072 LNGGDGDD

-5092 FNGEEGRDLMV
+5092 FNGGEGRDLMV

-5123 GDVIDNLVEDISS
+5123 GDVIDNLVEDIRS

-5166 PVSETDQAKFE
+5166 PSNDSDQSKFE
-5177 HIGSVTFNDYFDG
+5177 HIGSVTFSDYFNG
-5190 KRAQMIIAMGEKDA
+5190 NRAQVVIGMSEKDLS
-5204 NGEREYTTLSESS
+5204 GEREYTMLSDSA
-5217 IDALVQAMSG
+5217 IDALIQAMSG
-5227 FDPQA
+5227 FEPQA
-5232 GDNGFIDNLDSK
+5232 GDNGFIDSLESK
-5244 SRVAISTAWADVVH
+5244 SQAAISMAWSDVVH
-5258 KKGITV
+5258 KKGLMV

>member
-21 NGNNDIVAIGFG
+21 DGNNSIVAIGFG

-51 ATVHTGSGNDTVVGG
+51 ATVYTGSGNDTVVGG
-66 SAYLRVEDSTG
+66 SAYLRVEDTTG

-104 GGVSIDHLGHH
+104 GGVSIDHLGNH
-115 GDVSYGGAAAYNSVK
+115 GDVSYGGAAAYNGIT

-154 HGNLSFAGAGAGN
+154 QGNLSFAGAGAGN
-167 KLDRTWFDQY
+167 KLDRTWFNRY

-183 VSFDGAGAAN
+183 VTFDGAGAAN

-240 AEDVYQQTHGNI
+240 AEDVYAQTRGNI

-261 SFYSDVAH
+261 SLYSDVAH

-303 DIVLTTAKMHGS
+303 DIVLTAAQMHGLS
-315 WIGSGTHAV
+315 IDNGNKFHAV

-351 RLSNDPKTGKLKYYS
+351 RLYNDPETGKLKYYS
-366 EAWYKQGNHLSGLA
+366 EAWFKRGNHLAELA

-408 QQSLTVHAMEKDL
+408 QQSLTVHAVEKDL

-434 IDAKDVVLSDAKM
+434 IDTKDVALSEAKM

-457 KVDVQA
+457 TVDVQA
-463 IKSNRKPNTYVYAK
+463 VKSNRKPNTYVYAK

-492 DAETGVLKY
+492 DPKTGALKY

-507 KEGDHTANLANEDI
+507 KEGNHTANLANEDI

-535 SLSALNYSVNAI
+535 SLSDLHYSVNAV
-547 RSMSETVADID
+547 RSTSETVADID

-575 SGDVHFSG
+575 SGDVRFNG

-609 ILHSSQFGNT
+609 ILHSSQFGHT

-642 GAGLANVLVHQSKQG
+642 GAGLANVLIHQSKQG

-693 NGNSRVAM
+693 NGNSRVVM

-714 HGLWLA
+714 NGLWLA
-720 AGGFNVMTQVGNG
+720 AGGFNVMTQVGKG
-733 EVTSVLAGGANV
+733 DVASVLAGGANV
-745 LTKVGE
+745 LTKVGD
-751 GELTAGMLGG
+751 GDLTAGMLGG
-761 ANVMTHISGDEQ
+761 ANVITHISGDNET
-773 ASNTTAVALGGAN
+773 SNTTAVALGGAN
-786 ILTKKGKGDTLAVMG
+786 ILTKKGKGNTLAVMG

-813 STTGVMVGGANILTK
+813 TTTGVMVGGANILTK

-865 KVGDGTSIAAMIGAG
+865 KVGDGTSIAVMIGAG

-958 FTHIGN
+958 FTHVGS

-969 AMIGQANVMTKVGN
+969 AMIGQANIMTKVGN

-996 YTHVGDGTSLGLFA
+996 YTHVGDGTSLGIFA
-1010 GEMNVMTKV
+1010 GEVNVMTKV

-1039 DGLTGVLALGEANIV
+1039 DGLTGVLVLGEANIV

-1126 KANIV
+1126 KANII

-1137 LGINVAWGQANV
+1137 LGVNVAWGQANV

-1163 GEANILTKVG
+1163 GEANIITKVG

-1206 ITKVGDGRNVV
+1206 ITKVGNGRNVV

-1243 VVTKVGDGMQ
+1243 IVTKVGDGMQ

-1267 GNGLSVTAA
+1267 GDGLSVTAA

-1285 VGNGVS
+1285 VGDGVS

-1313 MKGKANANIHIGDGL
+1313 MKGKANANIHVGDGL
-1328 NINASYARNNVAI
+1328 NINASYAQNNVAI

-1369 VKQTLLGV
+1369 IKQTLLGV

-1391 ASTSGTQKGRGAIA
+1391 ASSSGTQKGRGAIA

-1417 DAIEEVGSDLG
+1417 EAIEEVGSDLG

-1438 DTPDLNEMD
+1438 DTPDLNKMQNALD
-1447 NDLNIDGA
+1447 VDGS
-1455 SDHAPNLIVNGDFEQ
+1455 SDQTQAPNLIVNGDFEQ
-1470 GDRGWQSTHGVE
+1470 GDRGWKSTHGVE
-1482 ASYSGSVYGVNG
+1482 ASYSGNVYGVNG
-1494 EGHGTRVTELDTHT
+1494 EGHGARVTELDTYT

-1603 PQANAVSEHAKQ
+1603 QQANAVSEHATQ

-1658 QQAIENNGQAQRDAV
+1658 QQALGNNGQAQRDAV

-1681 AELTTLAQGLDV
+1681 AELTKLAQGLDV
-1693 LDGQATHTGKSG
+1693 LDGQATHTGESG
-1705 EQWRNDFAGG
+1705 DQWRNDFAGG
-1715 LLDGVQSQIDDAK
+1715 LLDGVQSQLDDAK
-1728 QLASD
+1728 QLAND
-1733 KMAAA
+1733 KIAAA
-1738 KQTQSDNNSKVKDSI
+1738 KQTQSDNNSKVKESV
-1753 AKSEAGVAKGE
+1753 AKSEAGVAQGE

-1784 KADAVAKSHDAK
+1784 KADAVAKSNDAK

-1826 AQNDAQGAKQNE
+1826 AQNDAKGTKQNE
-1838 GDRPDRQGV
+1838 GDRPDREGV
-1847 AGSGLSGNAHRVEG
+1847 AGSGLSGNAHSVEG
-1861 AGETGSHVNTDSQTN
+1861 AGETGSHITTDSQTN
-1876 ADGRFSDGLTE
+1876 ADGRFSEGLSGQE
-1887 QELEALEGAT
+1887 QEALEGAT

-1904 INAGIRSKNS
+1904 INAGIRGKNS
-1914 GSTITSMFMEANADS
+1914 GSTITSMFTETNSDS
-1929 IVVDTTASQDV
+1929 IVVPTTASQDV
-1940 VRKEV
+1940 VRKEI
-1945 RISGVNLV
+1945 RISGVNLE

-1990 KYVPVPGFERVDA
+1990 KYVPVPGFERVDV

-2026 QVPKDQAQALATLF
+2026 QVPKDQAEALATLF

-2060 SYGYSFETPH
+2060 SYGYSFEAPH

-2077 FWSGKNFKQYRDVLD
+2077 FWSGKNFKQYRDILD

-2157 ATGAQHDVYVIAE
+2157 ATGAQNDVYVIAE

-2176 NYFWHVELP
+2176 NYFWNVELP

-2214 DEIGRR
+2214 DQIGRR
-2220 LTDAGVGVKVR
+2220 LTDAGVAVKVR
-2231 FDALSSARQAELL
+2231 FDALSHERQAELL
-2244 ADNPDDYRAD
+2244 ADNPDGYKAD

-2289 GDEGFEVRSWPG
+2289 GEEGFEVRSWPG
-2301 SDDKSKTILLDN
+2301 IDGKSKTILLDN
-2313 PEDAAQQKA
+2313 PEDAAQQKS

-2356 RILAQ
+2356 RIIAQ

-2370 TNSELMSVTELLDAA
+2370 TNVELMSVTELLDAA
-2385 HVSGKVRGESYQK
+2385 HVNGKVRGDSYQQ
-2398 VIDALAEYHAS
+2398 VIDALTEYHAS
-2409 TAEHAD
+2409 TVEHAD
-2415 YELESVEQLVNL
+2415 YELESVEKLLNL
-2427 RKKIEGYALGH
+2427 RKQIEGYVLGH
-2438 PDSGRLEAM
+2438 PDSGRVEAM

-2480 YDQLDNAHLKQSKH
+2480 YDQLDNANLKESKH

-2505 KGKGNLAKIDQLGG
+2505 KGKGNLATIDQLGG
-2519 SDAVLEKVKASVNHE
+2519 SDAVLEKVKAAVTHE
-2534 YGQAIADTIF
+2534 YGQVVADTIF
-2544 AGLSAN
+2544 ARLSAN
-2550 ELAKDGKGIDITGLN
+2550 DLAKDGKGIDIAGLN
-2565 RIHQALEQHM
+2565 KVHQAIEQHM

-2587 SDHSALGHAA
+2587 SDHSTLGHAA

-2602 GRTQI
+2602 GRTQLEG
-2607 DAQAAADFNKQNYV
+2607 QAAADFNKQNYV

-2636 FNVATEYQPDLKLR
+2636 FNVATEDQPDLKLR

-2672 NDGFGLNDGETK
+2672 NDGFGLKDGETK

-2697 IDAAYKDASEGY
+2697 IDASYKDASEGY

-2718 MLVSTGIPAHVFQ
+2718 MLASTGIPAHVFQ

-2745 DVANRFAQELQ
+2745 DVANRFAEELQ

-2763 DPALVAKRI
+2763 DPALVEKRI

-2814 AEWNRLSHD
+2814 AEWNRLSND

-2889 QVNDDLDALSGSE
+2889 QVTDVLDALSGNE
-2902 KHKDKVAIENDGTPP
+2902 KHKENVTIENDGTPP
-2917 RDKVPLSPLT
+2917 RDKESLSPLT

-2933 LYGERDA
+2933 LYGEKDA
-2940 RRKIGDITQ
+2940 RRKIGEITQ

-2954 AVEKGESQKVT
+2954 AVENGESQKVT

-2973 TGYYHQGTA
+2973 TGYYHQGAA
-2982 SSDDETSTTSGKV
+2982 SSEGETSATSGKV

-3004 SAEEQASAIRSHYQK
+3004 SAEEQASAIRNHYQK

-3063 SNIILHGYSMG
+3063 SNIIIHGYSMG

-3118 IVGTI
+3118 IVGAI

-3131 SVEKNLKGLPQETP
+3131 SVEKNLKGLPKETP

-3160 KLRVKL
+3160 KLRAKL
-3166 SNSGF
+3166 AIAGY

-3184 SNRLMSQYT
+3184 SNRLMGQYAD
-3193 GQIVSDLLNT
+3193 QIVSGLFNAEQAAVEAGEVLKGLEKDFKRYGDALKPDTSVPGKSKDIRTTKDFLNGYKNDHAKEIVDGFRSDMSIKQLVDLFVKGNWSAEQKGALAWEIESRALKVTFQNKSEKYNRLFREIASAGVVDAKATEQLAPQLMLLNLSNDGFGGRCDPLS
-3203 QHIKHNEAKLN
+3203 KLVLVAKQ
-3214 LEPHGKNYESRDLI
+3214 LENDG
-3228 LKPISQPETVELG
+3228 QV
-3241 MPEVDQKV
+3241 
-3249 LADIAERENVI
+3249 
-3260 IGVRPVDEKSKS
+3260 GVARQLLE
-3272 LIASKMYSSKGLFV
+3272 KMYSAAAVLSNPTLYSDSEKANASKLLSSLAAIH
-3286 KAKSSDWG
+3286 AKN
-3294 PMSGFIPVDQSFAK
+3294 PMHDTSMKVWQEKLEGKQALTVNGVVEKITD
-3308 ASARRDLETF
+3308 ASANGKPVL
-3318 NRHAEQSIQ
+3318 
-3327 SGNAVSADLY
+3327 
-3337 LNQVR
+3337 
-3342 VEELVSKYHSLTP
+3342 
-3355 LELDDQSGMYKTTAT
+3355 LELDAPGHAMAAWAKGSGDDRVYGFYDPNAGIVEFSSAEKFGDYLTRFFGKSDLNMAQSYKLGKNDAGEAIFNRVVVMDGNTLASYKPTFGDKTT
-3370 NGDQSVPFFLNRV
+3370 
-3383 TVDGNE
+3383 
-3389 LWQVHYITNGELAPF
+3389 
-3404 KVIGDP
+3404 
-3410 VSKQPMTADY
+3410 M
-3420 DLLTV
+3420 
-3425 MYSYGDLGPQDKVKQ
+3425 
-3440 PLTWQQ
+3440 
-3446 WKDSVTYEDLTPK
+3446 
-3459 YKELYSNE
+3459 
-3467 DLYNKKDGASLGNV
+3467 
-3481 SGRLKELK
+3481 
-3489 DRINVDLG
+3489 
-3497 RTNGLEMVHHGA
+3497 
-3509 DDANPYAVMAD
+3509 
-3520 NFPATFFVPKSLFA
+3520 
-3534 EDGLGEGKGSIQ
+3534 
-3546 TYFNVNE
+3546 
-3553 QGAVVIRNPQ
+3553 
-3563 EFSDFQQVTINASFR
+3563 
-3578 ASFNDKW
+3578 
-3585 NHGLDEPLFTTKR
+3585 
-3598 KLSHEFLNKRDQLL
+3598 
-3612 KKLSGGRLDAQDETL
+3612 
-3627 VALGNPDDVSG
+3627 
-3638 NKAIVAVDVSQIFT
+3638 
-3652 RQELKERANVFAKPI
+3652 
-3667 GASYQGILDQ
+3667 QGILD
-3677 LDLVHQT
+3677 LPV
-3684 VSRDQIV
+3684 
-3691 ASFELN
+3691 
-3697 KKVNAYIAEHPTSG
+3697 
-3711 RNQALT
+3711 
-3717 QLKEQITSALF
+3717 
-3728 IGKMQVAQVDI
+3728 
-3739 DAIAQTRP
+3739 
-3747 ELAARIF
+3747 
-3754 MVAIEEANGEHRGLT
+3754 
-3769 DMMVRWANEDPY
+3769 
-3781 LAPKQGYKGE
+3781 
-3791 TPNDLGFDAKYHVD
+3791 FDATPMKKPGALDVD
-3805 LGDHYADFKQ
+3805 GNA
-3815 WLETSQSNGLLSKAT
+3815 KAVDDT
-3830 LDESTKTVH
+3830 
-3839 LGYSYQELQD
+3839 
-3849 LTGVES
+3849 
-3855 VQMAFYFLKEAAK
+3855 KEA
-3868 KVDPIS
+3868 
-3874 GDSAEMILL
+3874 
-3883 KKFADKSYLSQLDS
+3883 
-3897 DRMDQIEGIYR
+3897 
-3908 SSHETDVDAWDR
+3908 
-3920 RYSGAGYDE
+3920 
-3929 LTNKLAGAT
+3929 LAG
-3938 GVDEQLSVLLDDR
+3938 
-3951 KGLLIGEVHGSD
+3951 
-3963 VNGLRFVNE
+3963 
-3972 QMDALK
+3972 
-3978 KQGVT
+3978 
-3983 VIGLEHLRS
+3983 
-3992 DLAQPLIDR
+3992 
-4001 YLATGVMSSELSAML
+4001 
-4016 KTKHL
+4016 
-4021 DATLFENARANGM
+4021 
-4034 RIVALDANSS
+4034 
-4044 ARPNVQGTEHGLMY
+4044 
-4058 RAGAAN
+4058 
-4064 NIAVEVLQSLP
+4064 
-4075 DDEKFVAIYGK
+4075 GK
-4086 AHLQSHKGIEGFVP
+4086 IL
-4100 GITHRLDLPALR
+4100 
-4112 VSDSN
+4112 
-4117 QFRVEQDDMTL
+4117 
-4128 RVVYDDVANKP
+4128 
-4139 KLTFKDSLSGANTA
+4139 
-4153 IHNQNVNDWERVAVT
+4153 HNQNVNDWERVVVT

-4173 GETRFDGQII
+4173 GESRFDGQII
-4183 VQMENDSV
+4183 VQMENDDV
-4191 VANAAANLAGKH
+4191 VAKAAANLAGKH
-4203 PESSVVVQLDSDGNY
+4203 PESSVVVQIDSDGNY

-4240 RDDSDSN
+4240 RDDSESN
-4247 NTHLSGYSAEDL
+4247 NTRLSGYSADEL
-4259 AAKLANFQQSFS
+4259 AVKLAKFQQSFN
-4271 QAENINNTPDH
+4271 QAENINNKPDH

-4298 FGHQFINAMDVN
+4298 FGHQFINAMDAN
-4310 GLRVDVSA
+4310 GLRVDVSV

-4323 AVDATGRKHTKD
+4323 AVDEAGRKHTKD
-4335 ENGDWIQKAETNK
+4335 ANGDWVQKAENNK
-4348 VSLSWNEQGEVIAK
+4348 VSLSWDEQGEVVAK
-4362 EERIRNGIAE
+4362 DERIRNGIAE

-4377 SRIGVSDVGEIARGA
+4377 SRIGISDVDEQARGA

-4407 VETETSSS
+4407 AETETSSS
-4415 AANNKLSYS
+4415 SANNKLSYS

-4451 SGGFKSLAF
+4451 TGGFKSLAF

-4469 GNGESKHSVD
+4469 GNGESKHSFD
-4479 MGGYQALEGAQM
+4479 IGGYQALEGAQM
-4491 FIGNRNVSFNLGQ
+4491 FIGNRNVSFNLGR
-4504 SNDLLVMMDKSI
+4504 SNDLIVMMDKSI

-4542 EDQDWL
+4542 EGQDWL

-4576 DYTCLVELDSHNE
+4576 DYTSLVELDSQNE
-4589 RSSRGLKHDTEAAL
+4589 RSSRGLKHDAEAAL

-4617 SAGKLSRADKL
+4617 DTSKLSRADKL

-4707 LGQMAGI
+4707 LGQLAGV

-4719 LADIFGVDYTTS
+4719 LADIFGVDYTAS

-4746 ILTEMLEVIGEFS
+4746 ILKEMLDVIGEFS

-4774 SLKSGID
+4774 SLKSGIN
-4781 MGADGIQSFAETH
+4781 MGADGIKSFAETH
-4794 GLKDKAPE
+4794 GLKEKAPE
-4802 EEENKSAVSVN
+4802 EDNSSVSVN
-4813 GTSVNSAQGATA
+4813 GANVNSAQGATVA
-4825 SDGNTE
+4825 DGSTE
-4831 TAETQDRAFG
+4831 TAETPDRAFG

-4896 GDGDINLSLGNYNF
+4896 GDGDINISLGNYNF

-4938 YATGTSNIFTGGEGS
+4938 YATGTSNIFTGGEGN

-5004 LGRDYVVTS
+5004 SGRDYVVTS

-5023 GQDYSVTIGNNN
+5023 DQDYSVTIGNNN

-5092 FNGEEGRDLMV
+5092 FNGGEGRDLMV

-5123 GDVIDNLVEDISS
+5123 GDVIDNLVEDIRS

-5166 PVSETDQAKFE
+5166 PASDSDQAKFE
-5177 HIGSVTFNDYFDG
+5177 HIGSVTFSDYFNG
-5190 KRAQMIIAMGEKDA
+5190 NRAQVIIAMGEKDA
-5204 NGEREYTTLSESS
+5204 TGEREYTTLSESA

-5244 SRVAISTAWADVVH
+5244 SRVAITTAWADVVH

>member
-21 NGNNDIVAIGFG
+21 DGNNSIVAIGFG

-51 ATVHTGSGNDTVVGG
+51 ATVYTGSGNDTVVGG
-66 SAYLRVEDSTG
+66 SAYLRVEDTTG

-104 GGVSIDHLGHH
+104 GGVSIDHLGNH
-115 GDVSYGGAAAYNSVK
+115 GDVNYGGAAAYNGIT

-154 HGNLSFAGAGAGN
+154 QGNLSFAGAGAGN
-167 KLDRTWFDQY
+167 KLDRTWFNRY
-177 QGSRGD
+177 QDSRGD
-183 VSFDGAGAAN
+183 VTFDGAGAAN

-221 GDITLQG
+221 GDVTLQG

-240 AEDVYQQTHGNI
+240 AEDVYAQTRGNI

-261 SFYSDVAH
+261 SLYSDVAH

-303 DIVLTTAKMHGS
+303 EIVLTAAQMHGLS
-315 WIGSGTHAV
+315 IDNGNKFHAV

-351 RLSNDPKTGKLKYYS
+351 RLYNDPETGKLKYYS
-366 EAWYKQGNHLSGLA
+366 EAWFKRGNHLTDLA

-408 QQSLTVHAMEKDL
+408 QQSLTVHAVEKDL

-434 IDAKDVVLSDAKM
+434 IDAKDVALSEAKM
-447 GGHAISTDGT
+447 GGTAISTDGT
-457 KVDVQA
+457 TVDVQA
-463 IKSNRKPNTYVYAK
+463 VKSNRKPNTYVYAK

-492 DAETGVLKY
+492 DPKTGALKY

-507 KEGDHTANLANEDI
+507 KEGNHTADLANEDI

-535 SLSALNYSVNAI
+535 SLSDLHYSVNAV
-547 RSMSETVADID
+547 RSTSETVADID

-575 SGDVHFSG
+575 SGDVHFNG

-693 NGNSRVAM
+693 NGNSRVVM

-714 HGLWLA
+714 NGLWLA
-720 AGGFNVMTQVGNG
+720 AGGFNVMTQVGKG
-733 EVTSVLAGGANV
+733 DVASVLAGGANV
-745 LTKVGE
+745 LTKVGD
-751 GELTAGMLGG
+751 GDLTAGMLGG
-761 ANVMTHISGDEQ
+761 ANVITHISGDNET
-773 ASNTTAVALGGAN
+773 SNTTAVALGGAN
-786 ILTKKGKGDTLAVMG
+786 ILTKKGKGNALAVMG

-813 STTGVMVGGANILTK
+813 TTTGVMVGGANILTK

-865 KVGDGTSIAAMIGAG
+865 KVGDGTSIAVMIGAG

-958 FTHIGN
+958 FTHVGS

-969 AMIGQANVMTKVGN
+969 AMIGQANIMTKVGD

-996 YTHVGDGTSLGLFA
+996 YTHVGDGTSLGIFA
-1010 GEMNVMTKV
+1010 GEVNVMTKV

-1126 KANIV
+1126 KANII

-1137 LGINVAWGQANV
+1137 LGVNVAWGQANV

-1163 GEANILTKVG
+1163 GEANVITKVG

-1206 ITKVGDGRNVV
+1206 ITKVGNGRNVV

-1243 VVTKVGDGMQ
+1243 IVTKVGDGMQ

-1267 GNGLSVTAA
+1267 GDGLSVTAA

-1285 VGNGVS
+1285 VGDGVS

-1328 NINASYARNNVAI
+1328 GINASYAQNNVAI
-1341 KVGNGDFY
+1341 KIGNGDFY

-1369 VKQTLLGV
+1369 IKQTVLGV

-1391 ASTSGTQKGRGAIA
+1391 ASSSGTQKGRGAIA

-1411 LDGFQM
+1411 LAGFQM

-1438 DTPDLNEMD
+1438 DTPDLNKMQNALD
-1447 NDLNIDGA
+1447 VDGS
-1455 SDHAPNLIVNGDFEQ
+1455 SDQTQAPNLIVNGDFEQ
-1470 GDRGWQSTHGVE
+1470 GDQGWKSTHGVE
-1482 ASYSGSVYGVNG
+1482 ASHSGNVYGVNG
-1494 EGHGTRVTELDTHT
+1494 EGHGARVTELDTYT

-1579 FKGTGHNDGLGYILD
+1579 FKGTGQNDGLGYILD

-1603 PQANAVSEHAKQ
+1603 QQANAVSEHATQ

-1651 SQLESTD
+1651 SHLESTD
-1658 QQAIENNGQAQRDAV
+1658 QKALENNGQAQRDAV

-1681 AELTTLAQGLDV
+1681 AELTKLAQGLDV
-1693 LDGQATHTGKSG
+1693 LDGQATHTGESG
-1705 EQWRNDFAGG
+1705 DQWRNDFAGG
-1715 LLDGVQSQIDDAK
+1715 LLDGVQRQLDDAK
-1728 QLASD
+1728 QLAND
-1733 KMAAA
+1733 KIAAA
-1738 KQTQSDNNSKVKDSI
+1738 KQTQSDNNSKVKESV

-1771 QDIAEAKADAETR
+1771 QDIADAKADAETR
-1784 KADAVAKSHDAK
+1784 KADAVAKSNDAK

-1826 AQNDAQGAKQNE
+1826 AQNDAKGTKQNE
-1838 GDRPDRQGV
+1838 GDRPDREGV
-1847 AGSGLSGNAHRVEG
+1847 TGSGLSGNAHRVEG
-1861 AGETGSHVNTDSQTN
+1861 AGETGSHVTNDSQTN
-1876 ADGRFSDGLTE
+1876 ADGRFSEGLSE
-1887 QELEALEGAT
+1887 QEQEALEGAT

-1904 INAGIRSKNS
+1904 INAGIRGKNS
-1914 GSTITSMFMEANADS
+1914 GSTISSMFTETNSDS
-1929 IVVDTTASQDV
+1929 IVVPTTASQDV
-1940 VRKEV
+1940 VRKEI
-1945 RISGVNLV
+1945 RISGVNLE
-1953 GLGEASHDSAESLVA
+1953 GLGEASDDTAESLVS

-1977 YRWLDTDNDVATD
+1977 YRWLDTDNDAATD

-2003 DVSDEVKQR
+2003 DVSDEAKER
-2012 MIQSMSGYIEHTDN
+2012 MIQFVGGYIEHTDN

-2040 VESTLDYDWDKRVE
+2040 VEATLDYDWDKRVE

-2060 SYGYSFETPH
+2060 SYGYSFEAPH
-2070 AEKSIVS
+2070 GEKSIVS
-2077 FWSGKNFKQYRDVLD
+2077 FWSGRNFKEYRNVLD
-2092 NAQTDG
+2092 NAQADG

-2108 GNAFAIDLNKHLM
+2108 GNAFAIDLNKQLM
-2121 RWGGL
+2121 RWGGI

-2157 ATGAQHDVYVIAE
+2157 ATGAQNDVYVIAE
-2170 GGVRLG
+2170 GGMRLG
-2176 NYFWHVELP
+2176 NYFWNVELP

-2199 RLLDKPVSEYKDLPA
+2199 RLLDKPVSAYKDIPVE
-2214 DEIGRR
+2214 DIGRR
-2220 LTDAGVGVKVR
+2220 LTDAGVAVKVR
-2231 FDALSSARQAELL
+2231 FDALSHEKQADLL
-2244 ADNPDDYRAD
+2244 ADNPDGYKAD

-2289 GDEGFEVRSWPG
+2289 GEEGFEVRSWPG
-2301 SDDKSKTILLDN
+2301 TDGKSKTILLDN
-2313 PEDAAQQKA
+2313 PEDAAQQKS

-2370 TNSELMSVTELLDAA
+2370 ANVELMSVTELLDAA
-2385 HVSGKVRGESYQK
+2385 HVSGKVRGESYQQ
-2398 VIDALAEYHAS
+2398 VIDALTEYHAS

-2415 YELESVEQLVNL
+2415 YELISVEKLLNL
-2427 RKKIEGYALGH
+2427 RKQVEGYVLGH
-2438 PDSGRLEAM
+2438 PDSGRVQAM
-2447 NSLLNQVNSRL
+2447 NALLNQVNSRL
-2458 EEVSVLAV
+2458 EAVSVLVV
-2466 SEQSIKAHDSFSRL
+2466 SEQSIKAHDSFSHL
-2480 YDQLDNAHLKQSKH
+2480 YDQLDNANLKESKH

-2505 KGKGNLAKIDQLGG
+2505 KGKGNLANIDKLGG
-2519 SDAVLEKVKASVNHE
+2519 SDAVLEKVKAAVSHE
-2534 YGQAIADTIF
+2534 YGQVVADTIF

-2550 ELAKDGKGIDITGLN
+2550 DLAKDGKGIDIAGLN
-2565 RIHQALEQHM
+2565 KVHQAIEQHM

-2602 GRTQI
+2602 GRTQLEG
-2607 DAQAAADFNKQNYV
+2607 QAAADFNKQNYV

-2636 FNVATEYQPDLKLR
+2636 FNVATEDQPDLKLR

-2684 LKRFIEKLNAAKG
+2684 LKRFVEKLNAAKG
-2697 IDAAYKDASEGY
+2697 IDASYKDASEGY

-2718 MLVSTGIPAHVFQ
+2718 MLASTGIPAHVFQ

-2745 DVANRFAQELQ
+2745 DVANRFAEELQ

-2763 DPALVAKRI
+2763 DPALVEKRI

-2814 AEWNRLSHD
+2814 AEWNRLSND

-2889 QVNDDLDALSGSE
+2889 QATDLLDALSGNE
-2902 KHKDKVAIENDGTPP
+2902 KHKENVAIENDGTPP
-2917 RDKVPLSPLT
+2917 RDKESLSPLT

-2933 LYGERDA
+2933 LYGEKDA

-2954 AVEKGESQKVT
+2954 AVENGESQKVT

-2973 TGYYHQGTA
+2973 TGYYHQGAA
-2982 SSDDETSTTSGKV
+2982 SSEGETSATSGKV

-3004 SAEEQASAIRSHYQK
+3004 SAEEQASAIRNHYQK

-3063 SNIILHGYSMG
+3063 SNIIIHGYSMG

-3118 IVGTI
+3118 IVGAI

-3131 SVEKNLKGLPQETP
+3131 SVEKNLKGLPKETP

-3160 KLRVKL
+3160 KLRAKL
-3166 SNSGF
+3166 AIAGY

-3184 SNRLMSQYT
+3184 SNRLMGQYAD
-3193 GQIVSDLLNT
+3193 QIVSGLFNAEQAAVEAGEVLKGLEKDFKRYGDALKPDTSVPGKAKDIRTTKDFLNGYKNDHAKDIVDGFHSEMSIKQLVDLFVKGNWSAEQKGALAWEIESRALKVTFQNKSEKYNRLFREIASAGVVDAKATEQLAPQLMLLNLANDGFGGRCDPLS
-3203 QHIKHNEAKLN
+3203 KLVLVAKQ
-3214 LEPHGKNYESRDLI
+3214 LENDG
-3228 LKPISQPETVELG
+3228 QV
-3241 MPEVDQKV
+3241 
-3249 LADIAERENVI
+3249 
-3260 IGVRPVDEKSKS
+3260 GVARQLLE
-3272 LIASKMYSSKGLFV
+3272 KMYSAAAVLSNPTLYSDSEKANASKLLSSLAAIH
-3286 KAKSSDWG
+3286 AKN
-3294 PMSGFIPVDQSFAK
+3294 PMHDTSMKVWQEKLEGKQALTVNGVVEKITD
-3308 ASARRDLETF
+3308 ASANGKPVL
-3318 NRHAEQSIQ
+3318 
-3327 SGNAVSADLY
+3327 
-3337 LNQVR
+3337 
-3342 VEELVSKYHSLTP
+3342 
-3355 LELDDQSGMYKTTAT
+3355 LELDAPKHAMAAWAKGSGDERVYGFYDPNAGIVEFSSAEKFGAYLTRFFGKSDLDMAKGYELGKNAAGEPIFNRVVVMDGNTLASYKPTFGDKTTMQGILDLPVFDVTPIKKPTGGVASDLEAL
-3370 NGDQSVPFFLNRV
+3370 GDK
-3383 TVDGNE
+3383 T
-3389 LWQVHYITNGELAPF
+3389 
-3404 KVIGDP
+3404 KV
-3410 VSKQPMTADY
+3410 V
-3420 DLLTV
+3420 
-3425 MYSYGDLGPQDKVKQ
+3425 
-3440 PLTWQQ
+3440 
-3446 WKDSVTYEDLTPK
+3446 
-3459 YKELYSNE
+3459 
-3467 DLYNKKDGASLGNV
+3467 
-3481 SGRLKELK
+3481 
-3489 DRINVDLG
+3489 VDL
-3497 RTNGLEMVHHGA
+3497 A
-3509 DDANPYAVMAD
+3509 
-3520 NFPATFFVPKSLFA
+3520 
-3534 EDGLGEGKGSIQ
+3534 
-3546 TYFNVNE
+3546 
-3553 QGAVVIRNPQ
+3553 
-3563 EFSDFQQVTINASFR
+3563 
-3578 ASFNDKW
+3578 
-3585 NHGLDEPLFTTKR
+3585 
-3598 KLSHEFLNKRDQLL
+3598 
-3612 KKLSGGRLDAQDETL
+3612 
-3627 VALGNPDDVSG
+3627 
-3638 NKAIVAVDVSQIFT
+3638 QIFT
-3652 RQELKERANVFAKPI
+3652 VQELKERAKVFAKPI

-3677 LDLVHQT
+3677 LDLVHQAKG
-3684 VSRDQIV
+3684 RDQIA

-3697 KKVNAYIAEHPTSG
+3697 KKINAYIAEHPTSG

-3717 QLKEQITSALF
+3717 QLKEQVTSALF
-3728 IGKMQVAQVDI
+3728 IGKMQIAQAGI

-3754 MVAIEEANGEHRGLT
+3754 MVAIEEANGKHVGLT

-3781 LAPKQGYKGE
+3781 LAPKHGYKGE
-3791 TPNDLGFDAKYHVD
+3791 TPSDLGFDAKYHVD
-3805 LGDHYADFKQ
+3805 LSEHYADFKQ

-3868 KVDPIS
+3868 KADPIS

-3883 KKFADKSYLSQLDS
+3883 KKFADQSYLSQLDS

-3920 RYSGAGYDE
+3920 RYSGKGYDE
-3929 LTNKLAGAT
+3929 LTNKLASAT

-4021 DATLFENARANGM
+4021 DVALFENARANGM

-4064 NIAVEVLQSLP
+4064 NIAVEVLQNLP
-4075 DDEKFVAIYGK
+4075 DGEKFVAIYGK

-4100 GITHRLDLPALR
+4100 GITHRLDLPALK

-4117 QFRVEQDDMTL
+4117 QFTVEQDDVSL

-4139 KLTFKDSLSGANTA
+4139 KITFKDSLSGANTDL
-4153 IHNQNVNDWERVAVT
+4153 HNRNVNDWERVVVT

-4183 VQMENDSV
+4183 VQMENDA
-4191 VANAAANLAGKH
+4191 VAAKAAANLAGKH

-4240 RDDSDSN
+4240 RDDSESN
-4247 NTHLSGYSAEDL
+4247 NTRLSGYSADEL
-4259 AAKLANFQQSFS
+4259 AMKLAKFQQSFN
-4271 QAENINNTPDH
+4271 QAENVSSKPDH

-4298 FGHQFINAMDVN
+4298 FGHQFINAMDAN
-4310 GLRVDVSA
+4310 GLRLDVSV

-4323 AVDATGRKHTKD
+4323 AVDETGRKHTKD
-4335 ENGDWIQKAETNK
+4335 ANGNWVQKAESNK
-4348 VSLSWNEQGEVIAK
+4348 VSLSWNEQGDVVAK
-4362 EERIRNGIAE
+4362 DERIRNGIAE

-4377 SRIGVSDVGEIARGA
+4377 SRIGISDVDEPARGA
-4392 IGDNNDVFDAPEKRK
+4392 IGDNKDVFDAPEKRK
-4407 VETETSSS
+4407 AETETSSS
-4415 AANNKLSYS
+4415 SANNKLSYS

-4451 SGGFKSLAF
+4451 TGGFKSLAF
-4460 GDNNVMVHI
+4460 GDNNVMIHI
-4469 GNGESKHSVD
+4469 GNGESKHSFD
-4479 MGGYQALEGAQM
+4479 IGGYQALEGAQM
-4491 FIGNRNVSFNLGQ
+4491 FIGNRNVSFNKGR
-4504 SNDLLVMMDKSI
+4504 SNDLIVMMDKSI

-4524 FDGAA
+4524 FDGAV

-4542 EDQDWL
+4542 EGKDWL

-4576 DYTCLVELDSHNE
+4576 DYTSLVELDSQNE
-4589 RSSRGLKHDTEAAL
+4589 RSSRGLKHDAEAAL
-4603 NKQYNQWLSGNSDS
+4603 NKQYNQWLSGNGNNDTS
-4617 SAGKLSRADKL
+4617 KLSRADKL

-4707 LGQMAGI
+4707 LGQLAGV

-4719 LADIFGVDYTTS
+4719 LADIFGVDYTAS
-4731 GQIVSRNGEAVDGVA
+4731 GHIVSRNGEAVDGVA
-4746 ILTEMLEVIGEFS
+4746 ILKEMLEVIGEFS

-4774 SLKSGID
+4774 SLKAGIKT
-4781 MGADGIQSFAETH
+4781 GADGIKSFAETH
-4794 GLKDKAPE
+4794 GLKEKAPE
-4802 EEENKSAVSVN
+4802 EEESKPSVSLN
-4813 GTSVNSAQGATA
+4813 GESLNSTQGATVA
-4825 SDGNTE
+4825 DGSTE
-4831 TAETQDRAFG
+4831 TTETPDRAFG

-4856 QDKQKEMKSLVENLK
+4856 QDKQKEMKSLVTNLK

-4938 YATGTSNIFTGGEGS
+4938 YATGTSNIFTGGEGN

-5004 LGRDYVVTS
+5004 SGRDYVVTS

-5023 GQDYSVTIGNNN
+5023 DQDYSVTIGNNN
-5035 QVELGAGNDFANVF
+5035 QVELGAGDDFANVF

-5092 FNGEEGRDLMV
+5092 FNGGEGRDLMV

-5123 GDVIDNLVEDISS
+5123 GDVIDNLVEDIRS

-5166 PVSETDQAKFE
+5166 PASDSDQAKFE
-5177 HIGSVTFNDYFDG
+5177 HIGSVTFSDYFNG
-5190 KRAQMIIAMGEKDA
+5190 NRAQVIIAMGEKDA
-5204 NGEREYTTLSESS
+5204 TGEREYTTLSESA

-5244 SRVAISTAWADVVH
+5244 SRVAITTAWADVVH

>member
-21 NGNNDIVAIGFG
+21 DGNNNIVAIGFG
-33 GEIHA
+33 GQIHA

-51 ATVHTGSGNDTVVGG
+51 ATVYTGSGNDTVVGG
-66 SAYLRVEDSTG
+66 SAYLKVEDSTG
-77 HLSVKG
+77 HLTVKG

-104 GGVSIDHLGHH
+104 GGVSIDHLGNH
-115 GDVSYGGAAAYNSVK
+115 GDVSYGGTAAYNGIT

-136 NVTFKGA
+136 NVTFAGA
-143 GGYNALWHETN
+143 GGYNTLWHETN
-154 HGNLSFAGAGAGN
+154 QGNLSFTGAGAGN
-167 KLDRTWFDQY
+167 KLDRTWFNRY
-177 QGSRGD
+177 QGSHGD
-183 VSFDGAGAAN
+183 VTFDGAGAAN

-228 AGASNRIERTRQ
+228 AGASNRIERTHQ
-240 AEDVYQQTHGNI
+240 AEDVYTQTRGNI

-261 SFYSDVAH
+261 SLYSDVAH

-283 TRKGSGSSF
+283 IRKGSGNDF
-292 DAQGMEYAKAE
+292 AKEGMTNAKADE
-303 DIVLTTAKMHGS
+303 IVLTKAVMSGS
-315 WIGSGTHAV
+315 WIGQDHHV
-324 TAVKSEREPNTYLF
+324 TAVKSASEPNTYLF
-338 AIADGTY
+338 AFADSTY

-351 RLSNDPKTGKLKYYS
+351 QLRNDPQTGELKYYS
-366 EAWYKQGNHLSGLA
+366 TAWYKEGNHLSNLA
-380 RSDVSSAGGFE
+380 NQDISDNGGFTA
-391 VNPINGGYT
+391 VNINGAYT
-400 LSNIAVEH
+400 LSDLKVEH
-408 QQSLTVHAMEKDL
+408 QQSVTVHAVEKSL
-421 TEYEWVTYANGAL
+421 TEYEWVTYANGAV
-434 IDAKDVVLSDAKM
+434 IDAKEVSLSDAKM
-447 GGHAISTDGT
+447 GGHAIYADGT
-457 KVDVQA
+457 KVDVKA
-463 IKSNRKPNTYVYAK
+463 VKSNRQPNTYIYAK

-492 DAETGVLKY
+492 DPETGALKY

-507 KEGDHTANLANEDI
+507 KEGDHTANIANQDI
-521 SSANGYHSMGKGGY
+521 SSATGYNPMGKDGY
-535 SLSALNYSVNAI
+535 SLSDLHYSVNVV
-547 RSMSETVADID
+547 RSTSETVADID

-575 SGDVHFSG
+575 SGDVHFNG

-595 RGNVYFNGGGIANV
+595 RGNVHFNGGGIANV

-642 GAGLANVLVHQSKQG
+642 GAGLANVLVHQSQQG

-666 VNVLVRIGDGQYL
+666 VNVLVRLGDGQYL

-688 SVHKG
+688 SVQKG
-693 NGNSRVAM
+693 SGDSRVVM

-714 HGLWLA
+714 NGLWLA
-720 AGGFNVMTQVGNG
+720 AGGFNVMTQVGKG
-733 EVTSVLAGGANV
+733 DVAAVLAGGANV
-745 LTKVGE
+745 LTKMGE
-751 GELTAGMLGG
+751 GELTSGMLGG
-761 ANVMTHISGDEQ
+761 ANVITHISNDDQ
-773 ASNTTAVALGGAN
+773 LSNTTAVALGGAN
-786 ILTKKGKGDTLAVMG
+786 ILTKKGKGNTLAVMG
-801 GGANVLTHVGDG
+801 GGANVLTHVGNG
-813 STTGVMVGGANILTK
+813 TTTGVMVGGANILTK

-837 MLGVGNVLT
+837 LLGVGNVLT

-865 KVGDGTSIAAMIGAG
+865 KVGDGTSIAVMIGAG

-958 FTHIGN
+958 FTHVGS

-969 AMIGQANVMTKVGN
+969 AMIGQANIMTKVGN

-996 YTHVGDGTSLGLFA
+996 MTHVGDGTSLGLFA
-1010 GEMNVMTKV
+1010 GEVNVMTKV

-1097 GTTVGLLISDI
+1097 GTTVGLLISDV

-1126 KANIV
+1126 KANLI

-1137 LGINVAWGQANV
+1137 LGVNVAWGQANV

-1163 GEANILTKVG
+1163 GEANLITKVG
-1173 DGQEVSVVQGKANII
+1173 DGQEVSVVQGEANII

-1206 ITKVGDGRNVV
+1206 ITKVGHGQNVV

-1243 VVTKVGDGMQ
+1243 IVTKVGDGMQ
-1253 VTAAKGKANITTTV
+1253 VTAAKGQANITTTV
-1267 GNGLSVTAA
+1267 GNGLNVTAA

-1285 VGNGVS
+1285 VGDGVS

-1313 MKGKANANIHIGDGL
+1313 MKGKANANIHVGDGL
-1328 NINASYARNNVAI
+1328 NINASYAQNNVAI

-1369 VKQTLLGV
+1369 IKQTVLGV

-1391 ASTSGTQKGRGAIA
+1391 ASSSGTHKGRGAIA

-1417 DAIEEVGSDLG
+1417 DAIKEVSSDLG

-1438 DTPDLNEMD
+1438 DTPDLNKMQHAINVD
-1447 NDLNIDGA
+1447 D
-1455 SDHAPNLIVNGDFEQ
+1455 SSVQAPNLIVNGDFEL
-1470 GDRGWQSTHGVE
+1470 GEHGWQSTHGVE
-1482 ASYSGSVYGVNG
+1482 ASYAGSVYGVEG
-1494 EGHGTRVTELDTHT
+1494 EGHGARVTELDTYT
-1508 NTSLYQDLTDLTEGE
+1508 NTSLYQDLANLAQGE

-1557 DASAWQQ
+1557 DESAWQQ

-1569 TAHAG
+1569 TAQAG

-1594 NVVAKSESS
+1594 NVVATSESS
-1603 PQANAVSEHAKQ
+1603 QQANAIREHATQ
-1615 NQASQ
+1615 NPATQ

-1658 QQAIENNGQAQRDAV
+1658 QQALENNGQAQRDAV
-1673 KEESEAVT
+1673 QEESEAIT
-1681 AELTTLAQGLDV
+1681 AELTKLAQGLDV
-1693 LDGQATHTGKSG
+1693 LDGQATHTGESG
-1705 EQWRNDFAGG
+1705 DQWRNEFASG
-1715 LLDGVQSQIDDAK
+1715 LLAGVQTQLDDAK
-1728 QLASD
+1728 QLAND
-1733 KMAAA
+1733 KIAEA
-1738 KQTQSDNNSKVKDSI
+1738 KQTHADNQNKVKDAV

-1771 QDIAEAKADAETR
+1771 QDIADAQADAEKR
-1784 KADAVAKSHDAK
+1784 KADALAKGKDAQ
-1796 QAESDAHSAANDA
+1796 QAESDAHHAVNNA
-1809 QSRGDRDAMN
+1809 QSRGDRDVQL

-1826 AQNDAQGAKQNE
+1826 AQADAQGAKQNE

-1847 AGSGLSGNAHRVEG
+1847 TGSGLSGNAHSVEG
-1861 AGETGSHVNTDSQTN
+1861 AGETGSHVTNDSQTN
-1876 ADGRFSDGLTE
+1876 ADGRFSEGLSE
-1887 QELEALEGAT
+1887 QEQEALEGAT

-1904 INAGIRSKNS
+1904 INAGIRAKNS
-1914 GSTITSMFMEANADS
+1914 VSSMTSMFSETNSES
-1929 IVVDTTASQDV
+1929 IVVPTKVSPEPDRQEVTRRD
-1940 VRKEV
+1940 V
-1945 RISGVNLV
+1945 RISGVNL
-1953 GLGEASHDSAESLVA
+1953 ESLSAVKGSQPTGQLA
-1968 ARAEKVANL
+1968 SKS
-1977 YRWLDTDNDVATD
+1977 
-1990 KYVPVPGFERVDA
+1990 VPGFKSHFASTSIGIENELSGLVVVLPKNSAQTFGYVHDSQGNPLFMLTKDMNQGGYGNPVGINDIQGVNNWQTHTIELVTYPSEISDTAAVESRKEAMLWLAKEFTDHINQSNHQSLPHL
-2003 DVSDEVKQR
+2003 VSDDGR
-2012 MIQSMSGYIEHTDN
+2012 F
-2026 QVPKDQAQALATLF
+2026 TL
-2040 VESTLDYDWDKRVE
+2040 VISN
-2054 FLTKLE
+2054 
-2060 SYGYSFETPH
+2060 S
-2070 AEKSIVS
+2070 
-2077 FWSGKNFKQYRDVLD
+2077 
-2092 NAQTDG
+2092 
-2098 KKVVYDIDVK
+2098 
-2108 GNAFAIDLNKHLM
+2108 KHLIAA
-2121 RWGGL
+2121 GNGT
-2126 FLDPDNAEQNQL
+2126 
-2138 KSSIDAATFSNTGF
+2138 SIDAQGKTIGMTPSGQQATMAISAKEFGTSSSSEVRLLESAPWYQAGLRDEFLANAKNTTLDDPATAQNVYAYLT
-2152 WSSVY
+2152 SVY
-2157 ATGAQHDVYVIAE
+2157 SKTADLAKEYGIYINDWDPASEGFSPNAQGLTDPKVKNAWSILPRTKPVRMLELLSAEDSRYVRQQIAE
-2170 GGVRLG
+2170 KLKGTYSESLAKNVFEYFQYGGEVAG
-2176 NYFWHVELP
+2176 HGINNATTGSMQQPEP
-2185 ALRQLQ
+2185 AILFEFRSVPSALSDFVPKTASTVKVDVKALDHFDSSS
-2191 REGLVGEI
+2191 RKAIITEVNGLVS
-2199 RLLDKPVSEYKDLPA
+2199 VSEDFNAWYQEYRASKGQPP
-2214 DEIGRR
+2214 
-2220 LTDAGVGVKVR
+2220 VKNPK
-2231 FDALSSARQAELL
+2231 SSASANHKAEWLMTQHAEQWAKITAPYTDNHETLTSTKL
-2244 ADNPDDYRAD
+2244 ASNDKE
-2254 TLVELDVKLSAIDS
+2254 ELHALDETSNLEHNKQQENVSSIINT
-2268 MLRESL
+2268 MLNDML

-2289 GDEGFEVRSWPG
+2289 GDEGFEVRAWPG
-2301 SDDKSKTILLDN
+2301 TEDKSKTIILED
-2313 PEDAAQQKA
+2313 PEDAAQHKA

-2337 PDELFLVDNKVLSH
+2337 PDELFLVDNKVISH
-2351 HDGRT
+2351 HEGRT
-2356 RILAQ
+2356 HVLAQ
-2361 KEDGAWTYN
+2361 KVDGAWQYN
-2370 TNSELMSVTELLDAA
+2370 AKVELMSVTELLDAA
-2385 HVSGKVRGESYQK
+2385 NVTGKIRGESYQQ
-2398 VIDALAEYHAS
+2398 VIDALTDYHAS
-2409 TAEHAD
+2409 ITEHAD
-2415 YELESVEQLVNL
+2415 YEPESVEKLLNL
-2427 RKKIEGYALGH
+2427 RKKIEGYVLGH
-2438 PDSGRLEAM
+2438 PDSGRVEAM
-2447 NSLLNQVNSRL
+2447 NSLLNQVNTRL
-2458 EEVSVLAV
+2458 DEVSLLSVA
-2466 SEQSIKAHDSFSRL
+2466 EQTIQAQDSFSRL
-2480 YDQLDNAHLKQSKH
+2480 YDQLEAANLKESKH
-2494 LYLDGNGDFVT
+2494 LYLDQNGDFVT
-2505 KGKGNLAKIDQLGG
+2505 KGKGNLANIDLLG
-2519 SDAVLEKVKASVNHE
+2519 SREAVLEKVKLTVSNE
-2534 YGQAIADTIF
+2534 YGQTVADTIF
-2544 AGLSAN
+2544 AGLSAKD
-2550 ELAKDGKGIDITGLN
+2550 LAKDGKGIDIAGLN
-2565 RIHQALEQHM
+2565 KVHQAIEQHL
-2575 SPVSATMYIWKP
+2575 SPVSATLYIWKP

-2602 GRTQI
+2602 GRTQLEG
-2607 DAQAAADFNKQNYV
+2607 QAAADFNQQNYV
-2621 SWWPLGSKSSNIRNI
+2621 SWWPLGSKSSNISNI
-2636 FNVATEYQPDLKLR
+2636 LNVATKDQPDLKLR

-2665 HDMASEE
+2665 HDVASEE
-2672 NDGFGLNDGETK
+2672 NDGFGLHDGDIK

-2697 IDAAYKDASEGY
+2697 IDASFKEASEGY

-2718 MLVSTGIPAHVFQ
+2718 MLETTGIPAHVFQ
-2731 PFVDQWNDTSYDMM
+2731 PFVEQWNDTSYDMM
-2745 DVANRFAQELQ
+2745 DVANRFAQELRL
-2756 KQAQASG
+2756 QAQRSD
-2763 DPALVAKRI
+2763 DPELLEKRI
-2772 DNVVRLFAE
+2772 GNVVRQFAE
-2781 RALEEIEAFK
+2781 RALEEIETFK
-2791 ASQADEGRVFRIN
+2791 ASQADQGRVFRIN

-2814 AEWNRLSHD
+2814 AEWHRLSND

-2845 GGADKLIGHTWRPK
+2845 GGADKLIGHTWLPK

-2889 QVNDDLDALSGSE
+2889 QVTDVLDALSGNE
-2902 KHKDKVAIENDGTPP
+2902 KPKENVAIENDGTPP
-2917 RDKVPLSPLT
+2917 RDKESLSPLT

-2933 LYGERDA
+2933 LYGDKEA
-2940 RRKIGDITQ
+2940 RRKIGEITQ

-2954 AVEKGESQKVT
+2954 AVEKGESQKIT
-2965 LKGEAGRL
+2965 LQGEAGRL
-2973 TGYYHQGTA
+2973 TGYYHQGTVPREG
-2982 SSDDETSTTSGKV
+2982 ETSTTSGKV

-3004 SAEEQASAIRSHYQK
+3004 SAEEQASAIRNHYQK

-3063 SNIILHGYSMG
+3063 SNIIIHGYSMG

-3118 IVGTI
+3118 IVGAI

-3131 SVEKNLKGLPQETP
+3131 SVEKNLEGLPKETS

-3154 LGEEGE
+3154 LGNEGE
-3160 KLRVKL
+3160 KLRTKL
-3166 SNSGF
+3166 TASGY

-3184 SNRLMSQYT
+3184 SNRLMSQYAD
-3193 GQIVSDLLNT
+3193 QIVSGLSSSASVDEDLDQQGLDTTSTKDQGISNKNDHL
-3203 QHIKHNEAKLN
+3203 QVVDSKEA
-3214 LEPHGKNYESRDLI
+3214 
-3228 LKPISQPETVELG
+3228 
-3241 MPEVDQKV
+3241 
-3249 LADIAERENVI
+3249 LADGKILHNQDVN
-3260 IGVRPVDEKSKS
+3260 S
-3272 LIASKMYSSKGLFV
+3272 
-3286 KAKSSDWG
+3286 WG
-3294 PMSGFIPVDQSFAK
+3294 P
-3308 ASARRDLETF
+3308 
-3318 NRHAEQSIQ
+3318 
-3327 SGNAVSADLY
+3327 
-3337 LNQVR
+3337 
-3342 VEELVSKYHSLTP
+3342 
-3355 LELDDQSGMYKTTAT
+3355 
-3370 NGDQSVPFFLNRV
+3370 
-3383 TVDGNE
+3383 
-3389 LWQVHYITNGELAPF
+3389 IT
-3404 KVIGDP
+3404 
-3410 VSKQPMTADY
+3410 
-3420 DLLTV
+3420 
-3425 MYSYGDLGPQDKVKQ
+3425 
-3440 PLTWQQ
+3440 
-3446 WKDSVTYEDLTPK
+3446 
-3459 YKELYSNE
+3459 
-3467 DLYNKKDGASLGNV
+3467 
-3481 SGRLKELK
+3481 
-3489 DRINVDLG
+3489 
-3497 RTNGLEMVHHGA
+3497 
-3509 DDANPYAVMAD
+3509 
-3520 NFPATFFVPKSLFA
+3520 
-3534 EDGLGEGKGSIQ
+3534 
-3546 TYFNVNE
+3546 
-3553 QGAVVIRNPQ
+3553 
-3563 EFSDFQQVTINASFR
+3563 
-3578 ASFNDKW
+3578 
-3585 NHGLDEPLFTTKR
+3585 
-3598 KLSHEFLNKRDQLL
+3598 
-3612 KKLSGGRLDAQDETL
+3612 
-3627 VALGNPDDVSG
+3627 
-3638 NKAIVAVDVSQIFT
+3638 
-3652 RQELKERANVFAKPI
+3652 
-3667 GASYQGILDQ
+3667 
-3677 LDLVHQT
+3677 
-3684 VSRDQIV
+3684 
-3691 ASFELN
+3691 
-3697 KKVNAYIAEHPTSG
+3697 
-3711 RNQALT
+3711 
-3717 QLKEQITSALF
+3717 
-3728 IGKMQVAQVDI
+3728 
-3739 DAIAQTRP
+3739 
-3747 ELAARIF
+3747 
-3754 MVAIEEANGEHRGLT
+3754 
-3769 DMMVRWANEDPY
+3769 
-3781 LAPKQGYKGE
+3781 
-3791 TPNDLGFDAKYHVD
+3791 
-3805 LGDHYADFKQ
+3805 
-3815 WLETSQSNGLLSKAT
+3815 
-3830 LDESTKTVH
+3830 
-3839 LGYSYQELQD
+3839 
-3849 LTGVES
+3849 
-3855 VQMAFYFLKEAAK
+3855 
-3868 KVDPIS
+3868 
-3874 GDSAEMILL
+3874 
-3883 KKFADKSYLSQLDS
+3883 
-3897 DRMDQIEGIYR
+3897 
-3908 SSHETDVDAWDR
+3908 
-3920 RYSGAGYDE
+3920 
-3929 LTNKLAGAT
+3929 
-3938 GVDEQLSVLLDDR
+3938 
-3951 KGLLIGEVHGSD
+3951 
-3963 VNGLRFVNE
+3963 
-3972 QMDALK
+3972 
-3978 KQGVT
+3978 
-3983 VIGLEHLRS
+3983 
-3992 DLAQPLIDR
+3992 
-4001 YLATGVMSSELSAML
+4001 
-4016 KTKHL
+4016 
-4021 DATLFENARANGM
+4021 
-4034 RIVALDANSS
+4034 
-4044 ARPNVQGTEHGLMY
+4044 
-4058 RAGAAN
+4058 
-4064 NIAVEVLQSLP
+4064 
-4075 DDEKFVAIYGK
+4075 
-4086 AHLQSHKGIEGFVP
+4086 
-4100 GITHRLDLPALR
+4100 
-4112 VSDSN
+4112 
-4117 QFRVEQDDMTL
+4117 
-4128 RVVYDDVANKP
+4128 
-4139 KLTFKDSLSGANTA
+4139 
-4153 IHNQNVNDWERVAVT
+4153 VT
-4168 PTADG
+4168 PTTDG

-4183 VQMENDSV
+4183 VQMENDDV
-4191 VANAAANLAGKH
+4191 VAKAAANLAGKH

-4218 RVVYGDPSKLDGKLR
+4218 RVVYGDPSKLDGELR

-4240 RDDSDSN
+4240 RDHSESN
-4247 NTHLSGYSAEDL
+4247 NTHLSGYSADEL
-4259 AAKLANFQQSFS
+4259 AVKLAKFQQSFN
-4271 QAENINNTPDH
+4271 QAENINNKPDH

-4298 FGHQFINAMDVN
+4298 FGHQFINAMDAN
-4310 GLRVDVSA
+4310 GLRVDVSV

-4323 AVDATGRKHTKD
+4323 AVDEAGRKHTKD
-4335 ENGDWIQKAETNK
+4335 ANGDWVQKAENNK
-4348 VSLSWNEQGEVIAK
+4348 VSLSWDAQGEVVAK
-4362 EERIRNGIAE
+4362 DEPIRNGIAE

-4377 SRIGVSDVGEIARGA
+4377 SRIGVSDVDEPARGA

-4407 VETETSSS
+4407 PETEVIANSSNS
-4415 AANNKLSYS
+4415 NQLSYS

-4429 NVGDG
+4429 NVGEG

-4451 SGGFKSLAF
+4451 TGGFKSLAF

-4469 GNGESKHSVD
+4469 GDGESKHSVD
-4479 MGGYQALEGAQM
+4479 IGGYQALEGAQM
-4491 FIGNRNVSFNLGQ
+4491 FLGNRNVSFNFGH
-4504 SNDLLVMMDKSI
+4504 SNDLILMMDKSI

-4529 RISGVLQSIATSG
+4529 RISGVLQGIAMSG
-4542 EDQDWL
+4542 DGEDWL

-4576 DYTCLVELDSHNE
+4576 DYTTLVELDSQNE
-4589 RSSRGLKHDTEAAL
+4589 RDSRGLKHDAEVTL
-4603 NKQYNQWLSGNSDS
+4603 NKQYNQWLSGNGNSGTS
-4617 SAGKLSRADKL
+4617 QLSRADKL

-4675 GLMTQQFS
+4675 GLMTQQFT

-4694 TPEDLP
+4694 TPQDLP

-4707 LGQMAGI
+4707 LGQLAGV

-4719 LADIFGVDYTTS
+4719 LADIFGVDYTAS
-4731 GQIVSRNGEAVDGVA
+4731 GQIVSRNGQAVDGVA
-4746 ILTEMLEVIGEFS
+4746 ILKEMLEVIGEFS

-4774 SLKSGID
+4774 SLKAGID
-4781 MGADGIQSFAETH
+4781 MGADGIKSFAETH
-4794 GLKDKAPE
+4794 GLKEKAPE
-4802 EEENKSAVSVN
+4802 EEKDNSSVSVN
-4813 GTSVNSAQGATA
+4813 GANVNSAQGATMA
-4825 SDGNTE
+4825 DGNTE
-4831 TAETQDRAFG
+4831 TAETQDRALG

-4871 ENLTAD
+4871 QNLTAD

-4896 GDGDINLSLGNYNF
+4896 GDGDINISLGNYNF

-4938 YATGTSNIFTGGEGS
+4938 YATGTSNIFTGGEGH

-5004 LGRDYVVTS
+5004 SGRDYVVTS

-5023 GQDYSVTIGNNN
+5023 DQDYSVTIGNNN
-5035 QVELGAGNDFANVF
+5035 QVELGAGNDFANIF
-5049 GNYNRINASAGN
+5049 GNYNRINAGAGN

-5072 LNGGEGED
+5072 LNGGDGDD

-5092 FNGEEGRDLMV
+5092 FNGGEGRDLMV

-5123 GDVIDNLVEDISS
+5123 GDVIDNLVEDIRS

-5166 PVSETDQAKFE
+5166 PSNDSDQSKFE
-5177 HIGSVTFNDYFDG
+5177 HIGSVTFSDYFNG
-5190 KRAQMIIAMGEKDA
+5190 NRAQVVIGMSEKDLS
-5204 NGEREYTTLSESS
+5204 GEREYTMLSDSA
-5217 IDALVQAMSG
+5217 IDALIQAMSG
-5227 FDPQA
+5227 FEPQA
-5232 GDNGFIDNLDSK
+5232 GDNGFIDSLESK
-5244 SRVAISTAWADVVH
+5244 SQAAISMAWSDVVH
-5258 KKGITV
+5258 KKGLMV

>member
-21 NGNNDIVAIGFG
+21 DGNNNIVAIGFG
-33 GEIHA
+33 GQIHA

-51 ATVHTGSGNDTVVGG
+51 ATVYTGSGNDTVVGG
-66 SAYLRVEDSTG
+66 SAYLKVEDSTG
-77 HLSVKG
+77 HLTVKG

-104 GGVSIDHLGHH
+104 GGVSIDHLGNH
-115 GDVSYGGAAAYNSVK
+115 GDVSYGGAAAYNGIT

-136 NVTFKGA
+136 NVTFAGA

-154 HGNLSFAGAGAGN
+154 QGNLSFTGAGAGN
-167 KLDRTWFDQY
+167 KLDRTWFNRY
-177 QGSRGD
+177 QGSHGD
-183 VSFDGAGAAN
+183 VTFDGAGAAN

-228 AGASNRIERTRQ
+228 AGASNRIERTHQ
-240 AEDVYQQTHGNI
+240 AEDVYTQTRGNI

-261 SFYSDVAH
+261 SLYSDVAH

-283 TRKGSGSSF
+283 IRKGSGNDF
-292 DAQGMEYAKAE
+292 AKEGMTNAKADE
-303 DIVLTTAKMHGS
+303 IVLTKAVMSGS
-315 WIGSGTHAV
+315 WIGQDHHV
-324 TAVKSEREPNTYLF
+324 TAVKSASEPNTYLF
-338 AIADGTY
+338 AFADSTY

-351 RLSNDPKTGKLKYYS
+351 QLRNDPQTGELKYYS
-366 EAWYKQGNHLSGLA
+366 TAWYKEGNHLSNLA
-380 RSDVSSAGGFE
+380 NQDISDNGGFTA
-391 VNPINGGYT
+391 VNINGAYT
-400 LSNIAVEH
+400 LSDLKVEH
-408 QQSLTVHAMEKDL
+408 QQSVTVHAVEKSL
-421 TEYEWVTYANGAL
+421 TEYEWVTYANGAV
-434 IDAKDVVLSDAKM
+434 IDAKEVSLSDAKM
-447 GGHAISTDGT
+447 GGHAIYADGT
-457 KVDVQA
+457 KVDVKA
-463 IKSNRKPNTYVYAK
+463 VKSNRQPNTYIYAK

-492 DAETGVLKY
+492 DPETGALKY

-507 KEGDHTANLANEDI
+507 KEGDHTANIANQDI
-521 SSANGYHSMGKGGY
+521 SSATGYNPMGKGGY
-535 SLSALNYSVNAI
+535 SLSDLHYSVNAV
-547 RSMSETVADID
+547 RSTSETVADIE

-563 TLFKPATDSGES
+563 TLFKPANDSGES
-575 SGDVHFSG
+575 SGDVRFNG

-595 RGNVYFNGGGIANV
+595 RGNVHFNGGGIANV

-642 GAGLANVLVHQSKQG
+642 GAGLANVLVHQSQQG

-666 VNVLVRIGDGQYL
+666 VNVLVRLGDGQYL

-688 SVHKG
+688 SVQKG
-693 NGNSRVAM
+693 SGDSRVVM

-714 HGLWLA
+714 NGLWLA
-720 AGGFNVMTQVGNG
+720 AGGFNVMTQVGQG
-733 EVTSVLAGGANV
+733 DVAAVLAGGANV
-745 LTKVGE
+745 LTKMGE
-751 GELTAGMLGG
+751 GELTSGMLGG
-761 ANVMTHISGDEQ
+761 ANVITHISNDDQ
-773 ASNTTAVALGGAN
+773 LSNTTAVALGGAN
-786 ILTKKGKGDTLAVMG
+786 ILTKKGKGNTLAVMG

-813 STTGVMVGGANILTK
+813 TTTGVMVGGANILTK

-865 KVGDGTSIAAMIGAG
+865 KVGDGTSIAVMIGAG

-958 FTHIGN
+958 FTHIGH

-969 AMIGQANVMTKVGN
+969 AMIGQANIMTKVGN

-996 YTHVGDGTSLGLFA
+996 MTHVGDGTSLGLFA
-1010 GEMNVMTKV
+1010 GEVNVMTKV

-1097 GTTVGLLISDI
+1097 GTTVGLLISDV
-1108 GNVMTHVGDG
+1108 GNVMTQVGEG

-1126 KANIV
+1126 KANLI

-1137 LGINVAWGQANV
+1137 LGVNVAWGQANV

-1163 GEANILTKVG
+1163 GEANLITKVG
-1173 DGQEVSVVQGKANII
+1173 DGQEVSVVQGEANII

-1206 ITKVGDGRNVV
+1206 ITKVGHGQNVV

-1243 VVTKVGDGMQ
+1243 IVTKVGDGMQ
-1253 VTAAKGKANITTTV
+1253 VTAAKGQANITTTV
-1267 GNGLSVTAA
+1267 GNGLNVTAA

-1285 VGNGVS
+1285 VGDGVS

-1313 MKGKANANIHIGDGL
+1313 MKGKANANIHVGDGL
-1328 NINASYARNNVAI
+1328 NINASYAQNNVAI

-1369 VKQTLLGV
+1369 IKQTVLGV

-1391 ASTSGTQKGRGAIA
+1391 ASSSGTHKGRGAIA

-1417 DAIEEVGSDLG
+1417 DAIKEVSSDLG

-1438 DTPDLNEMD
+1438 DTPDLNKMQHA
-1447 NDLNIDGA
+1447 LNVDD
-1455 SDHAPNLIVNGDFEQ
+1455 SSVQAPNLIVNGDFEL
-1470 GDRGWQSTHGVE
+1470 GEHGWQSTHGVE
-1482 ASYSGSVYGVNG
+1482 ASYAGSVYGVEG
-1494 EGHGTRVTELDTHT
+1494 EGHGARVTELDTYT
-1508 NTSLYQDLTDLTEGE
+1508 NTSLYQDLANLAQGE

-1557 DASAWQQ
+1557 DESAWQQ

-1569 TAHAG
+1569 IAQAG

-1594 NVVAKSESS
+1594 NVVATSESS
-1603 PQANAVSEHAKQ
+1603 QQANAIREHATQ
-1615 NQASQ
+1615 NPAAQ

-1658 QQAIENNGQAQRDAV
+1658 QQALGNNGQAQRDAV
-1673 KEESEAVT
+1673 QEESEAIT
-1681 AELTTLAQGLDV
+1681 AELTKLAQGLDV
-1693 LDGQATHTGKSG
+1693 LDGQATHTGESG
-1705 EQWRNDFAGG
+1705 DQWRNEFASG
-1715 LLDGVQSQIDDAK
+1715 LLAGVQTQLDDAK
-1728 QLASD
+1728 QLAND
-1733 KMAAA
+1733 KIAEA
-1738 KQTQSDNNSKVKDSI
+1738 KQTHADNQNKVKDAV

-1771 QDIAEAKADAETR
+1771 QDIADAQADSEKR
-1784 KADAVAKSHDAK
+1784 KADALAKGKDEQ
-1796 QAESDAHSAANDA
+1796 QAESDAHHAVNNA
-1809 QSRGDRDAMN
+1809 QSRGDRDVQL

-1826 AQNDAQGAKQNE
+1826 AQADAQGAKQNG

-1847 AGSGLSGNAHRVEG
+1847 TGSGLSGNAHSVEG
-1861 AGETGSHVNTDSQTN
+1861 AGETDSHINTDSQTN
-1876 ADGRFSDGLTE
+1876 ADGRFSEGLTE
-1887 QELEALEGAT
+1887 QEQEALEGAT

-1904 INAGIRSKNS
+1904 INAGIRAKNS
-1914 GSTITSMFMEANADS
+1914 VSSMTSMFSETNSKS
-1929 IVVDTTASQDV
+1929 IVVPTKVSPEP
-1940 VRKEV
+1940 VRQEVTRRDV
-1945 RISGVNLV
+1945 RISGVNL
-1953 GLGEASHDSAESLVA
+1953 ESLSAVQGSQPTGQLA
-1968 ARAEKVANL
+1968 SKS
-1977 YRWLDTDNDVATD
+1977 
-1990 KYVPVPGFERVDA
+1990 VPGFKSHFASTSIGIENELSGLVVVLPKNSAQTFGYVHDSQGNPLFMLTKDMNQGGYSNPVGINDIQGVNNWQTHTIELVTYPSEISDTAAIESRKEAMLWLAKEFTDHINQSNHQSLPHL
-2003 DVSDEVKQR
+2003 VSDDGR
-2012 MIQSMSGYIEHTDN
+2012 F
-2026 QVPKDQAQALATLF
+2026 TL
-2040 VESTLDYDWDKRVE
+2040 VISN
-2054 FLTKLE
+2054 
-2060 SYGYSFETPH
+2060 S
-2070 AEKSIVS
+2070 
-2077 FWSGKNFKQYRDVLD
+2077 
-2092 NAQTDG
+2092 
-2098 KKVVYDIDVK
+2098 
-2108 GNAFAIDLNKHLM
+2108 KHLIAA
-2121 RWGGL
+2121 GNGT
-2126 FLDPDNAEQNQL
+2126 
-2138 KSSIDAATFSNTGF
+2138 SIDAEGKTIGMTPSGQQATMAISAKEFGTSSSSEVRLLESAPWYQAGLRDEFLANAKNTTLDDPATAQNVYAYLT
-2152 WSSVY
+2152 SVY
-2157 ATGAQHDVYVIAE
+2157 SKTADLAKEYGIYINDWDPASEGFSPNAQGLTDPKVKNAWSILPRTKPVRMLELLSAEDSRYVRQQIAE
-2170 GGVRLG
+2170 KLKGTYSESLAKNVFEYFQYGGEVAG
-2176 NYFWHVELP
+2176 HGINNATTGSVQQPEP
-2185 ALRQLQ
+2185 AILFEFRSVPSALS
-2191 REGLVGEI
+2191 VFVP
-2199 RLLDKPVSEYKDLPA
+2199 KTAS
-2214 DEIGRR
+2214 
-2220 LTDAGVGVKVR
+2220 TVKVDVKALDHFDSANR
-2231 FDALSSARQAELL
+2231 KAIITEVNALVSGSEDFDAWYQEYRASKGQPPVKNPKSSASANHKAEWLMTQHAEQWAKITAPYTDNHETLTSTKL
-2244 ADNPDDYRAD
+2244 ASNDKE
-2254 TLVELDVKLSAIDS
+2254 ELHALGETSNLENNKQQENVASIINT
-2268 MLRESL
+2268 MLNDML
-2274 PFYSLRTERNLLVQE
+2274 PFYALRTERNLLVQE
-2289 GDEGFEVRSWPG
+2289 GDEGFEVRAWPG
-2301 SDDKSKTILLDN
+2301 TEDKSKTIILED
-2313 PEDAAQQKA
+2313 PEDAAQHKA

-2337 PDELFLVDNKVLSH
+2337 PDELFLVDNKVISH
-2351 HDGRT
+2351 HEGRT
-2356 RILAQ
+2356 HVLAQ
-2361 KEDGAWTYN
+2361 RVDGAWQYN
-2370 TNSELMSVTELLDAA
+2370 AKVELMSVTELLDVAN
-2385 HVSGKVRGESYQK
+2385 VTGKIRGESYQQ
-2398 VIDALAEYHAS
+2398 VIDALTEYHAS
-2409 TAEHAD
+2409 TVEHAD
-2415 YELESVEQLVNL
+2415 YELESVEKLLNL
-2427 RKKIEGYALGH
+2427 RKQIEGYVLGH
-2438 PDSGRLEAM
+2438 PDSGRVEAM

-2480 YDQLDNAHLKQSKH
+2480 YDQLDNANLKESKH
-2494 LYLDGNGDFVT
+2494 LYLDRNGDFVT
-2505 KGKGNLAKIDQLGG
+2505 KGKGNLANIDLLG
-2519 SDAVLEKVKASVNHE
+2519 SREAVLEKVKLTVSNE
-2534 YGQAIADTIF
+2534 YGQTVADTIF
-2544 AGLSAN
+2544 AGLSAKD
-2550 ELAKDGKGIDITGLN
+2550 LAKDGKGVDIAGLN
-2565 RIHQALEQHM
+2565 KVHQAIEQHL
-2575 SPVSATMYIWKP
+2575 SPVSATLYIWKP

-2602 GRTQI
+2602 GRTQLEG
-2607 DAQAAADFNKQNYV
+2607 QAAADFNQQNYV
-2621 SWWPLGSKSSNIRNI
+2621 SWWPLGSKSSNISNI
-2636 FNVATEYQPDLKLR
+2636 LNVATKDQPDLKLR

-2665 HDMASEE
+2665 HDVASEE
-2672 NDGFGLNDGETK
+2672 NDGFGLHDGDIK

-2697 IDAAYKDASEGY
+2697 IDVSFKEASEGY

-2718 MLVSTGIPAHVFQ
+2718 MLETTGIPAHVFQ
-2731 PFVDQWNDTSYDMM
+2731 PFVEQWNDTSYDMM
-2745 DVANRFAQELQ
+2745 DVANRFAQELRL
-2756 KQAQASG
+2756 QAQRSD
-2763 DPALVAKRI
+2763 DPELLEKRI
-2772 DNVVRLFAE
+2772 GNVVRQFAE
-2781 RALEEIEAFK
+2781 RALEEIETFK
-2791 ASQADEGRVFRIN
+2791 ASQADQGRVFRIN

-2814 AEWNRLSHD
+2814 AEWHRLSND

-2845 GGADKLIGHTWRPK
+2845 GGADKLIGHTWLPK

-2889 QVNDDLDALSGSE
+2889 QVTDVLDALSGNE
-2902 KHKDKVAIENDGTPP
+2902 KPKENVAIENDGTPP
-2917 RDKVPLSPLT
+2917 RDKESLSPLT

-2933 LYGERDA
+2933 LYGDKEA
-2940 RRKIGDITQ
+2940 RRKIGEITQ

-2954 AVEKGESQKVT
+2954 AVEKGESQKIT
-2965 LKGEAGRL
+2965 LQGEAGRL

-2982 SSDDETSTTSGKV
+2982 PSEGETSSPSGKV

-3004 SAEEQASAIRSHYQK
+3004 SAEEQASAIRNHYQK

-3063 SNIILHGYSMG
+3063 SNIIIHGYSMG

-3118 IVGTI
+3118 IVGAI

-3131 SVEKNLKGLPQETP
+3131 SVEKNLEGLPKETS

-3154 LGEEGE
+3154 LGNEGE
-3160 KLRVKL
+3160 KLRTKL
-3166 SNSGF
+3166 TASGY

-3184 SNRLMSQYT
+3184 SNRLMSQYAD
-3193 GQIVSDLLNT
+3193 QIVSGLSSSASVDEDLDQQGLDTTSTKVQGVSNKDDHL
-3203 QHIKHNEAKLN
+3203 QVVDSKEA
-3214 LEPHGKNYESRDLI
+3214 
-3228 LKPISQPETVELG
+3228 
-3241 MPEVDQKV
+3241 
-3249 LADIAERENVI
+3249 LAD
-3260 IGVRPVDEKSKS
+3260 EKI
-3272 LIASKMYSSKGLFV
+3272 L
-3286 KAKSSDWG
+3286 
-3294 PMSGFIPVDQSFAK
+3294 
-3308 ASARRDLETF
+3308 
-3318 NRHAEQSIQ
+3318 H
-3327 SGNAVSADLY
+3327 
-3337 LNQVR
+3337 NQ
-3342 VEELVSKYHSLTP
+3342 
-3355 LELDDQSGMYKTTAT
+3355 
-3370 NGDQSVPFFLNRV
+3370 
-3383 TVDGNE
+3383 
-3389 LWQVHYITNGELAPF
+3389 
-3404 KVIGDP
+3404 
-3410 VSKQPMTADY
+3410 
-3420 DLLTV
+3420 
-3425 MYSYGDLGPQDKVKQ
+3425 
-3440 PLTWQQ
+3440 
-3446 WKDSVTYEDLTPK
+3446 
-3459 YKELYSNE
+3459 
-3467 DLYNKKDGASLGNV
+3467 
-3481 SGRLKELK
+3481 
-3489 DRINVDLG
+3489 
-3497 RTNGLEMVHHGA
+3497 
-3509 DDANPYAVMAD
+3509 
-3520 NFPATFFVPKSLFA
+3520 
-3534 EDGLGEGKGSIQ
+3534 
-3546 TYFNVNE
+3546 
-3553 QGAVVIRNPQ
+3553 
-3563 EFSDFQQVTINASFR
+3563 
-3578 ASFNDKW
+3578 
-3585 NHGLDEPLFTTKR
+3585 
-3598 KLSHEFLNKRDQLL
+3598 
-3612 KKLSGGRLDAQDETL
+3612 
-3627 VALGNPDDVSG
+3627 
-3638 NKAIVAVDVSQIFT
+3638 
-3652 RQELKERANVFAKPI
+3652 
-3667 GASYQGILDQ
+3667 
-3677 LDLVHQT
+3677 
-3684 VSRDQIV
+3684 
-3691 ASFELN
+3691 
-3697 KKVNAYIAEHPTSG
+3697 
-3711 RNQALT
+3711 
-3717 QLKEQITSALF
+3717 
-3728 IGKMQVAQVDI
+3728 
-3739 DAIAQTRP
+3739 
-3747 ELAARIF
+3747 
-3754 MVAIEEANGEHRGLT
+3754 
-3769 DMMVRWANEDPY
+3769 
-3781 LAPKQGYKGE
+3781 
-3791 TPNDLGFDAKYHVD
+3791 
-3805 LGDHYADFKQ
+3805 
-3815 WLETSQSNGLLSKAT
+3815 
-3830 LDESTKTVH
+3830 
-3839 LGYSYQELQD
+3839 
-3849 LTGVES
+3849 
-3855 VQMAFYFLKEAAK
+3855 
-3868 KVDPIS
+3868 
-3874 GDSAEMILL
+3874 
-3883 KKFADKSYLSQLDS
+3883 
-3897 DRMDQIEGIYR
+3897 
-3908 SSHETDVDAWDR
+3908 
-3920 RYSGAGYDE
+3920 
-3929 LTNKLAGAT
+3929 
-3938 GVDEQLSVLLDDR
+3938 
-3951 KGLLIGEVHGSD
+3951 D
-3963 VNGLRFVNE
+3963 VNGW
-3972 QMDALK
+3972 
-3978 KQGVT
+3978 G
-3983 VIGLEHLRS
+3983 
-3992 DLAQPLIDR
+3992 P
-4001 YLATGVMSSELSAML
+4001 
-4016 KTKHL
+4016 
-4021 DATLFENARANGM
+4021 
-4034 RIVALDANSS
+4034 
-4044 ARPNVQGTEHGLMY
+4044 
-4058 RAGAAN
+4058 
-4064 NIAVEVLQSLP
+4064 
-4075 DDEKFVAIYGK
+4075 
-4086 AHLQSHKGIEGFVP
+4086 
-4100 GITHRLDLPALR
+4100 IT
-4112 VSDSN
+4112 
-4117 QFRVEQDDMTL
+4117 
-4128 RVVYDDVANKP
+4128 
-4139 KLTFKDSLSGANTA
+4139 
-4153 IHNQNVNDWERVAVT
+4153 VT
-4168 PTADG
+4168 PTTDG

-4183 VQMENDSV
+4183 VQMENDDV
-4191 VANAAANLAGKH
+4191 VAKAAANLAGKH

-4240 RDDSDSN
+4240 RDHSESN
-4247 NTHLSGYSAEDL
+4247 NTRLSGYSADEL
-4259 AAKLANFQQSFS
+4259 AVKLAKFQQSFN
-4271 QAENINNTPDH
+4271 QAENINNKPDH

-4298 FGHQFINAMDVN
+4298 FGHQFINAMDAN
-4310 GLRVDVSA
+4310 GLRVDVSV

-4323 AVDATGRKHTKD
+4323 AVDEAGRKHTKD
-4335 ENGDWIQKAETNK
+4335 ANGDWVQKAENNK
-4348 VSLSWNEQGEVIAK
+4348 VSLSWDAQGEVVAK
-4362 EERIRNGIAE
+4362 DERIRNGIAE

-4377 SRIGVSDVGEIARGA
+4377 SRIGVSDVDEPARGA
-4392 IGDNNDVFDAPEKRK
+4392 IGDNSDVFDAPEKRK
-4407 VETETSSS
+4407 PETEVIANSSS
-4415 AANNKLSYS
+4415 SNQLSYS

-4429 NVGDG
+4429 NVGEG

-4451 SGGFKSLAF
+4451 TGGFKSLAF

-4469 GNGESKHSVD
+4469 GDGESKHSVD
-4479 MGGYQALEGAQM
+4479 IGGYQALEGAQM
-4491 FIGNRNVSFNLGQ
+4491 FLGNRNVSFNFGH
-4504 SNDLLVMMDKSI
+4504 SNDLILMMDKSI

-4542 EDQDWL
+4542 EGEDWL

-4576 DYTCLVELDSHNE
+4576 DYTHLVQLSSQNE
-4589 RSSRGLKHDTEAAL
+4589 RDSRGLKHDAEATL
-4603 NKQYNQWLSGNSDS
+4603 NKQYNQWLSGNGNSGTS
-4617 SAGKLSRADKL
+4617 QLSRADKL

-4645 ADIQVTTGNWNFMFG
+4645 ADIQVTTGNRNFMFG

-4675 GLMTQQFS
+4675 GLMTQQFT

-4694 TPEDLP
+4694 TPQDLP

-4707 LGQMAGI
+4707 LGQLAGV

-4719 LADIFGVDYTTS
+4719 LADIFGVDYTAS
-4731 GQIVSRNGEAVDGVA
+4731 GQIVSRNGQAVDGVA
-4746 ILTEMLEVIGEFS
+4746 ILKEMLEVIGEFS

-4774 SLKSGID
+4774 SLKAGID
-4781 MGADGIQSFAETH
+4781 MGADGIKSFAETH
-4794 GLKDKAPE
+4794 GLKEKAPE
-4802 EEENKSAVSVN
+4802 EEKDNSSVSVN
-4813 GTSVNSAQGATA
+4813 GANVNRAQGTTVA
-4825 SDGNTE
+4825 DGNTE

-4871 ENLTAD
+4871 QNLTAD
-4877 LLNMKEKTFDFLR
+4877 LLNMKDKTFDFLR

-4896 GDGDINLSLGNYNF
+4896 GDGDINISLGNYNL

-4938 YATGTSNIFTGGEGS
+4938 YATGTSNIFTGGEGH

-5004 LGRDYVVTS
+5004 SGRDYVVTS

-5023 GQDYSVTIGNNN
+5023 EQDYSVTIGNNN

-5049 GNYNRINASAGN
+5049 GNYNRINAGAGN

-5072 LNGGEGED
+5072 LNGGDGDD

-5092 FNGEEGRDLMV
+5092 FNGGEGRDLMV

-5123 GDVIDNLVEDISS
+5123 GDVIDNLVEDIRS

-5166 PVSETDQAKFE
+5166 PSNDSDQSKFE
-5177 HIGSVTFNDYFDG
+5177 HIGSVTFSDYFNG
-5190 KRAQMIIAMGEKDA
+5190 NRAQVVIGMSEKDLSS
-5204 NGEREYTTLSESS
+5204 EREYTMLSDSA

-5227 FDPQA
+5227 FEPQA
-5232 GDNGFIDNLDSK
+5232 GDNGFIDSLESK
-5244 SRVAISTAWADVVH
+5244 SQAAISMAWSDVVH
-5258 KKGITV
+5258 KKGLMV

>member
-21 NGNNDIVAIGFG
+21 DGNNNIVAIGFG
-33 GEIHA
+33 GQIHA

-51 ATVHTGSGNDTVVGG
+51 ATVYTGSGNDTVVGG
-66 SAYLRVEDSTG
+66 SAYLKVEDSTG
-77 HLSVKG
+77 HLTVKG
-83 AAGYAD
+83 ATGYAD

-104 GGVSIDHLGHH
+104 GGVSIDHLGNH
-115 GDVSYGGAAAYNSVK
+115 GDVNYGGAAAYNGIT

-136 NVTFKGA
+136 NVTFAGA

-154 HGNLSFAGAGAGN
+154 QGNLSFTGAGAGN
-167 KLDRTWFDQY
+167 KLDRTWFNRY
-177 QGSRGD
+177 QGSHGD
-183 VSFDGAGAAN
+183 VTFDGAGAAN

-228 AGASNRIERTRQ
+228 AGASNRIERTHQ
-240 AEDVYQQTHGNI
+240 AEDVYTQTRGNI

-261 SFYSDVAH
+261 SLYSDVAH

-283 TRKGSGSSF
+283 IRKGSGNDF
-292 DAQGMEYAKAE
+292 AKEGMTNAKADE
-303 DIVLTTAKMHGS
+303 IVLTKAVMSGS
-315 WIGSGTHAV
+315 WIGQDHHV
-324 TAVKSEREPNTYLF
+324 TAVKSASEPNTYLF
-338 AIADGTY
+338 AFADSTY

-351 RLSNDPKTGKLKYYS
+351 QLRNDPQTGELKYYS
-366 EAWYKQGNHLSGLA
+366 TAWYKEGNHLSNLA
-380 RSDVSSAGGFE
+380 NQDISDNGGFTA
-391 VNPINGGYT
+391 VNINGAYT
-400 LSNIAVEH
+400 LSDLKVEH
-408 QQSLTVHAMEKDL
+408 QQSVTVHAVEKSL
-421 TEYEWVTYANGAL
+421 TEYEWVTYANGAV
-434 IDAKDVVLSDAKM
+434 IDAKEVSLSDAKM
-447 GGHAISTDGT
+447 GGHAIYADGT
-457 KVDVQA
+457 KVDVKA
-463 IKSNRKPNTYVYAK
+463 VKSNRQPNTYIYAK

-492 DAETGVLKY
+492 DPETGALKY

-507 KEGDHTANLANEDI
+507 KEGDHTANIANQDI
-521 SSANGYHSMGKGGY
+521 SSATGYNPMGKGGY
-535 SLSALNYSVNAI
+535 SLSDLHYSVNAV
-547 RSMSETVADID
+547 RSTSETVADIE

-563 TLFKPATDSGES
+563 TLFKPANDSGES
-575 SGDVHFSG
+575 SGDVRFNG

-595 RGNVYFNGGGIANV
+595 RGNVHFNGGGIANV

-642 GAGLANVLVHQSKQG
+642 GAGLANVLVHQSQQG

-666 VNVLVRIGDGQYL
+666 VNVLVRLGDGQYL

-688 SVHKG
+688 SVQKG
-693 NGNSRVAM
+693 SGDSRVVM

-714 HGLWLA
+714 NGLWLA
-720 AGGFNVMTQVGNG
+720 AGGFNVMTQVGKG
-733 EVTSVLAGGANV
+733 DVAAVLAGGANV
-745 LTKVGE
+745 LTKMGE
-751 GELTAGMLGG
+751 GELTSGMLGG
-761 ANVMTHISGDEQ
+761 ANVITHISNDDQ
-773 ASNTTAVALGGAN
+773 LSNTTAVALGGAN
-786 ILTKKGKGDTLAVMG
+786 ILTKKGKGNTLAVMG

-813 STTGVMVGGANILTK
+813 TTTGVMVGGANILTK
-828 VGNGDTTGI
+828 IGNGDTTGI

-865 KVGDGTSIAAMIGAG
+865 KVGDGTSIAVMIGAG

-926 GMSVALMLAKGNV
+926 GMSVALMLAKGNI

-958 FTHIGN
+958 FTHIGH

-969 AMIGQANVMTKVGN
+969 AMIGQANIMTKVGN

-996 YTHVGDGTSLGLFA
+996 MTHVGDGTSLGLFA
-1010 GEMNVMTKV
+1010 GEVNVMTKV

-1097 GTTVGLLISDI
+1097 GTTVGLLISDV

-1126 KANIV
+1126 KANLI

-1137 LGINVAWGQANV
+1137 LGVNVAWGQANV

-1163 GEANILTKVG
+1163 GEANLITKVG
-1173 DGQEVSVVQGKANII
+1173 DGQEVSVVQGQANII

-1206 ITKVGDGRNVV
+1206 ITKVGHGQNVV

-1243 VVTKVGDGMQ
+1243 IVTKVGDGMQ
-1253 VTAAKGKANITTTV
+1253 VTAAKGQANITTTV
-1267 GNGLSVTAA
+1267 GNGLNVTAA

-1285 VGNGVS
+1285 VGDGVS

-1313 MKGKANANIHIGDGL
+1313 MKGKANANIHVGDGL
-1328 NINASYARNNVAI
+1328 NINASYAQNNVAI

-1369 VKQTLLGV
+1369 IKQTVLGV

-1391 ASTSGTQKGRGAIA
+1391 ASSSGTHKGRGAIA

-1417 DAIEEVGSDLG
+1417 DAIKEVGSDLG

-1438 DTPDLNEMD
+1438 DTPDLNKMQHA
-1447 NDLNIDGA
+1447 LNVDD
-1455 SDHAPNLIVNGDFEQ
+1455 SSVQAPNLIVNGDFEL
-1470 GDRGWQSTHGVE
+1470 GEHGWQSTHGVE
-1482 ASYSGSVYGVNG
+1482 ASYAGSVYGVEG
-1494 EGHGTRVTELDTHT
+1494 EGHGARVTELDTYT
-1508 NTSLYQDLTDLTEGE
+1508 NTSLYQDLANLAQGE

-1557 DASAWQQ
+1557 DESAWQQ

-1569 TAHAG
+1569 TAQAG

-1594 NVVAKSESS
+1594 NVVATSESS
-1603 PQANAVSEHAKQ
+1603 QQANAIREHATQ
-1615 NQASQ
+1615 NPAAQ

-1658 QQAIENNGQAQRDAV
+1658 QQALENNGQAQRDAV
-1673 KEESEAVT
+1673 QEESEAIT
-1681 AELTTLAQGLDV
+1681 AELTKLAQGLDV
-1693 LDGQATHTGKSG
+1693 LDSQATHTGESG
-1705 EQWRNDFAGG
+1705 DQWRNEFASG
-1715 LLDGVQSQIDDAK
+1715 LLAGAQIQLDDAK
-1728 QLASD
+1728 QLANG
-1733 KMAAA
+1733 KIAEA
-1738 KQTQSDNNSKVKDSI
+1738 KQTHADNQNKVKDAV

-1771 QDIAEAKADAETR
+1771 QDIADAQADAEKR
-1784 KADAVAKSHDAK
+1784 KADALAKGKDAQ
-1796 QAESDAHSAANDA
+1796 QAESDAHHAINNA
-1809 QSRGDRDAMN
+1809 QSRGDRDVQL

-1826 AQNDAQGAKQNE
+1826 AQADAQGAKQNE

-1847 AGSGLSGNAHRVEG
+1847 TGSGLSGNAHSVEG
-1861 AGETGSHVNTDSQTN
+1861 AGETDSHVNTDSQTN
-1876 ADGRFSDGLTE
+1876 ADGRFSEGLTE
-1887 QELEALEGAT
+1887 QEQEALEGAT

-1904 INAGIRSKNS
+1904 INAGIRAKNS
-1914 GSTITSMFMEANADS
+1914 GSSMTSMFSETNSKS
-1929 IVVDTTASQDV
+1929 IVVPTKVSPEPDRQEVTRRD
-1940 VRKEV
+1940 V
-1945 RISGVNLV
+1945 RISGVNL
-1953 GLGEASHDSAESLVA
+1953 ESL
-1968 ARAEKVANL
+1968 RAVQGSQPTGQLASKS
-1977 YRWLDTDNDVATD
+1977 
-1990 KYVPVPGFERVDA
+1990 VPGFKSHFASTSIGIENELSGLVVVLPKNSAQTFGYVHDSQGNPLFMLTKDMNQGGYSNPVGINDIQGVNNWQTHTIELVTYPSEISDTAAIESRKEAMLWLAKEFTDHINQSNHQSLPHL
-2003 DVSDEVKQR
+2003 VSDDGRFTLVISNSKHLIAAGNGTSIDAQGKTIGMTPSGQQATMAISAKEFGTSSSSEVRLLESAPWYQAGLRDEFLANAKNTTLDDPATAQNVYAYLTSVYSKTADLAKEYGIYINDWDPASEGFSPNAQGLTDPKVKNAWSILPRTKPVR
-2012 MIQSMSGYIEHTDN
+2012 MLELLSAEDSRYVRQQIAEKLKGTYSESLAKNVFEYFQYGGEVAGHGINNATTGSVQQPEPAILFEFRSVPSALSDFVPKTASTVKVDVKALDHFDSASRKAIITEVNALVSGSEDFDAWYQEYRASKGQPPVKNPKSSASSNHKAEWLMTQHAEQWAKITAPYIESNETSTSTQTTVDSGEVLKGLEKDFKRYGDALKPDTS
-2026 QVPKDQAQALATLF
+2026 VPGKSKDIRTTKDFLNGYKNDHAKEIVDGFRSDMSIKQLVDLF
-2040 VESTLDYDWDKRVE
+2040 
-2054 FLTKLE
+2054 
-2060 SYGYSFETPH
+2060 
-2070 AEKSIVS
+2070 
-2077 FWSGKNFKQYRDVLD
+2077 
-2092 NAQTDG
+2092 
-2098 KKVVYDIDVK
+2098 VK
-2108 GNAFAIDLNKHLM
+2108 GN
-2121 RWGGL
+2121 WS
-2126 FLDPDNAEQNQL
+2126 AEQKGALAWEIESRAL
-2138 KSSIDAATFSNTGF
+2138 KVTFQNKSEKYNRLF
-2152 WSSVY
+2152 R
-2157 ATGAQHDVYVIAE
+2157 DIA
-2170 GGVRLG
+2170 
-2176 NYFWHVELP
+2176 
-2185 ALRQLQ
+2185 
-2191 REGLVGEI
+2191 
-2199 RLLDKPVSEYKDLPA
+2199 S
-2214 DEIGRR
+2214 
-2220 LTDAGVGVKVR
+2220 AGVV
-2231 FDALSSARQAELL
+2231 DA
-2244 ADNPDDYRAD
+2244 
-2254 TLVELDVKLSAIDS
+2254 
-2268 MLRESL
+2268 
-2274 PFYSLRTERNLLVQE
+2274 
-2289 GDEGFEVRSWPG
+2289 
-2301 SDDKSKTILLDN
+2301 
-2313 PEDAAQQKA
+2313 KA
-2322 IERFILANFDNFEQM
+2322 
-2337 PDELFLVDNKVLSH
+2337 
-2351 HDGRT
+2351 T
-2356 RILAQ
+2356 
-2361 KEDGAWTYN
+2361 
-2370 TNSELMSVTELLDAA
+2370 
-2385 HVSGKVRGESYQK
+2385 
-2398 VIDALAEYHAS
+2398 
-2409 TAEHAD
+2409 
-2415 YELESVEQLVNL
+2415 EQLAPQL
-2427 RKKIEGYALGH
+2427 
-2438 PDSGRLEAM
+2438 M
-2447 NSLLNQVNSRL
+2447 LLN
-2458 EEVSVLAV
+2458 
-2466 SEQSIKAHDSFSRL
+2466 
-2480 YDQLDNAHLKQSKH
+2480 
-2494 LYLDGNGDFVT
+2494 
-2505 KGKGNLAKIDQLGG
+2505 
-2519 SDAVLEKVKASVNHE
+2519 
-2534 YGQAIADTIF
+2534 
-2544 AGLSAN
+2544 LS
-2550 ELAKDGKGIDITGLN
+2550 
-2565 RIHQALEQHM
+2565 
-2575 SPVSATMYIWKP
+2575 
-2587 SDHSALGHAA
+2587 
-2597 LQIGQ
+2597 
-2602 GRTQI
+2602 
-2607 DAQAAADFNKQNYV
+2607 
-2621 SWWPLGSKSSNIRNI
+2621 
-2636 FNVATEYQPDLKLR
+2636 
-2650 WSDFS
+2650 
-2655 QPAHQNDTLE
+2655 
-2665 HDMASEE
+2665 
-2672 NDGFGLNDGETK
+2672 NDGFGGRCDPLSK
-2684 LKRFIEKLNAAKG
+2684 L
-2697 IDAAYKDASEGY
+2697 
-2709 ASVLLGNPD
+2709 V
-2718 MLVSTGIPAHVFQ
+2718 
-2731 PFVDQWNDTSYDMM
+2731 
-2745 DVANRFAQELQ
+2745 
-2756 KQAQASG
+2756 
-2763 DPALVAKRI
+2763 LVAK
-2772 DNVVRLFAE
+2772 
-2781 RALEEIEAFK
+2781 
-2791 ASQADEGRVFRIN
+2791 
-2804 LEGLDVAAMQ
+2804 
-2814 AEWNRLSHD
+2814 
-2823 PDARYQLLTKNC
+2823 QL
-2835 SSTVAKVLKA
+2835 
-2845 GGADKLIGHTWRPK
+2845 
-2859 FGVWTPTELFN
+2859 
-2870 FGQAL
+2870 
-2875 QEAQLEIAAKKQSH
+2875 
-2889 QVNDDLDALSGSE
+2889 
-2902 KHKDKVAIENDGTPP
+2902 ENDGQVGVARQLLEKMYSAAAVLSNPTLYSDSEKANASKLLSSLAAIHAKNPMH
-2917 RDKVPLSPLT
+2917 DTSMKVWQEKLEGKQALTVNGVVEKITDASANGKPVLLELDAPGHAMAAWAKGSGEDRVYGFYDPNAGIVEFSSAEKFGDYLT
-2927 RFLNNE
+2927 RFFGKSDLNMAQSYKLGKN
-2933 LYGERDA
+2933 DA
-2940 RRKIGDITQ
+2940 
-2949 TLLDH
+2949 
-2954 AVEKGESQKVT
+2954 
-2965 LKGEAGRL
+2965 GEAIFNRVVVMDGNTL
-2973 TGYYHQGTA
+2973 A
-2982 SSDDETSTTSGKV
+2982 SYKPTSGDTTTM
-2995 VLFLHGSGS
+2995 
-3004 SAEEQASAIRSHYQK
+3004 
-3019 QGIDMLAVNLR
+3019 QGILDLPVF
-3030 GYGES
+3030 
-3035 DGGPSEK
+3035 
-3042 GLYQDARTMFNYLVN
+3042 DA
-3057 DKGIDP
+3057 
-3063 SNIILHGYSMG
+3063 
-3074 GPIAADLARY
+3074 
-3084 AAQNGQAVSGLLL
+3084 
-3097 DRPMPSMTK
+3097 
-3106 AITAHEVANPAG
+3106 
-3118 IVGTI
+3118 
-3123 AKAVNGQF
+3123 
-3131 SVEKNLKGLPQETP
+3131 TP
-3145 ILLLTDNEG
+3145 IKKPTVG
-3154 LGEEGE
+3154 
-3160 KLRVKL
+3160 V
-3166 SNSGF
+3166 
-3171 NVTGEQTFYGHEA
+3171 
-3184 SNRLMSQYT
+3184 
-3193 GQIVSDLLNT
+3193 VSDLAALGDNT
-3203 QHIKHNEAKLN
+3203 
-3214 LEPHGKNYESRDLI
+3214 
-3228 LKPISQPETVELG
+3228 
-3241 MPEVDQKV
+3241 KV
-3249 LADIAERENVI
+3249 L
-3260 IGVRPVDEKSKS
+3260 
-3272 LIASKMYSSKGLFV
+3272 
-3286 KAKSSDWG
+3286 
-3294 PMSGFIPVDQSFAK
+3294 
-3308 ASARRDLETF
+3308 
-3318 NRHAEQSIQ
+3318 
-3327 SGNAVSADLY
+3327 
-3337 LNQVR
+3337 
-3342 VEELVSKYHSLTP
+3342 
-3355 LELDDQSGMYKTTAT
+3355 
-3370 NGDQSVPFFLNRV
+3370 
-3383 TVDGNE
+3383 
-3389 LWQVHYITNGELAPF
+3389 
-3404 KVIGDP
+3404 
-3410 VSKQPMTADY
+3410 
-3420 DLLTV
+3420 
-3425 MYSYGDLGPQDKVKQ
+3425 
-3440 PLTWQQ
+3440 
-3446 WKDSVTYEDLTPK
+3446 
-3459 YKELYSNE
+3459 
-3467 DLYNKKDGASLGNV
+3467 
-3481 SGRLKELK
+3481 
-3489 DRINVDLG
+3489 VDL
-3497 RTNGLEMVHHGA
+3497 A
-3509 DDANPYAVMAD
+3509 
-3520 NFPATFFVPKSLFA
+3520 
-3534 EDGLGEGKGSIQ
+3534 
-3546 TYFNVNE
+3546 
-3553 QGAVVIRNPQ
+3553 
-3563 EFSDFQQVTINASFR
+3563 
-3578 ASFNDKW
+3578 
-3585 NHGLDEPLFTTKR
+3585 
-3598 KLSHEFLNKRDQLL
+3598 
-3612 KKLSGGRLDAQDETL
+3612 
-3627 VALGNPDDVSG
+3627 
-3638 NKAIVAVDVSQIFT
+3638 QIFT
-3652 RQELKERANVFAKPI
+3652 VQELKERAKVFAKPI

-3677 LDLVHQT
+3677 LDLVHQAKG
-3684 VSRDQIV
+3684 RYQIA

-3697 KKVNAYIAEHPTSG
+3697 KKINDYIAEHPTSG

-3717 QLKEQITSALF
+3717 QLKEQVTSALF
-3728 IGKMQVAQVDI
+3728 IGKMQVAQAGI

-3747 ELAARIF
+3747 ELATRIF
-3754 MVAIEEANGEHRGLT
+3754 MVAIEEANGKHVGLT
-3769 DMMVRWANEDPY
+3769 DMMLRWANEDPY
-3781 LAPKQGYKGE
+3781 LAPKHGYKGE
-3791 TPNDLGFDAKYHVD
+3791 MPSDLGFDAKYHVD
-3805 LGDHYADFKQ
+3805 LGEHYADFKQ

-3849 LTGVES
+3849 LTGAES

-3868 KVDPIS
+3868 KADPIS

-3883 KKFADKSYLSQLDS
+3883 KKFADQNYLSQLDS

-3920 RYSGAGYDE
+3920 RYSGKGYDE
-3929 LTNKLAGAT
+3929 LTNMLASAT

-3972 QMDALK
+3972 QMEALK

-4021 DATLFENARANGM
+4021 DVTLFENARVNGM

-4064 NIAVEVLQSLP
+4064 NIAVEVLQNLP
-4075 DDEKFVAIYGK
+4075 DGEKFVAIYGK

-4100 GITHRLDLPALR
+4100 GITHRLDLPALK

-4117 QFRVEQDDMTL
+4117 QFTVEQDDVSL

-4139 KLTFKDSLSGANTA
+4139 KITFKGSLSGANTA
-4153 IHNQNVNDWERVAVT
+4153 LHNQNVNDWERVVVT
-4168 PTADG
+4168 PIADG

-4183 VQMENDSV
+4183 VQMENDPV
-4191 VANAAANLAGKH
+4191 VAKAAANLAGKH
-4203 PESSVVVQLDSDGNY
+4203 AESSVVVQLDSDGNY

-4240 RDDSDSN
+4240 RDHSESN
-4247 NTHLSGYSAEDL
+4247 NTRLSGYSADEL
-4259 AAKLANFQQSFS
+4259 AVKLAKFQQSFN
-4271 QAENINNTPDH
+4271 QAENINNKPDH

-4298 FGHQFINAMDVN
+4298 FGHQFINAMDAN
-4310 GLRVDVSA
+4310 GLRVDVSV

-4323 AVDATGRKHTKD
+4323 AVDEAGRKHTKD
-4335 ENGDWIQKAETNK
+4335 ANGDWVQKAENNK
-4348 VSLSWNEQGEVIAK
+4348 VSLSWDAQGEVVAK
-4362 EERIRNGIAE
+4362 DERIRNGIAE

-4377 SRIGVSDVGEIARGA
+4377 SRIGVSDVDEPARGA
-4392 IGDNNDVFDAPEKRK
+4392 IGDNSDVFDAPEKRK
-4407 VETETSSS
+4407 PETEVIANSSS
-4415 AANNKLSYS
+4415 SNQLSYS

-4429 NVGDG
+4429 NVGEG

-4451 SGGFKSLAF
+4451 TGGFKSLAF

-4469 GNGESKHSVD
+4469 GDGESKHSVD
-4479 MGGYQALEGAQM
+4479 IGGYQALEGAQM
-4491 FIGNRNVSFNLGQ
+4491 FLGNRNVSFNFGH
-4504 SNDLLVMMDKSI
+4504 SNDLILMMDKSI

-4529 RISGVLQSIATSG
+4529 RISGVLQGIATSG
-4542 EDQDWL
+4542 EGEDWL

-4576 DYTCLVELDSHNE
+4576 DYTTLVELDSQNE
-4589 RSSRGLKHDTEAAL
+4589 RDSRGLKHDAEATL
-4603 NKQYNQWLSGNSDS
+4603 NKQYNQWLSGNGNSGTS
-4617 SAGKLSRADKL
+4617 QLSRADKL

-4675 GLMTQQFS
+4675 GLMTQQFT

-4694 TPEDLP
+4694 TPQDLP

-4707 LGQMAGI
+4707 LGQLAGV

-4719 LADIFGVDYTTS
+4719 LADIFGVDYTAS
-4731 GQIVSRNGEAVDGVA
+4731 GQIVSRNGQAVDGVA
-4746 ILTEMLEVIGEFS
+4746 ILKEMLEVIGEFS

-4774 SLKSGID
+4774 SLKAGID
-4781 MGADGIQSFAETH
+4781 MGADGIKSFAETH
-4794 GLKDKAPE
+4794 GLKEKAPE
-4802 EEENKSAVSVN
+4802 EEKDNSSVSVN
-4813 GTSVNSAQGATA
+4813 GANVNSAQGATVA
-4825 SDGNTE
+4825 DGNTE

-4871 ENLTAD
+4871 QNLTAD

-4896 GDGDINLSLGNYNF
+4896 GDGDINISLGNYNF

-4938 YATGTSNIFTGGEGS
+4938 YATGTSNIFTGGEGN

-5004 LGRDYVVTS
+5004 SGRDYVVTS

-5023 GQDYSVTIGNNN
+5023 DQDYSVTIGSNN
-5035 QVELGAGNDFANVF
+5035 QVELGAGNDFANIF
-5049 GNYNRINASAGN
+5049 GNYNRINAGAGN

-5072 LNGGEGED
+5072 LNGGDGDD

-5092 FNGEEGRDLMV
+5092 FNGGEGRDLMV
-5103 LGGYQNT
+5103 LDGYQNT

-5123 GDVIDNLVEDISS
+5123 GDVIDNLVEDIRS

-5166 PVSETDQAKFE
+5166 PSNDSDQSKFE
-5177 HIGSVTFNDYFDG
+5177 HIGSVTFSDYFNG
-5190 KRAQMIIAMGEKDA
+5190 NRAQVVIGMSEKDLS
-5204 NGEREYTTLSESS
+5204 GEREYTMLSDSA

-5227 FDPQA
+5227 FEPQA
-5232 GDNGFIDNLDSK
+5232 GDNGFIDSLESK
-5244 SRVAISTAWADVVH
+5244 SQAAISMAWSDVVH
-5258 KKGITV
+5258 KKGLMV

>member
-21 NGNNDIVAIGFG
+21 DGNNNIVAIGFG
-33 GEIHA
+33 GQIHA

-51 ATVHTGSGNDTVVGG
+51 ATVYTGSGNDTVVGG
-66 SAYLRVEDSTG
+66 SAYLKVEDSTG
-77 HLSVKG
+77 HLTVKG

-104 GGVSIDHLGHH
+104 GGVSIDHLGNH
-115 GDVSYGGAAAYNSVK
+115 GDISYGGAAAYNGIT

-136 NVTFKGA
+136 NVTFAGA

-154 HGNLSFAGAGAGN
+154 QGNLSFTGAGAGN
-167 KLDRTWFDQY
+167 KLDRTWSNRY
-177 QGSRGD
+177 QGSHGD
-183 VSFDGAGAAN
+183 VTFDGAGAAN

-228 AGASNRIERTRQ
+228 AGASNRIERTHQ
-240 AEDVYQQTHGNI
+240 AEDVYTQTRGNI

-261 SFYSDVAH
+261 SLYSDVAH

-283 TRKGSGSSF
+283 IRKGSGNDF
-292 DAQGMEYAKAE
+292 AKEGMTNAKADE
-303 DIVLTTAKMHGS
+303 IVLTKAVMSGS
-315 WIGSGTHAV
+315 WIGQDHHV
-324 TAVKSEREPNTYLF
+324 TAVKSASEPNTYLF
-338 AIADGTY
+338 AFADSTY

-351 RLSNDPKTGKLKYYS
+351 QLRNDPQTGELKYYS
-366 EAWYKQGNHLSGLA
+366 TAWYKEGNHLSNLA
-380 RSDVSSAGGFE
+380 NQDISDNGGFTA
-391 VNPINGGYT
+391 VNINGAYT
-400 LSNIAVEH
+400 LSDLKVEH
-408 QQSLTVHAMEKDL
+408 QQSVTVHAVEKSL
-421 TEYEWVTYANGAL
+421 TEYEWVTYANGAV
-434 IDAKDVVLSDAKM
+434 IDAKEVSLSDAKM
-447 GGHAISTDGT
+447 GGHAIYADGT
-457 KVDVQA
+457 KVDVKA
-463 IKSNRKPNTYVYAK
+463 VKSNRQPNTYIYAK

-492 DAETGVLKY
+492 DPETGALKY

-507 KEGDHTANLANEDI
+507 KEGDHTANIANQDI
-521 SSANGYHSMGKGGY
+521 SSATGYNPMGKGGY
-535 SLSALNYSVNAI
+535 SLSDLHYSVNAV
-547 RSMSETVADID
+547 RSTSETVADIE

-563 TLFKPATDSGES
+563 TLFKPANDSGES
-575 SGDVHFSG
+575 SGDVRFNG

-595 RGNVYFNGGGIANV
+595 RGNVHFNGGGIANV

-642 GAGLANVLVHQSKQG
+642 GAGLANVLVHQSQQG

-666 VNVLVRIGDGQYL
+666 VNVLVRLGDGQYL

-688 SVHKG
+688 SVQKG
-693 NGNSRVAM
+693 SGDSRVVM

-714 HGLWLA
+714 NGLWLA
-720 AGGFNVMTQVGNG
+720 AGGFNVMTQVGQG
-733 EVTSVLAGGANV
+733 DVAAVLAGGANV
-745 LTKVGE
+745 LTKMGE
-751 GELTAGMLGG
+751 GELTSGMLGG
-761 ANVMTHISGDEQ
+761 ANVITHISNDDQ
-773 ASNTTAVALGGAN
+773 LSNTTAVALGGAN
-786 ILTKKGKGDTLAVMG
+786 ILTKKGKGNTLAVMG

-813 STTGVMVGGANILTK
+813 TTTGVMVGGANILTK

-837 MLGVGNVLT
+837 LLGVGNVLT

-865 KVGDGTSIAAMIGAG
+865 KVGDGTSIAVMIGAG

-958 FTHIGN
+958 FTHVGS

-969 AMIGQANVMTKVGN
+969 AMIGQANIITKVGN

-996 YTHVGDGTSLGLFA
+996 MTHVGDGTSLGLFA
-1010 GEMNVMTKV
+1010 GEVNVMTKV

-1097 GTTVGLLISDI
+1097 GTTVGLLISDV

-1126 KANIV
+1126 KANLI

-1137 LGINVAWGQANV
+1137 LGVNVAWGQANV

-1163 GEANILTKVG
+1163 GEANLITKVG
-1173 DGQEVSVVQGKANII
+1173 DGQEVSVVQGEANII

-1206 ITKVGDGRNVV
+1206 ITKVGHGQNVV

-1229 GDGDSF
+1229 GNGDSF

-1243 VVTKVGDGMQ
+1243 IVTKVGDGMQ
-1253 VTAAKGKANITTTV
+1253 VTAAKGQANITTTV

-1285 VGNGVS
+1285 VGDGVS

-1313 MKGKANANIHIGDGL
+1313 MKGKANANIHVGDGL
-1328 NINASYARNNVAI
+1328 NINASYAQNNVAI

-1369 VKQTLLGV
+1369 IKQTVLGV

-1391 ASTSGTQKGRGAIA
+1391 ASSSGTHKGRGAIA

-1417 DAIEEVGSDLG
+1417 DAIKEVSSDLG

-1438 DTPDLNEMD
+1438 DTPDLNKMQHA
-1447 NDLNIDGA
+1447 LNVDDSSVQA
-1455 SDHAPNLIVNGDFEQ
+1455 SNLIVNGDFEL
-1470 GDRGWQSTHGVE
+1470 GEHGWQSTHGVE
-1482 ASYSGSVYGVNG
+1482 ASYAGSVYGVEG
-1494 EGHGTRVTELDTHT
+1494 EGHGARVTELDTYT
-1508 NTSLYQDLTDLTEGE
+1508 NTSLYQDLANLAQGE

-1557 DASAWQQ
+1557 DESAWQQ

-1569 TAHAG
+1569 TAQAG

-1594 NVVAKSESS
+1594 NVVATSESS
-1603 PQANAVSEHAKQ
+1603 QQANAIREHATQ
-1615 NQASQ
+1615 NPAAQ

-1658 QQAIENNGQAQRDAV
+1658 QQALENNGQAQRDAV
-1673 KEESEAVT
+1673 QEESEAIT
-1681 AELTTLAQGLDV
+1681 AELTKLAQGLDV
-1693 LDGQATHTGKSG
+1693 LDSQATHTGESG
-1705 EQWRNDFAGG
+1705 DQWRNEFASG
-1715 LLDGVQSQIDDAK
+1715 LLAGVQTQLDDAK
-1728 QLASD
+1728 QLAND
-1733 KMAAA
+1733 KIAEA
-1738 KQTQSDNNSKVKDSI
+1738 KQTHADTQNKVKDAV

-1771 QDIAEAKADAETR
+1771 QDIADAQADAEKR
-1784 KADAVAKSHDAK
+1784 KADALAKGKDAQ
-1796 QAESDAHSAANDA
+1796 QAESDAHHAVNNA
-1809 QSRGDRDAMN
+1809 QSRGDRDVQV

-1826 AQNDAQGAKQNE
+1826 AQADAQGAKQNE

-1847 AGSGLSGNAHRVEG
+1847 TGSGLSGNAHSVEG
-1861 AGETGSHVNTDSQTN
+1861 AGETDSHVKTDSQTN
-1876 ADGRFSDGLTE
+1876 ADGRFSEGLTE
-1887 QELEALEGAT
+1887 QEQEALEGAT

-1904 INAGIRSKNS
+1904 INAGIRAKNS
-1914 GSTITSMFMEANADS
+1914 GNTITSMFTEANTDS
-1929 IVVDTTASQDV
+1929 IVVPTTTSQDV
-1940 VRKEV
+1940 VRKEI
-1945 RISGVNLV
+1945 RISGVNLE
-1953 GLGEASHDSAESLVA
+1953 GLGEASHDSAVSLVA

-1977 YRWLDTDNDVATD
+1977 YRWLDSDHPRATEQ
-1990 KYVPVPGFERVDA
+1990 YIPVPGFERVDVN
-2003 DVSDEVKQR
+2003 VSDETKQR
-2012 MIQSMSGYIEHTDN
+2012 LTQFVSGYIEHTDN

-2040 VESTLDYDWDKRVE
+2040 VEATLNYDWDKRVE

-2060 SYGYSFETPH
+2060 IYGYSFEAPH
-2070 AEKSIVS
+2070 GENSLVS
-2077 FWSGKNFKQYRDVLD
+2077 FWSGRNFKEYRNVLD
-2092 NAQTDG
+2092 NAQPDG
-2098 KKVVYDIDVK
+2098 KKVVYDIDVQ
-2108 GNAFAIDLNKHLM
+2108 GNAFAIKLNKQLM
-2121 RWGGL
+2121 RWGDM
-2126 FLDPDNAEQNQL
+2126 FLDLDNADQNHLQ
-2138 KSSIDAATFSNTGF
+2138 SSIEAAAYSNTGF

-2157 ATGAQHDVYVIAE
+2157 ATGAKDDVYVIAE
-2170 GGVRLG
+2170 GGMRLG
-2176 NYFWHVELP
+2176 NYFWNVELP
-2185 ALRQLQ
+2185 LLRQLQ

-2199 RLLDKPVSEYKDLPA
+2199 RLLDKPVSEYKDVPVN
-2214 DEIGRR
+2214 EIGHK

-2231 FDALSSARQAELL
+2231 FDALSAEQQAELL
-2244 ADNPDDYRAD
+2244 AINPKGYKAD
-2254 TLVELDVKLSAIDS
+2254 SLVELDVKLSAIDS
-2268 MLRESL
+2268 MLRDAL

-2289 GDEGFEVRSWPG
+2289 GDEGFKVRAWPG
-2301 SDDKSKTILLDN
+2301 SDGKSKTIVLDN
-2313 PEDAAQQKA
+2313 PEDATQQKT
-2322 IERFILANFDNFEQM
+2322 IERFILANFQNFEQM
-2337 PDELFLVDNKVLSH
+2337 PDELFLVDNKVISH
-2351 HDGRT
+2351 DKGITH
-2356 RILAQ
+2356 ILAQ
-2361 KEDGAWTYN
+2361 KVDGAWQYN
-2370 TNSELMSVTELLDAA
+2370 AKVELMSVTELLDAA
-2385 HVSGKVRGESYQK
+2385 NVTGKIRGESYQQ
-2398 VIDALAEYHAS
+2398 VIDALADYHAS
-2409 TAEHAD
+2409 ITEHAD
-2415 YELESVEQLVNL
+2415 YEPESVEKLLNL
-2427 RKKIEGYALGH
+2427 RKKIEGYVLGH
-2438 PDSGRLEAM
+2438 PDSGRVEAM
-2447 NSLLNQVNSRL
+2447 NSLLNQVNTRL
-2458 EEVSVLAV
+2458 DEVSLLSVA
-2466 SEQSIKAHDSFSRL
+2466 EQTIQAQDSFSRL
-2480 YDQLDNAHLKQSKH
+2480 YDQLEAANLKESKH
-2494 LYLDGNGDFVT
+2494 LYLDQNGDFVT
-2505 KGKGNLAKIDQLGG
+2505 KGKGNLANIDLLG
-2519 SDAVLEKVKASVNHE
+2519 SREAVLEKVKLTVSNE
-2534 YGQAIADTIF
+2534 YGQTVADTIF
-2544 AGLSAN
+2544 AGLSAKD
-2550 ELAKDGKGIDITGLN
+2550 LAKDGKGIDIAGLN
-2565 RIHQALEQHM
+2565 KVHQAIEQHL
-2575 SPVSATMYIWKP
+2575 SPVSATLYIWKP

-2602 GRTQI
+2602 GRTQLEG
-2607 DAQAAADFNKQNYV
+2607 QAAADFNQQNYV
-2621 SWWPLGSKSSNIRNI
+2621 SWWPLGSKSSNISNI
-2636 FNVATEYQPDLKLR
+2636 LNVATKDQPDLKLR

-2665 HDMASEE
+2665 HDVASEE
-2672 NDGFGLNDGETK
+2672 NDGFGLHDGDIK

-2697 IDAAYKDASEGY
+2697 IDASFKEASEGY

-2718 MLVSTGIPAHVFQ
+2718 MLETTGIPAHVFQ
-2731 PFVDQWNDTSYDMM
+2731 PFVEQWNDTSYDMM
-2745 DVANRFAQELQ
+2745 DVANRFAQELRL
-2756 KQAQASG
+2756 QAQRSD
-2763 DPALVAKRI
+2763 DPELLEKRI
-2772 DNVVRLFAE
+2772 GNVVRQFAE
-2781 RALEEIEAFK
+2781 RALEEIETFK
-2791 ASQADEGRVFRIN
+2791 ASQADQGRVFRIN

-2814 AEWNRLSHD
+2814 AEWHRLSND

-2845 GGADKLIGHTWRPK
+2845 GGADKLIGHTWLPK

-2889 QVNDDLDALSGSE
+2889 QVTDVLDALSG
-2902 KHKDKVAIENDGTPP
+2902 N
-2917 RDKVPLSPLT
+2917 
-2927 RFLNNE
+2927 
-2933 LYGERDA
+2933 
-2940 RRKIGDITQ
+2940 
-2949 TLLDH
+2949 
-2954 AVEKGESQKVT
+2954 
-2965 LKGEAGRL
+2965 
-2973 TGYYHQGTA
+2973 
-2982 SSDDETSTTSGKV
+2982 
-2995 VLFLHGSGS
+2995 
-3004 SAEEQASAIRSHYQK
+3004 
-3019 QGIDMLAVNLR
+3019 
-3030 GYGES
+3030 
-3035 DGGPSEK
+3035 
-3042 GLYQDARTMFNYLVN
+3042 
-3057 DKGIDP
+3057 
-3063 SNIILHGYSMG
+3063 
-3074 GPIAADLARY
+3074 
-3084 AAQNGQAVSGLLL
+3084 
-3097 DRPMPSMTK
+3097 
-3106 AITAHEVANPAG
+3106 
-3118 IVGTI
+3118 
-3123 AKAVNGQF
+3123 
-3131 SVEKNLKGLPQETP
+3131 
-3145 ILLLTDNEG
+3145 
-3154 LGEEGE
+3154 
-3160 KLRVKL
+3160 
-3166 SNSGF
+3166 
-3171 NVTGEQTFYGHEA
+3171 
-3184 SNRLMSQYT
+3184 
-3193 GQIVSDLLNT
+3193 
-3203 QHIKHNEAKLN
+3203 
-3214 LEPHGKNYESRDLI
+3214 
-3228 LKPISQPETVELG
+3228 
-3241 MPEVDQKV
+3241 
-3249 LADIAERENVI
+3249 
-3260 IGVRPVDEKSKS
+3260 
-3272 LIASKMYSSKGLFV
+3272 
-3286 KAKSSDWG
+3286 KAK
-3294 PMSGFIPVDQSFAK
+3294 
-3308 ASARRDLETF
+3308 
-3318 NRHAEQSIQ
+3318 
-3327 SGNAVSADLY
+3327 
-3337 LNQVR
+3337 
-3342 VEELVSKYHSLTP
+3342 
-3355 LELDDQSGMYKTTAT
+3355 
-3370 NGDQSVPFFLNRV
+3370 
-3383 TVDGNE
+3383 
-3389 LWQVHYITNGELAPF
+3389 
-3404 KVIGDP
+3404 
-3410 VSKQPMTADY
+3410 
-3420 DLLTV
+3420 
-3425 MYSYGDLGPQDKVKQ
+3425 
-3440 PLTWQQ
+3440 
-3446 WKDSVTYEDLTPK
+3446 
-3459 YKELYSNE
+3459 
-3467 DLYNKKDGASLGNV
+3467 
-3481 SGRLKELK
+3481 
-3489 DRINVDLG
+3489 
-3497 RTNGLEMVHHGA
+3497 
-3509 DDANPYAVMAD
+3509 
-3520 NFPATFFVPKSLFA
+3520 
-3534 EDGLGEGKGSIQ
+3534 
-3546 TYFNVNE
+3546 
-3553 QGAVVIRNPQ
+3553 
-3563 EFSDFQQVTINASFR
+3563 
-3578 ASFNDKW
+3578 
-3585 NHGLDEPLFTTKR
+3585 
-3598 KLSHEFLNKRDQLL
+3598 
-3612 KKLSGGRLDAQDETL
+3612 
-3627 VALGNPDDVSG
+3627 
-3638 NKAIVAVDVSQIFT
+3638 VAVDLAQIFT
-3652 RQELKERANVFAKPI
+3652 VQELKERAKVFAKPI

-3677 LDLVHQT
+3677 LDLVHQAKG
-3684 VSRDQIV
+3684 RYQIA

-3697 KKVNAYIAEHPTSG
+3697 KKINDYIAEHPTSG
-3711 RNQALT
+3711 RNQVLT
-3717 QLKEQITSALF
+3717 QLKEQVTSALF
-3728 IGKMQVAQVDI
+3728 IGKMQVAQAGI

-3747 ELAARIF
+3747 ELATRIF
-3754 MVAIEEANGEHRGLT
+3754 MVAIEEANGKHVGLT
-3769 DMMVRWANEDPY
+3769 DMMLRWANEDPY
-3781 LAPKQGYKGE
+3781 LAPKHGYKGE
-3791 TPNDLGFDAKYHVD
+3791 MPSDLGFDAKYHVD
-3805 LGDHYADFKQ
+3805 LGEHYADFKK

-3849 LTGVES
+3849 LTGAES

-3868 KVDPIS
+3868 KADPIS

-3883 KKFADKSYLSQLDS
+3883 KKFADQNYLSQLDS

-3920 RYSGAGYDE
+3920 RYSGKGYDE
-3929 LTNKLAGAT
+3929 LTNMLASAT

-3972 QMDALK
+3972 QMEALK

-4021 DATLFENARANGM
+4021 DVTLFENARVNGM

-4064 NIAVEVLQSLP
+4064 NIAVEVLQNLP
-4075 DDEKFVAIYGK
+4075 DGEKFVAIYGK

-4100 GITHRLDLPALR
+4100 GITHRLDLPALK

-4117 QFRVEQDDMTL
+4117 QFTVEQDDVSL

-4139 KLTFKDSLSGANTA
+4139 KITFKGSLSGANTA
-4153 IHNQNVNDWERVAVT
+4153 LHNQNVNDWERVVVT
-4168 PTADG
+4168 PIADG

-4183 VQMENDSV
+4183 VQMENDPV
-4191 VANAAANLAGKH
+4191 VAKAAANLAGKH
-4203 PESSVVVQLDSDGNY
+4203 AESSVVVQLDSDGNY

-4240 RDDSDSN
+4240 RDHSESN
-4247 NTHLSGYSAEDL
+4247 NTRLSGYSADEL
-4259 AAKLANFQQSFS
+4259 AVKLAKFQQSFN
-4271 QAENINNTPDH
+4271 QAENINNKPDH

-4298 FGHQFINAMDVN
+4298 FGHQFINAMDAN
-4310 GLRVDVSA
+4310 GLRVDVSV

-4323 AVDATGRKHTKD
+4323 AVDEAGRKHTKD
-4335 ENGDWIQKAETNK
+4335 ANGDWVQKAGNNK
-4348 VSLSWNEQGEVIAK
+4348 VSLSWDAQGEVVAK
-4362 EERIRNGIAE
+4362 DERIRNGIAE

-4377 SRIGVSDVGEIARGA
+4377 SRIGVNNVDEPARGA
-4392 IGDNNDVFDAPEKRK
+4392 IGDNSDVFDAPEKRK
-4407 VETETSSS
+4407 PETEVIANFSSS
-4415 AANNKLSYS
+4415 NQLSYS

-4429 NVGDG
+4429 NVGEG

-4451 SGGFKSLAF
+4451 TGGFKSLAF

-4469 GNGESKHSVD
+4469 GGGESKHSVD
-4479 MGGYQALEGAQM
+4479 IGGYQALEGAQM
-4491 FIGNRNVSFNLGQ
+4491 FLGNRNVSFNFGH
-4504 SNDLLVMMDKSI
+4504 SNDLILMMDKSI

-4542 EDQDWL
+4542 EGEDWL

-4576 DYTCLVELDSHNE
+4576 DYTTLVELDSQNE
-4589 RSSRGLKHDTEAAL
+4589 RDSRGLKHDAEATL
-4603 NKQYNQWLSGNSDS
+4603 NKQYNQWLSGNGNSGTS
-4617 SAGKLSRADKL
+4617 QLSRADKL

-4675 GLMTQQFS
+4675 GLMTQQFT

-4694 TPEDLP
+4694 TPQDLP

-4707 LGQMAGI
+4707 LGQLSGV

-4719 LADIFGVDYTTS
+4719 LADIFGVDYTAS
-4731 GQIVSRNGEAVDGVA
+4731 GQIVSRNGQAVDGVA
-4746 ILTEMLEVIGEFS
+4746 ILKEMLEVIGEFS

-4774 SLKSGID
+4774 SLKAGID
-4781 MGADGIQSFAETH
+4781 MGADGIKSFAETH
-4794 GLKDKAPE
+4794 GLKEKAPE
-4802 EEENKSAVSVN
+4802 EEKDNSSVSVN
-4813 GTSVNSAQGATA
+4813 GGNVNSAQGATVA
-4825 SDGNTE
+4825 DGNTE

-4871 ENLTAD
+4871 QNLTAD

-4896 GDGDINLSLGNYNF
+4896 GDGDINISLGNYNF

-4938 YATGTSNIFTGGEGS
+4938 YATGTSNIFTGGEGN

-5004 LGRDYVVTS
+5004 SGRDYVVTS

-5023 GQDYSVTIGNNN
+5023 DQDYSVTIGNNN

-5049 GNYNRINASAGN
+5049 GNHNRINAGAGN

-5072 LNGGEGED
+5072 LNGGDGDD

-5092 FNGEEGRDLMV
+5092 FNGGEGRDLMV

-5123 GDVIDNLVEDISS
+5123 GDVIDNLVEDIRS

-5166 PVSETDQAKFE
+5166 PSNDSDQSKFE
-5177 HIGSVTFNDYFDG
+5177 HIGSVTFSDYFNG
-5190 KRAQMIIAMGEKDA
+5190 NRAQVVIGMSEKDLS
-5204 NGEREYTTLSESS
+5204 GEREYTMLSDSA

-5227 FDPQA
+5227 FEPQA
-5232 GDNGFIDNLDSK
+5232 GDNGFIDSLESK
-5244 SRVAISTAWADVVH
+5244 SQAAISMAWSDVVH
-5258 KKGITV
+5258 KKGLMV

>member
-21 NGNNDIVAIGFG
+21 DGNNNIVAIGFG
-33 GEIHA
+33 GQIHA

-51 ATVHTGSGNDTVVGG
+51 ATVYTGSGNDTVVGG
-66 SAYLRVEDSTG
+66 SAYLKVEDSTG
-77 HLSVKG
+77 HLTVKG

-104 GGVSIDHLGHH
+104 GGVSIDHLGNH
-115 GDVSYGGAAAYNSVK
+115 GDVSYGGAAAYNGIT

-136 NVTFKGA
+136 NVTFAGA

-154 HGNLSFAGAGAGN
+154 QGNLSFTGAGAGN
-167 KLDRTWFDQY
+167 KLDRTWFNRY
-177 QGSRGD
+177 QGSHGD
-183 VSFDGAGAAN
+183 VTFDGAGAAN

-228 AGASNRIERTRQ
+228 AGASNRIERTHQ
-240 AEDVYQQTHGNI
+240 AEDVYTQTRGNI

-261 SFYSDVAH
+261 SLYSDVAH

-283 TRKGSGSSF
+283 IRKGSGNDF
-292 DAQGMEYAKAE
+292 AKEGMTNAKADE
-303 DIVLTTAKMHGS
+303 IVLTKAVMSGS
-315 WIGSGTHAV
+315 WIGQDHHV
-324 TAVKSEREPNTYLF
+324 TAVKSASEPNTYLF
-338 AIADGTY
+338 AFADSTY

-351 RLSNDPKTGKLKYYS
+351 QLRNDPQTGELKYYS
-366 EAWYKQGNHLSGLA
+366 TAWYKEGNHLSNLA
-380 RSDVSSAGGFE
+380 NQDISDNGGFTA
-391 VNPINGGYT
+391 VNINGAYT
-400 LSNIAVEH
+400 LSHLKVEH
-408 QQSLTVHAMEKDL
+408 QQSVTVHAVEKSL
-421 TEYEWVTYANGAL
+421 TEYEWVTYANGAV
-434 IDAKDVVLSDAKM
+434 IDAKEVSLSDAKM
-447 GGHAISTDGT
+447 GGHAIYADGT
-457 KVDVQA
+457 KVDVKA
-463 IKSNRKPNTYVYAK
+463 VKSNRQPNTYIYAK

-492 DAETGVLKY
+492 DPETGALKY

-507 KEGDHTANLANEDI
+507 KEGDHTANIANQDI
-521 SSANGYHSMGKGGY
+521 SSATGYNPMGKGGY
-535 SLSALNYSVNAI
+535 SLSDLHYSVNAV
-547 RSMSETVADID
+547 RSTSETVADIE

-563 TLFKPATDSGES
+563 TLFKPANDSGES
-575 SGDVHFSG
+575 SGDVRFNG

-595 RGNVYFNGGGIANV
+595 RGNVHFNGGGIANV

-642 GAGLANVLVHQSKQG
+642 GAGLANVLVHQSQQG

-666 VNVLVRIGDGQYL
+666 VNVLVRLGDGQYL

-688 SVHKG
+688 SVQKG
-693 NGNSRVAM
+693 SGDSRVVM

-714 HGLWLA
+714 NGLWLA
-720 AGGFNVMTQVGNG
+720 AGGFNVMTQVGQG
-733 EVTSVLAGGANV
+733 DVAAVLAGGANV
-745 LTKVGE
+745 LTKMGE
-751 GELTAGMLGG
+751 GELTSGMLGG
-761 ANVMTHISGDEQ
+761 ANVITHISNDDQ
-773 ASNTTAVALGGAN
+773 LSNTTAVALGGAN
-786 ILTKKGKGDTLAVMG
+786 ILTKKGKGNTLAVMG

-813 STTGVMVGGANILTK
+813 TTTGVMVGGANILTK

-865 KVGDGTSIAAMIGAG
+865 KVGDGTSIAVMIGAG

-958 FTHIGN
+958 FTHVGS

-969 AMIGQANVMTKVGN
+969 AMIGQANIMTKVGN

-996 YTHVGDGTSLGLFA
+996 MTHVGDGTSLGLFA
-1010 GEMNVMTKV
+1010 GEVNVMTKV

-1097 GTTVGLLISDI
+1097 GTTVGLLISDV

-1126 KANIV
+1126 KANLI

-1137 LGINVAWGQANV
+1137 LGVNVAWGQANV

-1163 GEANILTKVG
+1163 GEANLITKVG
-1173 DGQEVSVVQGKANII
+1173 DGQEVSVVQGEANII

-1206 ITKVGDGRNVV
+1206 ITKVGHGQNVV

-1243 VVTKVGDGMQ
+1243 IVTKVGDGMQ
-1253 VTAAKGKANITTTV
+1253 VTAAKGQANITTTV
-1267 GNGLSVTAA
+1267 GNGLNVTAA

-1285 VGNGVS
+1285 VGDGVS

-1313 MKGKANANIHIGDGL
+1313 MKGKANANIHVGDGL
-1328 NINASYARNNVAI
+1328 NINASYAQNNVAI

-1369 VKQTLLGV
+1369 IKQTVLGV

-1391 ASTSGTQKGRGAIA
+1391 ASSSGTHKGRGAIA

-1417 DAIEEVGSDLG
+1417 DAIKEVGSDLG

-1438 DTPDLNEMD
+1438 DTPDLNKMQHAINVD
-1447 NDLNIDGA
+1447 D
-1455 SDHAPNLIVNGDFEQ
+1455 SSVQAPNLIVNGDFEL
-1470 GDRGWQSTHGVE
+1470 GEHGWQSTHGVE
-1482 ASYSGSVYGVNG
+1482 ASYAGSVYGVEG
-1494 EGHGTRVTELDTHT
+1494 EGHGARVTELDTYT
-1508 NTSLYQDLTDLTEGE
+1508 NTSLYQDLANLAQGE

-1557 DASAWQQ
+1557 DESAWQQ

-1569 TAHAG
+1569 TAQAG

-1594 NVVAKSESS
+1594 NVVATSESS
-1603 PQANAVSEHAKQ
+1603 QQANAIREHATQ
-1615 NQASQ
+1615 NPAAQ

-1627 RAEADRQ
+1627 RAEADRH

-1658 QQAIENNGQAQRDAV
+1658 QQALENNGQAQRDAV
-1673 KEESEAVT
+1673 QEESEAIT
-1681 AELTTLAQGLDV
+1681 AELTKLAQGLDV
-1693 LDGQATHTGKSG
+1693 LDSQATHTGESG
-1705 EQWRNDFAGG
+1705 DQWRNEFASG
-1715 LLDGVQSQIDDAK
+1715 LLAGVQTQLDDAK
-1728 QLASD
+1728 QLANE
-1733 KMAAA
+1733 KIAEA
-1738 KQTQSDNNSKVKDSI
+1738 KQTHADNQNKVKDAV

-1771 QDIAEAKADAETR
+1771 HDIADAQADAEKR
-1784 KADAVAKSHDAK
+1784 KADALAKGKDAQ
-1796 QAESDAHSAANDA
+1796 QAESDAHHAVNNA
-1809 QSRGDRDAMN
+1809 QSRGDRDVQV

-1826 AQNDAQGAKQNE
+1826 VQADAQGAKQNE

-1847 AGSGLSGNAHRVEG
+1847 TGSGLSGNAHSVEG
-1861 AGETGSHVNTDSQTN
+1861 AGETDSHVNTDSQTN
-1876 ADGRFSDGLTE
+1876 ADGRFSEGLTE
-1887 QELEALEGAT
+1887 QEQEALEGAT

-1904 INAGIRSKNS
+1904 INAGIRAKNS
-1914 GSTITSMFMEANADS
+1914 VSSMTSMFSETNSKS
-1929 IVVDTTASQDV
+1929 IVVPTKVSPEPDRQEVTRRD
-1940 VRKEV
+1940 V
-1945 RISGVNLV
+1945 RISGVNL
-1953 GLGEASHDSAESLVA
+1953 ESLSAVQGSQPTGQLA
-1968 ARAEKVANL
+1968 SKS
-1977 YRWLDTDNDVATD
+1977 
-1990 KYVPVPGFERVDA
+1990 VPGFKSHFASTSIGIENELSGLVVVLPKNSAQTFGYVHDSQGNPLFMLTKDMNQGGYSNPVGINDIQGVNNWQTHTIELVTYPSEISDTAAIESRKEAMLWLAKEFTDHINQSNHQSLPHL
-2003 DVSDEVKQR
+2003 VSDDGR
-2012 MIQSMSGYIEHTDN
+2012 F
-2026 QVPKDQAQALATLF
+2026 TL
-2040 VESTLDYDWDKRVE
+2040 VISN
-2054 FLTKLE
+2054 
-2060 SYGYSFETPH
+2060 S
-2070 AEKSIVS
+2070 
-2077 FWSGKNFKQYRDVLD
+2077 
-2092 NAQTDG
+2092 
-2098 KKVVYDIDVK
+2098 
-2108 GNAFAIDLNKHLM
+2108 KHLIAA
-2121 RWGGL
+2121 GNGT
-2126 FLDPDNAEQNQL
+2126 
-2138 KSSIDAATFSNTGF
+2138 SIDAQGKTIGMTPSGQQATMAISAKEFGTSSSPEVRLLESAPWYQAGLRDEFLANAKNTTLDDPATAQNVYAYLT
-2152 WSSVY
+2152 SVY
-2157 ATGAQHDVYVIAE
+2157 SKTADLAKEYGIYINDWDPASEGFSPNAQGLTDPKVKNAWSILPRTKPVRMLELLSAEDSRYVRQQIAE
-2170 GGVRLG
+2170 KLKGTYSESLAKNVFEYFQYGGEVAG
-2176 NYFWHVELP
+2176 HGINNATTGSVQQPEP
-2185 ALRQLQ
+2185 AILFEFRSVPSALSDF
-2191 REGLVGEI
+2191 VP
-2199 RLLDKPVSEYKDLPA
+2199 KTAS
-2214 DEIGRR
+2214 
-2220 LTDAGVGVKVR
+2220 TVKVDVKALDHFDSASR
-2231 FDALSSARQAELL
+2231 KAIITEVNALVSGSEDFDAWYQEYRASKGQPPVKNPKSSASANHKAEWLMTQHAEQWAKITAPYTDNHETLTSTKL
-2244 ADNPDDYRAD
+2244 ASNDKE
-2254 TLVELDVKLSAIDS
+2254 ELHALGGTSNLEHNKQQENVASIINT
-2268 MLRESL
+2268 MLNDML
-2274 PFYSLRTERNLLVQE
+2274 PFYALRTERNLLVQE
-2289 GDEGFEVRSWPG
+2289 GDEGFEVRAWPG
-2301 SDDKSKTILLDN
+2301 TEDKSKTIILGD
-2313 PEDAAQQKA
+2313 PEDAAQHKA

-2337 PDELFLVDNKVLSH
+2337 PDELFLVDNKVISH
-2351 HDGRT
+2351 HEGRT
-2356 RILAQ
+2356 HVLAQ
-2361 KEDGAWTYN
+2361 KVDGAWQYN
-2370 TNSELMSVTELLDAA
+2370 AKVDLMSVTELLDAA
-2385 HVSGKVRGESYQK
+2385 NVTGKIRGESYQQ
-2398 VIDALAEYHAS
+2398 VIDALTDYHAS
-2409 TAEHAD
+2409 ITEHAD
-2415 YELESVEQLVNL
+2415 YEPESVEKLLNL
-2427 RKKIEGYALGH
+2427 RKKVEGYVLGH
-2438 PDSGRLEAM
+2438 PDSGRIAAM
-2447 NSLLNQVNSRL
+2447 NSLLNQVNTRL
-2458 EEVSVLAV
+2458 DEVSVLSVA
-2466 SEQSIKAHDSFSRL
+2466 EQNIQAQDSFSRL
-2480 YDQLDNAHLKQSKH
+2480 YDQLEAANLKESKH
-2494 LYLDGNGDFVT
+2494 LYLDQNGDFVT
-2505 KGKGNLAKIDQLGG
+2505 KGKGNLANIDLLG
-2519 SDAVLEKVKASVNHE
+2519 SREAVLEKVKLTVSNE
-2534 YGQAIADTIF
+2534 YGQTVADTIF
-2544 AGLSAN
+2544 AGLSAKD
-2550 ELAKDGKGIDITGLN
+2550 LAKDGKGIDIAGLN
-2565 RIHQALEQHM
+2565 KVHQAIEQHL
-2575 SPVSATMYIWKP
+2575 SPVSATLYIWKP

-2602 GRTQI
+2602 GRTQLEG
-2607 DAQAAADFNKQNYV
+2607 QAAADFNQQNYV
-2621 SWWPLGSKSSNIRNI
+2621 SWWPLGSKSSNISNI
-2636 FNVATEYQPDLKLR
+2636 LNVATKDQPDLKLR

-2665 HDMASEE
+2665 HDVASEE
-2672 NDGFGLNDGETK
+2672 NDGFGLHDGDIK

-2697 IDAAYKDASEGY
+2697 IDASFKEASEGY

-2718 MLVSTGIPAHVFQ
+2718 MLETTGIPAHVFQ
-2731 PFVDQWNDTSYDMM
+2731 PFVEQWNDTSYDMM
-2745 DVANRFAQELQ
+2745 DVANRFAQELRL
-2756 KQAQASG
+2756 QAQRSD
-2763 DPALVAKRI
+2763 DPELLEKRI
-2772 DNVVRLFAE
+2772 GNVVRQFAE
-2781 RALEEIEAFK
+2781 RALEEIETFK
-2791 ASQADEGRVFRIN
+2791 ASQADQGRVFRIN

-2814 AEWNRLSHD
+2814 AEWHRLSND

-2845 GGADKLIGHTWRPK
+2845 GGADKLIGHTWLPK

-2889 QVNDDLDALSGSE
+2889 QVTDVLDALSGNE
-2902 KHKDKVAIENDGTPP
+2902 KPKENVAIENDGTPP
-2917 RDKVPLSPLT
+2917 RDKESLSPLT

-2933 LYGERDA
+2933 LYGDKEA
-2940 RRKIGDITQ
+2940 RRKIGEITQ

-2954 AVEKGESQKVT
+2954 AVEKGESQKIT
-2965 LKGEAGRL
+2965 LQGEAGRL

-2982 SSDDETSTTSGKV
+2982 PSEGETSSPSGKV

-3004 SAEEQASAIRSHYQK
+3004 SAEEQASAIRNHYQK

-3063 SNIILHGYSMG
+3063 SNIIIHGYSMG

-3118 IVGTI
+3118 IVGAI

-3131 SVEKNLKGLPQETP
+3131 SVEKNLEGLPKETS

-3154 LGEEGE
+3154 LGNEGE
-3160 KLRVKL
+3160 KLRTKL
-3166 SNSGF
+3166 TASGY

-3184 SNRLMSQYT
+3184 SNRLMSQYAD
-3193 GQIVSDLLNT
+3193 QIVSGLSSS
-3203 QHIKHNEAKLN
+3203 A
-3214 LEPHGKNYESRDLI
+3214 S
-3228 LKPISQPETVELG
+3228 
-3241 MPEVDQKV
+3241 
-3249 LADIAERENVI
+3249 
-3260 IGVRPVDEKSKS
+3260 VDEDLDQQGLDTTSTKDQGISNKNDHLQVVDSKEA
-3272 LIASKMYSSKGLFV
+3272 L
-3286 KAKSSDWG
+3286 SDGKILHNQDVNSWG
-3294 PMSGFIPVDQSFAK
+3294 P
-3308 ASARRDLETF
+3308 
-3318 NRHAEQSIQ
+3318 
-3327 SGNAVSADLY
+3327 
-3337 LNQVR
+3337 
-3342 VEELVSKYHSLTP
+3342 
-3355 LELDDQSGMYKTTAT
+3355 
-3370 NGDQSVPFFLNRV
+3370 
-3383 TVDGNE
+3383 
-3389 LWQVHYITNGELAPF
+3389 IT
-3404 KVIGDP
+3404 
-3410 VSKQPMTADY
+3410 
-3420 DLLTV
+3420 
-3425 MYSYGDLGPQDKVKQ
+3425 
-3440 PLTWQQ
+3440 
-3446 WKDSVTYEDLTPK
+3446 
-3459 YKELYSNE
+3459 
-3467 DLYNKKDGASLGNV
+3467 
-3481 SGRLKELK
+3481 
-3489 DRINVDLG
+3489 
-3497 RTNGLEMVHHGA
+3497 
-3509 DDANPYAVMAD
+3509 
-3520 NFPATFFVPKSLFA
+3520 
-3534 EDGLGEGKGSIQ
+3534 
-3546 TYFNVNE
+3546 
-3553 QGAVVIRNPQ
+3553 
-3563 EFSDFQQVTINASFR
+3563 
-3578 ASFNDKW
+3578 
-3585 NHGLDEPLFTTKR
+3585 
-3598 KLSHEFLNKRDQLL
+3598 
-3612 KKLSGGRLDAQDETL
+3612 
-3627 VALGNPDDVSG
+3627 
-3638 NKAIVAVDVSQIFT
+3638 
-3652 RQELKERANVFAKPI
+3652 
-3667 GASYQGILDQ
+3667 
-3677 LDLVHQT
+3677 
-3684 VSRDQIV
+3684 
-3691 ASFELN
+3691 
-3697 KKVNAYIAEHPTSG
+3697 
-3711 RNQALT
+3711 
-3717 QLKEQITSALF
+3717 
-3728 IGKMQVAQVDI
+3728 
-3739 DAIAQTRP
+3739 
-3747 ELAARIF
+3747 
-3754 MVAIEEANGEHRGLT
+3754 
-3769 DMMVRWANEDPY
+3769 
-3781 LAPKQGYKGE
+3781 
-3791 TPNDLGFDAKYHVD
+3791 
-3805 LGDHYADFKQ
+3805 
-3815 WLETSQSNGLLSKAT
+3815 
-3830 LDESTKTVH
+3830 
-3839 LGYSYQELQD
+3839 
-3849 LTGVES
+3849 
-3855 VQMAFYFLKEAAK
+3855 
-3868 KVDPIS
+3868 
-3874 GDSAEMILL
+3874 
-3883 KKFADKSYLSQLDS
+3883 
-3897 DRMDQIEGIYR
+3897 
-3908 SSHETDVDAWDR
+3908 
-3920 RYSGAGYDE
+3920 
-3929 LTNKLAGAT
+3929 
-3938 GVDEQLSVLLDDR
+3938 
-3951 KGLLIGEVHGSD
+3951 
-3963 VNGLRFVNE
+3963 
-3972 QMDALK
+3972 
-3978 KQGVT
+3978 
-3983 VIGLEHLRS
+3983 
-3992 DLAQPLIDR
+3992 
-4001 YLATGVMSSELSAML
+4001 
-4016 KTKHL
+4016 
-4021 DATLFENARANGM
+4021 
-4034 RIVALDANSS
+4034 
-4044 ARPNVQGTEHGLMY
+4044 
-4058 RAGAAN
+4058 
-4064 NIAVEVLQSLP
+4064 
-4075 DDEKFVAIYGK
+4075 
-4086 AHLQSHKGIEGFVP
+4086 
-4100 GITHRLDLPALR
+4100 
-4112 VSDSN
+4112 
-4117 QFRVEQDDMTL
+4117 
-4128 RVVYDDVANKP
+4128 
-4139 KLTFKDSLSGANTA
+4139 
-4153 IHNQNVNDWERVAVT
+4153 VT
-4168 PTADG
+4168 PTTDG

-4183 VQMENDSV
+4183 VQMENDPV
-4191 VANAAANLAGKH
+4191 VAKAAANLAGKH
-4203 PESSVVVQLDSDGNY
+4203 AESSVVVQLDSDGNY

-4240 RDDSDSN
+4240 RDHSESN
-4247 NTHLSGYSAEDL
+4247 NTRLSGYSADEL
-4259 AAKLANFQQSFS
+4259 AVKLAKFQQSFN
-4271 QAENINNTPDH
+4271 QAENINNKPDH

-4298 FGHQFINAMDVN
+4298 FGHQFINAMDAN
-4310 GLRVDVSA
+4310 GLRVDVSV

-4323 AVDATGRKHTKD
+4323 AVDEAGRKHTKD
-4335 ENGDWIQKAETNK
+4335 ANGDWVQKAENNK
-4348 VSLSWNEQGEVIAK
+4348 VSLSWDAQGEVVAK
-4362 EERIRNGIAE
+4362 DERIRNGIAE

-4377 SRIGVSDVGEIARGA
+4377 SRIGVSDVDEPARGA

-4407 VETETSSS
+4407 PETEVIANSSNS
-4415 AANNKLSYS
+4415 NQLSYS

-4429 NVGDG
+4429 NVGEG

-4451 SGGFKSLAF
+4451 TGGFKSLAF

-4469 GNGESKHSVD
+4469 GDGESKHSVD
-4479 MGGYQALEGAQM
+4479 IGGYQALEGAQM
-4491 FIGNRNVSFNLGQ
+4491 FLGNRNVSFNFGH
-4504 SNDLLVMMDKSI
+4504 SNDLILMMDKSI

-4542 EDQDWL
+4542 EGEDWL

-4576 DYTCLVELDSHNE
+4576 DYTHLVQLDSQNE
-4589 RSSRGLKHDTEAAL
+4589 RDSRGLKHDAEATL
-4603 NKQYNQWLSGNSDS
+4603 NKQYNQWLSGNGNSGTS
-4617 SAGKLSRADKL
+4617 QLSRAGKL

-4675 GLMTQQFS
+4675 GLMTQQFT

-4694 TPEDLP
+4694 TPQDLP

-4707 LGQMAGI
+4707 LGQLAGV

-4719 LADIFGVDYTTS
+4719 LADIFGVDYTAS
-4731 GQIVSRNGEAVDGVA
+4731 GQIVSRNGQAVDGVA
-4746 ILTEMLEVIGEFS
+4746 ILKEMLEVIGEFS

-4774 SLKSGID
+4774 SLKAGID
-4781 MGADGIQSFAETH
+4781 MGADGIKSFAETH
-4794 GLKDKAPE
+4794 GLKEKAPE
-4802 EEENKSAVSVN
+4802 EEKDNSSVSVN
-4813 GTSVNSAQGATA
+4813 GASANSTQGAA
-4825 SDGNTE
+4825 DGNIETTE
-4831 TAETQDRAFG
+4831 KQDRAFG

-4856 QDKQKEMKSLVENLK
+4856 QDKQQEMTSLVENLK
-4871 ENLTAD
+4871 QNLTAD

-4896 GDGDINLSLGNYNF
+4896 GDGDINISLGNYNF

-4938 YATGTSNIFTGGEGS
+4938 YATGTSNIFTGGEGN

-5004 LGRDYVVTS
+5004 SGRDYVVTS

-5023 GQDYSVTIGNNN
+5023 DQDYSVTIGNNN

-5049 GNYNRINASAGN
+5049 GNYNRINAGAGN

-5072 LNGGEGED
+5072 LNGGDGDD
-5080 HLIAAAISKFSQ
+5080 HLIATAISKFSQ
-5092 FNGEEGRDLMV
+5092 FNGGEGRDLMV

-5123 GDVIDNLVEDISS
+5123 GDVIDNLVEDIRS

-5166 PVSETDQAKFE
+5166 PSNDSDQSKFE
-5177 HIGSVTFNDYFDG
+5177 HIGSVTFSDYFNG
-5190 KRAQMIIAMGEKDA
+5190 NRAQVVIGMSEKDLS
-5204 NGEREYTTLSESS
+5204 GEREYTMLSDSA

-5227 FDPQA
+5227 FEPQA
-5232 GDNGFIDNLDSK
+5232 GDNGFIDSLESK
-5244 SRVAISTAWADVVH
+5244 SQAAISMAWSDVVH
-5258 KKGITV
+5258 KKGLMV

>member
-21 NGNNDIVAIGFG
+21 DGNNSIVAIGFG

-51 ATVHTGSGNDTVVGG
+51 ATVYTGSGNDTVVGG
-66 SAYLRVEDSTG
+66 SAYLRVEDTTG

-104 GGVSIDHLGHH
+104 GGVSIDHLGNH
-115 GDVSYGGAAAYNSVK
+115 GDVSYGGAAAYNGIT

-154 HGNLSFAGAGAGN
+154 QGNLSFAGAGAGN
-167 KLDRTWFDQY
+167 KLDRTWFNRY

-183 VSFDGAGAAN
+183 VTFDGAGAAN

-240 AEDVYQQTHGNI
+240 AEDAYTQTRGNI

-261 SFYSDVAH
+261 SLYSDVAH

-303 DIVLTTAKMHGS
+303 EIVLTAAQMHGLS
-315 WIGSGTHAV
+315 IDNGNKFHAV

-351 RLSNDPKTGKLKYYS
+351 RLYNDPETGKLKYYS
-366 EAWYKQGNHLSGLA
+366 EAWFKRGNHLAELA

-408 QQSLTVHAMEKDL
+408 QQSLTVHAVEKDL

-434 IDAKDVVLSDAKM
+434 IDAKDVALSDAKM

-457 KVDVQA
+457 TVDVQA
-463 IKSNRKPNTYVYAK
+463 VKSNRKPNTYVYAK

-492 DAETGVLKY
+492 DPKTGALKY

-507 KEGDHTANLANEDI
+507 KEGNHTANLANEDI

-535 SLSALNYSVNAI
+535 SLSDLHYSVNAV
-547 RSMSETVADID
+547 RSTSETVADID

-575 SGDVHFSG
+575 SGDVRFNG

-642 GAGLANVLVHQSKQG
+642 GGGLANVLVHQSKQG

-693 NGNSRVAM
+693 NGNSRVVM

-714 HGLWLA
+714 NGLWLA
-720 AGGFNVMTQVGNG
+720 AGGFNVMTQVGKG
-733 EVTSVLAGGANV
+733 DVASVLAGGANV
-745 LTKVGE
+745 LTKVGD
-751 GELTAGMLGG
+751 GDLSAGMLGG
-761 ANVMTHISGDEQ
+761 ANVITHISGDNET
-773 ASNTTAVALGGAN
+773 SNTTAVALGGAN
-786 ILTKKGKGDTLAVMG
+786 ILTKKGKGNTLAVMG

-813 STTGVMVGGANILTK
+813 TTTGVMVGGANILTK

-865 KVGDGTSIAAMIGAG
+865 KVGDGTSIAVMIGAG

-958 FTHIGN
+958 FTHVGS

-969 AMIGQANVMTKVGN
+969 AMIGQANIMTKVGN

-996 YTHVGDGTSLGLFA
+996 YTHVGDGTSLGIFA
-1010 GEMNVMTKV
+1010 GEVNVMTKV

-1126 KANIV
+1126 KANII

-1137 LGINVAWGQANV
+1137 LGVNVAWGQANV

-1163 GEANILTKVG
+1163 GEANIITKVG

-1206 ITKVGDGRNVV
+1206 ITKVGNGRNVV

-1243 VVTKVGDGMQ
+1243 IVTKVGDGMQ

-1267 GNGLSVTAA
+1267 GDGLSVTAA

-1285 VGNGVS
+1285 VGDGVS

-1313 MKGKANANIHIGDGL
+1313 MKGKANANIHVGDGL
-1328 NINASYARNNVAI
+1328 NINASYAQNNVAI

-1369 VKQTLLGV
+1369 IKQTLLGV

-1391 ASTSGTQKGRGAIA
+1391 ASSSGTQKGRGAIA

-1417 DAIEEVGSDLG
+1417 EAIEEVGSDLG
-1428 DSLTGSVTKV
+1428 DSLTGSVTNV
-1438 DTPDLNEMD
+1438 DTPDLNKMQNALD
-1447 NDLNIDGA
+1447 VDGS
-1455 SDHAPNLIVNGDFEQ
+1455 SDQTQAPNLIVNGDFEQ
-1470 GDRGWQSTHGVE
+1470 GDRGWKSTHGVE
-1482 ASYSGSVYGVNG
+1482 ASYSGNVYGVNG
-1494 EGHGTRVTELDTHT
+1494 EGHGARVTELDTYT

-1603 PQANAVSEHAKQ
+1603 QQANAVSEHATQ

-1651 SQLESTD
+1651 SQLESTE
-1658 QQAIENNGQAQRDAV
+1658 QQALENNGQAQRDAV

-1681 AELTTLAQGLDV
+1681 AELTKLAQGLDV
-1693 LDGQATHTGKSG
+1693 LDGQATHSG
-1705 EQWRNDFAGG
+1705 ESGDQWRNDFAGG
-1715 LLDGVQSQIDDAK
+1715 LLDGVQSQLDDAK
-1728 QLASD
+1728 QLAND
-1733 KMAAA
+1733 KIAAA
-1738 KQTQSDNNSKVKDSI
+1738 KQTQSDNNSKVKESV

-1784 KADAVAKSHDAK
+1784 KADAVAKSNDAK

-1826 AQNDAQGAKQNE
+1826 AQNDAKGTKQNE
-1838 GDRPDRQGV
+1838 GDRPDREGV
-1847 AGSGLSGNAHRVEG
+1847 AGSGLSGNAHSVEG
-1861 AGETGSHVNTDSQTN
+1861 AGETGSHVNTDSPTN
-1876 ADGRFSDGLTE
+1876 ADGRFSEGLSE
-1887 QELEALEGAT
+1887 QEQEALEGAT

-1904 INAGIRSKNS
+1904 INAGIRGKNS
-1914 GSTITSMFMEANADS
+1914 GSTITSMFTETNSDS
-1929 IVVDTTASQDV
+1929 IVVPTTASQDV
-1940 VRKEV
+1940 VRKEI
-1945 RISGVNLV
+1945 RISGVNLE

-1968 ARAEKVANL
+1968 TRAEKVANL
-1977 YRWLDTDNDVATD
+1977 YRWLDTENDVATD

-2026 QVPKDQAQALATLF
+2026 QVPKDQVEALATLF

-2060 SYGYSFETPH
+2060 SYGYSFEAPH

-2157 ATGAQHDVYVIAE
+2157 ATGAQNDVYVIAE

-2176 NYFWHVELP
+2176 NYFWNVELP

-2214 DEIGRR
+2214 DQIGRR
-2220 LTDAGVGVKVR
+2220 LTDAGVAVKVR
-2231 FDALSSARQAELL
+2231 FDALSHERQAELL
-2244 ADNPDDYRAD
+2244 ADNPDGYKAD

-2289 GDEGFEVRSWPG
+2289 GEEGFEVRSWPG
-2301 SDDKSKTILLDN
+2301 TDGKSKTILLDN
-2313 PEDAAQQKA
+2313 PEDAAQQKS

-2370 TNSELMSVTELLDAA
+2370 TNVELMSVNELLDAA
-2385 HVSGKVRGESYQK
+2385 HVNGKVRGESYQQ
-2398 VIDALAEYHAS
+2398 VIDALTEYHAS
-2409 TAEHAD
+2409 TVEHAD
-2415 YELESVEQLVNL
+2415 YELESVEKLLNL
-2427 RKKIEGYALGH
+2427 RKQIEGYVLGH
-2438 PDSGRLEAM
+2438 PDSGRVEAM

-2480 YDQLDNAHLKQSKH
+2480 YDQLDNANLKESKH

-2505 KGKGNLAKIDQLGG
+2505 KGKGNLANIDKLGG
-2519 SDAVLEKVKASVNHE
+2519 SDAVLEKVKAAVTHE
-2534 YGQAIADTIF
+2534 YGQVVADTIF

-2550 ELAKDGKGIDITGLN
+2550 DLAKDGKGIDIAGLN
-2565 RIHQALEQHM
+2565 KVHQAIEQHM

-2602 GRTQI
+2602 GRTQLEG
-2607 DAQAAADFNKQNYV
+2607 QAAADFNKQNYV

-2636 FNVATEYQPDLKLR
+2636 FNVATEDQPDLKLR

-2672 NDGFGLNDGETK
+2672 NDGFGLKDGETK

-2697 IDAAYKDASEGY
+2697 IDASYKDASEGY

-2718 MLVSTGIPAHVFQ
+2718 MLASTGIPAHVFQ

-2745 DVANRFAQELQ
+2745 DVANRFAEELQ

-2763 DPALVAKRI
+2763 DPALVEKRI

-2814 AEWNRLSHD
+2814 AEWNRLSND

-2889 QVNDDLDALSGSE
+2889 QVTDVLDALSGNE
-2902 KHKDKVAIENDGTPP
+2902 KHKENVAIENDGTPP
-2917 RDKVPLSPLT
+2917 RDKESLSPLT

-2933 LYGERDA
+2933 LYGEKDA
-2940 RRKIGDITQ
+2940 RRKIGEITQ

-2954 AVEKGESQKVT
+2954 AVENGESQKVT

-2973 TGYYHQGTA
+2973 TGYYHQGAA
-2982 SSDDETSTTSGKV
+2982 SSEGETSATSGKV

-3004 SAEEQASAIRSHYQK
+3004 SAEEQASEIRNHYQK

-3063 SNIILHGYSMG
+3063 SNIIIHGYSMG
-3074 GPIAADLARY
+3074 GPIAADLVRY

-3106 AITAHEVANPAG
+3106 AITAHEMANPAG
-3118 IVGTI
+3118 IVGAI

-3131 SVEKNLKGLPQETP
+3131 SVEKNLKGLPKETP

-3160 KLRVKL
+3160 KLRAKL
-3166 SNSGF
+3166 AIAGY

-3184 SNRLMSQYT
+3184 SNRLMGQYAD
-3193 GQIVSDLLNT
+3193 QIVSGLFNAEQAAVEAGEVLKGLEKDFKRYGDALKPDTSVPGKPKDIRTTKDFLNGYKNDHAKEIVDGFRSDMSIKQLVDLFVKGNWSAEQKGALAWEIESRALKVTFQNKSEKYNRLFREIASAGVVDAKATEQLAPQLMLLNLSNDGFGGRCDPLS
-3203 QHIKHNEAKLN
+3203 KLVLVAKQ
-3214 LEPHGKNYESRDLI
+3214 LENDG
-3228 LKPISQPETVELG
+3228 QV
-3241 MPEVDQKV
+3241 
-3249 LADIAERENVI
+3249 
-3260 IGVRPVDEKSKS
+3260 GVARQLLE
-3272 LIASKMYSSKGLFV
+3272 KMYSAAAVLSNPTLYSDSEKANASKLLSSLAAIH
-3286 KAKSSDWG
+3286 AKN
-3294 PMSGFIPVDQSFAK
+3294 PMHDTSMKVWQEKLEGKQALTVNGVVEKITD
-3308 ASARRDLETF
+3308 ASANGKPVL
-3318 NRHAEQSIQ
+3318 
-3327 SGNAVSADLY
+3327 
-3337 LNQVR
+3337 
-3342 VEELVSKYHSLTP
+3342 
-3355 LELDDQSGMYKTTAT
+3355 LELDAPGHAMAAWAKGSGDDRVYGFYDPNAGIVEFSSAEKFGDYLTRFFGKSDLNMAQSYKLGKNDAGEAIFNRVVVMDGNTLASYKPTFGDKTT
-3370 NGDQSVPFFLNRV
+3370 
-3383 TVDGNE
+3383 
-3389 LWQVHYITNGELAPF
+3389 
-3404 KVIGDP
+3404 
-3410 VSKQPMTADY
+3410 M
-3420 DLLTV
+3420 
-3425 MYSYGDLGPQDKVKQ
+3425 
-3440 PLTWQQ
+3440 
-3446 WKDSVTYEDLTPK
+3446 
-3459 YKELYSNE
+3459 
-3467 DLYNKKDGASLGNV
+3467 
-3481 SGRLKELK
+3481 
-3489 DRINVDLG
+3489 
-3497 RTNGLEMVHHGA
+3497 
-3509 DDANPYAVMAD
+3509 
-3520 NFPATFFVPKSLFA
+3520 
-3534 EDGLGEGKGSIQ
+3534 
-3546 TYFNVNE
+3546 
-3553 QGAVVIRNPQ
+3553 
-3563 EFSDFQQVTINASFR
+3563 
-3578 ASFNDKW
+3578 
-3585 NHGLDEPLFTTKR
+3585 
-3598 KLSHEFLNKRDQLL
+3598 
-3612 KKLSGGRLDAQDETL
+3612 
-3627 VALGNPDDVSG
+3627 
-3638 NKAIVAVDVSQIFT
+3638 
-3652 RQELKERANVFAKPI
+3652 
-3667 GASYQGILDQ
+3667 QGILD
-3677 LDLVHQT
+3677 LPV
-3684 VSRDQIV
+3684 
-3691 ASFELN
+3691 
-3697 KKVNAYIAEHPTSG
+3697 
-3711 RNQALT
+3711 
-3717 QLKEQITSALF
+3717 
-3728 IGKMQVAQVDI
+3728 
-3739 DAIAQTRP
+3739 
-3747 ELAARIF
+3747 
-3754 MVAIEEANGEHRGLT
+3754 
-3769 DMMVRWANEDPY
+3769 
-3781 LAPKQGYKGE
+3781 
-3791 TPNDLGFDAKYHVD
+3791 FDATPMKKPGALDVD
-3805 LGDHYADFKQ
+3805 GNA
-3815 WLETSQSNGLLSKAT
+3815 KAVDDT
-3830 LDESTKTVH
+3830 
-3839 LGYSYQELQD
+3839 
-3849 LTGVES
+3849 
-3855 VQMAFYFLKEAAK
+3855 KEA
-3868 KVDPIS
+3868 
-3874 GDSAEMILL
+3874 
-3883 KKFADKSYLSQLDS
+3883 
-3897 DRMDQIEGIYR
+3897 
-3908 SSHETDVDAWDR
+3908 
-3920 RYSGAGYDE
+3920 
-3929 LTNKLAGAT
+3929 LAG
-3938 GVDEQLSVLLDDR
+3938 
-3951 KGLLIGEVHGSD
+3951 
-3963 VNGLRFVNE
+3963 
-3972 QMDALK
+3972 
-3978 KQGVT
+3978 
-3983 VIGLEHLRS
+3983 
-3992 DLAQPLIDR
+3992 
-4001 YLATGVMSSELSAML
+4001 
-4016 KTKHL
+4016 
-4021 DATLFENARANGM
+4021 
-4034 RIVALDANSS
+4034 
-4044 ARPNVQGTEHGLMY
+4044 
-4058 RAGAAN
+4058 
-4064 NIAVEVLQSLP
+4064 
-4075 DDEKFVAIYGK
+4075 GK
-4086 AHLQSHKGIEGFVP
+4086 IL
-4100 GITHRLDLPALR
+4100 
-4112 VSDSN
+4112 
-4117 QFRVEQDDMTL
+4117 
-4128 RVVYDDVANKP
+4128 
-4139 KLTFKDSLSGANTA
+4139 
-4153 IHNQNVNDWERVAVT
+4153 HNQNVNDWERVVVT

-4173 GETRFDGQII
+4173 GESRFDGQII
-4183 VQMENDSV
+4183 VQMENDDV
-4191 VANAAANLAGKH
+4191 VAKAAANLAGKH
-4203 PESSVVVQLDSDGNY
+4203 PESSVVVQIDSDGNY

-4240 RDDSDSN
+4240 RDDSESN
-4247 NTHLSGYSAEDL
+4247 NTRLSGYSADEL
-4259 AAKLANFQQSFS
+4259 AVKLAKFQQSFN
-4271 QAENINNTPDH
+4271 QAENINNKPDH

-4298 FGHQFINAMDVN
+4298 FGHQFINAMDAN
-4310 GLRVDVSA
+4310 GLRVDVSV

-4323 AVDATGRKHTKD
+4323 AVDEAGRKHTKD
-4335 ENGDWIQKAETNK
+4335 ANGDWVQKAENNK
-4348 VSLSWNEQGEVIAK
+4348 VSLSWDEQGEVVAK
-4362 EERIRNGIAE
+4362 DERIRNGIAE

-4377 SRIGVSDVGEIARGA
+4377 SRIGVSDVDEPARGA

-4407 VETETSSS
+4407 AETETSSS
-4415 AANNKLSYS
+4415 SANNKLSYS

-4451 SGGFKSLAF
+4451 TGGFKSLAF

-4469 GNGESKHSVD
+4469 GNGESKHSFD
-4479 MGGYQALEGAQM
+4479 IGGYQALEGAQM
-4491 FIGNRNVSFNLGQ
+4491 FIGNRNVSFNLGR
-4504 SNDLLVMMDKSI
+4504 SNDLIVMMDKSI

-4542 EDQDWL
+4542 EGQDWL
-4548 AAQEQQWTLSGAKKF
+4548 ATQEQQWTLSGAKKF

-4576 DYTCLVELDSHNE
+4576 DYTSLVELDSQNE
-4589 RSSRGLKHDTEAAL
+4589 RSSRGLKHDAEAAL

-4617 SAGKLSRADKL
+4617 DTSKLSRADKL

-4707 LGQMAGI
+4707 LGQLAGV

-4719 LADIFGVDYTTS
+4719 LADIFGVDYTAS

-4746 ILTEMLEVIGEFS
+4746 ILKEMLEVIGEFS

-4774 SLKSGID
+4774 SLKSGIN
-4781 MGADGIQSFAETH
+4781 MGADGIKSFAETH
-4794 GLKDKAPE
+4794 GLKEKAPE
-4802 EEENKSAVSVN
+4802 EEEDNASVSVK
-4813 GTSVNSAQGATA
+4813 GASVNSAQGATVA
-4825 SDGNTE
+4825 DGSTE
-4831 TAETQDRAFG
+4831 TAETPDRAFG

-4896 GDGDINLSLGNYNF
+4896 GDGDINISLGNYNF

-4938 YATGTSNIFTGGEGS
+4938 YATGTSNIFTGGEGN

-5004 LGRDYVVTS
+5004 SGRDYVVTS

-5023 GQDYSVTIGNNN
+5023 DQDYSVTIGNNN

-5092 FNGEEGRDLMV
+5092 FNGGEGRDLMV

-5123 GDVIDNLVEDISS
+5123 GDVIDNLVEDIRS

-5142 NGIDWQKLWFE
+5142 NGIDWQRLWFE

-5166 PVSETDQAKFE
+5166 PASDSDQAKFE
-5177 HIGSVTFNDYFDG
+5177 HIGSVTFSDYFNG
-5190 KRAQMIIAMGEKDA
+5190 NRAQVIIAMGEKDA
-5204 NGEREYTTLSESS
+5204 TGEREYTTLSESA

-5244 SRVAISTAWADVVH
+5244 SRVAITTAWADVVH

>member
-21 NGNNDIVAIGFG
+21 DGNNNIVAIGFG
-33 GEIHA
+33 GQIHA

-51 ATVHTGSGNDTVVGG
+51 ATVYTGSGNDTVVGG
-66 SAYLRVEDSTG
+66 SAYLKVEDSTG
-77 HLSVKG
+77 HLIVKG

-104 GGVSIDHLGHH
+104 GGVSIDHLGNH
-115 GDVSYGGAAAYNSVK
+115 GDVSYGGAAAYNGIT

-136 NVTFKGA
+136 NVTFAGA

-154 HGNLSFAGAGAGN
+154 QGNLSFTGAGAGN
-167 KLDRTWFDQY
+167 KLDRTWSNRY
-177 QGSRGD
+177 QGSHGD
-183 VSFDGAGAAN
+183 VTFDGAGAAN

-228 AGASNRIERTRQ
+228 AGASNRIERTHQ
-240 AEDVYQQTHGNI
+240 AEDVYTQTRGNI

-261 SFYSDVAH
+261 SLYSDVAH

-283 TRKGSGSSF
+283 IRKGSGNDF
-292 DAQGMEYAKAE
+292 AKEGMTNAKADE
-303 DIVLTTAKMHGS
+303 IVLTKAVMSGS
-315 WIGSGTHAV
+315 WIGQDHHV
-324 TAVKSEREPNTYLF
+324 TAVKSASEPNTYLF
-338 AIADGTY
+338 AFADSTY

-351 RLSNDPKTGKLKYYS
+351 QLRNDPQTGELKYYS
-366 EAWYKQGNHLSGLA
+366 TAWYKEGNHLSNLA
-380 RSDVSSAGGFE
+380 NQDISDNGGFTA
-391 VNPINGGYT
+391 VNINGAYT
-400 LSNIAVEH
+400 LSDLKVEH
-408 QQSLTVHAMEKDL
+408 QQSVTVHAVEKSL
-421 TEYEWVTYANGAL
+421 TEYEWVTYANGAV
-434 IDAKDVVLSDAKM
+434 IDAKEVSLSDAKM
-447 GGHAISTDGT
+447 GGHAIYADGT
-457 KVDVQA
+457 KVDVKA
-463 IKSNRKPNTYVYAK
+463 VKSNRQPNTYIYAK

-492 DAETGVLKY
+492 DPETGALKY

-507 KEGDHTANLANEDI
+507 KEGDHTANIANQDI
-521 SSANGYHSMGKGGY
+521 SSATGYNPMGKGGY
-535 SLSALNYSVNAI
+535 SLSDLHYSVNAV
-547 RSMSETVADID
+547 RSTSETVADIE

-563 TLFKPATDSGES
+563 TLFKPANDSGES
-575 SGDVHFSG
+575 SGDVRFNG

-595 RGNVYFNGGGIANV
+595 RGNVHFNGGGIANV

-642 GAGLANVLVHQSKQG
+642 GAGLANVLVHQSQQG

-666 VNVLVRIGDGQYL
+666 VNVLVRLGDGQYL

-688 SVHKG
+688 SVQKG
-693 NGNSRVAM
+693 SGDSRVVM

-714 HGLWLA
+714 NGLWLA
-720 AGGFNVMTQVGNG
+720 AGGFNVMTQVGQG
-733 EVTSVLAGGANV
+733 DVAAVLAGGANV
-745 LTKVGE
+745 LTKMGE
-751 GELTAGMLGG
+751 GELTSGMLGG
-761 ANVMTHISGDEQ
+761 ANVITHISNDDQ
-773 ASNTTAVALGGAN
+773 LSNTTAVALGGAN
-786 ILTKKGKGDTLAVMG
+786 ILTKKGKGNTLAVMG

-813 STTGVMVGGANILTK
+813 TTTGVMVGGANILTK

-837 MLGVGNVLT
+837 LLGVGNVLT

-865 KVGDGTSIAAMIGAG
+865 KVGDGTSIAVMIGAG

-958 FTHIGN
+958 FTHVGS

-969 AMIGQANVMTKVGN
+969 AMIGQANIMTKVGN

-996 YTHVGDGTSLGLFA
+996 MTHVGDGTSLGLFA
-1010 GEMNVMTKV
+1010 GEVNVMTKV

-1097 GTTVGLLISDI
+1097 GTTVGLLISDV

-1126 KANIV
+1126 KANLI

-1137 LGINVAWGQANV
+1137 LGVNVAWGQANV

-1163 GEANILTKVG
+1163 GEANLITKVG
-1173 DGQEVSVVQGKANII
+1173 DGQEVSVVQGEANII

-1206 ITKVGDGRNVV
+1206 ITKVGHGQNVV

-1243 VVTKVGDGMQ
+1243 IVTKVGDGMQ
-1253 VTAAKGKANITTTV
+1253 VTAAKGQANITTTV
-1267 GNGLSVTAA
+1267 GNGLNVTAA

-1285 VGNGVS
+1285 VGDGVS

-1313 MKGKANANIHIGDGL
+1313 MKGKANANIHVGDGL
-1328 NINASYARNNVAI
+1328 NINASYAQNNVAI

-1369 VKQTLLGV
+1369 IKQTVLGV

-1391 ASTSGTQKGRGAIA
+1391 ASSSGTHKGRGAIA

-1417 DAIEEVGSDLG
+1417 DAIKEVGSDLG

-1438 DTPDLNEMD
+1438 DTPDLNKMQHAINVD
-1447 NDLNIDGA
+1447 D
-1455 SDHAPNLIVNGDFEQ
+1455 SSVQAPNLIVNGDFEL
-1470 GDRGWQSTHGVE
+1470 GEHGWQSTHGVE
-1482 ASYSGSVYGVNG
+1482 ASYAGSVYGVEG
-1494 EGHGTRVTELDTHT
+1494 EGHGARVTELDTYT
-1508 NTSLYQDLTDLTEGE
+1508 NTSLYQDLANLAQGE

-1557 DASAWQQ
+1557 DESAWQQ

-1569 TAHAG
+1569 TAQAG

-1594 NVVAKSESS
+1594 NVVATSESS
-1603 PQANAVSEHAKQ
+1603 QQANAIREHATQ
-1615 NQASQ
+1615 NPAAQ

-1658 QQAIENNGQAQRDAV
+1658 QQALENNGQAQRDAV
-1673 KEESEAVT
+1673 QEESEAIT
-1681 AELTTLAQGLDV
+1681 AELTKLAQGLDV
-1693 LDGQATHTGKSG
+1693 LDGQATHTGESG
-1705 EQWRNDFAGG
+1705 DQWRNEFASG
-1715 LLDGVQSQIDDAK
+1715 LLAGVQTQLDDAK
-1728 QLASD
+1728 QLANE
-1733 KMAAA
+1733 KIAEA
-1738 KQTQSDNNSKVKDSI
+1738 KQTHADNQNKVKDAV

-1771 QDIAEAKADAETR
+1771 QDIADAQADAEKR
-1784 KADAVAKSHDAK
+1784 KADALAKGKDAQ
-1796 QAESDAHSAANDA
+1796 QAESDAHHVVNNA
-1809 QSRGDRDAMN
+1809 QSRGDRDVQV

-1826 AQNDAQGAKQNE
+1826 AQADAQGAKQNE

-1847 AGSGLSGNAHRVEG
+1847 TGSGLSGNAHSVEG
-1861 AGETGSHVNTDSQTN
+1861 AGETDSHVKTDSQTN
-1876 ADGRFSDGLTE
+1876 ADGRFSEGLTE
-1887 QELEALEGAT
+1887 QEQEALEGAT

-1904 INAGIRSKNS
+1904 INAGIRAKNS
-1914 GSTITSMFMEANADS
+1914 GSTITTMFTEANTDS
-1929 IVVDTTASQDV
+1929 IVVPTTKPQDV
-1940 VRKEV
+1940 VRKEI
-1945 RISGVNLV
+1945 RISGVNLE
-1953 GLGEASHDSAESLVA
+1953 GLGEASHDSAVSLVA

-1977 YRWLDTDNDVATD
+1977 YRWLDSDHPRATEQ
-1990 KYVPVPGFERVDA
+1990 YIPVPGFERVDVN
-2003 DVSDEVKQR
+2003 VSDETKQR
-2012 MIQSMSGYIEHTDN
+2012 LTQFVSGYIEHTDN

-2040 VESTLDYDWDKRVE
+2040 VEATLNYDWDKRVE

-2060 SYGYSFETPH
+2060 SYGYSFEAPH
-2070 AEKSIVS
+2070 GENSLVS
-2077 FWSGKNFKQYRDVLD
+2077 FWSGRNFKEYRNVLD
-2092 NAQTDG
+2092 NAQPDG
-2098 KKVVYDIDVK
+2098 KKVVYDIDVQ
-2108 GNAFAIDLNKHLM
+2108 GNAFAIKLNKQLM
-2121 RWGGL
+2121 RWGDM
-2126 FLDPDNAEQNQL
+2126 FLDLENADQNHLQ
-2138 KSSIDAATFSNTGF
+2138 SSIEAAAYSNTGF

-2157 ATGAQHDVYVIAE
+2157 ATGAKDDVYVIAE
-2170 GGVRLG
+2170 GGMRLG
-2176 NYFWHVELP
+2176 NYFWNVELP
-2185 ALRQLQ
+2185 LLRQLQ

-2199 RLLDKPVSEYKDLPA
+2199 RLLDKPVSEYKDVPVN
-2214 DEIGRR
+2214 EIGHK

-2231 FDALSSARQAELL
+2231 FDALSAAQQAELL
-2244 ADNPDDYRAD
+2244 AINPKGYKAD
-2254 TLVELDVKLSAIDS
+2254 SLVELDVKLSAIDS
-2268 MLRESL
+2268 MLRDAL

-2289 GDEGFEVRSWPG
+2289 GDEGFKVRAWPG
-2301 SDDKSKTILLDN
+2301 SDGKSKTIVLDN
-2313 PEDAAQQKA
+2313 PEDATQQKT
-2322 IERFILANFDNFEQM
+2322 IERFILANFQNFEQM
-2337 PDELFLVDNKVLSH
+2337 PDELFLVDNKVISH
-2351 HDGRT
+2351 DKGITH
-2356 RILAQ
+2356 ILAQ
-2361 KEDGAWTYN
+2361 KVDGAWLYN
-2370 TNSELMSVTELLDAA
+2370 AKVDLMSVTELLDAA
-2385 HVSGKVRGESYQK
+2385 NVTGKIRGESYQQ
-2398 VIDALAEYHAS
+2398 VIDALSEYHS
-2409 TAEHAD
+2409 SVTEFSD
-2415 YELESVEQLVNL
+2415 YEQESIEKLLSL
-2427 RKKIEGYALGH
+2427 RKKIEGYVLGH
-2438 PDSGRLEAM
+2438 PDSGRIAAM
-2447 NSLLNQVNSRL
+2447 NSLLNQVNTRL

-2466 SEQSIKAHDSFSRL
+2466 SEPNIKAQDSFSRL
-2480 YDQLDNAHLKQSKH
+2480 YDQLETANLKGTKH
-2494 LYLDGNGDFVT
+2494 LYLDQNGEFVT
-2505 KGKGNLAKIDQLGG
+2505 KGKGHLANIDLLG
-2519 SDAVLEKVKASVNHE
+2519 SREAVLEKVKLTVSNE
-2534 YGQAIADTIF
+2534 YGQTVADTVF
-2544 AGLSAN
+2544 AGLSAKD
-2550 ELAKDGKGIDITGLN
+2550 LAKDGKGIDIAGLKKVHLA
-2565 RIHQALEQHM
+2565 IEQHL
-2575 SPVSATMYIWKP
+2575 SPVSATLFLWKP

-2597 LQIGQ
+2597 LQISQ
-2602 GRTQI
+2602 GRTQLEG
-2607 DAQAAADFNKQNYV
+2607 QAAADFNQQNYV
-2621 SWWPLGSKSSNIRNI
+2621 SWWPLGSKSSNISNI
-2636 FNVATEYQPDLKLR
+2636 LNVATKDQPDLKLR
-2650 WSDFS
+2650 WKDFS
-2655 QPAHQNDTLE
+2655 QPAAHGESLAF
-2665 HDMASEE
+2665 DMQTEE
-2672 NDGFGLNDGETK
+2672 NDDFGLKSAEDK
-2684 LKRFIEKLNAAKG
+2684 LKDFIKQLASASGVDKKF
-2697 IDAAYKDASEGY
+2697 KDISQAFTMM
-2709 ASVLLGNPD
+2709 ALMNPD
-2718 MLVSTGIPAHVFQ
+2718 ILESANIPEHISK
-2731 PFVDQWNDTSYDMM
+2731 PFVDQWNDTSYDMQ
-2745 DVANRFAQELQ
+2745 DVAQRFAKELQEQAKVAANSEQMEQQISEVVRRFAQDELDKIQ
-2756 KQAQASG
+2756 T
-2763 DPALVAKRI
+2763 
-2772 DNVVRLFAE
+2772 
-2781 RALEEIEAFK
+2781 FK
-2791 ASQADEGRVFRIN
+2791 ETQADQGRVFRIN

-2814 AEWNRLSHD
+2814 AEWHRLSND

-2845 GGADKLIGHTWRPK
+2845 GGADKLIGHTWLPK

-2889 QVNDDLDALSGSE
+2889 QVTDVLDALSG
-2902 KHKDKVAIENDGTPP
+2902 N
-2917 RDKVPLSPLT
+2917 
-2927 RFLNNE
+2927 
-2933 LYGERDA
+2933 
-2940 RRKIGDITQ
+2940 
-2949 TLLDH
+2949 
-2954 AVEKGESQKVT
+2954 
-2965 LKGEAGRL
+2965 
-2973 TGYYHQGTA
+2973 
-2982 SSDDETSTTSGKV
+2982 
-2995 VLFLHGSGS
+2995 
-3004 SAEEQASAIRSHYQK
+3004 
-3019 QGIDMLAVNLR
+3019 
-3030 GYGES
+3030 
-3035 DGGPSEK
+3035 
-3042 GLYQDARTMFNYLVN
+3042 
-3057 DKGIDP
+3057 
-3063 SNIILHGYSMG
+3063 
-3074 GPIAADLARY
+3074 
-3084 AAQNGQAVSGLLL
+3084 
-3097 DRPMPSMTK
+3097 
-3106 AITAHEVANPAG
+3106 
-3118 IVGTI
+3118 
-3123 AKAVNGQF
+3123 
-3131 SVEKNLKGLPQETP
+3131 
-3145 ILLLTDNEG
+3145 
-3154 LGEEGE
+3154 
-3160 KLRVKL
+3160 
-3166 SNSGF
+3166 
-3171 NVTGEQTFYGHEA
+3171 
-3184 SNRLMSQYT
+3184 
-3193 GQIVSDLLNT
+3193 
-3203 QHIKHNEAKLN
+3203 
-3214 LEPHGKNYESRDLI
+3214 
-3228 LKPISQPETVELG
+3228 
-3241 MPEVDQKV
+3241 
-3249 LADIAERENVI
+3249 
-3260 IGVRPVDEKSKS
+3260 
-3272 LIASKMYSSKGLFV
+3272 
-3286 KAKSSDWG
+3286 KAK
-3294 PMSGFIPVDQSFAK
+3294 
-3308 ASARRDLETF
+3308 
-3318 NRHAEQSIQ
+3318 
-3327 SGNAVSADLY
+3327 
-3337 LNQVR
+3337 
-3342 VEELVSKYHSLTP
+3342 
-3355 LELDDQSGMYKTTAT
+3355 
-3370 NGDQSVPFFLNRV
+3370 
-3383 TVDGNE
+3383 
-3389 LWQVHYITNGELAPF
+3389 
-3404 KVIGDP
+3404 
-3410 VSKQPMTADY
+3410 
-3420 DLLTV
+3420 
-3425 MYSYGDLGPQDKVKQ
+3425 
-3440 PLTWQQ
+3440 
-3446 WKDSVTYEDLTPK
+3446 
-3459 YKELYSNE
+3459 
-3467 DLYNKKDGASLGNV
+3467 
-3481 SGRLKELK
+3481 
-3489 DRINVDLG
+3489 
-3497 RTNGLEMVHHGA
+3497 
-3509 DDANPYAVMAD
+3509 
-3520 NFPATFFVPKSLFA
+3520 
-3534 EDGLGEGKGSIQ
+3534 
-3546 TYFNVNE
+3546 
-3553 QGAVVIRNPQ
+3553 
-3563 EFSDFQQVTINASFR
+3563 
-3578 ASFNDKW
+3578 
-3585 NHGLDEPLFTTKR
+3585 
-3598 KLSHEFLNKRDQLL
+3598 
-3612 KKLSGGRLDAQDETL
+3612 
-3627 VALGNPDDVSG
+3627 
-3638 NKAIVAVDVSQIFT
+3638 VAVDLAQIFT
-3652 RQELKERANVFAKPI
+3652 VQELKERAKVFAKPI

-3677 LDLVHQT
+3677 LDLVHQAKG
-3684 VSRDQIV
+3684 RYQIA

-3697 KKVNAYIAEHPTSG
+3697 KKINDYIAEHPTSG

-3717 QLKEQITSALF
+3717 QLKEQVTSALF
-3728 IGKMQVAQVDI
+3728 IGKMQVAQAGI

-3747 ELAARIF
+3747 ELATRIF
-3754 MVAIEEANGEHRGLT
+3754 MVAIEEANGKHVGLT
-3769 DMMVRWANEDPY
+3769 DMMLRWANEDPY
-3781 LAPKQGYKGE
+3781 LAPKHGYKGE
-3791 TPNDLGFDAKYHVD
+3791 MPSDLGFDAKYHVD
-3805 LGDHYADFKQ
+3805 LGEHYADFKQ

-3849 LTGVES
+3849 LTGAES

-3868 KVDPIS
+3868 KADPIS

-3883 KKFADKSYLSQLDS
+3883 KKFADQNYLSQLDS

-3920 RYSGAGYDE
+3920 RYSGKGYDE
-3929 LTNKLAGAT
+3929 LTNMLASAT

-3972 QMDALK
+3972 QMEALK

-4021 DATLFENARANGM
+4021 DVTLFENARVNGM

-4064 NIAVEVLQSLP
+4064 NIAVEVLQNLP
-4075 DDEKFVAIYGK
+4075 DGEKFVAIYGK

-4100 GITHRLDLPALR
+4100 GITHRLDLPALK

-4117 QFRVEQDDMTL
+4117 QFTVEQDDVSL

-4139 KLTFKDSLSGANTA
+4139 KITFKGSLSGANTA
-4153 IHNQNVNDWERVAVT
+4153 LHNQNVNDWERVVVT
-4168 PTADG
+4168 PIADG

-4183 VQMENDSV
+4183 VQMENDLV
-4191 VANAAANLAGKH
+4191 VAKAAANLAGKH
-4203 PESSVVVQLDSDGNY
+4203 AESSVVVQLDSDGNY

-4240 RDDSDSN
+4240 RDHSESN
-4247 NTHLSGYSAEDL
+4247 NTRLSGYSADEL
-4259 AAKLANFQQSFS
+4259 AVKLAKFQQSFN
-4271 QAENINNTPDH
+4271 QAENINNKPDH

-4298 FGHQFINAMDVN
+4298 FGHQFINAMDAN
-4310 GLRVDVSA
+4310 GLRVDVSV

-4323 AVDATGRKHTKD
+4323 AVDEAGRKHTKD
-4335 ENGDWIQKAETNK
+4335 ANGDWVQKAENNK
-4348 VSLSWNEQGEVIAK
+4348 VSLSWDAQGEVVAK
-4362 EERIRNGIAE
+4362 DEPIRNGIAE

-4377 SRIGVSDVGEIARGA
+4377 SRIGVNNVDEPARGA
-4392 IGDNNDVFDAPEKRK
+4392 IGDNSDVFDAPEKRK
-4407 VETETSSS
+4407 PETEVIANSSS
-4415 AANNKLSYS
+4415 SNQLSYS

-4429 NVGDG
+4429 NVGEG

-4451 SGGFKSLAF
+4451 TGGFKSLAF

-4469 GNGESKHSVD
+4469 GDGESKHSVD
-4479 MGGYQALEGAQM
+4479 IGGYQALEGAQM
-4491 FIGNRNVSFNLGQ
+4491 FLGNRNVSFNFGH
-4504 SNDLLVMMDKSI
+4504 SNDLILMMDKSI

-4529 RISGVLQSIATSG
+4529 RISGVLQGIAMSG
-4542 EDQDWL
+4542 EGEDWL

-4576 DYTCLVELDSHNE
+4576 DYTTLVELDSQNE
-4589 RSSRGLKHDTEAAL
+4589 RDSRGLKHDAEATL
-4603 NKQYNQWLSGNSDS
+4603 NKQYNQWLSGNGNSGTS
-4617 SAGKLSRADKL
+4617 QLSRADKL

-4675 GLMTQQFS
+4675 GLMTQQFT

-4694 TPEDLP
+4694 TPQDLP

-4707 LGQMAGI
+4707 LGQLAGV

-4719 LADIFGVDYTTS
+4719 LADIFGVDYTAS
-4731 GQIVSRNGEAVDGVA
+4731 GQIVSRNGQAVDGVA
-4746 ILTEMLEVIGEFS
+4746 ILKEMLEVIGEFS

-4774 SLKSGID
+4774 SLKAGID
-4781 MGADGIQSFAETH
+4781 MGADGIKSFAETH
-4794 GLKDKAPE
+4794 GLKEKAPE
-4802 EEENKSAVSVN
+4802 EEKDNSSVSVN
-4813 GTSVNSAQGATA
+4813 GANVNSAQGATVA
-4825 SDGNTE
+4825 DGNTE

-4871 ENLTAD
+4871 QNLTAD

-4896 GDGDINLSLGNYNF
+4896 GDGDINISLGNYNF

-4938 YATGTSNIFTGGEGS
+4938 YATGTSNIFTGGEGN

-5004 LGRDYVVTS
+5004 SGRDYVVTS

-5023 GQDYSVTIGNNN
+5023 DQDYSVTIGNNN

-5049 GNYNRINASAGN
+5049 GNYNRINAGAGN

-5072 LNGGEGED
+5072 LNGGDGDD

-5092 FNGEEGRDLMV
+5092 FNGGEGRDLMV

-5123 GDVIDNLVEDISS
+5123 GDVIDNLVEDIRS

-5166 PVSETDQAKFE
+5166 PSNDSDQSKFE
-5177 HIGSVTFNDYFDG
+5177 HIGSVTFSDYFNG
-5190 KRAQMIIAMGEKDA
+5190 NRAQVVIGMSEKDLS
-5204 NGEREYTTLSESS
+5204 GEREYTMLSDSA

-5227 FDPQA
+5227 FEPQA
-5232 GDNGFIDNLDSK
+5232 GDNGFIDSLESK
-5244 SRVAISTAWADVVH
+5244 SQAAISMAWSDVVH
-5258 KKGITV
+5258 KKGLMV

>member
-21 NGNNDIVAIGFG
+21 DGNNNIVAIGFG
-33 GEIHA
+33 GQIHA

-51 ATVHTGSGNDTVVGG
+51 ATVYTGSGNDTVVGG
-66 SAYLRVEDSTG
+66 SAYLKVEDSTG
-77 HLSVKG
+77 HLTVKG

-104 GGVSIDHLGHH
+104 GGVSIDHLGNH
-115 GDVSYGGAAAYNSVK
+115 GDVSYGGAAAYNGIT

-136 NVTFKGA
+136 NVTFAGA

-154 HGNLSFAGAGAGN
+154 QGNLSFTGAGAGN
-167 KLDRTWFDQY
+167 KLDRTWFNRY
-177 QGSRGD
+177 QGSHGD
-183 VSFDGAGAAN
+183 VTFDGAGAAN

-228 AGASNRIERTRQ
+228 AGASNRIERTHQ
-240 AEDVYQQTHGNI
+240 AEDVYTQTRGNI

-261 SFYSDVAH
+261 SLYSDVAH

-283 TRKGSGSSF
+283 IRKGSGNDF
-292 DAQGMEYAKAE
+292 AKEGMTNAKADE
-303 DIVLTTAKMHGS
+303 IVLTKAVMSGS
-315 WIGSGTHAV
+315 WIGQDHHV
-324 TAVKSEREPNTYLF
+324 TAVKSASEPNTYLF
-338 AIADGTY
+338 AFADSTY

-351 RLSNDPKTGKLKYYS
+351 QLRNDPQTGELKYYS
-366 EAWYKQGNHLSGLA
+366 TAWYKEGNHLSNLA
-380 RSDVSSAGGFE
+380 NQDISDNGGFTA
-391 VNPINGGYT
+391 VNINGAYT
-400 LSNIAVEH
+400 LSHLKVEH
-408 QQSLTVHAMEKDL
+408 QQSVTVHAVEKSL
-421 TEYEWVTYANGAL
+421 TEYEWVTYANGAV
-434 IDAKDVVLSDAKM
+434 IDAKEVSLSDAKM
-447 GGHAISTDGT
+447 GGHAIYADGT
-457 KVDVQA
+457 KVDVKA
-463 IKSNRKPNTYVYAK
+463 VKSNRQPNTYIYAK

-492 DAETGVLKY
+492 DPETGALKY

-507 KEGDHTANLANEDI
+507 KEGDHTANIANQDI
-521 SSANGYHSMGKGGY
+521 SSATGYNPMGKGGY
-535 SLSALNYSVNAI
+535 SLSDLHYSVNAV
-547 RSMSETVADID
+547 RSTSETVADIE

-563 TLFKPATDSGES
+563 TLFKPANDSGES
-575 SGDVHFSG
+575 SGDVRFNG

-595 RGNVYFNGGGIANV
+595 RGNVHFNGGGIANV

-642 GAGLANVLVHQSKQG
+642 GAGLANVLVHQSQQG

-666 VNVLVRIGDGQYL
+666 VNVLVRLGDGQYL

-688 SVHKG
+688 SVQKG
-693 NGNSRVAM
+693 SGDSRVVM

-714 HGLWLA
+714 NGLWLA
-720 AGGFNVMTQVGNG
+720 AGGFNVMTQVGKG
-733 EVTSVLAGGANV
+733 DVAAVLAGGANV
-745 LTKVGE
+745 LTKMGE
-751 GELTAGMLGG
+751 GELTSGMLGG
-761 ANVMTHISGDEQ
+761 ANVITHISNDDQ
-773 ASNTTAVALGGAN
+773 LSNTTAVALGGAN
-786 ILTKKGKGDTLAVMG
+786 ILTKKGKGNTLAVMG

-813 STTGVMVGGANILTK
+813 TTTGVMVGGANILTK

-837 MLGVGNVLT
+837 LLGVGNVLT

-865 KVGDGTSIAAMIGAG
+865 KVGDGTSIAVMIGAG

-958 FTHIGN
+958 FTHVGS

-969 AMIGQANVMTKVGN
+969 AMIGQANIMTKVGN

-996 YTHVGDGTSLGLFA
+996 MTHVGDGTSLGLFA
-1010 GEMNVMTKV
+1010 GEVNVMTKV

-1076 GDATTAAVLAG
+1076 GNATTAAVLAG

-1097 GTTVGLLISDI
+1097 GTTVGLLISDV

-1126 KANIV
+1126 KANLI

-1137 LGINVAWGQANV
+1137 LGVNVAWGQANV

-1163 GEANILTKVG
+1163 GEANLITKVG
-1173 DGQEVSVVQGKANII
+1173 DGQEVSVVQGEANII

-1206 ITKVGDGRNVV
+1206 ITKVGNGRNVV

-1243 VVTKVGDGMQ
+1243 IVTKVGDGMQ
-1253 VTAAKGKANITTTV
+1253 VTAAKGQANITTTV

-1285 VGNGVS
+1285 VGDGVS

-1313 MKGKANANIHIGDGL
+1313 MKGKANANIHVGDGL
-1328 NINASYARNNVAI
+1328 NINASYAQNNVAI

-1369 VKQTLLGV
+1369 IKQTVLGV

-1391 ASTSGTQKGRGAIA
+1391 ASSSGTHKGRGAIA

-1417 DAIEEVGSDLG
+1417 DAIKEVGSDLG

-1438 DTPDLNEMD
+1438 DTPDLNKMQHA
-1447 NDLNIDGA
+1447 LNVDDSSVQA
-1455 SDHAPNLIVNGDFEQ
+1455 SNLIVNGDFEL
-1470 GDRGWQSTHGVE
+1470 GEHGWQSTHGVE
-1482 ASYSGSVYGVNG
+1482 ASYAGSVYGVEG
-1494 EGHGTRVTELDTHT
+1494 EGHGARVTELDTYT
-1508 NTSLYQDLTDLTEGE
+1508 NTSLYQDLANLAQGE

-1557 DASAWQQ
+1557 DESAWQQ

-1569 TAHAG
+1569 TAQAG

-1594 NVVAKSESS
+1594 NVVATSESS
-1603 PQANAVSEHAKQ
+1603 QQANAIREHATQ
-1615 NQASQ
+1615 NPAAQ

-1658 QQAIENNGQAQRDAV
+1658 QQALENNGQAQRDAV
-1673 KEESEAVT
+1673 QEESEAIT
-1681 AELTTLAQGLDV
+1681 AELTKLAQGLDV
-1693 LDGQATHTGKSG
+1693 LDSQATHTGESG
-1705 EQWRNDFAGG
+1705 DQWRNEFASG
-1715 LLDGVQSQIDDAK
+1715 LLAGVQTQLDDAK
-1728 QLASD
+1728 QLANG
-1733 KMAAA
+1733 KIAEA
-1738 KQTQSDNNSKVKDSI
+1738 KQTHADNQNKVKDAV

-1771 QDIAEAKADAETR
+1771 QDIADAQADAEKR
-1784 KADAVAKSHDAK
+1784 QADALAKGKDAQ
-1796 QAESDAHSAANDA
+1796 QAESDAHHAVNNA
-1809 QSRGDRDAMN
+1809 QSRGDRDVQV

-1826 AQNDAQGAKQNE
+1826 AQADAQGAKQNE

-1847 AGSGLSGNAHRVEG
+1847 TGSGLSGNAHSVEG
-1861 AGETGSHVNTDSQTN
+1861 AGETDSHVKTDSQTN
-1876 ADGRFSDGLTE
+1876 ADGRFSEGLTE
-1887 QELEALEGAT
+1887 QEKEALEGAT

-1904 INAGIRSKNS
+1904 INAGIRAKNS
-1914 GSTITSMFMEANADS
+1914 VSSMTSMFSETNSKS
-1929 IVVDTTASQDV
+1929 IVVPTKVSPEPDRQDV
-1940 VRKEV
+1940 TRRDV
-1945 RISGVNLV
+1945 RISGVNL
-1953 GLGEASHDSAESLVA
+1953 ESLSAVQGSQPTGQLA
-1968 ARAEKVANL
+1968 SKS
-1977 YRWLDTDNDVATD
+1977 
-1990 KYVPVPGFERVDA
+1990 VPGFKSHFASTSIGIENELSGLVVVLPKNSAQTFGYVHDSQGNPLFMLTKDMNQGGYSNPVGINDIQGVNNWQTHTIELVTYPSEISDTAAVESRKEAMLWLAKEFTDHINQSNHQSLPHL
-2003 DVSDEVKQR
+2003 VSDDGR
-2012 MIQSMSGYIEHTDN
+2012 F
-2026 QVPKDQAQALATLF
+2026 TL
-2040 VESTLDYDWDKRVE
+2040 VISN
-2054 FLTKLE
+2054 
-2060 SYGYSFETPH
+2060 S
-2070 AEKSIVS
+2070 
-2077 FWSGKNFKQYRDVLD
+2077 
-2092 NAQTDG
+2092 
-2098 KKVVYDIDVK
+2098 
-2108 GNAFAIDLNKHLM
+2108 KHLIAA
-2121 RWGGL
+2121 GNGT
-2126 FLDPDNAEQNQL
+2126 
-2138 KSSIDAATFSNTGF
+2138 SIDAEGKTIGMTPSGQQATMAISAKEFGTSSSSEVRLLESAPWYQAGLRDEFLANAKNTTLDDPATAQNVYAYLT
-2152 WSSVY
+2152 SVY
-2157 ATGAQHDVYVIAE
+2157 SKTADLAKEYGIYINDWDPASEGFSPNAQGLTDPKVKNAWSILPRTKPVRMLELLSAEDSRYVRQQIAE
-2170 GGVRLG
+2170 KLKGTYSESLAKNVFEYFQYGGEVAG
-2176 NYFWHVELP
+2176 HGINNATTGSVQQPEP
-2185 ALRQLQ
+2185 AILFEFRSVPSALSDF
-2191 REGLVGEI
+2191 VP
-2199 RLLDKPVSEYKDLPA
+2199 KTAS
-2214 DEIGRR
+2214 
-2220 LTDAGVGVKVR
+2220 TVKVDVKALDHFDSASR
-2231 FDALSSARQAELL
+2231 KAIITEVNALVSGSEDFDAWYQEYRASKGQPPVKNPKSSASANHKAEWLMTQHAEQWAKITAPYTDNHETLTSTKL
-2244 ADNPDDYRAD
+2244 APNDKE
-2254 TLVELDVKLSAIDS
+2254 ELHALGETSNLENNKQQENVASIINT
-2268 MLRESL
+2268 MLNDML
-2274 PFYSLRTERNLLVQE
+2274 PFYALRTERNLLVQE
-2289 GDEGFEVRSWPG
+2289 GDEGFEVRAWPG
-2301 SDDKSKTILLDN
+2301 TEDKSKTIILED
-2313 PEDAAQQKA
+2313 PEDAAQHKA

-2337 PDELFLVDNKVLSH
+2337 PDELFLVDNKVISH
-2351 HDGRT
+2351 HEGRT
-2356 RILAQ
+2356 HVLAQ
-2361 KEDGAWTYN
+2361 KVDGAWQYN
-2370 TNSELMSVTELLDAA
+2370 ATVELMSVTELLDAA
-2385 HVSGKVRGESYQK
+2385 NVTGKIRGESYQQ
-2398 VIDALAEYHAS
+2398 VIDALTDYHAS
-2409 TAEHAD
+2409 ITEHAD
-2415 YELESVEQLVNL
+2415 YEPESVEKLLNL
-2427 RKKIEGYALGH
+2427 RKKIEGYVLGH
-2438 PDSGRLEAM
+2438 PDSGRVEAM
-2447 NSLLNQVNSRL
+2447 NSLLNQVNTRL
-2458 EEVSVLAV
+2458 DEVSLLSVA
-2466 SEQSIKAHDSFSRL
+2466 EQTIQAQNSFSRL
-2480 YDQLDNAHLKQSKH
+2480 YDQLEAANLKESKH
-2494 LYLDGNGDFVT
+2494 LYLDQNGDFVT
-2505 KGKGNLAKIDQLGG
+2505 KGKGNLANIDLLG
-2519 SDAVLEKVKASVNHE
+2519 SREAVLEKVKLTVSNE
-2534 YGQAIADTIF
+2534 YGQTVADTIF
-2544 AGLSAN
+2544 AGLSAKD
-2550 ELAKDGKGIDITGLN
+2550 LAKDGKGIDIAGLN
-2565 RIHQALEQHM
+2565 KVHQAIEQHL
-2575 SPVSATMYIWKP
+2575 SPVSATLYIWKP

-2602 GRTQI
+2602 GRTQLEG
-2607 DAQAAADFNKQNYV
+2607 QAAADFNQQNYV
-2621 SWWPLGSKSSNIRNI
+2621 SWWPLGSKSSNISNI
-2636 FNVATEYQPDLKLR
+2636 LNVATKDQPDLKLR

-2665 HDMASEE
+2665 HDVASEE
-2672 NDGFGLNDGETK
+2672 NDGFGLHDGDIK

-2697 IDAAYKDASEGY
+2697 IDASFKEASEGY

-2718 MLVSTGIPAHVFQ
+2718 MLETTGIPAHVFQ
-2731 PFVDQWNDTSYDMM
+2731 PFVEQWNDTSYDMM
-2745 DVANRFAQELQ
+2745 DVANRFAQELRL
-2756 KQAQASG
+2756 QAQRSD
-2763 DPALVAKRI
+2763 DPELLEKRI
-2772 DNVVRLFAE
+2772 GNVVRQFAE
-2781 RALEEIEAFK
+2781 RALEEIETFK
-2791 ASQADEGRVFRIN
+2791 ASQADQGRVFRIN

-2814 AEWNRLSHD
+2814 AEWHRLSND

-2845 GGADKLIGHTWRPK
+2845 GGADKLIGHTWLPK

-2889 QVNDDLDALSGSE
+2889 QVTDVLDALSGNE
-2902 KHKDKVAIENDGTPP
+2902 KPKENVAIENDGTPP
-2917 RDKVPLSPLT
+2917 RDKESLSPLT

-2933 LYGERDA
+2933 LYGDKEA
-2940 RRKIGDITQ
+2940 RRKIGEITQ

-2954 AVEKGESQKVT
+2954 AVEKGESQKIT
-2965 LKGEAGRL
+2965 LQGEAGRL

-2982 SSDDETSTTSGKV
+2982 PSEGETSSPSGKV

-3004 SAEEQASAIRSHYQK
+3004 SAEEQASAIRNHYQK

-3063 SNIILHGYSMG
+3063 SNIIIHGYSMG

-3131 SVEKNLKGLPQETP
+3131 SVEKNLEGLPKETS

-3154 LGEEGE
+3154 LGNEGE
-3160 KLRVKL
+3160 KLRTKL
-3166 SNSGF
+3166 TASGY

-3184 SNRLMSQYT
+3184 SNRLMSQYAD
-3193 GQIVSDLLNT
+3193 QIVSGLSSSASVDEDLDQQGLDTTSTKDQGISNKNDHL
-3203 QHIKHNEAKLN
+3203 QVVDSKEA
-3214 LEPHGKNYESRDLI
+3214 
-3228 LKPISQPETVELG
+3228 
-3241 MPEVDQKV
+3241 
-3249 LADIAERENVI
+3249 LADGKI
-3260 IGVRPVDEKSKS
+3260 
-3272 LIASKMYSSKGLFV
+3272 L
-3286 KAKSSDWG
+3286 
-3294 PMSGFIPVDQSFAK
+3294 
-3308 ASARRDLETF
+3308 
-3318 NRHAEQSIQ
+3318 H
-3327 SGNAVSADLY
+3327 
-3337 LNQVR
+3337 NQ
-3342 VEELVSKYHSLTP
+3342 
-3355 LELDDQSGMYKTTAT
+3355 
-3370 NGDQSVPFFLNRV
+3370 
-3383 TVDGNE
+3383 
-3389 LWQVHYITNGELAPF
+3389 
-3404 KVIGDP
+3404 
-3410 VSKQPMTADY
+3410 
-3420 DLLTV
+3420 
-3425 MYSYGDLGPQDKVKQ
+3425 
-3440 PLTWQQ
+3440 
-3446 WKDSVTYEDLTPK
+3446 
-3459 YKELYSNE
+3459 
-3467 DLYNKKDGASLGNV
+3467 
-3481 SGRLKELK
+3481 
-3489 DRINVDLG
+3489 
-3497 RTNGLEMVHHGA
+3497 
-3509 DDANPYAVMAD
+3509 
-3520 NFPATFFVPKSLFA
+3520 
-3534 EDGLGEGKGSIQ
+3534 
-3546 TYFNVNE
+3546 
-3553 QGAVVIRNPQ
+3553 
-3563 EFSDFQQVTINASFR
+3563 
-3578 ASFNDKW
+3578 
-3585 NHGLDEPLFTTKR
+3585 
-3598 KLSHEFLNKRDQLL
+3598 
-3612 KKLSGGRLDAQDETL
+3612 
-3627 VALGNPDDVSG
+3627 
-3638 NKAIVAVDVSQIFT
+3638 
-3652 RQELKERANVFAKPI
+3652 
-3667 GASYQGILDQ
+3667 
-3677 LDLVHQT
+3677 
-3684 VSRDQIV
+3684 
-3691 ASFELN
+3691 
-3697 KKVNAYIAEHPTSG
+3697 
-3711 RNQALT
+3711 
-3717 QLKEQITSALF
+3717 
-3728 IGKMQVAQVDI
+3728 
-3739 DAIAQTRP
+3739 
-3747 ELAARIF
+3747 
-3754 MVAIEEANGEHRGLT
+3754 
-3769 DMMVRWANEDPY
+3769 
-3781 LAPKQGYKGE
+3781 
-3791 TPNDLGFDAKYHVD
+3791 
-3805 LGDHYADFKQ
+3805 
-3815 WLETSQSNGLLSKAT
+3815 
-3830 LDESTKTVH
+3830 
-3839 LGYSYQELQD
+3839 
-3849 LTGVES
+3849 
-3855 VQMAFYFLKEAAK
+3855 
-3868 KVDPIS
+3868 
-3874 GDSAEMILL
+3874 
-3883 KKFADKSYLSQLDS
+3883 
-3897 DRMDQIEGIYR
+3897 
-3908 SSHETDVDAWDR
+3908 
-3920 RYSGAGYDE
+3920 
-3929 LTNKLAGAT
+3929 
-3938 GVDEQLSVLLDDR
+3938 
-3951 KGLLIGEVHGSD
+3951 D
-3963 VNGLRFVNE
+3963 VNGW
-3972 QMDALK
+3972 
-3978 KQGVT
+3978 G
-3983 VIGLEHLRS
+3983 
-3992 DLAQPLIDR
+3992 P
-4001 YLATGVMSSELSAML
+4001 
-4016 KTKHL
+4016 
-4021 DATLFENARANGM
+4021 
-4034 RIVALDANSS
+4034 
-4044 ARPNVQGTEHGLMY
+4044 
-4058 RAGAAN
+4058 
-4064 NIAVEVLQSLP
+4064 
-4075 DDEKFVAIYGK
+4075 
-4086 AHLQSHKGIEGFVP
+4086 
-4100 GITHRLDLPALR
+4100 IT
-4112 VSDSN
+4112 
-4117 QFRVEQDDMTL
+4117 
-4128 RVVYDDVANKP
+4128 
-4139 KLTFKDSLSGANTA
+4139 
-4153 IHNQNVNDWERVAVT
+4153 VT
-4168 PTADG
+4168 PTTDG

-4183 VQMENDSV
+4183 VQMENDDV
-4191 VANAAANLAGKH
+4191 VAKAAANLAGKH

-4240 RDDSDSN
+4240 RDHSESN
-4247 NTHLSGYSAEDL
+4247 NTRLSGYSADEL
-4259 AAKLANFQQSFS
+4259 AVKLAKFQQSFN
-4271 QAENINNTPDH
+4271 QAENINNKPDH

-4298 FGHQFINAMDVN
+4298 FGHQFINAMDAN
-4310 GLRVDVSA
+4310 GLRVDVSV

-4323 AVDATGRKHTKD
+4323 AIDEAGRKHTKD
-4335 ENGDWIQKAETNK
+4335 ANGDWVQKAENNK
-4348 VSLSWNEQGEVIAK
+4348 VSLSWDAQGEVVAK
-4362 EERIRNGIAE
+4362 DERIRNGIAE

-4377 SRIGVSDVGEIARGA
+4377 SRIGVSDVDEPARGA
-4392 IGDNNDVFDAPEKRK
+4392 IGDNNDVFDVPEKRK
-4407 VETETSSS
+4407 PETEVIANSSNS
-4415 AANNKLSYS
+4415 NQLSYS

-4429 NVGDG
+4429 NVGEG

-4451 SGGFKSLAF
+4451 TGGFKSLAF

-4469 GNGESKHSVD
+4469 GDGESKHSVD
-4479 MGGYQALEGAQM
+4479 IGGYQALEGAQM
-4491 FIGNRNVSFNLGQ
+4491 FLGNRNVSFNFGH
-4504 SNDLLVMMDKSI
+4504 SNDLILMMDKSI

-4529 RISGVLQSIATSG
+4529 RISGVLQGIAMSG
-4542 EDQDWL
+4542 EGEDWL

-4576 DYTCLVELDSHNE
+4576 DYTTLVELDSQNE
-4589 RSSRGLKHDTEAAL
+4589 RDSRGLKHDAEATL
-4603 NKQYNQWLSGNSDS
+4603 NKQYNQWLSGNGNSGTS
-4617 SAGKLSRADKL
+4617 QLSRADKL

-4675 GLMTQQFS
+4675 GLMTQQFT

-4694 TPEDLP
+4694 TPQDLP

-4707 LGQMAGI
+4707 LGQLAGV

-4719 LADIFGVDYTTS
+4719 LADIFGVDYTAS
-4731 GQIVSRNGEAVDGVA
+4731 GQIISRNGQAVDGVA
-4746 ILTEMLEVIGEFS
+4746 ILKEMLEVIGEFS

-4774 SLKSGID
+4774 SLKAGID
-4781 MGADGIQSFAETH
+4781 MGADGIKSFAETH
-4794 GLKDKAPE
+4794 GLKEKAPE
-4802 EEENKSAVSVN
+4802 EEKENSSVSVN
-4813 GTSVNSAQGATA
+4813 GANVNSAQGATVA
-4825 SDGNTE
+4825 DGNTE

-4841 FNSLNLPNLFATIFS
+4841 LNSLNLPNLFATIFS

-4871 ENLTAD
+4871 QNLTAD

-4896 GDGDINLSLGNYNF
+4896 GDGDINISLGNYNF

-4931 GRGDDVF
+4931 GRGNDVF
-4938 YATGTSNIFTGGEGS
+4938 YATGTSNIFTGGEGN
-4953 DMGVLMGR
+4953 DMGVLMGC

-5004 LGRDYVVTS
+5004 SGRDYVVTS

-5023 GQDYSVTIGNNN
+5023 DQDYSVTIGNNN

-5049 GNYNRINASAGN
+5049 GNYNRINAGAGN

-5072 LNGGEGED
+5072 LNGGDGDD

-5092 FNGEEGRDLMV
+5092 FNGGEGRDLMV

-5123 GDVIDNLVEDISS
+5123 GDVIDNLVEDIRS

-5166 PVSETDQAKFE
+5166 PSNDSDQSKFE
-5177 HIGSVTFNDYFDG
+5177 HIGSVTFSDYFNG
-5190 KRAQMIIAMGEKDA
+5190 NRAQVVIGMSEKDLS
-5204 NGEREYTTLSESS
+5204 GEREYTMLSDSA

-5227 FDPQA
+5227 FEPQA
-5232 GDNGFIDNLDSK
+5232 GDNGFIDSLESK
-5244 SRVAISTAWADVVH
+5244 SQAAISMAWSDVVH
-5258 KKGITV
+5258 KKGLMV

>member
-1 MGKPF
+1 MVFYLIPKRRVWLMGKPF

-21 NGNNDIVAIGFG
+21 DGNNNIVAIGFG
-33 GEIHA
+33 GQIHA

-51 ATVHTGSGNDTVVGG
+51 ATVYTGSGNDTVVGG
-66 SAYLRVEDSTG
+66 SAYLKVEDSTG
-77 HLSVKG
+77 HLTVKG

-104 GGVSIDHLGHH
+104 GGVSIDHLGNH
-115 GDVSYGGAAAYNSVK
+115 GDVSYGGAAAYNGIT

-136 NVTFKGA
+136 NVTFAGA
-143 GGYNALWHETN
+143 GGYNAFWHETN
-154 HGNLSFAGAGAGN
+154 QGNLSFTGAGAGN
-167 KLDRTWFDQY
+167 KLDRTWFNRY
-177 QGSRGD
+177 QGSHGD
-183 VSFDGAGAAN
+183 VTFDGAGAAN
-193 SISSRV
+193 TISSRV

-228 AGASNRIERTRQ
+228 AGASNRIERTHQ
-240 AEDVYQQTHGNI
+240 AEDVYTQTRGNI

-261 SFYSDVAH
+261 SLYSDVAH

-283 TRKGSGSSF
+283 IRKGSGNDF
-292 DAQGMEYAKAE
+292 AKEGMTNAKADE
-303 DIVLTTAKMHGS
+303 IVLTKAVMSGS
-315 WIGSGTHAV
+315 WIGQDHHV
-324 TAVKSEREPNTYLF
+324 TAVKSASEPNTYIF
-338 AIADGTY
+338 AFADSTY

-351 RLSNDPKTGKLKYYS
+351 QLRNDPQTGELKYYS
-366 EAWYKQGNHLSGLA
+366 TAWYKEGNHLSNLA
-380 RSDVSSAGGFE
+380 NQDISDNGGFTA
-391 VNPINGGYT
+391 VNINGAYT
-400 LSNIAVEH
+400 LSDLKVEH
-408 QQSLTVHAMEKDL
+408 QQSVTVHAVEKSL
-421 TEYEWVTYANGAL
+421 TEYEWVTYANGAV
-434 IDAKDVVLSDAKM
+434 IDAKEVSLSDAKM
-447 GGHAISTDGT
+447 GGHAIYADGT
-457 KVDVQA
+457 KVDVKA
-463 IKSNRKPNTYVYAK
+463 VKSNRQPNTYIYAK

-492 DAETGVLKY
+492 DPETGALKY

-507 KEGDHTANLANEDI
+507 KEGDHTANIANQDI
-521 SSANGYHSMGKGGY
+521 SSATGYNPMGKGGY
-535 SLSALNYSVNAI
+535 SLSDLHYSVNAV
-547 RSMSETVADID
+547 RSTSETVADIE

-563 TLFKPATDSGES
+563 TLFKPANDSGES
-575 SGDVHFSG
+575 SGDVRFNG

-595 RGNVYFNGGGIANV
+595 RGNVHFNGGGIANV

-642 GAGLANVLVHQSKQG
+642 GAGLANVLVHQSQQG

-666 VNVLVRIGDGQYL
+666 VNVLVRLGDGQYL

-688 SVHKG
+688 SVQKG
-693 NGNSRVAM
+693 SGDSRVVM

-706 THTQIGSG
+706 THTQIDSG
-714 HGLWLA
+714 NGLWLA
-720 AGGFNVMTQVGNG
+720 AGGFNVMTQVGQG
-733 EVTSVLAGGANV
+733 DVAAVLAGGANV
-745 LTKVGE
+745 LTKMGE
-751 GELTAGMLGG
+751 GELTSGMLGG
-761 ANVMTHISGDEQ
+761 ANVITHISNDDQ
-773 ASNTTAVALGGAN
+773 LSNTTAVALGGAN
-786 ILTKKGKGDTLAVMG
+786 ILTKKGKGNTLAVMG

-813 STTGVMVGGANILTK
+813 TTTGVIVGGANILTK
-828 VGNGDTTGI
+828 IGNGDTTGI

-865 KVGDGTSIAAMIGAG
+865 KVGDGTSIAVMIGAG

-958 FTHIGN
+958 FTHIGH

-969 AMIGQANVMTKVGN
+969 AMIGQANIMTKVGN

-996 YTHVGDGTSLGLFA
+996 MTHVGDGTSLGLFA
-1010 GEMNVMTKV
+1010 GEVNVMTKV

-1068 KANVVTHV
+1068 KVNVVTHV

-1097 GTTVGLLISDI
+1097 GTTVGLLISDV

-1126 KANIV
+1126 KANLI

-1137 LGINVAWGQANV
+1137 LGVNVAWGQANV

-1163 GEANILTKVG
+1163 GEANLITKVG
-1173 DGQEVSVVQGKANII
+1173 DGQEVSVVQGEANII

-1206 ITKVGDGRNVV
+1206 ITKVGNGQNVV

-1229 GDGDSF
+1229 GNGDSF

-1243 VVTKVGDGMQ
+1243 IVTKVGDGMQ
-1253 VTAAKGKANITTTV
+1253 VTAAKGQANITTTV

-1285 VGNGVS
+1285 VGDGVS

-1313 MKGKANANIHIGDGL
+1313 MKGKANANIHVGDGL
-1328 NINASYARNNVAI
+1328 NINASYAQNNVAI

-1369 VKQTLLGV
+1369 IKQTVLGV

-1391 ASTSGTQKGRGAIA
+1391 ASSSGTHKGRGAIA

-1417 DAIEEVGSDLG
+1417 DAIKEVSSDLG

-1438 DTPDLNEMD
+1438 DTPDLNKMQHA
-1447 NDLNIDGA
+1447 LNVDD
-1455 SDHAPNLIVNGDFEQ
+1455 SSVQAPNLIVNGDFEL
-1470 GDRGWQSTHGVE
+1470 GEHGWQSTHGVE
-1482 ASYSGSVYGVNG
+1482 ASYAGSVYGVEG
-1494 EGHGTRVTELDTHT
+1494 EGHGARVTELDTYT
-1508 NTSLYQDLTDLTEGE
+1508 NTSLYQDLANLAQGE

-1557 DASAWQQ
+1557 DESAWQQ

-1569 TAHAG
+1569 TAQAG

-1594 NVVAKSESS
+1594 NVVATSESS
-1603 PQANAVSEHAKQ
+1603 QQANAIREHATQ
-1615 NQASQ
+1615 NPAAQ

-1634 RLEQEKQKQ
+1634 HLEQEKQKQ

-1658 QQAIENNGQAQRDAV
+1658 QQALGNNGQAQRDAV
-1673 KEESEAVT
+1673 QEESEAIT
-1681 AELTTLAQGLDV
+1681 AELTKLAQGLDV
-1693 LDGQATHTGKSG
+1693 LDGQATHTGESG
-1705 EQWRNDFAGG
+1705 DQWRNEFASG
-1715 LLDGVQSQIDDAK
+1715 LLAGVQTQLDDAK
-1728 QLASD
+1728 QLAND
-1733 KMAAA
+1733 KIAEA
-1738 KQTQSDNNSKVKDSI
+1738 KQTHADNQNKVKDAV

-1771 QDIAEAKADAETR
+1771 QDIADAQADAEKR
-1784 KADAVAKSHDAK
+1784 KADALAKGKDAQ
-1796 QAESDAHSAANDA
+1796 QAESDAHHAVNNA
-1809 QSRGDRDAMN
+1809 QSRGDRDVQL

-1826 AQNDAQGAKQNE
+1826 AQADAQGAKQNE

-1847 AGSGLSGNAHRVEG
+1847 TGSGLSGNAHSVEG
-1861 AGETGSHVNTDSQTN
+1861 AGETDSHVKTDSQTN
-1876 ADGRFSDGLTE
+1876 ADGRFSEGLTE
-1887 QELEALEGAT
+1887 QEQEALEGAT

-1904 INAGIRSKNS
+1904 INAGIRAKNS
-1914 GSTITSMFMEANADS
+1914 VSSMTSMFSETNSKS
-1929 IVVDTTASQDV
+1929 IVVPTKVSPEP
-1940 VRKEV
+1940 VRQEVTRRDV
-1945 RISGVNLV
+1945 RISGVNL
-1953 GLGEASHDSAESLVA
+1953 ESLSAVQGNQPTGQLA
-1968 ARAEKVANL
+1968 SKS
-1977 YRWLDTDNDVATD
+1977 
-1990 KYVPVPGFERVDA
+1990 VPGFKSHFASTSIGIENELSGLVVVLPKNSAQTFGYVHDSQGNPLFMLTKDMNQGGYSNPVGINDIQGVNNWQTHTIELVTYPSEISDTAAIESRKEAMLWLAKEFTDHINQSNHQSLPHL
-2003 DVSDEVKQR
+2003 VSDDGR
-2012 MIQSMSGYIEHTDN
+2012 F
-2026 QVPKDQAQALATLF
+2026 TL
-2040 VESTLDYDWDKRVE
+2040 VISN
-2054 FLTKLE
+2054 
-2060 SYGYSFETPH
+2060 S
-2070 AEKSIVS
+2070 
-2077 FWSGKNFKQYRDVLD
+2077 
-2092 NAQTDG
+2092 
-2098 KKVVYDIDVK
+2098 
-2108 GNAFAIDLNKHLM
+2108 KHLIAA
-2121 RWGGL
+2121 GNGT
-2126 FLDPDNAEQNQL
+2126 
-2138 KSSIDAATFSNTGF
+2138 SIDAQGKTIGMTPSGQQATMAISAKEFGTSSSSEVRLLESAPWYQAGLRDEFLANAKNTTLDDPATAQNVYAYLT
-2152 WSSVY
+2152 SVY
-2157 ATGAQHDVYVIAE
+2157 SKTADLAKEYGIYINDWDPASEGFSPNAQGLTDPKVKNAWSILPRTKPVRMLELLSAEDSRYVRQQIAE
-2170 GGVRLG
+2170 KLKGTYSESLAKNVFEYFQYGGEVAG
-2176 NYFWHVELP
+2176 HGINNATTGSVQQPEP
-2185 ALRQLQ
+2185 AILFEFRSVPSALSDF
-2191 REGLVGEI
+2191 VP
-2199 RLLDKPVSEYKDLPA
+2199 KTAS
-2214 DEIGRR
+2214 
-2220 LTDAGVGVKVR
+2220 TVKVDVKALDHFDSASR
-2231 FDALSSARQAELL
+2231 KAIITEVNALVSGSEDFDAWYQEYRASKGQPPVKNPKSSASANHKAEWLMTQHAEQWAKITAPYTDNHETLTSTKL
-2244 ADNPDDYRAD
+2244 ASNDKE
-2254 TLVELDVKLSAIDS
+2254 ELHALGETSNLENNKQQENVASIINT
-2268 MLRESL
+2268 MLNDML
-2274 PFYSLRTERNLLVQE
+2274 PFYALRTERNLLVQE
-2289 GDEGFEVRSWPG
+2289 GDEGFEVRAWPG
-2301 SDDKSKTILLDN
+2301 TEDKSKTIILED
-2313 PEDAAQQKA
+2313 PEDAAQHKA

-2337 PDELFLVDNKVLSH
+2337 PDELFLVDNKVISH
-2351 HDGRT
+2351 HEGRT
-2356 RILAQ
+2356 HVLAQ
-2361 KEDGAWTYN
+2361 KVDGAWQYN
-2370 TNSELMSVTELLDAA
+2370 ATVELMSVTELLDAA
-2385 HVSGKVRGESYQK
+2385 NVTGKIRGESYQQ
-2398 VIDALAEYHAS
+2398 VIDALTDYHAS
-2409 TAEHAD
+2409 ITEHAD
-2415 YELESVEQLVNL
+2415 YEPESVEKLLNL
-2427 RKKIEGYALGH
+2427 RKKIEGYVLGH
-2438 PDSGRLEAM
+2438 PDSGRVEAM
-2447 NSLLNQVNSRL
+2447 NSLLNQVNTRL
-2458 EEVSVLAV
+2458 GEVSLLSVA
-2466 SEQSIKAHDSFSRL
+2466 EQTIQAQDSFSRL
-2480 YDQLDNAHLKQSKH
+2480 YDQLEAANLKESKH
-2494 LYLDGNGDFVT
+2494 LYLDQNGDFVT
-2505 KGKGNLAKIDQLGG
+2505 KGKGNLANIDLLG
-2519 SDAVLEKVKASVNHE
+2519 SREAVLEKVKLTVSNE
-2534 YGQAIADTIF
+2534 YGQTVADTIF
-2544 AGLSAN
+2544 AGLSAKD
-2550 ELAKDGKGIDITGLN
+2550 LAKDGKGIDIAGLN
-2565 RIHQALEQHM
+2565 KVHQAIEQHL
-2575 SPVSATMYIWKP
+2575 SPVSATLYIWKP

-2602 GRTQI
+2602 GRTQLEG
-2607 DAQAAADFNKQNYV
+2607 QAAADFNQQNYV
-2621 SWWPLGSKSSNIRNI
+2621 SWWPLGSKSSNISNI
-2636 FNVATEYQPDLKLR
+2636 LNVATKDQPDLKLR

-2665 HDMASEE
+2665 HDVASEE
-2672 NDGFGLNDGETK
+2672 NDGFGLHDGDIK

-2697 IDAAYKDASEGY
+2697 IDASFKEASEGY

-2718 MLVSTGIPAHVFQ
+2718 MLETTGIPAHVFQ
-2731 PFVDQWNDTSYDMM
+2731 PFVEQWNDTSYDMM
-2745 DVANRFAQELQ
+2745 DVANRFAQELRL
-2756 KQAQASG
+2756 QAQRSD
-2763 DPALVAKRI
+2763 DPELLEKRI
-2772 DNVVRLFAE
+2772 GNVVRQFAE
-2781 RALEEIEAFK
+2781 RALEEIETFK
-2791 ASQADEGRVFRIN
+2791 ASQADQGRVFRIN

-2814 AEWNRLSHD
+2814 AEWHRLSND

-2845 GGADKLIGHTWRPK
+2845 GGADKLIGHTWLPK

-2889 QVNDDLDALSGSE
+2889 QVTDVLDALSGNE
-2902 KHKDKVAIENDGTPP
+2902 KPKENVAIENDGTPP
-2917 RDKVPLSPLT
+2917 RDKESLSPLT

-2933 LYGERDA
+2933 LYGDKEA
-2940 RRKIGDITQ
+2940 RRKIGEITQ

-2954 AVEKGESQKVT
+2954 AVEKGESQKIT
-2965 LKGEAGRL
+2965 LQGEAGRL

-2982 SSDDETSTTSGKV
+2982 PSEGETSSPSGKV

-3004 SAEEQASAIRSHYQK
+3004 SAEEQASAIRNHYQK

-3063 SNIILHGYSMG
+3063 SNIIIHGYSMG

-3118 IVGTI
+3118 IVGAI

-3131 SVEKNLKGLPQETP
+3131 SVEKNLEGLPKETS

-3154 LGEEGE
+3154 LGNEGE
-3160 KLRVKL
+3160 KLRTKL
-3166 SNSGF
+3166 TASGY

-3184 SNRLMSQYT
+3184 SNRLMSQYAD
-3193 GQIVSDLLNT
+3193 QIVSGLSSSASVDEDLDQQGLDTTSTKDQGVSNKDDHL
-3203 QHIKHNEAKLN
+3203 QVVDSNEA
-3214 LEPHGKNYESRDLI
+3214 
-3228 LKPISQPETVELG
+3228 
-3241 MPEVDQKV
+3241 
-3249 LADIAERENVI
+3249 LAD
-3260 IGVRPVDEKSKS
+3260 
-3272 LIASKMYSSKGLFV
+3272 
-3286 KAKSSDWG
+3286 
-3294 PMSGFIPVDQSFAK
+3294 
-3308 ASARRDLETF
+3308 
-3318 NRHAEQSIQ
+3318 
-3327 SGNAVSADLY
+3327 
-3337 LNQVR
+3337 
-3342 VEELVSKYHSLTP
+3342 
-3355 LELDDQSGMYKTTAT
+3355 
-3370 NGDQSVPFFLNRV
+3370 
-3383 TVDGNE
+3383 
-3389 LWQVHYITNGELAPF
+3389 
-3404 KVIGDP
+3404 
-3410 VSKQPMTADY
+3410 
-3420 DLLTV
+3420 
-3425 MYSYGDLGPQDKVKQ
+3425 
-3440 PLTWQQ
+3440 
-3446 WKDSVTYEDLTPK
+3446 
-3459 YKELYSNE
+3459 
-3467 DLYNKKDGASLGNV
+3467 
-3481 SGRLKELK
+3481 
-3489 DRINVDLG
+3489 
-3497 RTNGLEMVHHGA
+3497 
-3509 DDANPYAVMAD
+3509 
-3520 NFPATFFVPKSLFA
+3520 
-3534 EDGLGEGKGSIQ
+3534 GK
-3546 TYFNVNE
+3546 
-3553 QGAVVIRNPQ
+3553 
-3563 EFSDFQQVTINASFR
+3563 
-3578 ASFNDKW
+3578 
-3585 NHGLDEPLFTTKR
+3585 
-3598 KLSHEFLNKRDQLL
+3598 
-3612 KKLSGGRLDAQDETL
+3612 
-3627 VALGNPDDVSG
+3627 
-3638 NKAIVAVDVSQIFT
+3638 
-3652 RQELKERANVFAKPI
+3652 
-3667 GASYQGILDQ
+3667 IL
-3677 LDLVHQT
+3677 
-3684 VSRDQIV
+3684 
-3691 ASFELN
+3691 
-3697 KKVNAYIAEHPTSG
+3697 
-3711 RNQALT
+3711 
-3717 QLKEQITSALF
+3717 
-3728 IGKMQVAQVDI
+3728 
-3739 DAIAQTRP
+3739 
-3747 ELAARIF
+3747 
-3754 MVAIEEANGEHRGLT
+3754 
-3769 DMMVRWANEDPY
+3769 
-3781 LAPKQGYKGE
+3781 
-3791 TPNDLGFDAKYHVD
+3791 
-3805 LGDHYADFKQ
+3805 
-3815 WLETSQSNGLLSKAT
+3815 
-3830 LDESTKTVH
+3830 
-3839 LGYSYQELQD
+3839 
-3849 LTGVES
+3849 
-3855 VQMAFYFLKEAAK
+3855 
-3868 KVDPIS
+3868 
-3874 GDSAEMILL
+3874 
-3883 KKFADKSYLSQLDS
+3883 
-3897 DRMDQIEGIYR
+3897 
-3908 SSHETDVDAWDR
+3908 
-3920 RYSGAGYDE
+3920 
-3929 LTNKLAGAT
+3929 
-3938 GVDEQLSVLLDDR
+3938 
-3951 KGLLIGEVHGSD
+3951 
-3963 VNGLRFVNE
+3963 
-3972 QMDALK
+3972 
-3978 KQGVT
+3978 
-3983 VIGLEHLRS
+3983 
-3992 DLAQPLIDR
+3992 
-4001 YLATGVMSSELSAML
+4001 
-4016 KTKHL
+4016 
-4021 DATLFENARANGM
+4021 
-4034 RIVALDANSS
+4034 
-4044 ARPNVQGTEHGLMY
+4044 
-4058 RAGAAN
+4058 
-4064 NIAVEVLQSLP
+4064 
-4075 DDEKFVAIYGK
+4075 
-4086 AHLQSHKGIEGFVP
+4086 
-4100 GITHRLDLPALR
+4100 
-4112 VSDSN
+4112 
-4117 QFRVEQDDMTL
+4117 
-4128 RVVYDDVANKP
+4128 
-4139 KLTFKDSLSGANTA
+4139 
-4153 IHNQNVNDWERVAVT
+4153 HNQNVNGWGPITVT
-4168 PTADG
+4168 PTTDG

-4183 VQMENDSV
+4183 VQMENDDV
-4191 VANAAANLAGKH
+4191 VAKAAANLAGKH

-4240 RDDSDSN
+4240 RDHSESN
-4247 NTHLSGYSAEDL
+4247 NTRLSGYSADEL
-4259 AAKLANFQQSFS
+4259 AVKLAQFQQSFN
-4271 QAENINNTPDH
+4271 QAENINNKPDH

-4298 FGHQFINAMDVN
+4298 FGHQFINAMDAN
-4310 GLRVDVSA
+4310 GLRVDVSV

-4323 AVDATGRKHTKD
+4323 AIDEAGRKHTKD
-4335 ENGDWIQKAETNK
+4335 ANGDWVQKAENNK
-4348 VSLSWNEQGEVIAK
+4348 VSLSWDAQGEVVAK
-4362 EERIRNGIAE
+4362 DERIRNGIAE

-4377 SRIGVSDVGEIARGA
+4377 SRIGVNNVDEPARGA
-4392 IGDNNDVFDAPEKRK
+4392 IGDNSDVFDAPEKRK
-4407 VETETSSS
+4407 PETEVIANSSS
-4415 AANNKLSYS
+4415 SNQLSYS

-4429 NVGDG
+4429 NVGEG

-4451 SGGFKSLAF
+4451 TGGFKSLAF

-4469 GNGESKHSVD
+4469 GDGESKHSVD
-4479 MGGYQALEGAQM
+4479 IGGYQALEGAQM
-4491 FIGNRNVSFNLGQ
+4491 FLGNRNVSFNFGH
-4504 SNDLLVMMDKSI
+4504 SNDLILMMDKSI

-4542 EDQDWL
+4542 EGEDWL

-4576 DYTCLVELDSHNE
+4576 DYTHLVQLNSQNE
-4589 RSSRGLKHDTEAAL
+4589 RDSRGLKHDAEATL
-4603 NKQYNQWLSGNSDS
+4603 NKQYNQWLSGNGNSGTS
-4617 SAGKLSRADKL
+4617 QLSRADKL

-4675 GLMTQQFS
+4675 GLMTQQFT

-4694 TPEDLP
+4694 TPQDLP

-4707 LGQMAGI
+4707 LGQLAGV

-4719 LADIFGVDYTTS
+4719 LADIFGVDYTAS
-4731 GQIVSRNGEAVDGVA
+4731 GQIVSRNGQAVDGVA
-4746 ILTEMLEVIGEFS
+4746 ILKEMLEVIGEFS

-4774 SLKSGID
+4774 SLKAGID
-4781 MGADGIQSFAETH
+4781 MGADGIKSFAETH
-4794 GLKDKAPE
+4794 GLKEKAPE
-4802 EEENKSAVSVN
+4802 EEKDNSSVSVN
-4813 GTSVNSAQGATA
+4813 GANVNSAQGATVA
-4825 SDGNTE
+4825 DGNTE

-4871 ENLTAD
+4871 QNLTAD

-4896 GDGDINLSLGNYNF
+4896 GDGDINISLGNYNF

-4938 YATGTSNIFTGGEGS
+4938 YATGTSNIFTGGEGN

-5004 LGRDYVVTS
+5004 SGRDYVVTS

-5023 GQDYSVTIGNNN
+5023 DQDYSVTIGNNN
-5035 QVELGAGNDFANVF
+5035 QVELGAGNDFANIF
-5049 GNYNRINASAGN
+5049 GNYNRINAGAGN

-5072 LNGGEGED
+5072 LNGGDGDD

-5092 FNGEEGRDLMV
+5092 FNGGEGRDLMV

-5123 GDVIDNLVEDISS
+5123 GDVIDNLVEDIRS

-5166 PVSETDQAKFE
+5166 PSNDSDQSKFE
-5177 HIGSVTFNDYFDG
+5177 HIGSVTFSDYFNG
-5190 KRAQMIIAMGEKDA
+5190 NRAQVVIGMSEKDLS
-5204 NGEREYTTLSESS
+5204 GEREYTMLSDSA

-5227 FDPQA
+5227 FEPQA
-5232 GDNGFIDNLDSK
+5232 GDNGFIDSLESK
-5244 SRVAISTAWADVVH
+5244 SQAAISMVWSDVVH
-5258 KKGITV
+5258 KKGLMV